1 MAWDWLKDNNDEPNE
16 FKPIDARGLLDGKEY
31 HDYWTTK
38 LHNGLANV
46 PKSLL
51 GAVESIPAMAARTRP
66 VVMQELENDLDGTGL
81 MDSDADKEALSDVEN
96 QIKGT
101 TAPIWEGARLGVKAA
116 KDALPDA
123 NWESNVDESQ
133 LSYPKKIGGMI
144 LENAPLMAAQLGAS
158 IINPALGVA
167 LMAGSI
173 AGDAYNDLTE
183 KGVDPLTAGQAGWL
197 DAAAQAP
204 LEGVGEMGW
213 LKAFRELGT
222 EGAAKLMGK
231 AFVKEGL
238 TEAVQEFPDETIPYI
253 AEHGSLDGFD
263 WGQLASNAV
272 DAGVVGGI
280 YGGGFA
286 GIGRAINGKAQ
297 APQQETGQD
306 SAGVDNGN
314 GDTPSSSP
322 AIHAM
327 NRLVNELGIDPKAAS
342 GIVGGLMLESGGN
355 TTDIS
360 TTAENPESGAY
371 GIGQWTGPRK
381 AELMAFAEETGGDPN
396 DLDTQISFLIHE
408 LKGSENG
415 ALQEILKAQSPDEAG
430 RLADQFYERSEGTD
444 KIRNQKATNA
454 QTIYDMFMN
463 GGANPNTVFNGGKTG
478 GSSVPNPKSAEDFL
492 KDLEE
497 TLPADTDEDVEKLNA
512 IRKTIQGKNKKAQ
525 EELAAQ
531 YGWGENASES
541 AQDASESV
549 AQENVQAGNSDA
561 SKPVN
566 SSSSAGNINKKPEQS
581 TVTATPTVE
590 GKSQAGNGEEN
601 KLSTVRTGSPRNE
614 GANLPVAPG
623 AQTSTGAKSPVAP
636 SMQSTPLPAS
646 PTLRLPPANAAAVKK
661 ENNAQVPQA
670 KIEKARSNQKLKE
683 LVKQAFVD
691 GDKDALAR
699 LGAMQINPDI
709 LEAVKNDVLSAHQSP
724 LTLPAAPAP
733 ARGTTL
739 GTAAPIAL
747 PPVKATAPTT
757 ATVAAGKPTPASTE
771 GESVPGTDS
780 NVKSNI
786 SGKENNHENTEKN
799 QPVHHPEENKN
810 DNAKPEQS
818 KPSES
823 KDRKTSEGKNPVK
836 KAPPKETPSSDKK
849 EAQPKSEQQK
859 QGNDVVAVNDAAD
872 QDARD
877 AAKTSKEIGA
887 IDAKVSGK
895 AKTYLRVINKC
906 LIQHRAGGSTSA
918 ETIDRIHEILRGKLF
933 AKLPEPVKA
942 KLNEYAEKKIEEL
955 KAFDKAHPFAEKEA
969 TRYEDS
975 RFDDAKDTIDH
986 IVDELNSGTI
996 TLDEAIEHANKI
1008 AGELEDMAFADT
1020 GTPVSHAADR
1030 VRDYFNQKIG
1040 NEPTEAPKTEQPKA
1054 EEEPKNGE
1062 PTKPEM
1068 QDTESATPKEEE
1080 PSVPKETVFG
1090 SVEDADKDLEA
1101 AFGLKPVSNTEQE
1114 AKKAKPSK
1122 EEIHRKHK
1130 LVDDSDEA
1138 IQGYID
1144 EFISKTRNL
1153 NAGFNPTIL
1162 VPVFKIC
1169 AAYTQ
1174 RGITKFA
1181 DFASKTIAAF
1191 KSKGVKQKD
1200 IEPWLAPAWEAV
1212 KSFPDTGKKFDAQKL
1227 VVALK
1232 AVGARYE
1239 SGLKTADAVKDDIR
1253 SKYGDKAVSTLNDYI
1268 DAAFRGVQ
1276 AYFNKGKV
1284 AEPAKKSEP
1293 SNTADRSGTD
1303 LIDYAFNQ
1311 GGIIRKDVIQ
1321 NMSPEDVD
1329 TVSKIFDGGDKSVN
1343 NPQENDTI
1351 EEGNSNVV
1359 STKEDK
1365 DVRGRKS
1372 GSGRPV
1378 EVGRSRK
1385 SGTGGKGE
1393 QRTTRGNSE
1402 TPDRDGGRERGP
1414 DVESAEPKN
1423 KGTGEG
1429 RELGRG
1435 QAEDGTRMERANGE
1449 GTSAGGTK
1457 KPVISPKADKVETD
1471 IAKGKVKDARDV
1483 PGNDYI
1489 AKPVPPDAKG
1499 ASKTQRV
1506 DNNIAAI
1513 KLLKKI
1519 ESENRMATPAEQE
1532 ILAGYSGWGGLG
1544 SEMKS
1549 DAKRMAQLKEL
1560 LTEEE
1565 YNAAERELLTAFYT
1579 PPFVISRMWELA
1591 EHLGFKGGRVL
1602 DPSCGVGSFFS
1613 LMPASL
1619 RERSTALQ
1627 GVELSP
1633 IPARIAKQ
1641 LYQSKKFKIDNQDYT
1656 KFDRGNGFYDLA
1668 ITNVPFSNNVKASV
1682 PAMRDSD
1689 GGVHKSLLIHDY
1701 YFAQTLDKVRPG
1713 GLIVFMTSS
1722 GTMDRKAGYDNAL
1735 LRHLSSRAKLVG
1747 IVRLPNTLFAPSANV
1762 GTDIVVFRKLNEGEN
1777 PDTVDA
1783 TNGWTNGLTTIE
1795 ANDDEGRHTYTR
1807 INGYYEDNPD
1817 NIIGDP
1823 VLVRDRYGSRN
1834 VEFHTSSN
1842 AETDKKLGEAIA
1854 RLPENVYVP
1863 REPVKINTPSHVKEL
1878 VDAEDGQNVGDII
1891 KGKDGQWG
1899 QVVIDDNGERKLKPF
1914 AKSAQAKVGTL
1925 KELSDSLNDVLAKQV
1940 DPDVSEAALSKARE
1954 KLNKQYDSF
1963 VRKYGYINDKTNVR
1977 QISGSPISGRLLAL
1991 EQKYKAGTK
2000 GKEST
2005 AEKAP
2010 ILTERTAY
2018 PATDD
2023 LNISTTSDALAS
2035 SLRKFG
2041 FADIKYMASVL
2052 GKSENAI
2059 IKELGGKLFK
2069 DPVSE
2074 QYVPRDE
2081 YLSGNVRQKLAF
2093 AEDAARSEPE
2103 YARNVEALKDVIPAD
2118 IEVEDIEIPL
2128 GSPILSVEDTQ
2139 AFIDDLLG
2147 EPSAVVVRYNPVTTY
2162 WEVTT
2167 TPGYGRI
2174 SAQAHEKY
2182 EIARA
2187 SYDDRD
2193 NIGINTVISKILN
2206 TGKIESSN
2214 FKVKDDDSETVR
2226 KARAAAEVKAQTI
2239 VKDINEKLKEWI
2251 LKTPEVKQRVG
2262 QSYNN
2267 KFNAVVPRHYDGSLL
2282 TFPWLNTAANMTPRV
2297 HQADAV
2303 WRTINE
2309 KSVLYAHCVG
2319 SGKTL
2324 TMQAAGLELR
2334 RMGLA
2339 NKIVYCVPKNVVR
2352 QFEREF
2358 YQVCPSAKILVLD
2371 SSTLPDN
2378 ITSIHYDVKPK
2389 MELREDRNGKKKLV
2403 AVKDADGVPIF
2414 EKVKVSD
2421 EEAKKREVRL
2431 AKRNAALNQILT
2443 HDWDAI
2449 IMSHETFQRLPMS
2462 DEYMM
2467 QFRTEELEKYKRAL
2481 AEEQAEERQAGKK
2494 SKSLK
2499 NIQEKI
2505 AKLEGKLN
2513 ALIAKKQAK
2522 DFESPSLEDLG
2533 IDQLFVD
2540 EADTFKNLEVMT
2552 KYGQVKG
2559 ISESAADRSFD
2570 MLMKTRYLLHSPNA
2584 HGVVFATGTPISNS
2598 VVELYTMCRY
2608 LNDDS
2613 LKRLGVDSFDQ
2624 FAKMFIDIGQTEVP
2638 AQDGSG
2644 YEYKTAVRG
2653 LRNAPECINLFKEFA
2668 DVKMVEDLPYIA
2680 AARPKAKRV
2689 AVAIEESAWNKRF
2702 KKDIRARV
2710 AAIKSSGRKDPPM
2723 INSKSKES
2731 KAHFAK
2737 TGEYLQVADSPLLVA
2752 NDLKKAS
2759 LTPFTVD
2766 DSLTGV
2772 EGYGKIWACADKIY
2786 KEWKDSSDRHG
2797 AQLVFCDQSIPD
2809 RSINDPNAYDALKSR
2824 LIELGIPESDI
2835 AFVQD
2840 AKTDKAQAALFE
2852 AVNEGRVR
2860 VLIGSTQKM
2869 GAGTNMQHKL
2879 VALHHLDC
2887 PWRPRDIEQREGR
2900 ILRQGNEN
2908 KEVRIYNYVTKGTYD
2923 ENLWDT
2929 VNTKKNVI
2937 NQLMIGDKSTRN
2949 ADTSD
2954 VDGDNFEA
2962 LIELANADPD
2972 TKRYRQVMSQLT
2984 ELESAKTTF
2993 EKSQELSKRVL
3004 VTAPDLID
3012 KFKTAI
3018 ESVKDDMATLEKTS
3032 SAKFSMKIGQAVYEN
3047 KIEANKAFSKE
3058 KEHVAK
3064 EFAKIAH
3071 KYGADNA
3078 KFKDVKIASAR
3089 GLDIYVSGNNPSF
3102 KAGFA
3107 SEALTV
3113 YAKGKDSYGAATP
3126 TAIGVWNAMQT
3137 QPAAKLKGYETELK
3151 KNESELA
3158 EAKESQGDTF
3168 KDDEKIKSLREE
3180 QEELRKKIEE
3190 KAKRQRELDSIEPT
3204 PITLY
3209 ESTSFG
3215 SYDLDVDDPDIYEI
3229 ENNIRDGLVLSM
3241 RENNT
3246 DTGTVS
3252 FDKPGSWDKF
3262 KKKFIDKTNWAV
3274 YSNENTIE
3282 ITASQKDLNDLY
3294 EAIESPNNG
3303 KSATVRTDDGKEL
3316 EVSYRIVP
3324 AETLIASNT
3333 ADFGK
3338 NENYPEKLQPRDRDR
3353 VSMKEQVDDMARNL
3367 RPEDLAESRSVNQGA
3382 PLVNQDNVVENGN
3395 GRTMAIT
3402 RAYTTDGD
3410 AYKAS
3415 SQKYKQYLVKHAEE
3429 YGYTREEVEAMQNP
3443 VLIRQRDA
3451 SSDSL
3456 QDSIIHSTEGGMK
3469 MSASQQAKVDAEK
3482 ISPKT
3487 LSLYDYDGTGDLT
3500 KRSNDDFVVS
3510 ALNEITDKSDRDV
3523 VFNKDGTPSKAG
3535 IERVKSALAAYA
3547 YGDNSLLEKIS
3558 ESTDTE
3564 DQNIVKAFSAAAP
3577 RVAAIKAKLDKG
3589 GTSKDYDLSSLLSD
3603 VLDFYF
3609 KCKNSG
3615 KSIKFALNET
3625 NLFGDDSWLAS
3636 VGGKNLARFIADN
3649 TRRPKA
3655 IADAIV
3661 RMTKYIDG
3669 ANEPSDALFSGTKMG
3684 IDEIVRTSIG
3694 LNASKFIPASKPSA
3708 QKYKHTIQPKENTW
3722 DSMPATQ
3729 QKACIKLM
3737 DANGGHYDSKTKSF
3751 GFTDEKAR
3759 DAALNVLEAYLSA
3772 DSKASAKIA
3781 IVPEMNEE
3789 VKLTNVGWNG
3799 SPGDFSKFDLA
3810 FVGSGEGSAAHG
3822 WGIYFAMDKPYR
3834 DNPDFGREVAERYK
3848 KQYGGENGHV
3858 YKAAIP
3864 SDEYLLDERAK
3875 ISDQPK
3881 RVQNAVLE
3889 VAETLQKKTS
3899 VWRFEDGIKK
3909 VVQYLKD
3916 ENYDLG
3922 NENGDAEQAKIDQ
3935 ALERVARDFYANSNS
3950 ASPQELKISSADLKI
3965 LRAALKEQ
3973 VRDQAE
3979 TSAFS
3984 SKNLS
3989 ERDMDQAAKEILY
4002 NFLSASRRNQFR
4014 TLDALAANIMAEDDS
4029 VFKNITSQDL
4039 LNKAGEIAGTALR
4052 EKQIDLGGARE
4063 ILNVM
4068 KQAAE
4073 HPIDANERDVAEG
4086 ITKAYTDYGIDRATA
4101 EKIARRQAAQFFS
4114 ALRESRAK
4122 PIKEILAPLTGYDV
4136 QQMFQTAIAKQQLE
4150 PSEPVDKAVSML
4162 LKGAGLKGYKYEGA
4176 TDGHCVVVFDNDAMK
4191 IINKFSVK
4199 TPYQK
4204 MVENI
4209 TPIASDDLTAREK
4222 AIVDFAK
4229 KMGLQV
4235 QFFEGDPNLHGFH
4248 ADGTNVAFLN
4258 RRSAMDL
4265 NQTFWHE
4272 AFHWMR
4278 ESNPD
4283 LYNQMVKEVFGGEV
4297 SEKQLADY
4305 AVSIGRTDM
4314 SKELAIEEMLA
4325 DAMWDAG
4332 KRGSFF
4338 EKLGIEHPSLCAKI
4352 IKWIKNLY
4360 EDFKAHFHNP
4370 QAGLTNTQIKRMSNT
4385 LSKIAEKLV
4394 DGDGNKLFSVDE
4406 KGNIKETAAGKR
4418 AVSDRAKVE
4427 AERDGSNQ
4435 KYRVTNKA
4443 LSGNDQMQV
4452 TELTGDIKDER
4463 LGERVARVCKM
4474 LEGCSFAV
4482 SKDGIQLYFKSN
4494 KDLDHFAAGNK
4505 GKRNKEAR
4513 LYTISSEE
4521 NVKNV
4526 IENSV
4531 YVEEERNIHNP
4542 NSKTHF
4548 VQFYSV
4554 VKSGNNFIRMKISA
4568 KKLVDGTFD
4577 VQKASLYNIA
4587 TAGSILHKKIKKLT
4601 QPAMNESMDNLR
4613 PRVSSLTVSVADM
4626 LDGVNDRG
4634 GNPYVVNGKLQHE
4647 NGVIATKNMLS
4658 SGPVTHRSAEDL
4670 KAQTLSVFPNAQNI
4684 ETHDNGVSFDLPNG
4698 SHVEVNFTDDT
4709 ISVDRAKAQ
4718 KDYGGTLK
4726 GNEKASGKI
4735 EMADK
4740 DALITLTMDSPDE
4753 TISHEAMHLA
4763 WNLLTDRERNALLRA
4778 YGSEEGAAEGM
4789 REWKI
4794 RRKMKQGTIAG
4805 KIMQKISDMAHKLLS
4820 LFHENDQHVFQKLES
4835 GEMWERGNEN
4845 NTAARNVKYKMN
4857 PLNEAEKYLKSHKD
4871 FGEKAGVYIDRTFR
4885 PDLAKA
4891 KANPNISVNKTAKKK
4906 GWGVANT
4913 ALNNTVRSPSRIKS
4927 PKTNYIWGLADTA
4940 QRELQEL
4947 RGRWTHNFAGA
4958 IKNLNKEEKARYT
4971 DILWEEDMKQHVF
4984 SDEELRDA
4992 GVSENVIKAH
5002 QKTRNLLG
5010 KIYNAVNA
5018 VYTSERVENFTYK
5031 TRKGAEKAQKEL
5043 AKRPHT
5049 FVMHDIRETTKD
5061 GETVFQVS
5069 IKTRGYK
5076 EIHSVMTSEELSA
5089 LSKDKD
5095 VYIKARNQMD
5105 DGSFKVSYLAYNKPL
5120 TNMEGYMP
5128 HIFHGVLIM
5137 KKYTDAD
5144 GNVKSKVVG
5153 SADTIE
5159 KAVVKAD
5166 AMQKEEGG
5174 EFIIAPKEFS
5184 SEGEIEN
5191 PLLLGDMDYFKLM
5204 ENLSKGASLTLD
5216 EAREMTHATMKGRHV
5231 YYGAKKH
5238 RKGAEGFEKNAIW
5251 AIQHHIDSS
5260 SRYVALDPF
5269 KQKAISF
5276 FERAFGDYNKDWTGE
5291 AAFCKGYIDSVL
5303 GKPSRLETLANDFL
5317 RLFPWFKNEAR
5328 PARRMAG
5335 NLTGLTGVLKLGASL
5350 SSGFVN
5356 TLQLF
5361 NCVGYVGARKTAV
5374 GLKRALHPNAADKKI
5389 LVASGVSE
5397 ESGLALDSIGHITA
5411 EGTALSKA
5419 GNVINSVN
5427 NFLMKP
5433 FTLAEKTIRKA
5444 TILAAYY
5451 KAIEDG
5457 LSKGEAIQYARDIN
5471 RKVNFD
5477 YSVADAPRIFRAL
5490 QGTVIGDMAL
5500 QFQKYGVKEME
5511 VISDFLP
5518 VLGNTTTKQ
5527 KLEFFI
5533 PYLLVSGIWNAF
5545 PFEDALLSLLKLLGF
5560 DDPEKEAKRAM
5571 MEWAGNNADRKA
5583 LVNVANYGAGA
5594 IVGVDISQRVGLKGV
5609 VPETSNIVT
5618 GGPLGSTTV
5627 QLAKAV
5633 LNGDAN
5639 GAMKAVSPA
5648 LGNVYGAV
5656 AGYNTDSKG
5665 RKTVDYD
5672 TKDRIVRG
5680 LGFRTVKEANAT
5692 DAQGIVYNYKE
5703 QKKNDRAKA
5712 KSEYLKDPSSSNR
5725 QKLKEMGYS
5734 DKEIKALKDDKK
5746 STRVERSQVGL
5757 SKEDKKKLKPV
5768 FDYVQ

>member
-101 TAPIWEGARLGVKAA
+101 TAPIWEGARLGIKAA

-360 TTAENPESGAY
+360 PTAKNPNSGSY
-371 GIGQWTGPRK
+371 GIGQWLGSRQDD
-381 AELMAFAEETGGDPN
+381 LMAFAEETGGDPS

-430 RLADQFYERSEGTD
+430 RLADKFYERSEGTD
-444 KIRNQKATNA
+444 EIRNQKAANA
-454 QTIYDMFMN
+454 QKIYDIFMN
-463 GGANPNTVFNGGKTG
+463 GGADSNVVYSGGKRG

-512 IRKTIQGKNKKAQ
+512 VRKAIQDKNKKAQ

-531 YGWGENASES
+531 YGWSASSPETAQGASEP
-541 AQDASESV
+541 ATQGNTQSV
-549 AQENVQAGNSDA
+549 ADNAATGQMAQSVTYPMAIPQGRGNSISGTKPIKSGGRMYQPSGRVEGGNKSVYTPKKPKGMQYTPQGNVQAGSNEGGMTAVRPNVSPVIPAPSSIKEPA
-561 SKPVN
+561 SNASTSLPSTEPQIYTPRKVN
-566 SSSSAGNINKKPEQS
+566 GIADRQRRDRQTRGNMASAATQDRINKALKNS
-581 TVTATPTVE
+581 
-590 GKSQAGNGEEN
+590 
-601 KLSTVRTGSPRNE
+601 R
-614 GANLPVAPG
+614 
-623 AQTSTGAKSPVAP
+623 
-636 SMQSTPLPAS
+636 
-646 PTLRLPPANAAAVKK
+646 LR
-661 ENNAQVPQA
+661 QV
-670 KIEKARSNQKLKE
+670 
-683 LVKQAFVD
+683 VKQAFVD
-691 GDKDALAR
+691 GDKDALNR
-699 LGAMQINPDI
+699 LGAMQINQDV
-709 LEAVKNDVLSAHQSP
+709 LQAVKNDVMNEYHKVKPVVPPKVVPAQEPYTPRYGSRDEAMRLPYERNNENTRGDIAIGGGDGVISSQRASTPREAVRLDNKARKNREANENRAYDIGEAPSP
-724 LTLPAAPAP
+724 KEQKKAAIARARQEKRDAKNTYFNKYEPAP
-733 ARGTTL
+733 YATRYANRDKVMQGFRNINENMSGNEARKDRVTGITSS
-739 GTAAPIAL
+739 GNNGDASNQNR
-747 PPVKATAPTT
+747 
-757 ATVAAGKPTPASTE
+757 AGSRDMSAYKNPNRLSVSMPSRDRQGIGEDMRNRQQNRNAYEPDTKSRLKKPTIFA
-771 GESVPGTDS
+771 
-780 NVKSNI
+780 
-786 SGKENNHENTEKN
+786 KENTNENYKEN
-799 QPVHHPEENKN
+799 QQVHRSEENKN
-810 DNAKPEQS
+810 DNAKPKQS

-823 KDRKTSEGKNPVK
+823 KDSKTPEGKNPVK
-836 KAPPKETPSSDKK
+836 KAPPKETPSSGKK
-849 EAQPKSEQQK
+849 EEPHNEKGSEQQPTLAN
-859 QGNDVVAVNDAAD
+859 GYTTESGRLLSES
-872 QDARD
+872 DARD
-877 AAKTSKEIGA
+877 FIVKPDGSKEFGHFGKEIEDATRGKVLAKGIRLQVGFSRVANGKETGFGIIHIKKRESQLKKLGYNNAEEYILDIINNFSIIYDLGGGRIKLASVGSKFNVMPLDLELKGDGNGYYTVVTAIPKNTKRMQKEAGKKIFDRSASPSSTTGNGAVQDGGNRKNAGSIPQSATEKSNLPASTNNIDETSKNVNNKP
-887 IDAKVSGK
+887 DLDLTTGK
-895 AKTYLRVINKC
+895 SV
-906 LIQHRAGGSTSA
+906 
-918 ETIDRIHEILRGKLF
+918 
-933 AKLPEPVKA
+933 
-942 KLNEYAEKKIEEL
+942 
-955 KAFDKAHPFAEKEA
+955 EA
-969 TRYEDS
+969 S
-975 RFDDAKDTIDH
+975 K
-986 IVDELNSGTI
+986 G
-996 TLDEAIEHANKI
+996 
-1008 AGELEDMAFADT
+1008 
-1020 GTPVSHAADR
+1020 
-1030 VRDYFNQKIG
+1030 
-1040 NEPTEAPKTEQPKA
+1040 
-1054 EEEPKNGE
+1054 
-1062 PTKPEM
+1062 
-1068 QDTESATPKEEE
+1068 EE
-1080 PSVPKETVFG
+1080 PSTPKETVFG
-1090 SVEDADKDLEA
+1090 SVEDADKDLEK
-1101 AFGLKPVSNTEQE
+1101 AFGLKPVANTEQTVKKAAQE
-1114 AKKAKPSK
+1114 ATGAKPSK
-1122 EEIHRKHK
+1122 DEIHRKHR

-1153 NAGFNPTIL
+1153 NAGFDPTIL

-1191 KSKGVKQKD
+1191 KAKGVKQKD

-1212 KSFPDTGKKFDAQKL
+1212 KSFPDTGKKFDAKKL

-1276 AYFNKGKV
+1276 AYFNKGKD

-1293 SNTADRSGTD
+1293 SNVADKSGTD

-1329 TVSKIFDGGDKSVN
+1329 TVAKIFDGGDKSVD

-1378 EVGRSRK
+1378 EVGGPGK
-1385 SGTGGKGE
+1385 SGTSGKGE

-1414 DVESAEPKN
+1414 DAESAEPKN
-1423 KGTGEG
+1423 KGTGG
-1429 RELGRG
+1429 SRKLGRG
-1435 QAEDGTRMERANGE
+1435 QTEDGTRMERANGE

-1457 KPVISPKADKVETD
+1457 KPVISTKADKVETD

-1579 PPFVISRMWELA
+1579 PPFVIGRMWELA

-1656 KFDRGNGFYDLA
+1656 KFDRGNDFYDLA
-1668 ITNVPFSNNVKASV
+1668 ITNVPFSNSVKASV

-1878 VDAEDGQNVGDII
+1878 ADAEDGQNVGDII

-1899 QVVIDDNGERKLKPF
+1899 QVVIDDNGEKKLKPF

-1940 DPDVSEAALSKARE
+1940 DPDISEAALSKARE

-1977 QISGSPISGRLLAL
+1977 QISGSPIAGRLLAL

-2052 GKSENAI
+2052 GKSEDAI
-2059 IKELGGKLFK
+2059 IKELGDRLFK

-2103 YARNVEALKDVIPAD
+2103 YARNVEALKAVIPAD

-2147 EPSAVVVRYNPVTTY
+2147 EPNAVVVRYNPVTTY

-2167 TPGYGRI
+2167 TPRYGRI

-2182 EIARA
+2182 EIARV

-2193 NIGINTVISKILN
+2193 NVGINTVISKILN

-2282 TFPWLNTAANMTPRV
+2282 TFPWLNTAADMTPRV

-2431 AKRNAALNQILT
+2431 SKRNAALNQILT

-2522 DFESPSLEDLG
+2522 DFESPSLEDLW

-2759 LTPFTVD
+2759 LAPFTVD

-2809 RSINDPNAYDALKSR
+2809 RSSNDPNVYDALKSR
-2824 LIELGIPESDI
+2824 LIELGIPESNI

-2869 GAGTNMQHKL
+2869 GAGTNMQQKL

-3004 VTAPDLID
+3004 ATAPELID

-3071 KYGADNA
+3071 KYGVDNA

-3215 SYDLDVDDPDIYEI
+3215 SYDLDADDPDIYEI

-3252 FDKPGSWDKF
+3252 FDKPSSWDKF

-3282 ITASQKDLNDLY
+3282 ITASKKDLNDLY
-3294 EAIESPNNG
+3294 EAIESQEETKYSLSQGG
-3303 KSATVRTDDGKEL
+3303 KR
-3316 EVSYRIVP
+3316 
-3324 AETLIASNT
+3324 
-3333 ADFGK
+3333 
-3338 NENYPEKLQPRDRDR
+3338 
-3353 VSMKEQVDDMARNL
+3353 
-3367 RPEDLAESRSVNQGA
+3367 
-3382 PLVNQDNVVENGN
+3382 
-3395 GRTMAIT
+3395 
-3402 RAYTTDGD
+3402 
-3410 AYKAS
+3410 
-3415 SQKYKQYLVKHAEE
+3415 
-3429 YGYTREEVEAMQNP
+3429 
-3443 VLIRQRDA
+3443 
-3451 SSDSL
+3451 
-3456 QDSIIHSTEGGMK
+3456 
-3469 MSASQQAKVDAEK
+3469 
-3482 ISPKT
+3482 ISP
-3487 LSLYDYDGTGDLT
+3487 
-3500 KRSNDDFVVS
+3500 
-3510 ALNEITDKSDRDV
+3510 E
-3523 VFNKDGTPSKAG
+3523 
-3535 IERVKSALAAYA
+3535 E
-3547 YGDNSLLEKIS
+3547 
-3558 ESTDTE
+3558 
-3564 DQNIVKAFSAAAP
+3564 
-3577 RVAAIKAKLDKG
+3577 
-3589 GTSKDYDLSSLLSD
+3589 
-3603 VLDFYF
+3603 
-3609 KCKNSG
+3609 
-3615 KSIKFALNET
+3615 
-3625 NLFGDDSWLAS
+3625 
-3636 VGGKNLARFIADN
+3636 
-3649 TRRPKA
+3649 
-3655 IADAIV
+3655 
-3661 RMTKYIDG
+3661 MTK
-3669 ANEPSDALFSGTKMG
+3669 
-3684 IDEIVRTSIG
+3684 
-3694 LNASKFIPASKPSA
+3694 
-3708 QKYKHTIQPKENTW
+3708 
-3722 DSMPATQ
+3722 
-3729 QKACIKLM
+3729 
-3737 DANGGHYDSKTKSF
+3737 
-3751 GFTDEKAR
+3751 
-3759 DAALNVLEAYLSA
+3759 
-3772 DSKASAKIA
+3772 
-3781 IVPEMNEE
+3781 
-3789 VKLTNVGWNG
+3789 
-3799 SPGDFSKFDLA
+3799 
-3810 FVGSGEGSAAHG
+3810 
-3822 WGIYFAMDKPYR
+3822 
-3834 DNPDFGREVAERYK
+3834 
-3848 KQYGGENGHV
+3848 
-3858 YKAAIP
+3858 
-3864 SDEYLLDERAK
+3864 
-3875 ISDQPK
+3875 
-3881 RVQNAVLE
+3881 
-3889 VAETLQKKTS
+3889 
-3899 VWRFEDGIKK
+3899 
-3909 VVQYLKD
+3909 
-3916 ENYDLG
+3916 
-3922 NENGDAEQAKIDQ
+3922 
-3935 ALERVARDFYANSNS
+3935 
-3950 ASPQELKISSADLKI
+3950 
-3965 LRAALKEQ
+3965 
-3973 VRDQAE
+3973 
-3979 TSAFS
+3979 
-3984 SKNLS
+3984 
-3989 ERDMDQAAKEILY
+3989 
-4002 NFLSASRRNQFR
+4002 
-4014 TLDALAANIMAEDDS
+4014 
-4029 VFKNITSQDL
+4029 
-4039 LNKAGEIAGTALR
+4039 
-4052 EKQIDLGGARE
+4052 
-4063 ILNVM
+4063 
-4068 KQAAE
+4068 
-4073 HPIDANERDVAEG
+4073 
-4086 ITKAYTDYGIDRATA
+4086 
-4101 EKIARRQAAQFFS
+4101 
-4114 ALRESRAK
+4114 
-4122 PIKEILAPLTGYDV
+4122 
-4136 QQMFQTAIAKQQLE
+4136 
-4150 PSEPVDKAVSML
+4150 
-4162 LKGAGLKGYKYEGA
+4162 
-4176 TDGHCVVVFDNDAMK
+4176 
-4191 IINKFSVK
+4191 
-4199 TPYQK
+4199 
-4204 MVENI
+4204 
-4209 TPIASDDLTAREK
+4209 
-4222 AIVDFAK
+4222 
-4229 KMGLQV
+4229 
-4235 QFFEGDPNLHGFH
+4235 
-4248 ADGTNVAFLN
+4248 
-4258 RRSAMDL
+4258 
-4265 NQTFWHE
+4265 
-4272 AFHWMR
+4272 
-4278 ESNPD
+4278 
-4283 LYNQMVKEVFGGEV
+4283 
-4297 SEKQLADY
+4297 
-4305 AVSIGRTDM
+4305 
-4314 SKELAIEEMLA
+4314 
-4325 DAMWDAG
+4325 
-4332 KRGSFF
+4332 
-4338 EKLGIEHPSLCAKI
+4338 
-4352 IKWIKNLY
+4352 
-4360 EDFKAHFHNP
+4360 
-4370 QAGLTNTQIKRMSNT
+4370 
-4385 LSKIAEKLV
+4385 
-4394 DGDGNKLFSVDE
+4394 
-4406 KGNIKETAAGKR
+4406 
-4418 AVSDRAKVE
+4418 
-4427 AERDGSNQ
+4427 
-4435 KYRVTNKA
+4435 
-4443 LSGNDQMQV
+4443 
-4452 TELTGDIKDER
+4452 
-4463 LGERVARVCKM
+4463 
-4474 LEGCSFAV
+4474 
-4482 SKDGIQLYFKSN
+4482 
-4494 KDLDHFAAGNK
+4494 
-4505 GKRNKEAR
+4505 
-4513 LYTISSEE
+4513 
-4521 NVKNV
+4521 
-4526 IENSV
+4526 
-4531 YVEEERNIHNP
+4531 
-4542 NSKTHF
+4542 
-4548 VQFYSV
+4548 
-4554 VKSGNNFIRMKISA
+4554 
-4568 KKLVDGTFD
+4568 
-4577 VQKASLYNIA
+4577 
-4587 TAGSILHKKIKKLT
+4587 
-4601 QPAMNESMDNLR
+4601 
-4613 PRVSSLTVSVADM
+4613 
-4626 LDGVNDRG
+4626 
-4634 GNPYVVNGKLQHE
+4634 
-4647 NGVIATKNMLS
+4647 
-4658 SGPVTHRSAEDL
+4658 
-4670 KAQTLSVFPNAQNI
+4670 QTLSVFPNAQNI

-4718 KDYGGTLK
+4718 KDYGGTLT

-4735 EMADK
+4735 EMVDK

-4835 GEMWERGNEN
+4835 GEMWERSNGN

-4984 SDEELRDA
+4984 SDEELREA

-5076 EIHSVMTSEELSA
+5076 EIHSVVTSEELSA

-5095 VYIKARNQMD
+5095 VYIKAREQMD

-5144 GNVKSKVVG
+5144 GNAKSKVVG

-5184 SEGEIEN
+5184 SEGEVEN

-5231 YYGAKKH
+5231 YYGAKRH

-5361 NCVGYVGARKTAV
+5361 NCVGYVGAKKTAV
-5374 GLKRALHPNAADKKI
+5374 GLKRALHPNATDKKI

-5451 KAIEDG
+5451 KAIGDG

-5500 QFQKYGVKEME
+5500 QFQKYGIKEME

-5518 VLGNTTTKQ
+5518 VLGNTTAKQ

-5571 MEWAGNNADRKA
+5571 MEWAGNNPDRKA

-5633 LNGDAN
+5633 LNGDTN
-5639 GAMKAVSPA
+5639 GAMKAISPA
-5648 LGNVYGAV
+5648 AGNIYGAV

-5672 TKDRIVRG
+5672 TGDRIARG
-5680 LGFRTVKEANAT
+5680 LGFRTVREANAT
-5692 DAQGIVYNYKE
+5692 DAQNIVYNYKE

-5712 KSEYLKDPSSSNR
+5712 KSEYLKNPSSSNR

-5746 STRVERSQVGL
+5746 STRVERSQSGL

>member
-133 LSYPKKIGGMI
+133 LSYPKRIGGMI
-144 LENAPLMAAQLGAS
+144 VENAPLMAAQLAAGLV
-158 IINPALGVA
+158 NPALGVG
-167 LMAGSI
+167 LVAGSI

-297 APQQETGQD
+297 LGEAQAD
-306 SAGVDNGN
+306 N
-314 GDTPSSSP
+314 GDTPSPSP

-360 TTAENPESGAY
+360 PTAKNPKSGSY
-371 GIGQWTGPRK
+371 GIGQWLGPRQD
-381 AELMAFAEETGGDPN
+381 ELMAFAEETGGDPS

-430 RLADQFYERSEGTD
+430 RLADKFYERSEGTD
-444 KIRNQKATNA
+444 EIRNQKAANA
-454 QTIYDMFMN
+454 QKIYDIFMN
-463 GGANPNTVFNGGKTG
+463 GGADSNVVYSGGKRG

-512 IRKTIQGKNKKAQ
+512 VRKAIQDKNKKAQ

-531 YGWGENASES
+531 YGWSASSPETAQGASEP
-541 AQDASESV
+541 ATQGNTQSV
-549 AQENVQAGNSDA
+549 ADNAATGQMAQSVTYPMAIPQGRGNSISGTKPIKSGGRMYQPSGRVEGGNKSVYTPKKPKGMQYTPQGNVQAGSNEGGMTAVRPNVSPVIPAPSSIKEPA
-561 SKPVN
+561 SNASTSLPSTEPQIYTPRKVN
-566 SSSSAGNINKKPEQS
+566 GIADRQRRDRQTRGNMASAATQDRINKALKNS
-581 TVTATPTVE
+581 
-590 GKSQAGNGEEN
+590 
-601 KLSTVRTGSPRNE
+601 R
-614 GANLPVAPG
+614 
-623 AQTSTGAKSPVAP
+623 
-636 SMQSTPLPAS
+636 
-646 PTLRLPPANAAAVKK
+646 LR
-661 ENNAQVPQA
+661 QV
-670 KIEKARSNQKLKE
+670 
-683 LVKQAFVD
+683 VKQAFVD
-691 GDKDALAR
+691 GDKDALNR
-699 LGAMQINPDI
+699 LGAMQINQDV
-709 LEAVKNDVLSAHQSP
+709 LQAVKNDVLNEYHKTELVVPPKVIPAQEPYTPRYGSRDEAMRLPYERNNENTRGDIAIGGGDGVISSQRASTPREAVRLDNKARKNRETNENRAYDIGEAPSP
-724 LTLPAAPAP
+724 KEQKKAAIARARQEKRDAKNTNFNKYEPAP
-733 ARGTTL
+733 YATRYANRDKVMQGFRNINENMSGNEAR
-739 GTAAPIAL
+739 
-747 PPVKATAPTT
+747 KDR
-757 ATVAAGKPTPASTE
+757 VAGITSSGNNGDASNQNRAGSRDMSAYKNQNRLSVSMPSRDRQGIGEDMRNRQQNRNAYEPDTKSRLEKPTIFA
-771 GESVPGTDS
+771 
-780 NVKSNI
+780 
-786 SGKENNHENTEKN
+786 KENTNENYKEN
-799 QPVHHPEENKN
+799 QQVHRSEENKN

-823 KDRKTSEGKNPVK
+823 KDRKTPEGKNPVK
-836 KAPPKETPSSDKK
+836 KAPPKETPSSGKK
-849 EAQPKSEQQK
+849 EEPHNEKGSEQQPTLAN
-859 QGNDVVAVNDAAD
+859 GYTTESGRLLSES
-872 QDARD
+872 DARD
-877 AAKTSKEIGA
+877 FIVKPDGSKEFGHFGKEIEDATGGKVLAKGIRLQVGFSRVANGKETGFGIIHIKKRESQLKKLGYNNAEEYILDIINNFSIIYDLGGGRIKLASVGSKFNVMPLDLELQGDGNGYYTVVTA
-887 IDAKVSGK
+887 IPKNTK
-895 AKTYLRVINKC
+895 RMQKE
-906 LIQHRAGGSTSA
+906 AG
-918 ETIDRIHEILRGKLF
+918 
-933 AKLPEPVKA
+933 
-942 KLNEYAEKKIEEL
+942 KKI
-955 KAFDKAHPFAEKEA
+955 FDRSASPSSTTGNGAVQDGGNRK
-969 TRYEDS
+969 
-975 RFDDAKDTIDH
+975 
-986 IVDELNSGTI
+986 N
-996 TLDEAIEHANKI
+996 
-1008 AGELEDMAFADT
+1008 AGSI
-1020 GTPVSHAADR
+1020 P
-1030 VRDYFNQKIG
+1030 Q
-1040 NEPTEAPKTEQPKA
+1040 
-1054 EEEPKNGE
+1054 
-1062 PTKPEM
+1062 
-1068 QDTESATPKEEE
+1068 SATEKSNLPASTNNIDETLKNVNNKPDLDLTTGKSIEASKGEE
-1080 PSVPKETVFG
+1080 PSTPKETVFG
-1090 SVEDADKDLEA
+1090 SVEDADKDLEK
-1101 AFGLKPVSNTEQE
+1101 AFGLKPVANTEQTVKKAAQE
-1114 AKKAKPSK
+1114 ATGAKPSK
-1122 EEIHRKHK
+1122 DEIHKKHR

-1138 IQGYID
+1138 IQGYIE

-1153 NAGFNPTIL
+1153 NAGFDPTIL

-1191 KSKGVKQKD
+1191 KAKGVKQKD

-1212 KSFPDTGKKFDAQKL
+1212 KSFPDTGKKFDAKKL

-1239 SGLKTADAVKDDIR
+1239 SGLETADAIKDDIR
-1253 SKYGDKAVSTLNDYI
+1253 SKYGDKAASTLNDYI
-1268 DAAFRGVQ
+1268 DAALRGVQ
-1276 AYFNKGKV
+1276 AYFNKGKD

-1293 SNTADRSGTD
+1293 SNVADKSGTD

-1329 TVSKIFDGGDKSVN
+1329 TVSKIFDGGDKFVDS
-1343 NPQENDTI
+1343 PQENDTI

-1359 STKEDK
+1359 STKEDQ

-1378 EVGRSRK
+1378 EVGGPGK

-1393 QRTTRGNSE
+1393 QRTTRENSE

-1414 DVESAEPKN
+1414 DAESAEPKN
-1423 KGTGEG
+1423 KGTGES

-1668 ITNVPFSNNVKASV
+1668 ITNVPFSNSVWAPV
-1682 PAMRDSD
+1682 PAMRDPD
-1689 GGVHKSLLIHDY
+1689 GHVHKSLLIHDY

-1722 GTMDRKAGYDNAL
+1722 GTMDRKTGYDNAL
-1735 LRHLSSRAKLVG
+1735 LRYLSSRAKLVG
-1747 IVRLPNTLFAPSANV
+1747 MVRLPNTLFAPSANV

-1783 TNGWTNGLTTIE
+1783 TNGWTDNLRFIE
-1795 ANDDEGRHTYTR
+1795 MKDEEGRNIWKT

-1823 VLVRDRYGSRN
+1823 VWVRDRYGNRN

-1878 VDAEDGQNVGDII
+1878 ADAEDGQNVGDII

-1977 QISGSPISGRLLAL
+1977 QISGSPIAGRLLAL

-2059 IKELGGKLFK
+2059 IKELGDKLFK

-2103 YARNVEALKDVIPAD
+2103 YARNVEALKAVIPAD

-2167 TPGYGRI
+2167 TPRYGRI

-2182 EIARA
+2182 EIARV

-2193 NIGINTVISKILN
+2193 NVGINTVISKILN

-2282 TFPWLNTAANMTPRV
+2282 TFPWLNAAANMMPRV

-2431 AKRNAALNQILT
+2431 SKRNAALNQILT

-3012 KFKTAI
+3012 KFKAAI

-3071 KYGADNA
+3071 KYGVDNA

-3215 SYDLDVDDPDIYEI
+3215 SYDLDVDDPDVYDI
-3229 ENNIRDGLVLSM
+3229 ENNIRDGLALNM
-3241 RENNT
+3241 RENHT

-3294 EAIESPNNG
+3294 EAIESQEETKYSLFQGG
-3303 KSATVRTDDGKEL
+3303 KR
-3316 EVSYRIVP
+3316 
-3324 AETLIASNT
+3324 
-3333 ADFGK
+3333 
-3338 NENYPEKLQPRDRDR
+3338 
-3353 VSMKEQVDDMARNL
+3353 
-3367 RPEDLAESRSVNQGA
+3367 
-3382 PLVNQDNVVENGN
+3382 
-3395 GRTMAIT
+3395 
-3402 RAYTTDGD
+3402 
-3410 AYKAS
+3410 
-3415 SQKYKQYLVKHAEE
+3415 
-3429 YGYTREEVEAMQNP
+3429 
-3443 VLIRQRDA
+3443 
-3451 SSDSL
+3451 
-3456 QDSIIHSTEGGMK
+3456 
-3469 MSASQQAKVDAEK
+3469 
-3482 ISPKT
+3482 ISP
-3487 LSLYDYDGTGDLT
+3487 
-3500 KRSNDDFVVS
+3500 
-3510 ALNEITDKSDRDV
+3510 E
-3523 VFNKDGTPSKAG
+3523 
-3535 IERVKSALAAYA
+3535 E
-3547 YGDNSLLEKIS
+3547 
-3558 ESTDTE
+3558 
-3564 DQNIVKAFSAAAP
+3564 
-3577 RVAAIKAKLDKG
+3577 
-3589 GTSKDYDLSSLLSD
+3589 
-3603 VLDFYF
+3603 
-3609 KCKNSG
+3609 
-3615 KSIKFALNET
+3615 
-3625 NLFGDDSWLAS
+3625 
-3636 VGGKNLARFIADN
+3636 
-3649 TRRPKA
+3649 
-3655 IADAIV
+3655 
-3661 RMTKYIDG
+3661 MTK
-3669 ANEPSDALFSGTKMG
+3669 
-3684 IDEIVRTSIG
+3684 
-3694 LNASKFIPASKPSA
+3694 
-3708 QKYKHTIQPKENTW
+3708 
-3722 DSMPATQ
+3722 
-3729 QKACIKLM
+3729 
-3737 DANGGHYDSKTKSF
+3737 
-3751 GFTDEKAR
+3751 
-3759 DAALNVLEAYLSA
+3759 
-3772 DSKASAKIA
+3772 
-3781 IVPEMNEE
+3781 
-3789 VKLTNVGWNG
+3789 
-3799 SPGDFSKFDLA
+3799 
-3810 FVGSGEGSAAHG
+3810 
-3822 WGIYFAMDKPYR
+3822 
-3834 DNPDFGREVAERYK
+3834 
-3848 KQYGGENGHV
+3848 
-3858 YKAAIP
+3858 
-3864 SDEYLLDERAK
+3864 
-3875 ISDQPK
+3875 
-3881 RVQNAVLE
+3881 
-3889 VAETLQKKTS
+3889 
-3899 VWRFEDGIKK
+3899 
-3909 VVQYLKD
+3909 
-3916 ENYDLG
+3916 
-3922 NENGDAEQAKIDQ
+3922 
-3935 ALERVARDFYANSNS
+3935 
-3950 ASPQELKISSADLKI
+3950 
-3965 LRAALKEQ
+3965 
-3973 VRDQAE
+3973 
-3979 TSAFS
+3979 
-3984 SKNLS
+3984 
-3989 ERDMDQAAKEILY
+3989 
-4002 NFLSASRRNQFR
+4002 
-4014 TLDALAANIMAEDDS
+4014 
-4029 VFKNITSQDL
+4029 
-4039 LNKAGEIAGTALR
+4039 
-4052 EKQIDLGGARE
+4052 
-4063 ILNVM
+4063 
-4068 KQAAE
+4068 
-4073 HPIDANERDVAEG
+4073 
-4086 ITKAYTDYGIDRATA
+4086 
-4101 EKIARRQAAQFFS
+4101 
-4114 ALRESRAK
+4114 
-4122 PIKEILAPLTGYDV
+4122 
-4136 QQMFQTAIAKQQLE
+4136 
-4150 PSEPVDKAVSML
+4150 
-4162 LKGAGLKGYKYEGA
+4162 
-4176 TDGHCVVVFDNDAMK
+4176 
-4191 IINKFSVK
+4191 
-4199 TPYQK
+4199 
-4204 MVENI
+4204 
-4209 TPIASDDLTAREK
+4209 
-4222 AIVDFAK
+4222 
-4229 KMGLQV
+4229 
-4235 QFFEGDPNLHGFH
+4235 
-4248 ADGTNVAFLN
+4248 
-4258 RRSAMDL
+4258 
-4265 NQTFWHE
+4265 
-4272 AFHWMR
+4272 
-4278 ESNPD
+4278 
-4283 LYNQMVKEVFGGEV
+4283 
-4297 SEKQLADY
+4297 
-4305 AVSIGRTDM
+4305 
-4314 SKELAIEEMLA
+4314 
-4325 DAMWDAG
+4325 
-4332 KRGSFF
+4332 
-4338 EKLGIEHPSLCAKI
+4338 
-4352 IKWIKNLY
+4352 
-4360 EDFKAHFHNP
+4360 
-4370 QAGLTNTQIKRMSNT
+4370 
-4385 LSKIAEKLV
+4385 
-4394 DGDGNKLFSVDE
+4394 
-4406 KGNIKETAAGKR
+4406 
-4418 AVSDRAKVE
+4418 
-4427 AERDGSNQ
+4427 
-4435 KYRVTNKA
+4435 
-4443 LSGNDQMQV
+4443 
-4452 TELTGDIKDER
+4452 
-4463 LGERVARVCKM
+4463 
-4474 LEGCSFAV
+4474 
-4482 SKDGIQLYFKSN
+4482 
-4494 KDLDHFAAGNK
+4494 
-4505 GKRNKEAR
+4505 
-4513 LYTISSEE
+4513 
-4521 NVKNV
+4521 
-4526 IENSV
+4526 
-4531 YVEEERNIHNP
+4531 
-4542 NSKTHF
+4542 
-4548 VQFYSV
+4548 
-4554 VKSGNNFIRMKISA
+4554 
-4568 KKLVDGTFD
+4568 
-4577 VQKASLYNIA
+4577 
-4587 TAGSILHKKIKKLT
+4587 
-4601 QPAMNESMDNLR
+4601 
-4613 PRVSSLTVSVADM
+4613 
-4626 LDGVNDRG
+4626 
-4634 GNPYVVNGKLQHE
+4634 
-4647 NGVIATKNMLS
+4647 
-4658 SGPVTHRSAEDL
+4658 
-4670 KAQTLSVFPNAQNI
+4670 QTLSVFPNAQNI

-4735 EMADK
+4735 EMVDK

-4763 WNLLTDRERNALLRA
+4763 WNLLTDRERNALLRT

-4835 GEMWERGNEN
+4835 GEMWERSNEN

-5095 VYIKARNQMD
+5095 VYIKAREQMD

-5204 ENLSKGASLTLD
+5204 ENLSKGASITLD

-5276 FERAFGDYNKDWTGE
+5276 FERAFGDYDKDWTGE

-5317 RLFPWFKNEAR
+5317 HLFPWFKNEAR

-5374 GLKRALHPNAADKKI
+5374 GLKRALHPNATDKKI

-5411 EGTALSKA
+5411 EGTALSKV

-5451 KAIEDG
+5451 KAIGDG

-5518 VLGNTTTKQ
+5518 ILGNTTTKQ

-5639 GAMKAVSPA
+5639 GAMKAISPA
-5648 LGNVYGAV
+5648 AGNIYGAV

-5672 TKDRIVRG
+5672 TRDRIVRG
-5680 LGFRTVKEANAT
+5680 LGFRTIKEANAT

-5746 STRVERSQVGL
+5746 STRVERSQSGL

>member
-81 MDSDADKEALSDVEN
+81 MDSDADKEALSTIES
-96 QIKGT
+96 QT
-101 TAPIWEGARLGVKAA
+101 TAPIWEGARLGIKAA

-144 LENAPLMAAQLGAS
+144 VENAPLMALQLAAS
-158 IINPALGVA
+158 AANPALGVA
-167 LMAGSI
+167 LVAGST
-173 AGDAYNDLTE
+173 AGDTYNDLTE
-183 KGVDPLTAGQAGWL
+183 KGVDPLAAGQAAWL
-197 DAAAQAP
+197 NAAAQAP

-306 SAGVDNGN
+306 SADVDNGN
-314 GDTPSSSP
+314 GDTPSPSP

-430 RLADQFYERSEGTD
+430 RLADKFYERSEGTD
-444 KIRNQKATNA
+444 KIRNQKATNS

-463 GGANPNTVFNGGKTG
+463 GGADPSAVFNGGKAG

-512 IRKTIQGKNKKAQ
+512 IRKAIQDKNKKAQ

-531 YGWGENASES
+531 YGWSANSPET
-541 AQDASESV
+541 AQDVSEGA
-549 AQENVQAGNSDA
+549 AQENMQAATGNPATKQIAQSTTRQMNIPQGDGNVI
-561 SKPVN
+561 SGTKPIRTGGGIMSQPTGRVEGGNKSVYTPKKPVGTLYTAQGN
-566 SSSSAGNINKKPEQS
+566 VQGKDNEGGMTAVQPNARPVLPTPSSIKEPANNASTSLPSAESQAYESRKVNGIADRQRRDRQVSGNKVSAATQGRINKALK
-581 TVTATPTVE
+581 
-590 GKSQAGNGEEN
+590 NN
-601 KLSTVRTGSPRNE
+601 H
-614 GANLPVAPG
+614 
-623 AQTSTGAKSPVAP
+623 
-636 SMQSTPLPAS
+636 
-646 PTLRLPPANAAAVKK
+646 LR
-661 ENNAQVPQA
+661 QV
-670 KIEKARSNQKLKE
+670 
-683 LVKQAFVD
+683 VKQAFVD
-691 GDKDALAR
+691 GDKDALNR
-699 LGAMQINPDI
+699 LGAMQINQDV
-709 LEAVKNDVLSAHQSP
+709 LQAVKNDVMNEYHKVEPVVPPKVVPAQEPYTPRYSNRKDAMN
-724 LTLPAAPAP
+724 LPHERDAEN
-733 ARGTTL
+733 ARGDVAIGGGDGVL
-739 GTAAPIAL
+739 APRA
-747 PPVKATAPTT
+747 
-757 ATVAAGKPTPASTE
+757 ASTPSE
-771 GESVPGTDS
+771 AMRLDNTAREQREANANKDYDIGKAPNRAEQRKAAMAQKKQEQRDAKNANFRKYEPKPYTSRYDNREDLNRGMRDTYENKSGDEAHKDQTSGVSSTGKNERAGSQNRVDSRDMSEYADPNAPNVVATPKDRKSIEADMRNRQQNRNKYETGTKNGFEKPS
-780 NVKSNI
+780 I
-786 SGKENNHENTEKN
+786 SKKENDHENPKKN
-799 QPVHHPEENKN
+799 QQVHRSEENKN

-823 KDRKTSEGKNPVK
+823 KDRKTPEGKNPVK

-887 IDAKVSGK
+887 IDAKASGK
-895 AKTYLRVINKC
+895 AKTYLRAINKC

-918 ETIDRIHEILRGKLF
+918 ETIDRIHEILRSKLF
-933 AKLPEPVKA
+933 AKLPEAVKT

-986 IVDELNSGTI
+986 IVDELDSGTI

-1030 VRDYFNQKIG
+1030 VRDYFNKKIARD
-1040 NEPTEAPKTEQPKA
+1040 PVEAPKAEQPKGDKDSEPHNGKGSEQQPTLADGYTTESGRLLSESDARDFIVKPDGSKEFGHFGKEIEDATGGKVLAKGIRLQVGFSRVANGKETGFGIIHIKKRESQLKKLGYNNA
-1054 EEEPKNGE
+1054 EEYILDIINNFSIIYDLGGGRIKLASVGSKFNVMPLDLELQGDGNGYYTVVTAIPKN
-1062 PTKPEM
+1062 TKRM
-1068 QDTESATPKEEE
+1068 QKEAGKKIFDRSASPSSTTGNGAVQDGGNRKNAGSIPQSATEKSNLPASTNNIDETLKNVNNKHDLDLTTGKSIEASKGEE
-1080 PSVPKETVFG
+1080 PSTPKETVFG
-1090 SVEDADKDLEA
+1090 SVEDADKDLEK
-1101 AFGLKPVSNTEQE
+1101 AFGLKPVANTEQTVKKVAQE
-1114 AKKAKPSK
+1114 ATGAKPSK
-1122 EEIHRKHK
+1122 DEIHKKHR

-1144 EFISKTRNL
+1144 EFIRKTRNL
-1153 NAGFNPTIL
+1153 NAGFDPTIL

-1174 RGITKFA
+1174 RGVAKFA

-1191 KSKGVKQKD
+1191 KAKGVKQKD

-1212 KSFPDTGKKFDAQKL
+1212 KSFPDTGKKFDAKKL

-1239 SGLKTADAVKDDIR
+1239 SGLETADAVKDDIR

-1276 AYFNKGKV
+1276 AYFNKGKD

-1293 SNTADRSGTD
+1293 SNAADKSGTD

-1329 TVSKIFDGGDKSVN
+1329 TVAKIFDGGDNAVD
-1343 NPQENDTI
+1343 NPRKNDTI
-1351 EEGNSNVV
+1351 EESNSNVV

-1378 EVGRSRK
+1378 EVGGPGK
-1385 SGTGGKGE
+1385 SSTGGKGE

-1414 DVESAEPKN
+1414 DAESAEPKN
-1423 KGTGEG
+1423 KGTGG
-1429 RELGRG
+1429 SRELGRG

-1656 KFDRGNGFYDLA
+1656 KFDRGNDFYDLA
-1668 ITNVPFSNNVKASV
+1668 ITNVPFSNSVKASV

-1807 INGYYEDNPD
+1807 INGYYENNPD

-1899 QVVIDDNGERKLKPF
+1899 QVVIDDNGERKMKPF

-1977 QISGSPISGRLLAL
+1977 QISGSPIAGRLLAL

-2059 IKELGGKLFK
+2059 IKELGDKLFK

-2103 YARNVEALKDVIPAD
+2103 YARNVEALKTVIPAD

-2214 FKVKDDDSETVR
+2214 FKVKDDDSEAVR

-2431 AKRNAALNQILT
+2431 SKRNAALNQILT

-2759 LTPFTVD
+2759 LAPFTVD

-2786 KEWKDSSDRHG
+2786 EEWKDSSDRHG

-2809 RSINDPNAYDALKSR
+2809 RSSNDPNAYDALKSR

-3004 VTAPDLID
+3004 VTAPELID

-3071 KYGADNA
+3071 KYGVDNA

-3190 KAKRQRELDSIEPT
+3190 KARRQRELDSIEPT

-3215 SYDLDVDDPDIYEI
+3215 SYDLDADDPDIYEI

-3241 RENNT
+3241 RENHT

-3274 YSNENTIE
+3274 YSNENVIE
-3282 ITASQKDLNDLY
+3282 VTASQKDLNDLY
-3294 EAIESPNNG
+3294 EAIESQEETKYSLFQGG
-3303 KSATVRTDDGKEL
+3303 KR
-3316 EVSYRIVP
+3316 
-3324 AETLIASNT
+3324 
-3333 ADFGK
+3333 
-3338 NENYPEKLQPRDRDR
+3338 
-3353 VSMKEQVDDMARNL
+3353 
-3367 RPEDLAESRSVNQGA
+3367 
-3382 PLVNQDNVVENGN
+3382 
-3395 GRTMAIT
+3395 
-3402 RAYTTDGD
+3402 
-3410 AYKAS
+3410 
-3415 SQKYKQYLVKHAEE
+3415 
-3429 YGYTREEVEAMQNP
+3429 
-3443 VLIRQRDA
+3443 
-3451 SSDSL
+3451 
-3456 QDSIIHSTEGGMK
+3456 
-3469 MSASQQAKVDAEK
+3469 
-3482 ISPKT
+3482 ISP
-3487 LSLYDYDGTGDLT
+3487 
-3500 KRSNDDFVVS
+3500 
-3510 ALNEITDKSDRDV
+3510 E
-3523 VFNKDGTPSKAG
+3523 
-3535 IERVKSALAAYA
+3535 E
-3547 YGDNSLLEKIS
+3547 
-3558 ESTDTE
+3558 
-3564 DQNIVKAFSAAAP
+3564 
-3577 RVAAIKAKLDKG
+3577 
-3589 GTSKDYDLSSLLSD
+3589 
-3603 VLDFYF
+3603 
-3609 KCKNSG
+3609 
-3615 KSIKFALNET
+3615 
-3625 NLFGDDSWLAS
+3625 
-3636 VGGKNLARFIADN
+3636 
-3649 TRRPKA
+3649 
-3655 IADAIV
+3655 
-3661 RMTKYIDG
+3661 MTK
-3669 ANEPSDALFSGTKMG
+3669 
-3684 IDEIVRTSIG
+3684 
-3694 LNASKFIPASKPSA
+3694 
-3708 QKYKHTIQPKENTW
+3708 
-3722 DSMPATQ
+3722 
-3729 QKACIKLM
+3729 
-3737 DANGGHYDSKTKSF
+3737 
-3751 GFTDEKAR
+3751 
-3759 DAALNVLEAYLSA
+3759 
-3772 DSKASAKIA
+3772 
-3781 IVPEMNEE
+3781 
-3789 VKLTNVGWNG
+3789 
-3799 SPGDFSKFDLA
+3799 
-3810 FVGSGEGSAAHG
+3810 
-3822 WGIYFAMDKPYR
+3822 
-3834 DNPDFGREVAERYK
+3834 
-3848 KQYGGENGHV
+3848 
-3858 YKAAIP
+3858 
-3864 SDEYLLDERAK
+3864 
-3875 ISDQPK
+3875 
-3881 RVQNAVLE
+3881 
-3889 VAETLQKKTS
+3889 
-3899 VWRFEDGIKK
+3899 
-3909 VVQYLKD
+3909 
-3916 ENYDLG
+3916 
-3922 NENGDAEQAKIDQ
+3922 
-3935 ALERVARDFYANSNS
+3935 
-3950 ASPQELKISSADLKI
+3950 
-3965 LRAALKEQ
+3965 
-3973 VRDQAE
+3973 
-3979 TSAFS
+3979 
-3984 SKNLS
+3984 
-3989 ERDMDQAAKEILY
+3989 
-4002 NFLSASRRNQFR
+4002 
-4014 TLDALAANIMAEDDS
+4014 
-4029 VFKNITSQDL
+4029 
-4039 LNKAGEIAGTALR
+4039 
-4052 EKQIDLGGARE
+4052 
-4063 ILNVM
+4063 
-4068 KQAAE
+4068 
-4073 HPIDANERDVAEG
+4073 
-4086 ITKAYTDYGIDRATA
+4086 
-4101 EKIARRQAAQFFS
+4101 
-4114 ALRESRAK
+4114 
-4122 PIKEILAPLTGYDV
+4122 
-4136 QQMFQTAIAKQQLE
+4136 
-4150 PSEPVDKAVSML
+4150 
-4162 LKGAGLKGYKYEGA
+4162 
-4176 TDGHCVVVFDNDAMK
+4176 
-4191 IINKFSVK
+4191 
-4199 TPYQK
+4199 
-4204 MVENI
+4204 
-4209 TPIASDDLTAREK
+4209 
-4222 AIVDFAK
+4222 
-4229 KMGLQV
+4229 
-4235 QFFEGDPNLHGFH
+4235 
-4248 ADGTNVAFLN
+4248 
-4258 RRSAMDL
+4258 
-4265 NQTFWHE
+4265 
-4272 AFHWMR
+4272 
-4278 ESNPD
+4278 
-4283 LYNQMVKEVFGGEV
+4283 
-4297 SEKQLADY
+4297 
-4305 AVSIGRTDM
+4305 
-4314 SKELAIEEMLA
+4314 
-4325 DAMWDAG
+4325 
-4332 KRGSFF
+4332 
-4338 EKLGIEHPSLCAKI
+4338 
-4352 IKWIKNLY
+4352 
-4360 EDFKAHFHNP
+4360 
-4370 QAGLTNTQIKRMSNT
+4370 
-4385 LSKIAEKLV
+4385 
-4394 DGDGNKLFSVDE
+4394 
-4406 KGNIKETAAGKR
+4406 
-4418 AVSDRAKVE
+4418 
-4427 AERDGSNQ
+4427 
-4435 KYRVTNKA
+4435 
-4443 LSGNDQMQV
+4443 
-4452 TELTGDIKDER
+4452 
-4463 LGERVARVCKM
+4463 
-4474 LEGCSFAV
+4474 
-4482 SKDGIQLYFKSN
+4482 
-4494 KDLDHFAAGNK
+4494 
-4505 GKRNKEAR
+4505 
-4513 LYTISSEE
+4513 
-4521 NVKNV
+4521 
-4526 IENSV
+4526 
-4531 YVEEERNIHNP
+4531 
-4542 NSKTHF
+4542 
-4548 VQFYSV
+4548 
-4554 VKSGNNFIRMKISA
+4554 
-4568 KKLVDGTFD
+4568 
-4577 VQKASLYNIA
+4577 
-4587 TAGSILHKKIKKLT
+4587 
-4601 QPAMNESMDNLR
+4601 
-4613 PRVSSLTVSVADM
+4613 
-4626 LDGVNDRG
+4626 
-4634 GNPYVVNGKLQHE
+4634 
-4647 NGVIATKNMLS
+4647 
-4658 SGPVTHRSAEDL
+4658 
-4670 KAQTLSVFPNAQNI
+4670 QTLSVFPNAQNI

-4735 EMADK
+4735 EMVDK

-4753 TISHEAMHLA
+4753 TVSHEAMHLA
-4763 WNLLTDRERNALLRA
+4763 WNLLTDRERNALLRT

-4820 LFHENDQHVFQKLES
+4820 LFRENDQHVFQKLES

-4857 PLNEAEKYLKSHKD
+4857 PLNEAEKYFKSHKD

-4984 SDEELRDA
+4984 SDEELREA

-5061 GETVFQVS
+5061 SETVFQVS

-5095 VYIKARNQMD
+5095 VYIKARKQMD

-5184 SEGEIEN
+5184 SEGEVEN

-5216 EAREMTHATMKGRHV
+5216 EAREMTHATVKGRHV

-5356 TLQLF
+5356 TLQLL

-5397 ESGLALDSIGHITA
+5397 ESGLALDSIGHVTA

-5419 GNVINSVN
+5419 GNIINSVN

-5433 FTLAEKTIRKA
+5433 FTFAEKTIRKA

-5451 KAIEDG
+5451 KAIGDG

-5500 QFQKYGVKEME
+5500 QFQKYGIKEME

-5518 VLGNTTTKQ
+5518 VLGNTTAKQ

-5633 LNGDAN
+5633 LNGDTN
-5639 GAMKAVSPA
+5639 GAMKAISPA
-5648 LGNVYGAV
+5648 AGNIYGAV

-5672 TKDRIVRG
+5672 TGDRIARG

-5692 DAQGIVYNYKE
+5692 DAQSIVYNYKE

-5746 STRVERSQVGL
+5746 STRVERSQSGL

>member
-101 TAPIWEGARLGVKAA
+101 TAPIWEGARLGIKAA

-360 TTAENPESGAY
+360 PTAKNPNSGSY
-371 GIGQWTGPRK
+371 GIGQWLGSRQDD
-381 AELMAFAEETGGDPN
+381 LMAFAEETGGDPS

-430 RLADQFYERSEGTD
+430 RLADKFYERSEGTD
-444 KIRNQKATNA
+444 EIRNQKAANA
-454 QTIYDMFMN
+454 QKIYDIFMN
-463 GGANPNTVFNGGKTG
+463 GGADSNVVYSGGKRG

-497 TLPADTDEDVEKLNA
+497 TLPADADEDVEKLNA
-512 IRKTIQGKNKKAQ
+512 VRKAIQDKNKKAQ

-531 YGWGENASES
+531 YGWSASSPETAQGASEP
-541 AQDASESV
+541 ATQGNTQSV
-549 AQENVQAGNSDA
+549 ADNAATGQMAQSVTYPMAIPQGRGNSISGTKPIKSGGRMYQPSGRVEGGNKSVYTPKKPKGMQYTPQGNVQAGSNEGGMTAVRPNVSPVIPAPSSIKEPA
-561 SKPVN
+561 SNASTSLPSTEPQIYTPRKVN
-566 SSSSAGNINKKPEQS
+566 GIADRQRRDRQTRGNMASAATQDRINKALKNS
-581 TVTATPTVE
+581 
-590 GKSQAGNGEEN
+590 
-601 KLSTVRTGSPRNE
+601 R
-614 GANLPVAPG
+614 
-623 AQTSTGAKSPVAP
+623 
-636 SMQSTPLPAS
+636 
-646 PTLRLPPANAAAVKK
+646 LR
-661 ENNAQVPQA
+661 QV
-670 KIEKARSNQKLKE
+670 
-683 LVKQAFVD
+683 VKQAFVD
-691 GDKDALAR
+691 GDKDALNR
-699 LGAMQINPDI
+699 LGAMQINQDV
-709 LEAVKNDVLSAHQSP
+709 LQAVKNDVMNEYHKVKPVVPPKVVPAQEPYTPRYGSRDEAMRLPYERNNENTRGDIAIGGGDGVISSQRASTPREAVRLDNKARKNREANENRAYDIGEAPSP
-724 LTLPAAPAP
+724 KEQKKAAIARARQEKRDAKNTYFNKYEPAP
-733 ARGTTL
+733 YATRYANRDKVMQGFRNINENMSGNEARKDRVTGITSS
-739 GTAAPIAL
+739 GNNGDASNQNR
-747 PPVKATAPTT
+747 
-757 ATVAAGKPTPASTE
+757 AGSRDMSAYKNPNRLSVSMPSRDRQGIGEDMRNRQQNRNAYEPDTKSRLKKPTIFA
-771 GESVPGTDS
+771 
-780 NVKSNI
+780 
-786 SGKENNHENTEKN
+786 KENTNENYKEN
-799 QPVHHPEENKN
+799 QQVHRSEENKN
-810 DNAKPEQS
+810 DNAKPKQS

-823 KDRKTSEGKNPVK
+823 KDSKTPEGKNPVK
-836 KAPPKETPSSDKK
+836 KAPPKETPSSGKK
-849 EAQPKSEQQK
+849 EEPHNEKGSEQQPTLAN
-859 QGNDVVAVNDAAD
+859 GYTTESGRLLSES
-872 QDARD
+872 DARD
-877 AAKTSKEIGA
+877 FIVKPDGSKEFGHFGKEIEDATRGKVLAKGIRLQVGFSRVANGKETGFGIIHIKKRESQLKKLGYNNAEEYILDIINNFSIIYDLGGGRIKLASVGSKFNVMPLDLELKGDGNGYYTVVTAIPKNTKRMQKEAGKKIFDRSASPSSTTGNGAVQDGGNRKNAGSIPQSATEKSNLPASTNNIDETSKNVNNKP
-887 IDAKVSGK
+887 DLDLTTGK
-895 AKTYLRVINKC
+895 SV
-906 LIQHRAGGSTSA
+906 
-918 ETIDRIHEILRGKLF
+918 
-933 AKLPEPVKA
+933 
-942 KLNEYAEKKIEEL
+942 
-955 KAFDKAHPFAEKEA
+955 EA
-969 TRYEDS
+969 S
-975 RFDDAKDTIDH
+975 K
-986 IVDELNSGTI
+986 G
-996 TLDEAIEHANKI
+996 
-1008 AGELEDMAFADT
+1008 
-1020 GTPVSHAADR
+1020 
-1030 VRDYFNQKIG
+1030 
-1040 NEPTEAPKTEQPKA
+1040 
-1054 EEEPKNGE
+1054 
-1062 PTKPEM
+1062 
-1068 QDTESATPKEEE
+1068 EE
-1080 PSVPKETVFG
+1080 PSTPKETVFG
-1090 SVEDADKDLEA
+1090 SVEDADKDLEK
-1101 AFGLKPVSNTEQE
+1101 AFGLKPVANTEQTVKKAAQE
-1114 AKKAKPSK
+1114 ATGAKPSK
-1122 EEIHRKHK
+1122 DEIHRKHR

-1153 NAGFNPTIL
+1153 NAGFDPTIL

-1191 KSKGVKQKD
+1191 KAKGVKQKD

-1212 KSFPDTGKKFDAQKL
+1212 KSFPDTGKKFDAKKL

-1276 AYFNKGKV
+1276 AYFNKGKD

-1293 SNTADRSGTD
+1293 SNVADKSGTD

-1329 TVSKIFDGGDKSVN
+1329 TVAKIFDGGDKSVD

-1378 EVGRSRK
+1378 EVGGPGK
-1385 SGTGGKGE
+1385 SGTSGKGE

-1414 DVESAEPKN
+1414 DAESAEPKN
-1423 KGTGEG
+1423 KGTGG
-1429 RELGRG
+1429 SRKLGRG
-1435 QAEDGTRMERANGE
+1435 QTEDGTRMERANGE

-1457 KPVISPKADKVETD
+1457 KPVISTKADKVETD

-1579 PPFVISRMWELA
+1579 PPFVIGRMWELA

-1656 KFDRGNGFYDLA
+1656 KFDRGNDFYDLA
-1668 ITNVPFSNNVKASV
+1668 ITNVPFSNSVKASV

-1878 VDAEDGQNVGDII
+1878 ADAEDGQNVGDII

-1899 QVVIDDNGERKLKPF
+1899 QVVIDDNGEKKLKPF

-1940 DPDVSEAALSKARE
+1940 DPDISEAALSKARE

-1977 QISGSPISGRLLAL
+1977 QISGSPIAGRLLAL

-2052 GKSENAI
+2052 GKSEDAI
-2059 IKELGGKLFK
+2059 IKELGDRLFK

-2103 YARNVEALKDVIPAD
+2103 YARNVEALKAVIPAD

-2147 EPSAVVVRYNPVTTY
+2147 EPNAVVVRYNPVTTY

-2167 TPGYGRI
+2167 TPRYGRI

-2182 EIARA
+2182 EIARV

-2193 NIGINTVISKILN
+2193 NVGINTVISKILN

-2282 TFPWLNTAANMTPRV
+2282 TFPWLNTAADMTPRV

-2431 AKRNAALNQILT
+2431 SKRNAALNQILT

-2522 DFESPSLEDLG
+2522 DFESPSLEDLW

-2759 LTPFTVD
+2759 LAPFTVD

-2809 RSINDPNAYDALKSR
+2809 RSSNDPNVYDALKSR
-2824 LIELGIPESDI
+2824 LIELGIPESNI

-2869 GAGTNMQHKL
+2869 GAGTNMQQKL

-3004 VTAPDLID
+3004 ATAPELID

-3071 KYGADNA
+3071 KYGVDNA

-3215 SYDLDVDDPDIYEI
+3215 SYDLDADDPDIYEI

-3252 FDKPGSWDKF
+3252 FDKPSSWDKF

-3282 ITASQKDLNDLY
+3282 ITASKKDLNDLY
-3294 EAIESPNNG
+3294 EAIESQEETKYSLSQGG
-3303 KSATVRTDDGKEL
+3303 KR
-3316 EVSYRIVP
+3316 
-3324 AETLIASNT
+3324 
-3333 ADFGK
+3333 
-3338 NENYPEKLQPRDRDR
+3338 
-3353 VSMKEQVDDMARNL
+3353 
-3367 RPEDLAESRSVNQGA
+3367 
-3382 PLVNQDNVVENGN
+3382 
-3395 GRTMAIT
+3395 
-3402 RAYTTDGD
+3402 
-3410 AYKAS
+3410 
-3415 SQKYKQYLVKHAEE
+3415 
-3429 YGYTREEVEAMQNP
+3429 
-3443 VLIRQRDA
+3443 
-3451 SSDSL
+3451 
-3456 QDSIIHSTEGGMK
+3456 
-3469 MSASQQAKVDAEK
+3469 
-3482 ISPKT
+3482 ISP
-3487 LSLYDYDGTGDLT
+3487 
-3500 KRSNDDFVVS
+3500 
-3510 ALNEITDKSDRDV
+3510 E
-3523 VFNKDGTPSKAG
+3523 
-3535 IERVKSALAAYA
+3535 E
-3547 YGDNSLLEKIS
+3547 
-3558 ESTDTE
+3558 
-3564 DQNIVKAFSAAAP
+3564 
-3577 RVAAIKAKLDKG
+3577 
-3589 GTSKDYDLSSLLSD
+3589 
-3603 VLDFYF
+3603 
-3609 KCKNSG
+3609 
-3615 KSIKFALNET
+3615 
-3625 NLFGDDSWLAS
+3625 
-3636 VGGKNLARFIADN
+3636 
-3649 TRRPKA
+3649 
-3655 IADAIV
+3655 
-3661 RMTKYIDG
+3661 MTK
-3669 ANEPSDALFSGTKMG
+3669 
-3684 IDEIVRTSIG
+3684 
-3694 LNASKFIPASKPSA
+3694 
-3708 QKYKHTIQPKENTW
+3708 
-3722 DSMPATQ
+3722 
-3729 QKACIKLM
+3729 
-3737 DANGGHYDSKTKSF
+3737 
-3751 GFTDEKAR
+3751 
-3759 DAALNVLEAYLSA
+3759 
-3772 DSKASAKIA
+3772 
-3781 IVPEMNEE
+3781 
-3789 VKLTNVGWNG
+3789 
-3799 SPGDFSKFDLA
+3799 
-3810 FVGSGEGSAAHG
+3810 
-3822 WGIYFAMDKPYR
+3822 
-3834 DNPDFGREVAERYK
+3834 
-3848 KQYGGENGHV
+3848 
-3858 YKAAIP
+3858 
-3864 SDEYLLDERAK
+3864 
-3875 ISDQPK
+3875 
-3881 RVQNAVLE
+3881 
-3889 VAETLQKKTS
+3889 
-3899 VWRFEDGIKK
+3899 
-3909 VVQYLKD
+3909 
-3916 ENYDLG
+3916 
-3922 NENGDAEQAKIDQ
+3922 
-3935 ALERVARDFYANSNS
+3935 
-3950 ASPQELKISSADLKI
+3950 
-3965 LRAALKEQ
+3965 
-3973 VRDQAE
+3973 
-3979 TSAFS
+3979 
-3984 SKNLS
+3984 
-3989 ERDMDQAAKEILY
+3989 
-4002 NFLSASRRNQFR
+4002 
-4014 TLDALAANIMAEDDS
+4014 
-4029 VFKNITSQDL
+4029 
-4039 LNKAGEIAGTALR
+4039 
-4052 EKQIDLGGARE
+4052 
-4063 ILNVM
+4063 
-4068 KQAAE
+4068 
-4073 HPIDANERDVAEG
+4073 
-4086 ITKAYTDYGIDRATA
+4086 
-4101 EKIARRQAAQFFS
+4101 
-4114 ALRESRAK
+4114 
-4122 PIKEILAPLTGYDV
+4122 
-4136 QQMFQTAIAKQQLE
+4136 
-4150 PSEPVDKAVSML
+4150 
-4162 LKGAGLKGYKYEGA
+4162 
-4176 TDGHCVVVFDNDAMK
+4176 
-4191 IINKFSVK
+4191 
-4199 TPYQK
+4199 
-4204 MVENI
+4204 
-4209 TPIASDDLTAREK
+4209 
-4222 AIVDFAK
+4222 
-4229 KMGLQV
+4229 
-4235 QFFEGDPNLHGFH
+4235 
-4248 ADGTNVAFLN
+4248 
-4258 RRSAMDL
+4258 
-4265 NQTFWHE
+4265 
-4272 AFHWMR
+4272 
-4278 ESNPD
+4278 
-4283 LYNQMVKEVFGGEV
+4283 
-4297 SEKQLADY
+4297 
-4305 AVSIGRTDM
+4305 
-4314 SKELAIEEMLA
+4314 
-4325 DAMWDAG
+4325 
-4332 KRGSFF
+4332 
-4338 EKLGIEHPSLCAKI
+4338 
-4352 IKWIKNLY
+4352 
-4360 EDFKAHFHNP
+4360 
-4370 QAGLTNTQIKRMSNT
+4370 
-4385 LSKIAEKLV
+4385 
-4394 DGDGNKLFSVDE
+4394 
-4406 KGNIKETAAGKR
+4406 
-4418 AVSDRAKVE
+4418 
-4427 AERDGSNQ
+4427 
-4435 KYRVTNKA
+4435 
-4443 LSGNDQMQV
+4443 
-4452 TELTGDIKDER
+4452 
-4463 LGERVARVCKM
+4463 
-4474 LEGCSFAV
+4474 
-4482 SKDGIQLYFKSN
+4482 
-4494 KDLDHFAAGNK
+4494 
-4505 GKRNKEAR
+4505 
-4513 LYTISSEE
+4513 
-4521 NVKNV
+4521 
-4526 IENSV
+4526 
-4531 YVEEERNIHNP
+4531 
-4542 NSKTHF
+4542 
-4548 VQFYSV
+4548 
-4554 VKSGNNFIRMKISA
+4554 
-4568 KKLVDGTFD
+4568 
-4577 VQKASLYNIA
+4577 
-4587 TAGSILHKKIKKLT
+4587 
-4601 QPAMNESMDNLR
+4601 
-4613 PRVSSLTVSVADM
+4613 
-4626 LDGVNDRG
+4626 
-4634 GNPYVVNGKLQHE
+4634 
-4647 NGVIATKNMLS
+4647 
-4658 SGPVTHRSAEDL
+4658 
-4670 KAQTLSVFPNAQNI
+4670 QTLSVFPNAQNI

-4718 KDYGGTLK
+4718 KDYGGTLT

-4735 EMADK
+4735 EMVDK

-4835 GEMWERGNEN
+4835 GEMWERSNGN

-5076 EIHSVMTSEELSA
+5076 EIHSVVTSEELSA

-5095 VYIKARNQMD
+5095 VYIKAREQMD

-5144 GNVKSKVVG
+5144 GNAKSKVVG

-5184 SEGEIEN
+5184 SEGEVEN

-5231 YYGAKKH
+5231 YYGAKRH

-5374 GLKRALHPNAADKKI
+5374 GLKRALHPNATDKKI

-5411 EGTALSKA
+5411 EGTALSKV

-5451 KAIEDG
+5451 KAIGDG

-5633 LNGDAN
+5633 LNGDTN
-5639 GAMKAVSPA
+5639 GAMKAISPA
-5648 LGNVYGAV
+5648 AGNIYGAV

-5665 RKTVDYD
+5665 RKTADYD
-5672 TKDRIVRG
+5672 TGDRIARG
-5680 LGFRTVKEANAT
+5680 LGFRTVREANAT
-5692 DAQGIVYNYKE
+5692 DAQNIVYNYKE

-5712 KSEYLKDPSSSNR
+5712 KSEYLKNPSSSNR

-5746 STRVERSQVGL
+5746 STRVERSQSGL

>member
-66 VVMQELENDLDGTGL
+66 AVMQELENDLDGTGL
-81 MDSDADKEALSDVEN
+81 MDSDADKEALGDVEN

-101 TAPIWEGARLGVKAA
+101 TAPIWEGARLGIKAA

-123 NWESNVDESQ
+123 NWKSNVDESQ
-133 LSYPKKIGGMI
+133 LSYPKRIGGMI
-144 LENAPLMAAQLGAS
+144 VENAPLMAAQLAAGIA
-158 IINPALGVA
+158 NPTLGVG

-297 APQQETGQD
+297 APQQEMGQD

-314 GDTPSSSP
+314 GDAPSSSP

-327 NRLVNELGIDPKAAS
+327 NRIVNELGIDPKAAS
-342 GIVGGLMLESGGN
+342 GIVGGLMMESGGN
-355 TTDIS
+355 STDIS
-360 TTAENPESGAY
+360 PTAKNPDSGAY
-371 GIGQWTGPRK
+371 GIAQWLGSRYDD
-381 AELMAFAEETGGDPN
+381 LVAFAEETGGDPN
-396 DLDTQISFLIHE
+396 DLDTQISFVIHE
-408 LKGSENG
+408 LKGKESG

-430 RLADQFYERSEGTD
+430 RLADKFYERSEGTD
-444 KIRNQKATNA
+444 EIRNQKAVNA
-454 QTIYDMFMN
+454 QKIYDMFMN
-463 GGANPNTVFNGGKTG
+463 GGADPNTVFNGGKTD

-512 IRKTIQGKNKKAQ
+512 IRKAIQGKNKKAQ

-531 YGWGENASES
+531 YGWSANSPETAQGASEPATQGNTQSAADNAATGQMTQSVTYPMTIPQGRGNSIGGTKSIKSGGRMYQPSGRVEGGNKSVYTPKKPKGMQYTPQGNVQVGSNEGGMTAVRPNVSPVIPAPSSIREPASNASTSLPS
-541 AQDASESV
+541 AEPQIYTPRKVNGIADRQRRDRQTRGNMASAATQDR
-549 AQENVQAGNSDA
+549 
-561 SKPVN
+561 
-566 SSSSAGNINKKPEQS
+566 INKALKNS
-581 TVTATPTVE
+581 
-590 GKSQAGNGEEN
+590 
-601 KLSTVRTGSPRNE
+601 R
-614 GANLPVAPG
+614 
-623 AQTSTGAKSPVAP
+623 
-636 SMQSTPLPAS
+636 
-646 PTLRLPPANAAAVKK
+646 LR
-661 ENNAQVPQA
+661 QV
-670 KIEKARSNQKLKE
+670 
-683 LVKQAFVD
+683 VKQAFVD
-691 GDKDALAR
+691 GDKDALNR
-699 LGAMQINPDI
+699 LGAMQINQDV
-709 LEAVKNDVLSAHQSP
+709 LQAVKNDVLNEYHKTEPVVPPKVILAQEPYTPRYGSRDEAMRLPYERNNENTRGDIAIGGGAGVISSQRASTPREAVRLDNKARKKRETNENRAYDIGEAPSP
-724 LTLPAAPAP
+724 KEQKKAAIAW
-733 ARGTTL
+733 ARQEKRDDKNTYFNKYEPDTKSR
-739 GTAAPIAL
+739 IE
-747 PPVKATAPTT
+747 
-757 ATVAAGKPTPASTE
+757 KPTIFA
-771 GESVPGTDS
+771 
-780 NVKSNI
+780 
-786 SGKENNHENTEKN
+786 KENTNENYKEN
-799 QPVHHPEENKN
+799 QQVHRSEENKN

-823 KDRKTSEGKNPVK
+823 KDRKTPEGKNPVK
-836 KAPPKETPSSDKK
+836 NAPPKETPSSGKDSEPHNGKG
-849 EAQPKSEQQK
+849 SEQQPTL
-859 QGNDVVAVNDAAD
+859 AD
-872 QDARD
+872 GYTTESGRLLSESDARD
-877 AAKTSKEIGA
+877 FIVKPDGSKEFGHFGKEIEDATGGKVLAKGIRLQVGFSRVANGKETGFGIIHIKKRESQLKKLGYNNAEEYILDIINNFSIIYDLGGGRIKLASVGSKFNVMPLDLELKGDGNGYYTVVTAIPKNTKRMQKEAGKKIFDRSASPSSTTGNGA
-887 IDAKVSGK
+887 VQDGGNRKNAGSIPQSATEKSNLPASTNNIDEASKNVNNKLDLDLTSGK
-895 AKTYLRVINKC
+895 SV
-906 LIQHRAGGSTSA
+906 
-918 ETIDRIHEILRGKLF
+918 
-933 AKLPEPVKA
+933 
-942 KLNEYAEKKIEEL
+942 
-955 KAFDKAHPFAEKEA
+955 EA
-969 TRYEDS
+969 S
-975 RFDDAKDTIDH
+975 K
-986 IVDELNSGTI
+986 G
-996 TLDEAIEHANKI
+996 
-1008 AGELEDMAFADT
+1008 
-1020 GTPVSHAADR
+1020 
-1030 VRDYFNQKIG
+1030 
-1040 NEPTEAPKTEQPKA
+1040 
-1054 EEEPKNGE
+1054 
-1062 PTKPEM
+1062 
-1068 QDTESATPKEEE
+1068 EE
-1080 PSVPKETVFG
+1080 PSTPKETVFG
-1090 SVEDADKDLEA
+1090 SVEDADKDLEK
-1101 AFGLKPVSNTEQE
+1101 AFGLKPVANTEQTVKKAAQE
-1114 AKKAKPSK
+1114 ATRAKPSK
-1122 EEIHRKHK
+1122 EEIHKNHK

-1138 IQGYID
+1138 IQGYIE

-1153 NAGFNPTIL
+1153 NAGFDPTIL

-1191 KSKGVKQKD
+1191 KAKGVKQKD
-1200 IEPWLAPAWEAV
+1200 IEPWLAPSWEAV
-1212 KSFPDTGKKFDAQKL
+1212 KSFPDTGKKFDAKKL

-1239 SGLKTADAVKDDIR
+1239 SGLETADAIKDDIR
-1253 SKYGDKAVSTLNDYI
+1253 SKYGDKAASTLNDYI
-1268 DAAFRGVQ
+1268 DAALRGVQ
-1276 AYFNKGKV
+1276 AYFNKGKD

-1293 SNTADRSGTD
+1293 SNAADKSGTD

-1329 TVSKIFDGGDKSVN
+1329 MVSKIFDGGDKSVDS
-1343 NPQENDTI
+1343 PQENDTI

-1378 EVGRSRK
+1378 EVGGSGK
-1385 SGTGGKGE
+1385 SSTGGKGE

-1414 DVESAEPKN
+1414 DAESTEPKN
-1423 KGTGEG
+1423 EGTGRS

-1549 DAKRMAQLKEL
+1549 GAKRMAQLKEL

-1668 ITNVPFSNNVKASV
+1668 ITNVPFSNSVKAPV

-1795 ANDDEGRHTYTR
+1795 AKDNEGRHTYTR
-1807 INGYYEDNPD
+1807 INGYYEDNPN

-1842 AETDKKLGEAIA
+1842 AETDKKLGEAIV

-1940 DPDVSEAALSKARE
+1940 DPDVSEVALSKARE

-1977 QISGSPISGRLLAL
+1977 QISGSPIAGRLLAL
-1991 EQKYKAGTK
+1991 EQKYKAGAK
-2000 GKEST
+2000 GKKST

-2052 GKSENAI
+2052 GKSEDAI
-2059 IKELGGKLFK
+2059 IKELGDRLFK

-2103 YARNVEALKDVIPAD
+2103 YARNVEALKAVIPAD

-2282 TFPWLNTAANMTPRV
+2282 TFPWLNTAADMTPRV

-2309 KSVLYAHCVG
+2309 KAVLYAHCVG

-2737 TGEYLQVADSPLLVA
+2737 TGEYLQVPDSPLLVA
-2752 NDLKKAS
+2752 DNLRKAS
-2759 LTPFTVD
+2759 LAPFLID

-2809 RSINDPNAYDALKSR
+2809 RSSNDPNVYDALKSR

-2869 GAGTNMQHKL
+2869 GAGTNMQQKL

-2937 NQLMIGDKSTRN
+2937 NQLMICDKSTRN

-3004 VTAPDLID
+3004 VTAPELID

-3071 KYGADNA
+3071 KYGVDNA

-3137 QPAAKLKGYETELK
+3137 QPAAKLKGYETKLK

-3168 KDDEKIKSLREE
+3168 KDDDKIKSLRAE

-3215 SYDLDVDDPDIYEI
+3215 SYDLDVDDPDVYDI

-3274 YSNENTIE
+3274 YSNENVIE
-3282 ITASQKDLNDLY
+3282 ITASKKDLNDLY
-3294 EAIESPNNG
+3294 EAIENQEETKYSLFQGG
-3303 KSATVRTDDGKEL
+3303 KR
-3316 EVSYRIVP
+3316 
-3324 AETLIASNT
+3324 
-3333 ADFGK
+3333 
-3338 NENYPEKLQPRDRDR
+3338 
-3353 VSMKEQVDDMARNL
+3353 
-3367 RPEDLAESRSVNQGA
+3367 
-3382 PLVNQDNVVENGN
+3382 
-3395 GRTMAIT
+3395 
-3402 RAYTTDGD
+3402 
-3410 AYKAS
+3410 
-3415 SQKYKQYLVKHAEE
+3415 
-3429 YGYTREEVEAMQNP
+3429 
-3443 VLIRQRDA
+3443 
-3451 SSDSL
+3451 
-3456 QDSIIHSTEGGMK
+3456 
-3469 MSASQQAKVDAEK
+3469 
-3482 ISPKT
+3482 ISP
-3487 LSLYDYDGTGDLT
+3487 
-3500 KRSNDDFVVS
+3500 
-3510 ALNEITDKSDRDV
+3510 E
-3523 VFNKDGTPSKAG
+3523 
-3535 IERVKSALAAYA
+3535 E
-3547 YGDNSLLEKIS
+3547 
-3558 ESTDTE
+3558 
-3564 DQNIVKAFSAAAP
+3564 
-3577 RVAAIKAKLDKG
+3577 
-3589 GTSKDYDLSSLLSD
+3589 
-3603 VLDFYF
+3603 
-3609 KCKNSG
+3609 
-3615 KSIKFALNET
+3615 
-3625 NLFGDDSWLAS
+3625 
-3636 VGGKNLARFIADN
+3636 
-3649 TRRPKA
+3649 
-3655 IADAIV
+3655 
-3661 RMTKYIDG
+3661 MTK
-3669 ANEPSDALFSGTKMG
+3669 
-3684 IDEIVRTSIG
+3684 
-3694 LNASKFIPASKPSA
+3694 
-3708 QKYKHTIQPKENTW
+3708 
-3722 DSMPATQ
+3722 
-3729 QKACIKLM
+3729 
-3737 DANGGHYDSKTKSF
+3737 
-3751 GFTDEKAR
+3751 
-3759 DAALNVLEAYLSA
+3759 
-3772 DSKASAKIA
+3772 
-3781 IVPEMNEE
+3781 
-3789 VKLTNVGWNG
+3789 
-3799 SPGDFSKFDLA
+3799 
-3810 FVGSGEGSAAHG
+3810 
-3822 WGIYFAMDKPYR
+3822 
-3834 DNPDFGREVAERYK
+3834 
-3848 KQYGGENGHV
+3848 
-3858 YKAAIP
+3858 
-3864 SDEYLLDERAK
+3864 
-3875 ISDQPK
+3875 
-3881 RVQNAVLE
+3881 
-3889 VAETLQKKTS
+3889 
-3899 VWRFEDGIKK
+3899 
-3909 VVQYLKD
+3909 
-3916 ENYDLG
+3916 
-3922 NENGDAEQAKIDQ
+3922 
-3935 ALERVARDFYANSNS
+3935 
-3950 ASPQELKISSADLKI
+3950 
-3965 LRAALKEQ
+3965 
-3973 VRDQAE
+3973 
-3979 TSAFS
+3979 
-3984 SKNLS
+3984 
-3989 ERDMDQAAKEILY
+3989 
-4002 NFLSASRRNQFR
+4002 
-4014 TLDALAANIMAEDDS
+4014 
-4029 VFKNITSQDL
+4029 
-4039 LNKAGEIAGTALR
+4039 
-4052 EKQIDLGGARE
+4052 
-4063 ILNVM
+4063 
-4068 KQAAE
+4068 
-4073 HPIDANERDVAEG
+4073 
-4086 ITKAYTDYGIDRATA
+4086 
-4101 EKIARRQAAQFFS
+4101 
-4114 ALRESRAK
+4114 
-4122 PIKEILAPLTGYDV
+4122 
-4136 QQMFQTAIAKQQLE
+4136 
-4150 PSEPVDKAVSML
+4150 
-4162 LKGAGLKGYKYEGA
+4162 
-4176 TDGHCVVVFDNDAMK
+4176 
-4191 IINKFSVK
+4191 
-4199 TPYQK
+4199 
-4204 MVENI
+4204 
-4209 TPIASDDLTAREK
+4209 
-4222 AIVDFAK
+4222 
-4229 KMGLQV
+4229 
-4235 QFFEGDPNLHGFH
+4235 
-4248 ADGTNVAFLN
+4248 
-4258 RRSAMDL
+4258 
-4265 NQTFWHE
+4265 
-4272 AFHWMR
+4272 
-4278 ESNPD
+4278 
-4283 LYNQMVKEVFGGEV
+4283 
-4297 SEKQLADY
+4297 
-4305 AVSIGRTDM
+4305 
-4314 SKELAIEEMLA
+4314 
-4325 DAMWDAG
+4325 
-4332 KRGSFF
+4332 
-4338 EKLGIEHPSLCAKI
+4338 
-4352 IKWIKNLY
+4352 
-4360 EDFKAHFHNP
+4360 
-4370 QAGLTNTQIKRMSNT
+4370 
-4385 LSKIAEKLV
+4385 
-4394 DGDGNKLFSVDE
+4394 
-4406 KGNIKETAAGKR
+4406 
-4418 AVSDRAKVE
+4418 
-4427 AERDGSNQ
+4427 
-4435 KYRVTNKA
+4435 
-4443 LSGNDQMQV
+4443 
-4452 TELTGDIKDER
+4452 
-4463 LGERVARVCKM
+4463 
-4474 LEGCSFAV
+4474 
-4482 SKDGIQLYFKSN
+4482 
-4494 KDLDHFAAGNK
+4494 
-4505 GKRNKEAR
+4505 
-4513 LYTISSEE
+4513 
-4521 NVKNV
+4521 
-4526 IENSV
+4526 
-4531 YVEEERNIHNP
+4531 
-4542 NSKTHF
+4542 
-4548 VQFYSV
+4548 
-4554 VKSGNNFIRMKISA
+4554 
-4568 KKLVDGTFD
+4568 
-4577 VQKASLYNIA
+4577 
-4587 TAGSILHKKIKKLT
+4587 
-4601 QPAMNESMDNLR
+4601 
-4613 PRVSSLTVSVADM
+4613 
-4626 LDGVNDRG
+4626 
-4634 GNPYVVNGKLQHE
+4634 
-4647 NGVIATKNMLS
+4647 
-4658 SGPVTHRSAEDL
+4658 
-4670 KAQTLSVFPNAQNI
+4670 QTLSVFPNAQNI
-4684 ETHDNGVSFDLPNG
+4684 ETHNNGVSFDLPNG

-4718 KDYGGTLK
+4718 KDYGGTLT
-4726 GNEKASGKI
+4726 GNEKASGKV
-4735 EMADK
+4735 ETVGK

-4763 WNLLTDRERNALLRA
+4763 WNLLTEKERNALLRT

-4835 GEMWERGNEN
+4835 GEMWERSNEN

-4871 FGEKAGVYIDRTFR
+4871 LGEKAGVYIDRTFR

-4984 SDEELRDA
+4984 SDKELREA
-4992 GVSENVIKAH
+4992 GVSEKVIKAH
-5002 QKTRNLLG
+5002 QKTRSLLG
-5010 KIYNAVNA
+5010 RIYTAVNA
-5018 VYTSERVENFTYK
+5018 VYTRERIENFTYK
-5031 TRKGAEKAQKEL
+5031 TRKEAEEAKKEL

-5049 FVMHDIRETTKD
+5049 FVMHDIRETVKD
-5061 GETVFQVS
+5061 GKPAFQVS
-5069 IKTRGYK
+5069 IKTGGYR
-5076 EIHSVMTSEELSA
+5076 EVHSVVTAEEMKKLDA
-5089 LSKDKD
+5089 DKD
-5095 VYIKARNQMD
+5095 VYIKNRKQLD

-5128 HIFHGVLIM
+5128 HIFHGVLIV
-5137 KKYTDAD
+5137 KKYAD
-5144 GNVKSKVVG
+5144 EGGNVKSKVVG

-5184 SEGEIEN
+5184 SEGEVEN

-5231 YYGAKKH
+5231 YYGAKRH

-5374 GLKRALHPNAADKKI
+5374 GLKRALHPNATDKKI

-5500 QFQKYGVKEME
+5500 QFQKYGIKEME
-5511 VISDFLP
+5511 VISNFLP
-5518 VLGNTTTKQ
+5518 ILGNTTTKQ

-5545 PFEDALLSLLKLLGF
+5545 PFEDALLSLLKLFGF

-5571 MEWAGNNADRKA
+5571 MEWAGNNPDRKA

-5633 LNGDAN
+5633 LNGDTN
-5639 GAMKAVSPA
+5639 GAMKAISPA
-5648 LGNVYGAV
+5648 LGNIYGAV

-5680 LGFRTVKEANAT
+5680 VLGFRTIREANAT
-5692 DAQGIVYNYKE
+5692 DAQSIVYNYKE

>member
-81 MDSDADKEALSDVEN
+81 MDSDADREALSDVES

-101 TAPIWEGARLGVKAA
+101 TAPIWEGARLGVKSV

-144 LENAPLMAAQLGAS
+144 VENAPLMAAQLAAS
-158 IINPALGVA
+158 IINPALGVG

-238 TEAVQEFPDETIPYI
+238 TEAIQEFPDETIPYI

-263 WGQLASNAV
+263 WSQLASNAV

-286 GIGRAINGKAQ
+286 GIGRAINGKADE
-297 APQQETGQD
+297 QEGTGD
-306 SAGVDNGN
+306 DNASTALALVDANTTSDNAGENNAAASDVGN
-314 GDTPSSSP
+314 SGVASDADGTVTIDAANIASP
-322 AIHAM
+322 AMHAM
-327 NRLVNELGIDPKAAS
+327 NRIVNELGISPTAAS
-342 GIVGGLMLESGGN
+342 GIVGGLMHESGGD

-360 TTAENPESGAY
+360 TTAKNPTSGAY
-371 GIGQWTGPRK
+371 GIAQWLGSRYDD
-381 AELMAFAEETGGDPN
+381 LVAFAEENNADPN
-396 DLDTQISFLIHE
+396 DLDTQISFIIHE
-408 LKGSENG
+408 LKGKESG
-415 ALQEILKAQSPDEAG
+415 ALQEILKAQTPDEAG

-444 KIRNQKATNA
+444 KIRNQKASNA
-454 QTIYDMFMN
+454 QKIYDMFMN
-463 GGANPNTVFNGGKTG
+463 GGADPSATHNGSKNNG
-478 GSSVPNPKSAEDFL
+478 VPNPKSAEDFL

-512 IRKTIQGKNKKAQ
+512 IRKAIQGKNKKAQ

-531 YGWGENASES
+531 YGWGENAPET
-541 AQDASESV
+541 AQDASEGA
-549 AQENVQAGNSDA
+549 AQENAQVGTVKPINNTPRAETI
-561 SKPVN
+561 SKNP
-566 SSSSAGNINKKPEQS
+566 KQT
-581 TVTATPTVE
+581 TVTATPTIE
-590 GKSQAGNGEEN
+590 TKPQAGNSEAN
-601 KLSTVRTGSPRNE
+601 TLSTVRTGSPRN
-614 GANLPVAPG
+614 GGTNLPTAPR
-623 AQTSTGAKSPVAP
+623 AQAPINGTSPVAP
-636 SMQSTPLPAS
+636 SAQGASLPAAPTPLQ
-646 PTLRLPPANAAAVKK
+646 LPSANTTDKSGSH
-661 ENNAQVPQA
+661 AQVPQA
-670 KIEKARSNQKLKE
+670 KIEKARSNQRLKE

-691 GDKDALAR
+691 GDKDALTR
-699 LGAMQINPDI
+699 LGAMQINPDV
-709 LEAVKNDVLSAHQSP
+709 LEAVKNDVLGAHQSP
-724 LTLPAAPAP
+724 LALPASPVPAK
-733 ARGTTL
+733 GTAL

-747 PPVKATAPTT
+747 PPAKAPNT
-757 ATVAAGKPTPASTE
+757 ATVSAGKPTSTNVE
-771 GESVPGTDS
+771 GESAPSTDS
-780 NVKSNI
+780 NAKSDI
-786 SGKENNHENTEKN
+786 SEKENNHENTKKN

-818 KPSES
+818 KPSEG
-823 KDRKTSEGKNPVK
+823 KDGKTPEIKNPVK
-836 KAPPKETPSSDKK
+836 KAPSKETPSSGKK
-849 EAQPKSEQQK
+849 EEPQKAEQK
-859 QGNDVVAVNDAAD
+859 QDDKVVVRNNAAD
-872 QDARD
+872 NDARD
-877 AAKTSKEIGA
+877 AAQTSKEIGN
-887 IDAKVSGK
+887 IDAKASNK
-895 AKTYLRVINKC
+895 AKTFLRKINKC
-906 LIQHRAGGSTSA
+906 LVQHRAGSSTGA
-918 ETIDRIHEILRGKLF
+918 ETIDRIRESLRGKSF
-933 AKLPEPVKA
+933 ANLPEAVKA

-955 KAFDKAHPFAEKEA
+955 KAFDKEHPWAEKEA
-969 TRYEDS
+969 TDYEDS
-975 RFDDAKDTIDH
+975 QFDDTKDMIDR
-986 IVDELNSGTI
+986 IVKMLDSGVM
-996 TLDEAIEHANKI
+996 TLDEAIERANKV
-1008 AGELEDMAFADT
+1008 AGELKDMAFADT
-1020 GTPVSHAADR
+1020 GASISHAADR
-1030 VRDYFNQKIG
+1030 AMEYFNQKIAG
-1040 NEPTEAPKTEQPKA
+1040 EPAIFNVGDHVIIAGRENDNLDYTVDDNTPREINGKTYIGVVGADEHGQKLVSAIIPVEDVRVRTEPMKWSNEDEQNKSVDTGAADESASSERAGRRGGRGIPIENARTGEVTWTSPGEGSKGTKASKAEQPKA
-1054 EEEPKNGE
+1054 VEPKQEVTQESLKRHDELTLKYYKERARETFLLGKRIKNEFPKYGAKAKRFIERISKLLSEHETGTLTKADTISNINGLFTDKSFKGLPPE
-1062 PTKPEM
+1062 LLKKLREYADEKIASIDAYDKEDPLAEKLAVTSYDKWVKEGKAKIDTLVKMIGKSITKDEAAKKAREIAEERNLILTANTRVA
-1068 QDTESATPKEEE
+1068 TELQNYFQSLTSKLNETSKEKQSPANTADAKEGNRSTPKEA
-1080 PSVPKETVFG
+1080 VFG
-1090 SVEDADKDLEA
+1090 SVEDADKDLEK
-1101 AFGLKPVSNTEQE
+1101 AFGLKPVANTEQTVKKAAQE
-1114 AKKAKPSK
+1114 ATGAKPSK

-1153 NAGFNPTIL
+1153 NAGFDPTIL

-1174 RGITKFA
+1174 RGVAKFA
-1181 DFASKTIAAF
+1181 DFASKTIASF
-1191 KSKGVKQKD
+1191 KSKGVKKEE

-1212 KSFPDTGKKFDAQKL
+1212 KSFPDTGKKFDAKKL

-1253 SKYGDKAVSTLNDYI
+1253 SKYGDKAASTLNDYI
-1268 DAAFRGVQ
+1268 DASFRGVQ
-1276 AYFNKGKV
+1276 AYFGDGEN
-1284 AEPAKKSEP
+1284 ANPEP
-1293 SNTADRSGTD
+1293 SKAGDKTGAD

-1311 GGIIRKDVIQ
+1311 GGII
-1321 NMSPEDVD
+1321 NEDAVKNLTPSQTD
-1329 TVSKIFDGGDKSVN
+1329 AVLKIFNKSDDSAVDNADGNGTMKKDDSKGV
-1343 NPQENDTI
+1343 PA
-1351 EEGNSNVV
+1351 
-1359 STKEDK
+1359 KEKD
-1365 DVRGRKS
+1365 DVRGREQ
-1372 GSGRPV
+1372 GSSRPV
-1378 EVGRSRK
+1378 EVGKPGK
-1385 SGTGGKGE
+1385 SGTGGEGE
-1393 QRTTRGNSE
+1393 QRATRGNSE
-1402 TPDRDGGRERGP
+1402 TPDRDGGRERGS
-1414 DVESAEPKN
+1414 DAESDEPKN
-1423 KGTGEG
+1423 EGTGG
-1429 RELGRG
+1429 SRELGRG
-1435 QAEDGTRMERANGE
+1435 QTEDGTRMERTNGE

-1457 KPVISPKADKVETD
+1457 KPVISPKADKVEAD

-1489 AKPVPPDAKG
+1489 AKPISPDAKG

-1668 ITNVPFSNNVKASV
+1668 ITNVPFSNHVWAPV
-1682 PAMRDSD
+1682 PAMRDPD
-1689 GGVHKSLLIHDY
+1689 GHVHKSLLIHDY

-1722 GTMDRKAGYDNAL
+1722 GTMDRGTGYNNAL
-1735 LRHLSSRAKLVG
+1735 LRYLSSRAKLVG

-1783 TNGWTNGLTTIE
+1783 TNGWTDNVRFIE
-1795 ANDDEGRHTYTR
+1795 MKDEEGRNIWKP

-1817 NIIGDP
+1817 NIIGNP
-1823 VLVRDRYGSRN
+1823 VLVRDRYGHRN
-1834 VEFHTSSN
+1834 IEFHTSSN

-1878 VDAEDGQNVGDII
+1878 ADAEDGQNVGDII

-1899 QVVIDDNGERKLKPF
+1899 QVVIDDNGEKKLKPF

-1977 QISGSPISGRLLAL
+1977 QISGSPIAGRLLAL

-2059 IKELGGKLFK
+2059 IKELGDRLFK

-2074 QYVPRDE
+2074 KYVPRDE

-2103 YARNVEALKDVIPAD
+2103 YARNVEALKAVIPAD

-2147 EPSAVVVRYNPVTTY
+2147 EPNAVVVRYNPVTTY

-2167 TPGYGRI
+2167 TPRYGRI

-2182 EIARA
+2182 EIARV

-2282 TFPWLNTAANMTPRV
+2282 TFPWLNAAANMTPRV

-2403 AVKDADGVPIF
+2403 ALKDADGVPIF

-2431 AKRNAALNQILT
+2431 SKRNAALNQILT

-2710 AAIKSSGRKDPPM
+2710 AAIKSSRKDPPM

-2759 LTPFTVD
+2759 LAPFTVD
-2766 DSLTGV
+2766 DTLTGV

-2786 KEWKDSSDRHG
+2786 EEWKDSSDRHG

-2937 NQLMIGDKSTRN
+2937 NQLMVGDKSTRN

-2954 VDGDNFEA
+2954 VDGDNYEA

-3004 VTAPDLID
+3004 VTAPELID

-3032 SAKFSMKIGQAVYEN
+3032 SAKFSMTIGQAVYEN

-3071 KYGADNA
+3071 KYGVDNA

-3168 KDDEKIKSLREE
+3168 KDDDKIKSLRAE

-3215 SYDLDVDDPDIYEI
+3215 SYDLDVDDPDVYDI
-3229 ENNIRDGLVLSM
+3229 ENNIRDGLALSM

-3294 EAIESPNNG
+3294 EAIESQEETKYSLFQGG
-3303 KSATVRTDDGKEL
+3303 KR
-3316 EVSYRIVP
+3316 
-3324 AETLIASNT
+3324 
-3333 ADFGK
+3333 
-3338 NENYPEKLQPRDRDR
+3338 
-3353 VSMKEQVDDMARNL
+3353 
-3367 RPEDLAESRSVNQGA
+3367 
-3382 PLVNQDNVVENGN
+3382 
-3395 GRTMAIT
+3395 
-3402 RAYTTDGD
+3402 
-3410 AYKAS
+3410 
-3415 SQKYKQYLVKHAEE
+3415 
-3429 YGYTREEVEAMQNP
+3429 
-3443 VLIRQRDA
+3443 
-3451 SSDSL
+3451 
-3456 QDSIIHSTEGGMK
+3456 
-3469 MSASQQAKVDAEK
+3469 
-3482 ISPKT
+3482 ISP
-3487 LSLYDYDGTGDLT
+3487 
-3500 KRSNDDFVVS
+3500 
-3510 ALNEITDKSDRDV
+3510 E
-3523 VFNKDGTPSKAG
+3523 
-3535 IERVKSALAAYA
+3535 E
-3547 YGDNSLLEKIS
+3547 
-3558 ESTDTE
+3558 
-3564 DQNIVKAFSAAAP
+3564 
-3577 RVAAIKAKLDKG
+3577 
-3589 GTSKDYDLSSLLSD
+3589 
-3603 VLDFYF
+3603 
-3609 KCKNSG
+3609 
-3615 KSIKFALNET
+3615 
-3625 NLFGDDSWLAS
+3625 
-3636 VGGKNLARFIADN
+3636 
-3649 TRRPKA
+3649 
-3655 IADAIV
+3655 
-3661 RMTKYIDG
+3661 MTK
-3669 ANEPSDALFSGTKMG
+3669 
-3684 IDEIVRTSIG
+3684 
-3694 LNASKFIPASKPSA
+3694 
-3708 QKYKHTIQPKENTW
+3708 
-3722 DSMPATQ
+3722 
-3729 QKACIKLM
+3729 
-3737 DANGGHYDSKTKSF
+3737 
-3751 GFTDEKAR
+3751 
-3759 DAALNVLEAYLSA
+3759 
-3772 DSKASAKIA
+3772 
-3781 IVPEMNEE
+3781 
-3789 VKLTNVGWNG
+3789 
-3799 SPGDFSKFDLA
+3799 
-3810 FVGSGEGSAAHG
+3810 
-3822 WGIYFAMDKPYR
+3822 
-3834 DNPDFGREVAERYK
+3834 
-3848 KQYGGENGHV
+3848 
-3858 YKAAIP
+3858 
-3864 SDEYLLDERAK
+3864 
-3875 ISDQPK
+3875 
-3881 RVQNAVLE
+3881 
-3889 VAETLQKKTS
+3889 
-3899 VWRFEDGIKK
+3899 
-3909 VVQYLKD
+3909 
-3916 ENYDLG
+3916 
-3922 NENGDAEQAKIDQ
+3922 
-3935 ALERVARDFYANSNS
+3935 
-3950 ASPQELKISSADLKI
+3950 
-3965 LRAALKEQ
+3965 
-3973 VRDQAE
+3973 
-3979 TSAFS
+3979 
-3984 SKNLS
+3984 
-3989 ERDMDQAAKEILY
+3989 
-4002 NFLSASRRNQFR
+4002 
-4014 TLDALAANIMAEDDS
+4014 
-4029 VFKNITSQDL
+4029 
-4039 LNKAGEIAGTALR
+4039 
-4052 EKQIDLGGARE
+4052 
-4063 ILNVM
+4063 
-4068 KQAAE
+4068 
-4073 HPIDANERDVAEG
+4073 
-4086 ITKAYTDYGIDRATA
+4086 
-4101 EKIARRQAAQFFS
+4101 
-4114 ALRESRAK
+4114 
-4122 PIKEILAPLTGYDV
+4122 
-4136 QQMFQTAIAKQQLE
+4136 
-4150 PSEPVDKAVSML
+4150 
-4162 LKGAGLKGYKYEGA
+4162 
-4176 TDGHCVVVFDNDAMK
+4176 
-4191 IINKFSVK
+4191 
-4199 TPYQK
+4199 
-4204 MVENI
+4204 
-4209 TPIASDDLTAREK
+4209 
-4222 AIVDFAK
+4222 
-4229 KMGLQV
+4229 
-4235 QFFEGDPNLHGFH
+4235 
-4248 ADGTNVAFLN
+4248 
-4258 RRSAMDL
+4258 
-4265 NQTFWHE
+4265 
-4272 AFHWMR
+4272 
-4278 ESNPD
+4278 
-4283 LYNQMVKEVFGGEV
+4283 
-4297 SEKQLADY
+4297 
-4305 AVSIGRTDM
+4305 
-4314 SKELAIEEMLA
+4314 
-4325 DAMWDAG
+4325 
-4332 KRGSFF
+4332 
-4338 EKLGIEHPSLCAKI
+4338 
-4352 IKWIKNLY
+4352 
-4360 EDFKAHFHNP
+4360 
-4370 QAGLTNTQIKRMSNT
+4370 
-4385 LSKIAEKLV
+4385 
-4394 DGDGNKLFSVDE
+4394 
-4406 KGNIKETAAGKR
+4406 
-4418 AVSDRAKVE
+4418 
-4427 AERDGSNQ
+4427 
-4435 KYRVTNKA
+4435 
-4443 LSGNDQMQV
+4443 
-4452 TELTGDIKDER
+4452 
-4463 LGERVARVCKM
+4463 
-4474 LEGCSFAV
+4474 
-4482 SKDGIQLYFKSN
+4482 
-4494 KDLDHFAAGNK
+4494 
-4505 GKRNKEAR
+4505 
-4513 LYTISSEE
+4513 
-4521 NVKNV
+4521 
-4526 IENSV
+4526 
-4531 YVEEERNIHNP
+4531 
-4542 NSKTHF
+4542 
-4548 VQFYSV
+4548 
-4554 VKSGNNFIRMKISA
+4554 
-4568 KKLVDGTFD
+4568 
-4577 VQKASLYNIA
+4577 
-4587 TAGSILHKKIKKLT
+4587 
-4601 QPAMNESMDNLR
+4601 
-4613 PRVSSLTVSVADM
+4613 
-4626 LDGVNDRG
+4626 
-4634 GNPYVVNGKLQHE
+4634 
-4647 NGVIATKNMLS
+4647 
-4658 SGPVTHRSAEDL
+4658 
-4670 KAQTLSVFPNAQNI
+4670 QTLSAFPNAQNI
-4684 ETHDNGVSFDLPNG
+4684 EPHDNGVSFDLPNG

-4718 KDYGGTLK
+4718 KDYGGTLT
-4726 GNEKASGKI
+4726 GDEKASGKI
-4735 EMADK
+4735 EMVGK

-4753 TISHEAMHLA
+4753 TVSHEAMHLA
-4763 WNLLTDRERNALLRA
+4763 WNLLTDRERNALLRT

-4805 KIMQKISDMAHKLLS
+4805 KIMQKISDIAHKLLS
-4820 LFHENDQHVFQKLES
+4820 LFRENDQHVFRKLES
-4835 GEMWERGNEN
+4835 GEIWERGNEN

-4857 PLNEAEKYLKSHKD
+4857 PINEAEKYLKSHKN
-4871 FGEKAGVYIDRTFR
+4871 FGEKAGSYIDRTFR

-4891 KANPNISVNKTAKKK
+4891 KANANISVNEPKKKK
-4906 GWGVANT
+4906 GWGAVDT

-4927 PKTNYIWGLADTA
+4927 AKTNYIWGLADTA

-4947 RGRWTHNFAGA
+4947 RGKWTHSFAGA
-4958 IKNLNKEEKARYT
+4958 IKNLNSKEKERYT

-4984 SDEELRDA
+4984 SDKELRDA
-4992 GVSENVIKAH
+4992 GVSEKVIKAH
-5002 QKTRNLLG
+5002 QKTRSLLSR
-5010 KIYNAVNA
+5010 IYNAVNA
-5018 VYTSERVENFTYK
+5018 VYTRERIENFTYK
-5031 TRKGAEKAQKEL
+5031 TRKEAEEAKKEL

-5049 FVMHDIRETTKD
+5049 FVMHDIRETVKD
-5061 GETVFQVS
+5061 GKPAFQVS
-5069 IKTRGYK
+5069 IKTGGYR
-5076 EIHSVMTSEELSA
+5076 EVHSVVTAEEMKKLDA
-5089 LSKDKD
+5089 DKD
-5095 VYIKARNQMD
+5095 VYIKARKQLD

-5120 TNMEGYMP
+5120 ANMEGYMP
-5128 HIFHGVLIM
+5128 HIFHGVLIV
-5137 KKYTDAD
+5137 KKYVDED
-5144 GNVKSKVVG
+5144 GNTQSKVVG
-5153 SADTIE
+5153 SAESID

-5204 ENLSKGASLTLD
+5204 ENLRKGASLTLD

-5251 AIQHHIDSS
+5251 VIQHHIDSS

-5276 FERAFGDYNKDWTGE
+5276 FERAFGDYDKDWTGE

-5374 GLKRALHPNAADKKI
+5374 GLKRALHPNATDKKI

-5397 ESGLALDSIGHITA
+5397 ESGLALDSVGHINA

-5419 GNVINSVN
+5419 GNIVN
-5427 NFLMKP
+5427 RVNDFLMKP
-5433 FTLAEKTIRKA
+5433 FTFAEKTIRKA

-5451 KAIEDG
+5451 KAIGDG
-5457 LSKGEAIQYARDIN
+5457 LSKREAIQYARDIN

-5518 VLGNTTTKQ
+5518 VLGNTTAKQ
-5527 KLEFFI
+5527 KLEFFL

-5545 PFEDALLSLLKLLGF
+5545 PFEDALLSLLKLFGF

-5571 MEWAGNNADRKA
+5571 MEWAGNNPDRKA

-5633 LNGDAN
+5633 LNGDTN

-5672 TKDRIVRG
+5672 TRDRIARG
-5680 LGFRTVKEANAT
+5680 LGFRTIKEANAT
-5692 DAQGIVYNYKE
+5692 DAQGIIYNYKE
-5703 QKKNDRAKA
+5703 RKKNDRAKA
-5712 KSEYLKDPSSSNR
+5712 KAEYLKDPSSGNR

-5734 DKEIKALKDDKK
+5734 AKEIKALRDDKK
-5746 STRVERSQVGL
+5746 STRVERSQTGL

>member
-360 TTAENPESGAY
+360 TTAENPESGTY

-444 KIRNQKATNA
+444 KIRNQKAANA

-463 GGANPNTVFNGGKTG
+463 GGANPNAVFNGGKTG

-512 IRKTIQGKNKKAQ
+512 IRKAIQGKNKKAQ

-531 YGWGENASES
+531 YGWGGNAPET

-549 AQENVQAGNSDA
+549 AQENVQAGNSGA

-581 TVTATPTVE
+581 TVTATSTIEEKP
-590 GKSQAGNGEEN
+590 QAGNGEEN

-614 GANLPVAPG
+614 DANLPVAPG

-646 PTLRLPPANAAAVKK
+646 PALRLPPANAAAVKK

-709 LEAVKNDVLSAHQSP
+709 LEAVKNDVLRAHQSP

-733 ARGTTL
+733 AKGTTL

-757 ATVAAGKPTPASTE
+757 ATVAAGKTTPTNTE

-780 NVKSNI
+780 NAKSNI
-786 SGKENNHENTEKN
+786 SEKENNHENTKKN
-799 QPVHHPEENKN
+799 QPVHRSEENKN

-823 KDRKTSEGKNPVK
+823 KDRKTPEGKNPVK
-836 KAPPKETPSSDKK
+836 NAPSKETPFSSKK
-849 EAQPKSEQQK
+849 EEPQKTKQK
-859 QGNDVVAVNDAAD
+859 QDDKVVVRNNAAD
-872 QDARD
+872 NDARD
-877 AAKTSKEIGA
+877 VSKSSKAIGA
-887 IDAKVSGK
+887 IDPKASNKAKVILK
-895 AKTYLRVINKC
+895 QINKC
-906 LIQHRAGGSTSA
+906 LIQHRAGNSTSA
-918 ETIDRIHEILRGKLF
+918 ETIARIQFALRGKNF
-933 AKLPEPVKA
+933 AKLPEAVKV
-942 KLNEYAEKKIEEL
+942 KLNEYAERKIKEMQ
-955 KAFDKAHPFAEKEA
+955 AFDKEHPWAEKEA
-969 TRYEDS
+969 AENEDAAFGEA
-975 RFDDAKDTIDH
+975 RDAIDR
-986 IVDELNSGTI
+986 IVKMLDNGVM
-996 TLDEAIEHANKI
+996 TLDEAIERANKV
-1008 AGELEDMAFADT
+1008 AGELEDAGFSDV
-1020 GTPVSHAADR
+1020 GSPISHAADR
-1030 VRDYFNQKIG
+1030 IRNYSNQKIG
-1040 NEPTEAPKTEQPKA
+1040 NEPTEAPKAEQPKV
-1054 EEEPKNGE
+1054 E
-1062 PTKPEM
+1062 PTKGGTQGAEN
-1068 QDTESATPKEEE
+1068 ATPKVENKE
-1080 PSVPKETVFG
+1080 PDKKEDG
-1090 SVEDADKDLEA
+1090 AEQD
-1101 AFGLKPVSNTEQE
+1101 KPV
-1114 AKKAKPSK
+1114 
-1122 EEIHRKHK
+1122 
-1130 LVDDSDEA
+1130 
-1138 IQGYID
+1138 G
-1144 EFISKTRNL
+1144 
-1153 NAGFNPTIL
+1153 
-1162 VPVFKIC
+1162 
-1169 AAYTQ
+1169 
-1174 RGITKFA
+1174 
-1181 DFASKTIAAF
+1181 
-1191 KSKGVKQKD
+1191 
-1200 IEPWLAPAWEAV
+1200 
-1212 KSFPDTGKKFDAQKL
+1212 
-1227 VVALK
+1227 
-1232 AVGARYE
+1232 
-1239 SGLKTADAVKDDIR
+1239 
-1253 SKYGDKAVSTLNDYI
+1253 
-1268 DAAFRGVQ
+1268 
-1276 AYFNKGKV
+1276 V
-1284 AEPAKKSEP
+1284 AEPPKKSEDAKSKDEIDEP
-1293 SNTADRSGTD
+1293 SKN
-1303 LIDYAFNQ
+1303 
-1311 GGIIRKDVIQ
+1311 
-1321 NMSPEDVD
+1321 
-1329 TVSKIFDGGDKSVN
+1329 VN
-1343 NPQENDTI
+1343 
-1351 EEGNSNVV
+1351 
-1359 STKEDK
+1359 
-1365 DVRGRKS
+1365 
-1372 GSGRPV
+1372 
-1378 EVGRSRK
+1378 
-1385 SGTGGKGE
+1385 
-1393 QRTTRGNSE
+1393 
-1402 TPDRDGGRERGP
+1402 
-1414 DVESAEPKN
+1414 
-1423 KGTGEG
+1423 
-1429 RELGRG
+1429 
-1435 QAEDGTRMERANGE
+1435 
-1449 GTSAGGTK
+1449 
-1457 KPVISPKADKVETD
+1457 
-1471 IAKGKVKDARDV
+1471 
-1483 PGNDYI
+1483 
-1489 AKPVPPDAKG
+1489 AKPVLSLPPDKANEASKILTDGKKEIDAVFDRFAKG
-1499 ASKTQRV
+1499 NTNGSRNRIRARKEIQAIVNKIVEDYANKLGADEAERTLSQIGNKEIEEFVSYAKT
-1506 DNNIAAI
+1506 
-1513 KLLKKI
+1513 KI
-1519 ESENRMATPAEQE
+1519 DE
-1532 ILAGYSGWGGLG
+1532 ILNYKAEAKEEPPSSVDDIPWLPSQSNPEVKSWENVLYGLVKRVEKG
-1544 SEMKS
+1544 IVPLRSIFSQFSLFEGEV
-1549 DAKRMAQLKEL
+1549 AKITNKEL
-1560 LTEEE
+1560 KSAIADIVNNYKYKAIQTFFANHSELT
-1565 YNAAERELLTAFYT
+1565 R
-1579 PPFVISRMWELA
+1579 SRSAKE
-1591 EHLGFKGGRVL
+1591 
-1602 DPSCGVGSFFS
+1602 
-1613 LMPASL
+1613 
-1619 RERSTALQ
+1619 
-1627 GVELSP
+1627 VELSP
-1633 IPARIAKQ
+1633 TEIAERARQKETKRTIEEDEKALDLLGKDLYETAYKPIVDYLRIIGRKPRSHAFESAVLYSKLIDSFQKNYGIRIENPALIIRAGKWRETGS
-1641 LYQSKKFKIDNQDYT
+1641 Y
-1656 KFDRGNGFYDLA
+1656 G
-1668 ITNVPFSNNVKASV
+1668 VKVTIGGAYNSGSHAFFLV
-1682 PAMRDSD
+1682 TSSD
-1689 GGVHKSLLIHDY
+1689 GLTFMHEATHMYVAMLKRFSSLTDNEVKL
-1701 YFAQTLDKVRPG
+1701 YFGEDVA
-1713 GLIVFMTSS
+1713 
-1722 GTMDRKAGYDNAL
+1722 
-1735 LRHLSSRAKLVG
+1735 RAKKAIEQIRKDLKH
-1747 IVRLPNTLFAPSANV
+1747 IEEWAKYSKEHLAEYD
-1762 GTDIVVFRKLNEGEN
+1762 GTDIQLEFKLHALAVEDGTDFGEN
-1777 PDTVDA
+1777 V
-1783 TNGWTNGLTTIE
+1783 WRE
-1795 ANDDEGRHTYTR
+1795 ER
-1807 INGYYEDNPD
+1807 IARGMEQY
-1817 NIIGDP
+1817 
-1823 VLVRDRYGSRN
+1823 
-1834 VEFHTSSN
+1834 
-1842 AETDKKLGEAIA
+1842 LGEGIA
-1854 RLPENVYVP
+1854 
-1863 REPVKINTPSHVKEL
+1863 PSKEL
-1878 VDAEDGQNVGDII
+1878 E
-1891 KGKDGQWG
+1891 
-1899 QVVIDDNGERKLKPF
+1899 
-1914 AKSAQAKVGTL
+1914 
-1925 KELSDSLNDVLAKQV
+1925 
-1940 DPDVSEAALSKARE
+1940 
-1954 KLNKQYDSF
+1954 
-1963 VRKYGYINDKTNVR
+1963 
-1977 QISGSPISGRLLAL
+1977 
-1991 EQKYKAGTK
+1991 
-2000 GKEST
+2000 
-2005 AEKAP
+2005 
-2010 ILTERTAY
+2010 
-2018 PATDD
+2018 
-2023 LNISTTSDALAS
+2023 
-2035 SLRKFG
+2035 
-2041 FADIKYMASVL
+2041 
-2052 GKSENAI
+2052 
-2059 IKELGGKLFK
+2059 
-2069 DPVSE
+2069 
-2074 QYVPRDE
+2074 
-2081 YLSGNVRQKLAF
+2081 
-2093 AEDAARSEPE
+2093 
-2103 YARNVEALKDVIPAD
+2103 
-2118 IEVEDIEIPL
+2118 
-2128 GSPILSVEDTQ
+2128 
-2139 AFIDDLLG
+2139 
-2147 EPSAVVVRYNPVTTY
+2147 
-2162 WEVTT
+2162 
-2167 TPGYGRI
+2167 
-2174 SAQAHEKY
+2174 
-2182 EIARA
+2182 
-2187 SYDDRD
+2187 
-2193 NIGINTVISKILN
+2193 GI
-2206 TGKIESSN
+2206 
-2214 FKVKDDDSETVR
+2214 F
-2226 KARAAAEVKAQTI
+2226 
-2239 VKDINEKLKEWI
+2239 
-2251 LKTPEVKQRVG
+2251 
-2262 QSYNN
+2262 
-2267 KFNAVVPRHYDGSLL
+2267 
-2282 TFPWLNTAANMTPRV
+2282 
-2297 HQADAV
+2297 
-2303 WRTINE
+2303 
-2309 KSVLYAHCVG
+2309 
-2319 SGKTL
+2319 
-2324 TMQAAGLELR
+2324 
-2334 RMGLA
+2334 
-2339 NKIVYCVPKNVVR
+2339 
-2352 QFEREF
+2352 
-2358 YQVCPSAKILVLD
+2358 
-2371 SSTLPDN
+2371 
-2378 ITSIHYDVKPK
+2378 
-2389 MELREDRNGKKKLV
+2389 
-2403 AVKDADGVPIF
+2403 
-2414 EKVKVSD
+2414 
-2421 EEAKKREVRL
+2421 
-2431 AKRNAALNQILT
+2431 
-2443 HDWDAI
+2443 
-2449 IMSHETFQRLPMS
+2449 
-2462 DEYMM
+2462 
-2467 QFRTEELEKYKRAL
+2467 
-2481 AEEQAEERQAGKK
+2481 
-2494 SKSLK
+2494 
-2499 NIQEKI
+2499 
-2505 AKLEGKLN
+2505 
-2513 ALIAKKQAK
+2513 
-2522 DFESPSLEDLG
+2522 
-2533 IDQLFVD
+2533 
-2540 EADTFKNLEVMT
+2540 
-2552 KYGQVKG
+2552 
-2559 ISESAADRSFD
+2559 
-2570 MLMKTRYLLHSPNA
+2570 
-2584 HGVVFATGTPISNS
+2584 
-2598 VVELYTMCRY
+2598 
-2608 LNDDS
+2608 
-2613 LKRLGVDSFDQ
+2613 
-2624 FAKMFIDIGQTEVP
+2624 
-2638 AQDGSG
+2638 
-2644 YEYKTAVRG
+2644 
-2653 LRNAPECINLFKEFA
+2653 
-2668 DVKMVEDLPYIA
+2668 
-2680 AARPKAKRV
+2680 
-2689 AVAIEESAWNKRF
+2689 
-2702 KKDIRARV
+2702 
-2710 AAIKSSGRKDPPM
+2710 
-2723 INSKSKES
+2723 
-2731 KAHFAK
+2731 
-2737 TGEYLQVADSPLLVA
+2737 
-2752 NDLKKAS
+2752 
-2759 LTPFTVD
+2759 
-2766 DSLTGV
+2766 
-2772 EGYGKIWACADKIY
+2772 
-2786 KEWKDSSDRHG
+2786 
-2797 AQLVFCDQSIPD
+2797 
-2809 RSINDPNAYDALKSR
+2809 
-2824 LIELGIPESDI
+2824 
-2835 AFVQD
+2835 
-2840 AKTDKAQAALFE
+2840 
-2852 AVNEGRVR
+2852 
-2860 VLIGSTQKM
+2860 
-2869 GAGTNMQHKL
+2869 
-2879 VALHHLDC
+2879 
-2887 PWRPRDIEQREGR
+2887 
-2900 ILRQGNEN
+2900 
-2908 KEVRIYNYVTKGTYD
+2908 
-2923 ENLWDT
+2923 
-2929 VNTKKNVI
+2929 
-2937 NQLMIGDKSTRN
+2937 
-2949 ADTSD
+2949 
-2954 VDGDNFEA
+2954 
-2962 LIELANADPD
+2962 
-2972 TKRYRQVMSQLT
+2972 
-2984 ELESAKTTF
+2984 
-2993 EKSQELSKRVL
+2993 
-3004 VTAPDLID
+3004 
-3012 KFKTAI
+3012 
-3018 ESVKDDMATLEKTS
+3018 
-3032 SAKFSMKIGQAVYEN
+3032 
-3047 KIEANKAFSKE
+3047 
-3058 KEHVAK
+3058 
-3064 EFAKIAH
+3064 
-3071 KYGADNA
+3071 A
-3078 KFKDVKIASAR
+3078 KFKQ
-3089 GLDIYVSGNNPSF
+3089 
-3102 KAGFA
+3102 
-3107 SEALTV
+3107 
-3113 YAKGKDSYGAATP
+3113 
-3126 TAIGVWNAMQT
+3126 W
-3137 QPAAKLKGYETELK
+3137 
-3151 KNESELA
+3151 
-3158 EAKESQGDTF
+3158 
-3168 KDDEKIKSLREE
+3168 
-3180 QEELRKKIEE
+3180 
-3190 KAKRQRELDSIEPT
+3190 
-3204 PITLY
+3204 
-3209 ESTSFG
+3209 
-3215 SYDLDVDDPDIYEI
+3215 
-3229 ENNIRDGLVLSM
+3229 
-3241 RENNT
+3241 
-3246 DTGTVS
+3246 
-3252 FDKPGSWDKF
+3252 
-3262 KKKFIDKTNWAV
+3262 FIDV
-3274 YSNENTIE
+3274 YQSLTKISRKPLPEDVRKFYDSMIVGDRDYFENM
-3282 ITASQKDLNDLY
+3282 AKK
-3294 EAIESPNNG
+3294 PKNG

-3316 EVSYRIVP
+3316 KVSYRIVP

-3367 RPEDLAESRSVNQGA
+3367 RPEDLTESRSVNQGA

-3415 SQKYKQYLVKHAEE
+3415 SQKYKQYLVEHAEE
-3429 YGYTREEVEAMQNP
+3429 YGYTREEVETMQNP

-3451 SSDSL
+3451 SSDYL

-3482 ISPKT
+3482 ISLKT
-3487 LSLYDYDGTGDLT
+3487 LSLYDYDGSGDLT
-3500 KRSNDDFVVS
+3500 KRSNEDFVVS

-3547 YGDNSLLEKIS
+3547 YGDNALLERIS

-3564 DQNIVKAFSAAAP
+3564 DQNILKAFSAAAP

-3589 GTSKDYDLSSLLSD
+3589 GASKDYDLSSLLSD

-3625 NLFGDDSWLAS
+3625 SLFGDDSWLAS
-3636 VGGKNLARFIADN
+3636 VGGKDLARFIADN

-3655 IADAIV
+3655 ISDAIV

-3669 ANEPSDALFSGTKMG
+3669 ANEPSDALFSGTKMRL
-3684 IDEIVRTSIG
+3684 DEIVRTSIG
-3694 LNASKFIPASKPSA
+3694 LNASKFIPASKPNA
-3708 QKYKHTIQPKENTW
+3708 RKYKHTIQPKENTW

-3737 DANGGHYDSKTKSF
+3737 DANGGHYDAKTKSF

-3772 DSKASAKIA
+3772 DSKASVKIA
-3781 IVPEMNEE
+3781 IIPTANAE
-3789 VKLTNVGWNG
+3789 VIPNSRMKSMRLARRKPDRISIHGKTDTLLTGRGWNG
-3799 SPGDFSKFDLA
+3799 SPADFDHFDLA
-3810 FVGSGEGSAAHG
+3810 FIGTGEGHAAHG
-3822 WGIYFAMDKPYR
+3822 WGIYFAR
-3834 DNPDFGREVAERYK
+3834 DVTYKGDADWGRKVSEGYK
-3848 KQYGGENGHV
+3848 KRYGGADGKL
-3858 YKAAIP
+3858 YYAAIP
-3864 SDEYLLDERAK
+3864 SDNYLLDEQIPLK
-3875 ISDQPK
+3875 DQPK
-3881 RVQNAVLE
+3881 HVQE
-3889 VAETLQKKTS
+3889 S
-3899 VWRFEDGIKK
+3899 VRRALSYMENLPEDSITEKSMRTIVGREL
-3909 VVQYLKD
+3909 Y
-3916 ENYDLG
+3916 G
-3922 NENGDAEQAKIDQ
+3922 NHAAQASVYKLMHEFLAD
-3935 ALERVARDFYANSNS
+3935 RPKSSGKWNP
-3950 ASPQELKISSADLKI
+3950 SPADLKSAREA
-3965 LRAALKEQ
+3965 LDRYSVYTRATDIENGGTPPLNTLEDVEQYIDKLDKEPSQ
-3973 VRDQAE
+3973 ESYEIATRDVLFDMFEAAIDQIK
-3979 TSAFS
+3979 AFS
-3984 SKNLS
+3984 AIPHPEKAKAYNKLLAIQAGADARPLVKHMLDTIDLSDGTDRANLERAFYRYIFDPSTQNISAVEKIISSVLFKDASKN
-3989 ERDMDQAAKEILY
+3989 R
-4002 NFLSASRRNQFR
+4002 
-4014 TLDALAANIMAEDDS
+4014 ALTKGDIDELN
-4029 VFKNITSQDL
+4029 NITNDLVSEFEYGANKLSTIAQD
-4039 LNKAGEIAGTALR
+4039 G
-4052 EKQIDLGGARE
+4052 
-4063 ILNVM
+4063 
-4068 KQAAE
+4068 
-4073 HPIDANERDVAEG
+4073 
-4086 ITKAYTDYGIDRATA
+4086 
-4101 EKIARRQAAQFFS
+4101 
-4114 ALRESRAK
+4114 
-4122 PIKEILAPLTGYDV
+4122 ILALTGHDV
-4136 QQMFQTAIAKQQLE
+4136 QQLLYEAVAGSGNRQKDVAKI
-4150 PSEPVDKAVSML
+4150 
-4162 LKGAGLKGYKYEGA
+4162 LKEAGLKGYKY
-4176 TDGHCVVVFDNDAMK
+4176 DGGMDGPCAVVFDNDAMK

-4406 KGNIKETAAGKR
+4406 KDNIKETAAGKR
-4418 AVSDRAKVE
+4418 AASDRAKVE
-4427 AERDGSNQ
+4427 AEWDGSNQ
-4435 KYRVTNKA
+4435 KYRVTNRNIVASDPVRIVDITDAKRIRVKDGKNTKQADALVDSLLGKTFRFIGGEGFVAERDDNAVKGIENPNIRGQIIHSHATFAKIFNDKVRGKA
-4443 LSGNDQMQV
+4443 LGKLEELLRNGVYIDKHPDSAHGTKTKYIEIFVPVRDSDGLHVFRISARERGNSASIYEIGNALFYNVKKEGD
-4452 TELTGDIKDER
+4452 LTMLPSEGYEKTASNKSPSTITIAEMLNGIKD
-4463 LGERVARVCKM
+4463 
-4474 LEGCSFAV
+4474 
-4482 SKDGIQLYFKSN
+4482 
-4494 KDLDHFAAGNK
+4494 
-4505 GKRNKEAR
+4505 RN
-4513 LYTISSEE
+4513 
-4521 NVKNV
+4521 
-4526 IENSV
+4526 
-4531 YVEEERNIHNP
+4531 NI
-4542 NSKTHF
+4542 
-4548 VQFYSV
+4548 
-4554 VKSGNNFIRMKISA
+4554 
-4568 KKLVDGTFD
+4568 
-4577 VQKASLYNIA
+4577 
-4587 TAGSILHKKIKKLT
+4587 
-4601 QPAMNESMDNLR
+4601 
-4613 PRVSSLTVSVADM
+4613 
-4626 LDGVNDRG
+4626 
-4634 GNPYVVNGKLQHE
+4634 PYVINGKL
-4647 NGVIATKNMLS
+4647 NYDDNIFLTKNMLS
-4658 SGPVTHRSAEDL
+4658 GEPNTRHSVEDL
-4670 KAQTLSVFPNAQNI
+4670 KTQTLSVFPNAQNI
-4684 ETHDNGVSFDLPNG
+4684 EVHDSGVSFDLPNG
-4698 SHVEVNFTDDT
+4698 SHIEVNFTDET

-4718 KDYGGTLK
+4718 KDYGGTLQ
-4726 GNEKASGKI
+4726 GSEKASGKV
-4735 EMADK
+4735 EMVDK

-4763 WNLLTDRERNALLRA
+4763 WNLLTDRERNALLRT
-4778 YGSEEGAAEGM
+4778 YGNEEGAAEGM

-4835 GEMWERGNEN
+4835 GEIWERGNEN

-4857 PLNEAEKYLKSHKD
+4857 PLDEAEKYLKSHKNL
-4871 FGEKAGVYIDRTFR
+4871 GEKAGVYIDRTFR

-4891 KANPNISVNKTAKKK
+4891 KANPNISVNEPKKKK
-4906 GWGVANT
+4906 GWGAVDT

-4927 PKTNYIWGLADTA
+4927 AKTNYIWGLADAA

-4947 RGRWTHNFAGA
+4947 RGKWTHSFAGA
-4958 IKNLNKEEKARYT
+4958 IKDLNSKEKEHYT

-4984 SDEELRDA
+4984 SDKELRDA
-4992 GVSENVIKAH
+4992 GVSEKVIKAH
-5002 QKTRNLLG
+5002 QKTRSLLG
-5010 KIYNAVNA
+5010 RIYTAVNA
-5018 VYTSERVENFTYK
+5018 VYTRERIENFTYK
-5031 TRKGAEKAQKEL
+5031 TRKEAEKARKEL

-5049 FVMHDIRETTKD
+5049 FVMHDIRETVKD
-5061 GETVFQVS
+5061 GKPAFQVS
-5069 IKTRGYK
+5069 IKTGGYR
-5076 EIHSVMTSEELSA
+5076 EVHSVVTAEEMKKLDD
-5089 LSKDKD
+5089 DKD
-5095 VYIKARNQMD
+5095 VYIKNRKQLD

-5128 HIFHGVLIM
+5128 HIFHGVLIV

-5204 ENLSKGASLTLD
+5204 DNLRKGASLTLD

-5251 AIQHHIDSS
+5251 VIQHHIDSS

-5276 FERAFGDYNKDWTGE
+5276 FERAFGDYDKDWTGE

-5317 RLFPWFKNEAR
+5317 HLFPWFKNEAR

-5374 GLKRALHPNAADKKI
+5374 GLKRALHPNATDKKI

-5451 KAIEDG
+5451 KAIGDG
-5457 LSKGEAIQYARDIN
+5457 LSKGEAIQYAKDIN

-5500 QFQKYGVKEME
+5500 QFQKYGIKEME

-5533 PYLLVSGIWNAF
+5533 PYLLLSGIWNAF

-5639 GAMKAVSPA
+5639 GAMKAISPA
-5648 LGNVYGAV
+5648 AGNIYGAV

-5665 RKTVDYD
+5665 KKTVDYD
-5672 TKDRIVRG
+5672 TRDRIVRG

-5692 DAQGIVYNYKE
+5692 DAQSIVYNYKE

>member
-101 TAPIWEGARLGVKAA
+101 TAPIWEGARLGIKAA

-314 GDTPSSSP
+314 GDTPSPSP

-381 AELMAFAEETGGDPN
+381 DELMAFAEETGGDPN

-444 KIRNQKATNA
+444 KIRNQKAANA

-463 GGANPNTVFNGGKTG
+463 GGANLNAVFNGGKTG

-512 IRKTIQGKNKKAQ
+512 IRKAIQGKNKKAQ

-531 YGWGENASES
+531 YGWGGNAPET

-549 AQENVQAGNSDA
+549 AQENVQAGNSGA

-581 TVTATPTVE
+581 TVTATSTIEEKP
-590 GKSQAGNGEEN
+590 QAGNGEEN

-614 GANLPVAPG
+614 DANLPVAPG

-709 LEAVKNDVLSAHQSP
+709 LEAVKNDVLRAHQSP

-733 ARGTTL
+733 AKGTTL

-757 ATVAAGKPTPASTE
+757 ATVAAGKTTPTNTE

-780 NVKSNI
+780 NAKSNI
-786 SGKENNHENTEKN
+786 SEKENNHENTKKN
-799 QPVHHPEENKN
+799 QPVHRSEENKN

-823 KDRKTSEGKNPVK
+823 KDRKTPEGKNPVK
-836 KAPPKETPSSDKK
+836 KAPPKETPSSGKK
-849 EAQPKSEQQK
+849 EEPHNEKGSEQQPTLAN
-859 QGNDVVAVNDAAD
+859 GYTTESGRLLSES
-872 QDARD
+872 DARD
-877 AAKTSKEIGA
+877 FIVKPDGSKEFGHFGKEIEDATGGKVLAKGIRLQVGFSRVANGKETGFGIIHIKKRESQLKKLGYNNAEEYILDIINNFSIIYDLGGGRIKLASVGSKFNVMPLDLELKGDGNGYYTVVTA
-887 IDAKVSGK
+887 IPKNTK
-895 AKTYLRVINKC
+895 RMQKE
-906 LIQHRAGGSTSA
+906 AG
-918 ETIDRIHEILRGKLF
+918 
-933 AKLPEPVKA
+933 
-942 KLNEYAEKKIEEL
+942 KKI
-955 KAFDKAHPFAEKEA
+955 FDRSASPSSTTGNGAVQDGGNRK
-969 TRYEDS
+969 
-975 RFDDAKDTIDH
+975 
-986 IVDELNSGTI
+986 N
-996 TLDEAIEHANKI
+996 
-1008 AGELEDMAFADT
+1008 AGSI
-1020 GTPVSHAADR
+1020 P
-1030 VRDYFNQKIG
+1030 Q
-1040 NEPTEAPKTEQPKA
+1040 
-1054 EEEPKNGE
+1054 
-1062 PTKPEM
+1062 
-1068 QDTESATPKEEE
+1068 SATEKSNLPTSTNNIDETLKNVNNKPDLDLTTGKSIEASKGEE
-1080 PSVPKETVFG
+1080 PSTPKETVFG
-1090 SVEDADKDLEA
+1090 SVEDADKDLEK
-1101 AFGLKPVSNTEQE
+1101 AFGLKPVANTEQTVKKAAQE
-1114 AKKAKPSK
+1114 ATGAKPSK
-1122 EEIHRKHK
+1122 DEIHKKHR

-1138 IQGYID
+1138 IQGYIE

-1153 NAGFNPTIL
+1153 NAGFDPTIL

-1191 KSKGVKQKD
+1191 KAKGVKQKD

-1212 KSFPDTGKKFDAQKL
+1212 KSFPDTGKKFDAKKL

-1239 SGLKTADAVKDDIR
+1239 SGLETADAIKDDIR
-1253 SKYGDKAVSTLNDYI
+1253 SKYGDKAASTLNDYI
-1268 DAAFRGVQ
+1268 DASFRGVQ
-1276 AYFNKGKV
+1276 AYFNKGKD

-1293 SNTADRSGTD
+1293 SNAADKSGTD

-1329 TVSKIFDGGDKSVN
+1329 TVSKIFDGGDKSVDS
-1343 NPQENDTI
+1343 PQENDTI

-1378 EVGRSRK
+1378 EVGGPGK
-1385 SGTGGKGE
+1385 SGTGRKGE

-1402 TPDRDGGRERGP
+1402 TPDRDGGRERGS
-1414 DVESAEPKN
+1414 DAESAEPKN
-1423 KGTGEG
+1423 KGTGES

-1471 IAKGKVKDARDV
+1471 IIAKGKVKDARDV

-1668 ITNVPFSNNVKASV
+1668 ITNVPFSNSVWAPV
-1682 PAMRDSD
+1682 PAMRDPD
-1689 GGVHKSLLIHDY
+1689 GHVHKSLLIHDY

-1722 GTMDRKAGYDNAL
+1722 GTMDRKTGYDNAL
-1735 LRHLSSRAKLVG
+1735 LRYLSSRAKLVG
-1747 IVRLPNTLFAPSANV
+1747 MVRLPNTLFAPSANV

-1783 TNGWTNGLTTIE
+1783 TNGWTDNVRFIE
-1795 ANDDEGRHTYTR
+1795 MKDEEGRNIWKA

-1823 VLVRDRYGSRN
+1823 VWVRDRYGNRN

-1878 VDAEDGQNVGDII
+1878 SDAEDGQNVGDII

-1977 QISGSPISGRLLAL
+1977 QISGSPIAGRLLAL

-2059 IKELGGKLFK
+2059 IKELGDKLFK

-2103 YARNVEALKDVIPAD
+2103 YARNVEALKAVIPAD

-2167 TPGYGRI
+2167 TPGYRRI

-2182 EIARA
+2182 EIARI

-2193 NIGINTVISKILN
+2193 NVGINTVISKILN

-2282 TFPWLNTAANMTPRV
+2282 TFPWLNTAADMTPRV

-2389 MELREDRNGKKKLV
+2389 MELREGRNGKKKLV

-2462 DEYMM
+2462 DEYMT

-2481 AEEQAEERQAGKK
+2481 AEEQTEERQAGKK

-2737 TGEYLQVADSPLLVA
+2737 TGEYLQVPDSPLLVA

-3004 VTAPDLID
+3004 VTAPELID

-3032 SAKFSMKIGQAVYEN
+3032 SAKFSMTIGQAVYEN

-3071 KYGADNA
+3071 KYGVDNA

-3168 KDDEKIKSLREE
+3168 KDDDKIKSLRAE

-3215 SYDLDVDDPDIYEI
+3215 SYDLDVDDPDAYDI
-3229 ENNIRDGLVLSM
+3229 ENNIRDGLALNM

-3294 EAIESPNNG
+3294 EAIESQEETKYSLSQGG
-3303 KSATVRTDDGKEL
+3303 KR
-3316 EVSYRIVP
+3316 
-3324 AETLIASNT
+3324 
-3333 ADFGK
+3333 
-3338 NENYPEKLQPRDRDR
+3338 
-3353 VSMKEQVDDMARNL
+3353 
-3367 RPEDLAESRSVNQGA
+3367 
-3382 PLVNQDNVVENGN
+3382 
-3395 GRTMAIT
+3395 
-3402 RAYTTDGD
+3402 
-3410 AYKAS
+3410 
-3415 SQKYKQYLVKHAEE
+3415 
-3429 YGYTREEVEAMQNP
+3429 
-3443 VLIRQRDA
+3443 
-3451 SSDSL
+3451 
-3456 QDSIIHSTEGGMK
+3456 
-3469 MSASQQAKVDAEK
+3469 
-3482 ISPKT
+3482 ISPEE
-3487 LSLYDYDGTGDLT
+3487 LT
-3500 KRSNDDFVVS
+3500 K
-3510 ALNEITDKSDRDV
+3510 
-3523 VFNKDGTPSKAG
+3523 
-3535 IERVKSALAAYA
+3535 
-3547 YGDNSLLEKIS
+3547 
-3558 ESTDTE
+3558 
-3564 DQNIVKAFSAAAP
+3564 
-3577 RVAAIKAKLDKG
+3577 
-3589 GTSKDYDLSSLLSD
+3589 
-3603 VLDFYF
+3603 
-3609 KCKNSG
+3609 
-3615 KSIKFALNET
+3615 
-3625 NLFGDDSWLAS
+3625 
-3636 VGGKNLARFIADN
+3636 
-3649 TRRPKA
+3649 
-3655 IADAIV
+3655 
-3661 RMTKYIDG
+3661 
-3669 ANEPSDALFSGTKMG
+3669 
-3684 IDEIVRTSIG
+3684 
-3694 LNASKFIPASKPSA
+3694 
-3708 QKYKHTIQPKENTW
+3708 
-3722 DSMPATQ
+3722 
-3729 QKACIKLM
+3729 
-3737 DANGGHYDSKTKSF
+3737 
-3751 GFTDEKAR
+3751 
-3759 DAALNVLEAYLSA
+3759 
-3772 DSKASAKIA
+3772 
-3781 IVPEMNEE
+3781 
-3789 VKLTNVGWNG
+3789 
-3799 SPGDFSKFDLA
+3799 
-3810 FVGSGEGSAAHG
+3810 
-3822 WGIYFAMDKPYR
+3822 
-3834 DNPDFGREVAERYK
+3834 
-3848 KQYGGENGHV
+3848 
-3858 YKAAIP
+3858 
-3864 SDEYLLDERAK
+3864 
-3875 ISDQPK
+3875 
-3881 RVQNAVLE
+3881 
-3889 VAETLQKKTS
+3889 
-3899 VWRFEDGIKK
+3899 
-3909 VVQYLKD
+3909 
-3916 ENYDLG
+3916 
-3922 NENGDAEQAKIDQ
+3922 
-3935 ALERVARDFYANSNS
+3935 
-3950 ASPQELKISSADLKI
+3950 
-3965 LRAALKEQ
+3965 
-3973 VRDQAE
+3973 
-3979 TSAFS
+3979 
-3984 SKNLS
+3984 
-3989 ERDMDQAAKEILY
+3989 
-4002 NFLSASRRNQFR
+4002 
-4014 TLDALAANIMAEDDS
+4014 
-4029 VFKNITSQDL
+4029 
-4039 LNKAGEIAGTALR
+4039 
-4052 EKQIDLGGARE
+4052 
-4063 ILNVM
+4063 
-4068 KQAAE
+4068 
-4073 HPIDANERDVAEG
+4073 
-4086 ITKAYTDYGIDRATA
+4086 
-4101 EKIARRQAAQFFS
+4101 
-4114 ALRESRAK
+4114 
-4122 PIKEILAPLTGYDV
+4122 
-4136 QQMFQTAIAKQQLE
+4136 
-4150 PSEPVDKAVSML
+4150 
-4162 LKGAGLKGYKYEGA
+4162 
-4176 TDGHCVVVFDNDAMK
+4176 
-4191 IINKFSVK
+4191 
-4199 TPYQK
+4199 
-4204 MVENI
+4204 
-4209 TPIASDDLTAREK
+4209 
-4222 AIVDFAK
+4222 
-4229 KMGLQV
+4229 
-4235 QFFEGDPNLHGFH
+4235 
-4248 ADGTNVAFLN
+4248 
-4258 RRSAMDL
+4258 
-4265 NQTFWHE
+4265 
-4272 AFHWMR
+4272 
-4278 ESNPD
+4278 
-4283 LYNQMVKEVFGGEV
+4283 
-4297 SEKQLADY
+4297 
-4305 AVSIGRTDM
+4305 
-4314 SKELAIEEMLA
+4314 
-4325 DAMWDAG
+4325 
-4332 KRGSFF
+4332 
-4338 EKLGIEHPSLCAKI
+4338 
-4352 IKWIKNLY
+4352 
-4360 EDFKAHFHNP
+4360 
-4370 QAGLTNTQIKRMSNT
+4370 
-4385 LSKIAEKLV
+4385 
-4394 DGDGNKLFSVDE
+4394 
-4406 KGNIKETAAGKR
+4406 
-4418 AVSDRAKVE
+4418 
-4427 AERDGSNQ
+4427 
-4435 KYRVTNKA
+4435 
-4443 LSGNDQMQV
+4443 
-4452 TELTGDIKDER
+4452 
-4463 LGERVARVCKM
+4463 
-4474 LEGCSFAV
+4474 
-4482 SKDGIQLYFKSN
+4482 
-4494 KDLDHFAAGNK
+4494 
-4505 GKRNKEAR
+4505 
-4513 LYTISSEE
+4513 
-4521 NVKNV
+4521 
-4526 IENSV
+4526 
-4531 YVEEERNIHNP
+4531 
-4542 NSKTHF
+4542 
-4548 VQFYSV
+4548 
-4554 VKSGNNFIRMKISA
+4554 
-4568 KKLVDGTFD
+4568 
-4577 VQKASLYNIA
+4577 
-4587 TAGSILHKKIKKLT
+4587 
-4601 QPAMNESMDNLR
+4601 
-4613 PRVSSLTVSVADM
+4613 
-4626 LDGVNDRG
+4626 
-4634 GNPYVVNGKLQHE
+4634 
-4647 NGVIATKNMLS
+4647 
-4658 SGPVTHRSAEDL
+4658 
-4670 KAQTLSVFPNAQNI
+4670 QTLSVFPNAQNI
-4684 ETHDNGVSFDLPNG
+4684 EAHDNGISFDLPNG

-4718 KDYGGTLK
+4718 KDYGGTLT

-4735 EMADK
+4735 EMVDK

-4753 TISHEAMHLA
+4753 TVSHEAMHLA
-4763 WNLLTDRERNALLRA
+4763 WNLLTDRERNALLRT

-4835 GEMWERGNEN
+4835 GEMWERSNEN

-4947 RGRWTHNFAGA
+4947 RGKWTHNFAGA

-5076 EIHSVMTSEELSA
+5076 EIHSVVTSKELSA

-5095 VYIKARNQMD
+5095 VYIKAREQMD

-5251 AIQHHIDSS
+5251 VIQHHIDSS

-5276 FERAFGDYNKDWTGE
+5276 FERAFGDYDKDWTGE

-5317 RLFPWFKNEAR
+5317 HLFPWFKNEAR

-5374 GLKRALHPNAADKKI
+5374 GLKRALHPNATDKKI

-5451 KAIEDG
+5451 KAIGDG
-5457 LSKGEAIQYARDIN
+5457 LSKGEAIQYAKDIN

-5500 QFQKYGVKEME
+5500 QFQKYGIKEME

-5533 PYLLVSGIWNAF
+5533 PYLLLSGIWNAF

-5633 LNGDAN
+5633 LNGDTN
-5639 GAMKAVSPA
+5639 GAMKAISPA
-5648 LGNVYGAV
+5648 AGNIYGAV

-5672 TKDRIVRG
+5672 TRDRIVRG
-5680 LGFRTVKEANAT
+5680 LGFRTIKEANAT
-5692 DAQGIVYNYKE
+5692 DAQSIVYNYKE

-5712 KSEYLKDPSSSNR
+5712 KSEYLKDPSSGNR

-5746 STRVERSQVGL
+5746 STRVERSQTGL

>member
-444 KIRNQKATNA
+444 KIRNQKAANA

-463 GGANPNTVFNGGKTG
+463 GGANPNAVFNGGKTG

-512 IRKTIQGKNKKAQ
+512 IRKAIQGKNKKAQ

-531 YGWGENASES
+531 YGWGGNAPET

-549 AQENVQAGNSDA
+549 AQENVQAGNSGA

-581 TVTATPTVE
+581 TVTATSTIEEKP
-590 GKSQAGNGEEN
+590 QAGNGEEN

-614 GANLPVAPG
+614 DANLPVAPG

-646 PTLRLPPANAAAVKK
+646 PALRLPPANAAAVKK

-709 LEAVKNDVLSAHQSP
+709 LEAVKNDVLRAHQSP

-733 ARGTTL
+733 AKGTTL

-757 ATVAAGKPTPASTE
+757 ATVAAGKTTPTNTE

-780 NVKSNI
+780 NAKSNI
-786 SGKENNHENTEKN
+786 SEKENNHENTKKN
-799 QPVHHPEENKN
+799 QPVHRSEENKN

-823 KDRKTSEGKNPVK
+823 KDRKTPEGKNPVK
-836 KAPPKETPSSDKK
+836 NAPSKETPFSSKK
-849 EAQPKSEQQK
+849 EEPQKTKQK
-859 QGNDVVAVNDAAD
+859 QDDKVVVRNNAAD
-872 QDARD
+872 NDARD
-877 AAKTSKEIGA
+877 VSKSSKAIGA
-887 IDAKVSGK
+887 IDPKASNKAKVILK
-895 AKTYLRVINKC
+895 QINKC
-906 LIQHRAGGSTSA
+906 LIQHRAGNSTSA
-918 ETIDRIHEILRGKLF
+918 ETIARIQFALRGKNF
-933 AKLPEPVKA
+933 AKLPEAVKV
-942 KLNEYAEKKIEEL
+942 KLNEYAERKIKEMQ
-955 KAFDKAHPFAEKEA
+955 AFDKEHPWAEKEA
-969 TRYEDS
+969 AENEDAAFGEA
-975 RFDDAKDTIDH
+975 RDAIDR
-986 IVDELNSGTI
+986 IVKMLDNGVM
-996 TLDEAIEHANKI
+996 TLDEAIERANKV
-1008 AGELEDMAFADT
+1008 AGELEDAGFSDV
-1020 GTPVSHAADR
+1020 GSPISHAADR
-1030 VRDYFNQKIG
+1030 IRNYSNQKIG
-1040 NEPTEAPKTEQPKA
+1040 NEPTEAPKAEQPKV
-1054 EEEPKNGE
+1054 E
-1062 PTKPEM
+1062 PTKGGTQGAEN
-1068 QDTESATPKEEE
+1068 ATPKVENKE
-1080 PSVPKETVFG
+1080 PDKKEDG
-1090 SVEDADKDLEA
+1090 AEQD
-1101 AFGLKPVSNTEQE
+1101 KPV
-1114 AKKAKPSK
+1114 
-1122 EEIHRKHK
+1122 
-1130 LVDDSDEA
+1130 
-1138 IQGYID
+1138 G
-1144 EFISKTRNL
+1144 
-1153 NAGFNPTIL
+1153 
-1162 VPVFKIC
+1162 
-1169 AAYTQ
+1169 
-1174 RGITKFA
+1174 
-1181 DFASKTIAAF
+1181 
-1191 KSKGVKQKD
+1191 
-1200 IEPWLAPAWEAV
+1200 
-1212 KSFPDTGKKFDAQKL
+1212 
-1227 VVALK
+1227 
-1232 AVGARYE
+1232 
-1239 SGLKTADAVKDDIR
+1239 
-1253 SKYGDKAVSTLNDYI
+1253 
-1268 DAAFRGVQ
+1268 
-1276 AYFNKGKV
+1276 V
-1284 AEPAKKSEP
+1284 AEPPKKSEDAKSKDEIDEP
-1293 SNTADRSGTD
+1293 SKN
-1303 LIDYAFNQ
+1303 
-1311 GGIIRKDVIQ
+1311 
-1321 NMSPEDVD
+1321 
-1329 TVSKIFDGGDKSVN
+1329 VN
-1343 NPQENDTI
+1343 
-1351 EEGNSNVV
+1351 
-1359 STKEDK
+1359 
-1365 DVRGRKS
+1365 
-1372 GSGRPV
+1372 
-1378 EVGRSRK
+1378 
-1385 SGTGGKGE
+1385 
-1393 QRTTRGNSE
+1393 
-1402 TPDRDGGRERGP
+1402 
-1414 DVESAEPKN
+1414 
-1423 KGTGEG
+1423 
-1429 RELGRG
+1429 
-1435 QAEDGTRMERANGE
+1435 
-1449 GTSAGGTK
+1449 
-1457 KPVISPKADKVETD
+1457 
-1471 IAKGKVKDARDV
+1471 
-1483 PGNDYI
+1483 
-1489 AKPVPPDAKG
+1489 AKPVLSLPPDKANEASKILTDGKKEIDAVFDRFAKG
-1499 ASKTQRV
+1499 NTNGSRNRIRARKEIQAIVNKIVEDYANKLGADEAERTLSQIGNKEIEEFVSYAKT
-1506 DNNIAAI
+1506 
-1513 KLLKKI
+1513 KI
-1519 ESENRMATPAEQE
+1519 DE
-1532 ILAGYSGWGGLG
+1532 ILNYKAEAKEEPPSSVDDIPWLPSQSNPEVKSWENVLYGLVKRVEKG
-1544 SEMKS
+1544 IVPLRSIFSQFSLFEGEV
-1549 DAKRMAQLKEL
+1549 AKITNKEL
-1560 LTEEE
+1560 KSAIADIVNNYKYKAIQTFFANHSELT
-1565 YNAAERELLTAFYT
+1565 R
-1579 PPFVISRMWELA
+1579 SRSAKE
-1591 EHLGFKGGRVL
+1591 
-1602 DPSCGVGSFFS
+1602 
-1613 LMPASL
+1613 
-1619 RERSTALQ
+1619 
-1627 GVELSP
+1627 VELSP
-1633 IPARIAKQ
+1633 TEIAERARQKETKRTIEEDEKALDLLGKDLYETAYKPIVDYLRIIGRKPRSHAFESAVLYSKLIDSFQKNYGIRIENPALIIRAGKWRETGS
-1641 LYQSKKFKIDNQDYT
+1641 Y
-1656 KFDRGNGFYDLA
+1656 G
-1668 ITNVPFSNNVKASV
+1668 VKVTIGGAYNSGSHAFFLV
-1682 PAMRDSD
+1682 TSSD
-1689 GGVHKSLLIHDY
+1689 GLTFMHEATHMYVAMLKRFSSLTDNEAKL
-1701 YFAQTLDKVRPG
+1701 YFGEDVA
-1713 GLIVFMTSS
+1713 
-1722 GTMDRKAGYDNAL
+1722 
-1735 LRHLSSRAKLVG
+1735 RAKKAIEQIRKDLKH
-1747 IVRLPNTLFAPSANV
+1747 IEEWAKYSKEHLAEYD
-1762 GTDIVVFRKLNEGEN
+1762 GTDIQLEFKLHALAVEDGTDFGEN
-1777 PDTVDA
+1777 V
-1783 TNGWTNGLTTIE
+1783 WRE
-1795 ANDDEGRHTYTR
+1795 ER
-1807 INGYYEDNPD
+1807 IARGMEQY
-1817 NIIGDP
+1817 
-1823 VLVRDRYGSRN
+1823 
-1834 VEFHTSSN
+1834 
-1842 AETDKKLGEAIA
+1842 LGEGIA
-1854 RLPENVYVP
+1854 
-1863 REPVKINTPSHVKEL
+1863 PSKEL
-1878 VDAEDGQNVGDII
+1878 E
-1891 KGKDGQWG
+1891 
-1899 QVVIDDNGERKLKPF
+1899 
-1914 AKSAQAKVGTL
+1914 
-1925 KELSDSLNDVLAKQV
+1925 
-1940 DPDVSEAALSKARE
+1940 
-1954 KLNKQYDSF
+1954 
-1963 VRKYGYINDKTNVR
+1963 
-1977 QISGSPISGRLLAL
+1977 
-1991 EQKYKAGTK
+1991 
-2000 GKEST
+2000 
-2005 AEKAP
+2005 
-2010 ILTERTAY
+2010 
-2018 PATDD
+2018 
-2023 LNISTTSDALAS
+2023 
-2035 SLRKFG
+2035 
-2041 FADIKYMASVL
+2041 
-2052 GKSENAI
+2052 
-2059 IKELGGKLFK
+2059 
-2069 DPVSE
+2069 
-2074 QYVPRDE
+2074 
-2081 YLSGNVRQKLAF
+2081 
-2093 AEDAARSEPE
+2093 
-2103 YARNVEALKDVIPAD
+2103 
-2118 IEVEDIEIPL
+2118 
-2128 GSPILSVEDTQ
+2128 
-2139 AFIDDLLG
+2139 
-2147 EPSAVVVRYNPVTTY
+2147 
-2162 WEVTT
+2162 
-2167 TPGYGRI
+2167 
-2174 SAQAHEKY
+2174 
-2182 EIARA
+2182 
-2187 SYDDRD
+2187 
-2193 NIGINTVISKILN
+2193 GI
-2206 TGKIESSN
+2206 
-2214 FKVKDDDSETVR
+2214 F
-2226 KARAAAEVKAQTI
+2226 
-2239 VKDINEKLKEWI
+2239 
-2251 LKTPEVKQRVG
+2251 
-2262 QSYNN
+2262 
-2267 KFNAVVPRHYDGSLL
+2267 
-2282 TFPWLNTAANMTPRV
+2282 
-2297 HQADAV
+2297 
-2303 WRTINE
+2303 
-2309 KSVLYAHCVG
+2309 
-2319 SGKTL
+2319 
-2324 TMQAAGLELR
+2324 
-2334 RMGLA
+2334 
-2339 NKIVYCVPKNVVR
+2339 
-2352 QFEREF
+2352 
-2358 YQVCPSAKILVLD
+2358 
-2371 SSTLPDN
+2371 
-2378 ITSIHYDVKPK
+2378 
-2389 MELREDRNGKKKLV
+2389 
-2403 AVKDADGVPIF
+2403 
-2414 EKVKVSD
+2414 
-2421 EEAKKREVRL
+2421 
-2431 AKRNAALNQILT
+2431 
-2443 HDWDAI
+2443 
-2449 IMSHETFQRLPMS
+2449 
-2462 DEYMM
+2462 
-2467 QFRTEELEKYKRAL
+2467 
-2481 AEEQAEERQAGKK
+2481 
-2494 SKSLK
+2494 
-2499 NIQEKI
+2499 
-2505 AKLEGKLN
+2505 
-2513 ALIAKKQAK
+2513 
-2522 DFESPSLEDLG
+2522 
-2533 IDQLFVD
+2533 
-2540 EADTFKNLEVMT
+2540 
-2552 KYGQVKG
+2552 
-2559 ISESAADRSFD
+2559 
-2570 MLMKTRYLLHSPNA
+2570 
-2584 HGVVFATGTPISNS
+2584 
-2598 VVELYTMCRY
+2598 
-2608 LNDDS
+2608 
-2613 LKRLGVDSFDQ
+2613 
-2624 FAKMFIDIGQTEVP
+2624 
-2638 AQDGSG
+2638 
-2644 YEYKTAVRG
+2644 
-2653 LRNAPECINLFKEFA
+2653 
-2668 DVKMVEDLPYIA
+2668 
-2680 AARPKAKRV
+2680 
-2689 AVAIEESAWNKRF
+2689 
-2702 KKDIRARV
+2702 
-2710 AAIKSSGRKDPPM
+2710 
-2723 INSKSKES
+2723 
-2731 KAHFAK
+2731 
-2737 TGEYLQVADSPLLVA
+2737 
-2752 NDLKKAS
+2752 
-2759 LTPFTVD
+2759 
-2766 DSLTGV
+2766 
-2772 EGYGKIWACADKIY
+2772 
-2786 KEWKDSSDRHG
+2786 
-2797 AQLVFCDQSIPD
+2797 
-2809 RSINDPNAYDALKSR
+2809 
-2824 LIELGIPESDI
+2824 
-2835 AFVQD
+2835 
-2840 AKTDKAQAALFE
+2840 
-2852 AVNEGRVR
+2852 
-2860 VLIGSTQKM
+2860 
-2869 GAGTNMQHKL
+2869 
-2879 VALHHLDC
+2879 
-2887 PWRPRDIEQREGR
+2887 
-2900 ILRQGNEN
+2900 
-2908 KEVRIYNYVTKGTYD
+2908 
-2923 ENLWDT
+2923 
-2929 VNTKKNVI
+2929 
-2937 NQLMIGDKSTRN
+2937 
-2949 ADTSD
+2949 
-2954 VDGDNFEA
+2954 
-2962 LIELANADPD
+2962 
-2972 TKRYRQVMSQLT
+2972 
-2984 ELESAKTTF
+2984 
-2993 EKSQELSKRVL
+2993 
-3004 VTAPDLID
+3004 
-3012 KFKTAI
+3012 
-3018 ESVKDDMATLEKTS
+3018 
-3032 SAKFSMKIGQAVYEN
+3032 
-3047 KIEANKAFSKE
+3047 
-3058 KEHVAK
+3058 
-3064 EFAKIAH
+3064 
-3071 KYGADNA
+3071 A
-3078 KFKDVKIASAR
+3078 KFKQ
-3089 GLDIYVSGNNPSF
+3089 
-3102 KAGFA
+3102 
-3107 SEALTV
+3107 
-3113 YAKGKDSYGAATP
+3113 
-3126 TAIGVWNAMQT
+3126 W
-3137 QPAAKLKGYETELK
+3137 
-3151 KNESELA
+3151 
-3158 EAKESQGDTF
+3158 
-3168 KDDEKIKSLREE
+3168 
-3180 QEELRKKIEE
+3180 
-3190 KAKRQRELDSIEPT
+3190 
-3204 PITLY
+3204 
-3209 ESTSFG
+3209 
-3215 SYDLDVDDPDIYEI
+3215 
-3229 ENNIRDGLVLSM
+3229 
-3241 RENNT
+3241 
-3246 DTGTVS
+3246 
-3252 FDKPGSWDKF
+3252 
-3262 KKKFIDKTNWAV
+3262 FIDV
-3274 YSNENTIE
+3274 YQSLTKISRKPLPEDVRKFYDSMIVGDRDYFENM
-3282 ITASQKDLNDLY
+3282 AKK
-3294 EAIESPNNG
+3294 PKNG

-3316 EVSYRIVP
+3316 KVSYRIVP

-3367 RPEDLAESRSVNQGA
+3367 RPEDLTESRSVNQGA

-3415 SQKYKQYLVKHAEE
+3415 SQKYKQYLVEHAEE
-3429 YGYTREEVEAMQNP
+3429 YGYTREEVETMQNP

-3451 SSDSL
+3451 SSDYL

-3482 ISPKT
+3482 ISLKT
-3487 LSLYDYDGTGDLT
+3487 LSLYDYDGSGDLT
-3500 KRSNDDFVVS
+3500 KRSNENFVVS

-3547 YGDNSLLEKIS
+3547 YGDNALLERIS

-3564 DQNIVKAFSAAAP
+3564 DQNILKAFSAAAP

-3589 GTSKDYDLSSLLSD
+3589 GASKDYDLSSLLSD

-3625 NLFGDDSWLAS
+3625 SLFGDDSWLAS
-3636 VGGKNLARFIADN
+3636 VGGKDLSRFIADN

-3655 IADAIV
+3655 ISDAIV

-3669 ANEPSDALFSGTKMG
+3669 ANEPSDALFSGTKMRL
-3684 IDEIVRTSIG
+3684 DEIVRTSIG
-3694 LNASKFIPASKPSA
+3694 LNASKFIPASKPNA
-3708 QKYKHTIQPKENTW
+3708 RKYKHTIQPKENTW

-3737 DANGGHYDSKTKSF
+3737 DANGGHYDAKTKSF

-3772 DSKASAKIA
+3772 DSKASVKIA
-3781 IVPEMNEE
+3781 IIPTANAE
-3789 VKLTNVGWNG
+3789 VIPNSRMKSMRLARRKPDRISIHGKTDTLLTGRGWNG
-3799 SPGDFSKFDLA
+3799 SPADFDHFDLA
-3810 FVGSGEGSAAHG
+3810 FIGTGEGHAAHG
-3822 WGIYFAMDKPYR
+3822 WGIYFAR
-3834 DNPDFGREVAERYK
+3834 DVTYKGDADWGRKVSEGYK
-3848 KQYGGENGHV
+3848 KRYGGADGKL
-3858 YKAAIP
+3858 YYAAIP
-3864 SDEYLLDERAK
+3864 SDNYLLDEQIPLK
-3875 ISDQPK
+3875 DQPK
-3881 RVQNAVLE
+3881 HVQE
-3889 VAETLQKKTS
+3889 S
-3899 VWRFEDGIKK
+3899 VRRALSYMENLPEDSITEKSMRTIVGREL
-3909 VVQYLKD
+3909 Y
-3916 ENYDLG
+3916 G
-3922 NENGDAEQAKIDQ
+3922 NHAAQASVYKLMHEFLAD
-3935 ALERVARDFYANSNS
+3935 RPKSSGKWNP
-3950 ASPQELKISSADLKI
+3950 SPADLKSAREA
-3965 LRAALKEQ
+3965 LDRYSVYTRATDIENGGTPPLNTLEDVEQYIDKLDKEPSQ
-3973 VRDQAE
+3973 ESYEIATRDVLFDMFEAAIDQIK
-3979 TSAFS
+3979 AFS
-3984 SKNLS
+3984 AIPHPEKAKAYNKLLAIQAGADARPLVKHMLDTIDLSDGTDRANLERAFYRYIFDPSTQNISAVEKIISSVLFKDASKN
-3989 ERDMDQAAKEILY
+3989 R
-4002 NFLSASRRNQFR
+4002 
-4014 TLDALAANIMAEDDS
+4014 ALTKGDIDELN
-4029 VFKNITSQDL
+4029 NITNDLVSEFEYGANKLSTIAQD
-4039 LNKAGEIAGTALR
+4039 G
-4052 EKQIDLGGARE
+4052 
-4063 ILNVM
+4063 
-4068 KQAAE
+4068 
-4073 HPIDANERDVAEG
+4073 
-4086 ITKAYTDYGIDRATA
+4086 
-4101 EKIARRQAAQFFS
+4101 
-4114 ALRESRAK
+4114 
-4122 PIKEILAPLTGYDV
+4122 ILALTGHDV
-4136 QQMFQTAIAKQQLE
+4136 QQLLYEAVAGSGNRQKDVAKI
-4150 PSEPVDKAVSML
+4150 
-4162 LKGAGLKGYKYEGA
+4162 LKEAGLKGYKY
-4176 TDGHCVVVFDNDAMK
+4176 DGGMDGPCAVVFDNDAMK

-4406 KGNIKETAAGKR
+4406 KDNIKETAAGKR
-4418 AVSDRAKVE
+4418 AASDRAKVE
-4427 AERDGSNQ
+4427 AEWDGSNQ
-4435 KYRVTNKA
+4435 KYRVTNRNIVASDPVRIVDITDAKRIRVKDGKNTKQADALVDSLLGKTFRFIGGEGFVAERDDNAVKGIENPNIRGQIIHSHATFAKIFNDKVRGKA
-4443 LSGNDQMQV
+4443 LGKLEELLRNGVYIDKHPDSAHGTKTKYIEIFVPVRDSDGLHVFRISARERGNSASIYEIGNALFYNVKKEGD
-4452 TELTGDIKDER
+4452 LTMLPSEGYEKTASNKSPSTITIAEMLNGIKD
-4463 LGERVARVCKM
+4463 
-4474 LEGCSFAV
+4474 
-4482 SKDGIQLYFKSN
+4482 
-4494 KDLDHFAAGNK
+4494 
-4505 GKRNKEAR
+4505 RN
-4513 LYTISSEE
+4513 
-4521 NVKNV
+4521 
-4526 IENSV
+4526 
-4531 YVEEERNIHNP
+4531 NI
-4542 NSKTHF
+4542 
-4548 VQFYSV
+4548 
-4554 VKSGNNFIRMKISA
+4554 
-4568 KKLVDGTFD
+4568 
-4577 VQKASLYNIA
+4577 
-4587 TAGSILHKKIKKLT
+4587 
-4601 QPAMNESMDNLR
+4601 
-4613 PRVSSLTVSVADM
+4613 
-4626 LDGVNDRG
+4626 
-4634 GNPYVVNGKLQHE
+4634 PYVINGKL
-4647 NGVIATKNMLS
+4647 NYDDNIFLTKNMLS
-4658 SGPVTHRSAEDL
+4658 GEPNTRHSVEDL
-4670 KAQTLSVFPNAQNI
+4670 KTQTLSVFPNAQNI
-4684 ETHDNGVSFDLPNG
+4684 EVHDSGVSFDLPNG
-4698 SHVEVNFTDDT
+4698 SHIEVNFTDET

-4718 KDYGGTLK
+4718 KDYGGTLQ
-4726 GNEKASGKI
+4726 GSEKASGKV
-4735 EMADK
+4735 EMVDK

-4763 WNLLTDRERNALLRA
+4763 WNLLTDRERNALLRT
-4778 YGSEEGAAEGM
+4778 YGNEEGAAEGM

-4835 GEMWERGNEN
+4835 GEIWERGNEN

-4857 PLNEAEKYLKSHKD
+4857 PLDEAEKYLKSHKNL
-4871 FGEKAGVYIDRTFR
+4871 GEKAGVYIDRTFR

-4891 KANPNISVNKTAKKK
+4891 KANPNISVNEPKKKK
-4906 GWGVANT
+4906 GWGAVDT

-4927 PKTNYIWGLADTA
+4927 AKTNYIWGLADAA

-4947 RGRWTHNFAGA
+4947 RGKWTHSFAGA
-4958 IKNLNKEEKARYT
+4958 IKDLNSKEKEHYT

-4984 SDEELRDA
+4984 SDKELRDA
-4992 GVSENVIKAH
+4992 GVSEKVIKAH
-5002 QKTRNLLG
+5002 QKTRSLLG
-5010 KIYNAVNA
+5010 RIYTAVNA
-5018 VYTSERVENFTYK
+5018 VYTRERIENFTYK
-5031 TRKGAEKAQKEL
+5031 TRKEAEKARKEL

-5049 FVMHDIRETTKD
+5049 FVMHDIRETVKD
-5061 GETVFQVS
+5061 GKPAFQVS
-5069 IKTRGYK
+5069 IKTGGYR
-5076 EIHSVMTSEELSA
+5076 EVHSVVTAEEMKKLDD
-5089 LSKDKD
+5089 DKD
-5095 VYIKARNQMD
+5095 VYIKNRKQLD

-5128 HIFHGVLIM
+5128 HIFHGVLIV

-5204 ENLSKGASLTLD
+5204 DNLRKGASLTLD

-5251 AIQHHIDSS
+5251 VIQHHIDSS

-5276 FERAFGDYNKDWTGE
+5276 FERAFGDYDKDWTGE

-5317 RLFPWFKNEAR
+5317 HLFPWFKNEAR

-5374 GLKRALHPNAADKKI
+5374 GLKRALHPNATDKKI

-5451 KAIEDG
+5451 KAIGDG
-5457 LSKGEAIQYARDIN
+5457 LSKGEAIQYAKDIN

-5500 QFQKYGVKEME
+5500 QFQKYGIKEME

-5533 PYLLVSGIWNAF
+5533 PYLLLSGIWNAF
-5545 PFEDALLSLLKLLGF
+5545 PLEDALLSLLKLLGF

-5639 GAMKAVSPA
+5639 GAMKAISPA
-5648 LGNVYGAV
+5648 AGNIYGAV

-5665 RKTVDYD
+5665 KKTVDYD
-5672 TKDRIVRG
+5672 TRDRIVRG

-5692 DAQGIVYNYKE
+5692 DAQSIVYNYKE

>member
-66 VVMQELENDLDGTGL
+66 AVMQELENDLDGTGL

-144 LENAPLMAAQLGAS
+144 VENAPLMAAQLGAS

-263 WGQLASNAV
+263 WRQLASNAV

-297 APQQETGQD
+297 PDEAQ
-306 SAGVDNGN
+306 ADNG
-314 GDTPSSSP
+314 DAPSPSP

-360 TTAENPESGAY
+360 PTAKNPTSGSY
-371 GIGQWTGPRK
+371 GIGQWLGSRQDD
-381 AELMAFAEETGGDPN
+381 LMAFAEETGGDPN

-415 ALQEILKAQSPDEAG
+415 ALQEIIKAQSPDEAG
-430 RLADQFYERSEGTD
+430 RLADKFYERSEGTD
-444 KIRNQKATNA
+444 EIRNQKAANA
-454 QTIYDMFMN
+454 QKIYDIFMN
-463 GGANPNTVFNGGKTG
+463 GGADPNVVYNGGKRG

-531 YGWGENASES
+531 YGWGENASET

-549 AQENVQAGNSDA
+549 TQENVQASNSDA

-566 SSSSAGNINKKPEQS
+566 SSSSVGDISKKPEQS

-590 GKSQAGNGEEN
+590 EKPQAGNGEEN

-614 GANLPVAPG
+614 DANLPVAPG
-623 AQTSTGAKSPVAP
+623 TQTSTGAKSPVAP

-646 PTLRLPPANAAAVKK
+646 PTLRLPPANATAVKK

-691 GDKDALAR
+691 GDKDALSR
-699 LGAMQINPDI
+699 LDAMQINPDI

-724 LTLPAAPAP
+724 LTLPSATVPTK
-733 ARGTTL
+733 GTAL
-739 GTAAPIAL
+739 GTAAPIAP
-747 PPVKATAPTT
+747 PPVKETAPTI

-780 NVKSNI
+780 NAKSNI
-786 SGKENNHENTEKN
+786 SEKENNHENTEKN
-799 QPVHHPEENKN
+799 QPVHRSEENKN

-823 KDRKTSEGKNPVK
+823 KDRKTPESKNPVK
-836 KAPPKETPSSDKK
+836 NAPSKETQSGRKK
-849 EAQPKSEQQK
+849 EALP
-859 QGNDVVAVNDAAD
+859 
-872 QDARD
+872 
-877 AAKTSKEIGA
+877 
-887 IDAKVSGK
+887 K
-895 AKTYLRVINKC
+895 AK
-906 LIQHRAGGSTSA
+906 
-918 ETIDRIHEILRGKLF
+918 
-933 AKLPEPVKA
+933 
-942 KLNEYAEKKIEEL
+942 
-955 KAFDKAHPFAEKEA
+955 
-969 TRYEDS
+969 
-975 RFDDAKDTIDH
+975 
-986 IVDELNSGTI
+986 
-996 TLDEAIEHANKI
+996 
-1008 AGELEDMAFADT
+1008 
-1020 GTPVSHAADR
+1020 
-1030 VRDYFNQKIG
+1030 
-1040 NEPTEAPKTEQPKA
+1040 
-1054 EEEPKNGE
+1054 EEPKKGE
-1062 PTKPEM
+1062 PTKPEA
-1068 QDTESATPKEEE
+1068 QDTESATPKEKE
-1080 PSVPKETVFG
+1080 PSAPKETVFG

-1101 AFGLKPVSNTEQE
+1101 TFGLKPVADTEQE
-1114 AKKAKPSK
+1114 AKKAEEAKPPK

-1144 EFISKTRNL
+1144 EFISKTRRL
-1153 NAGFNPTIL
+1153 NAGFDPTIL

-1191 KSKGVKQKD
+1191 KAKGVKQKD

-1212 KSFPDTGKKFDAQKL
+1212 KSFPDTGKKFDAKKL

-1268 DAAFRGVQ
+1268 DASFRGVQ
-1276 AYFNKGKV
+1276 AYFGDGEN
-1284 AEPAKKSEP
+1284 ANPEPPKAGDK
-1293 SNTADRSGTD
+1293 TGAD

-1311 GGIIRKDVIQ
+1311 GGIINEEAVKNLTPSQADAVL
-1321 NMSPEDVD
+1321 
-1329 TVSKIFDGGDKSVN
+1329 KIFNKPDDSAVDNSDGNGTMKKD
-1343 NPQENDTI
+1343 
-1351 EEGNSNVV
+1351 NSKGVPA
-1359 STKEDK
+1359 KEKD
-1365 DVRGRKS
+1365 DVRGREQ
-1372 GSGRPV
+1372 GSSRPV
-1378 EVGRSRK
+1378 EVGGPGK
-1385 SGTGGKGE
+1385 SGTSGKGE
-1393 QRTTRGNSE
+1393 QRTARGNSE
-1402 TPDRDGGRERGP
+1402 TPDRDGGRKRGP
-1414 DVESAEPKN
+1414 DAESAEPKN
-1423 KGTGEG
+1423 KGTGG
-1429 RELGRG
+1429 SRELGRG
-1435 QAEDGTRMERANGE
+1435 QAEDGTRMERTNGE

-1668 ITNVPFSNNVKASV
+1668 ITNVPFSNSVKAPV

-1777 PDTVDA
+1777 PDTVDT

-1795 ANDDEGRHTYTR
+1795 AKDDEGRHTYTR
-1807 INGYYEDNPD
+1807 INGYYEDNPE

-1823 VLVRDRYGSRN
+1823 VLVRDRYGSKN

-1977 QISGSPISGRLLAL
+1977 QISGSPIAGRLLAL

-2059 IKELGGKLFK
+2059 IKELGDKLFK

-2103 YARNVEALKDVIPAD
+2103 YARNVEALKAVIPAD

-2147 EPSAVVVRYNPVTTY
+2147 EPNAVVVRYNPVTTY

-2167 TPGYGRI
+2167 TPRYGSI

-2282 TFPWLNTAANMTPRV
+2282 TFPWLNAAANMTPRV

-2421 EEAKKREVRL
+2421 EEVKKREVRL

-2752 NDLKKAS
+2752 DNLRKAS
-2759 LTPFTVD
+2759 LAPFIVD
-2766 DSLTGV
+2766 YSLTGV
-2772 EGYGKIWACADKIY
+2772 EGYGKVWACADKIY
-2786 KEWKDSSDRHG
+2786 EEWKDSSDRHG

-2809 RSINDPNAYDALKSR
+2809 RSSNDPNVYDALKSR

-3004 VTAPDLID
+3004 VTAPELID

-3071 KYGADNA
+3071 KYGVDNA

-3190 KAKRQRELDSIEPT
+3190 KAKRQRELDSIKPT

-3429 YGYTREEVEAMQNP
+3429 YGYTREEVEAMQSP

-3451 SSDSL
+3451 SSDPL

-3547 YGDNSLLEKIS
+3547 YGDNALLEKIS

-3589 GTSKDYDLSSLLSD
+3589 GASKDYDLSSLLSN

-3609 KCKNSG
+3609 KCKTSG

-3625 NLFGDDSWLAS
+3625 SLFGDDSWLAS

-3655 IADAIV
+3655 ISDAIV

-3694 LNASKFIPASKPSA
+3694 LNASKFIPVSKPSA

-3889 VAETLQKKTS
+3889 VAEALQKKTS

-4014 TLDALAANIMAEDDS
+4014 TLDALAANIRAEDDS

-4073 HPIDANERDVAEG
+4073 HPTDANEGDVAEG
-4086 ITKAYTDYGIDRATA
+4086 IIKAYTDYGIDRATA

-4136 QQMFQTAIAKQQLE
+4136 QQMFQTAIAQQQLE
-4150 PSEPVDKAVSML
+4150 QSEPVDKAVSML

-4325 DAMWDAG
+4325 DAMWGAG

-4352 IKWIKNLY
+4352 IKWVKNLY

-4394 DGDGNKLFSVDE
+4394 DGDGNKLFSADE

-4418 AVSDRAKVE
+4418 AVFDRAKVE

-4718 KDYGGTLK
+4718 KDYGGTLQ

-4735 EMADK
+4735 EMVDK

-4753 TISHEAMHLA
+4753 TVSHEAMHLA
-4763 WNLLTDRERNALLRA
+4763 WNLLTEKERNALLRT

-5061 GETVFQVS
+5061 GEPVFQVS

-5076 EIHSVMTSEELSA
+5076 EIHSVVTSEELSA

-5095 VYIKARNQMD
+5095 VYIKAREQMD

-5184 SEGEIEN
+5184 SEGEVEN

-5451 KAIEDG
+5451 KAIGDG

-5500 QFQKYGVKEME
+5500 QFQKYGIKEME

-5680 LGFRTVKEANAT
+5680 VLGFRTIREANAT
-5692 DAQGIVYNYKE
+5692 DAQNIVYNYKE

-5712 KSEYLKDPSSSNR
+5712 KSEYLKDPSSGNR

>member
-66 VVMQELENDLDGTGL
+66 AVMQELENDLDGTGL
-81 MDSDADKEALSDVEN
+81 MDSDADKEALGDVEN

-101 TAPIWEGARLGVKAA
+101 TAPIWEGARLGIKAA

-144 LENAPLMAAQLGAS
+144 VENAPLMAAQLGAS
-158 IINPALGVA
+158 IINPALGVG

-263 WGQLASNAV
+263 WGQLASNTV

-306 SAGVDNGN
+306 SADVDNGN
-314 GDTPSSSP
+314 GDAPSSSP

-327 NRLVNELGIDPKAAS
+327 NRIVNELGIDPKAAS
-342 GIVGGLMLESGGN
+342 GIVGGLMMESGDN
-355 TTDIS
+355 STDIS
-360 TTAENPESGAY
+360 PTAKNPDSGAY
-371 GIGQWTGPRK
+371 GIAQWLGSRYDD
-381 AELMAFAEETGGDPN
+381 LVAFAEKTGGDPN
-396 DLDTQISFLIHE
+396 DLDTQISFVIHE
-408 LKGSENG
+408 LKGKESG

-430 RLADQFYERSEGTD
+430 RLADKFYERSEGTD
-444 KIRNQKATNA
+444 EIRNQKAVNA
-454 QTIYDMFMN
+454 QKIYDIFMN
-463 GGANPNTVFNGGKTG
+463 GGAGSNVVYSGGKRG
-478 GSSVPNPKSAEDFL
+478 GSSVPSPKSAEDFL

-497 TLPADTDEDVEKLNA
+497 TLPADTDDDVEKLNA
-512 IRKTIQGKNKKAQ
+512 IRKSIQGKNKKAQ

-531 YGWGENASES
+531 YGWGENAPET

-549 AQENVQAGNSDA
+549 VQGNVQAGNSGA
-561 SKPVN
+561 SESVN
-566 SSSSAGNINKKPEQS
+566 SSSSVGNISKKPEQS
-581 TVTATPTVE
+581 TVTETPTVE
-590 GKSQAGNGEEN
+590 GKPQAGNDEEN

-614 GANLPVAPG
+614 NANLPAAPG
-623 AQTSTGAKSPVAP
+623 TQTSTGAKSPVAP

-646 PTLRLPPANAAAVKK
+646 PTLRLPPANATAAKK

-691 GDKDALAR
+691 GDKDALSR

-724 LTLPAAPAP
+724 LTLPPATVP
-733 ARGTTL
+733 AKGTTL

-747 PPVKATAPTT
+747 PPIKATAPTT
-757 ATVAAGKPTPASTE
+757 ATVAAGKPTTINTE
-771 GESVPGTDS
+771 GESAPGTDS

-786 SGKENNHENTEKN
+786 SEKENTNENYKEN
-799 QPVHHPEENKN
+799 QQVHHSEENKN

-823 KDRKTSEGKNPVK
+823 KDRKTPEGKNPVK
-836 KAPPKETPSSDKK
+836 KAPPKETPSSGKK
-849 EAQPKSEQQK
+849 EEPQKTNQK
-859 QGNDVVAVNDAAD
+859 QDDKVVVRNNAAD
-872 QDARD
+872 NDARD
-877 AAKTSKEIGA
+877 AAKSSKEIGA
-887 IDAKVSGK
+887 IDPKASNK
-895 AKTYLRVINKC
+895 AKAILKRINKC
-906 LIQHRAGGSTSA
+906 LIHHRSGNSTSA
-918 ETIDRIHEILRGKLF
+918 ETIARIRFYLRGKNF
-933 AKLPEPVKA
+933 AKLPAAVKA
-942 KLNEYAEKKIEEL
+942 KLNEYAERKIKEMQ
-955 KAFDKAHPFAEKEA
+955 AFDKEHPWAEKEA
-969 TRYEDS
+969 IENEDAA
-975 RFDDAKDTIDH
+975 FDEAKDAIDR
-986 IVDELNSGTI
+986 IAKMLDNGVM
-996 TLDEAIEHANKI
+996 TLDEAIERANKV
-1008 AGELEDMAFADT
+1008 ADELEDAGFSDT

-1030 VRDYFNQKIG
+1030 VRDYFESMMVKEEKNIKSATVRTDDGKELEVSYRIVPAETLIASNTADFGKNENYPDKLQPRDRDRVSMKEQVDDMARNLRPEDLAESRSVNQGAPLVNQDNVVENGNGRTMAITRAYTTDGDAYKTSSQKYKQYLVEHAEEYGYTREEVEAMQNPVLIRQRDASSDSLQDSIIHSTEGGMKMSASQQAKVDAEKISIKTLSLYDYDG
-1040 NEPTEAPKTEQPKA
+1040 SGDLTKRSNDDFVVSALNEIVDKSERDVVFNKDGTPSKAGIERVKSALAAYAYGDNALLERISESTDTEDQNIVKAFSAAAPQVAAIKAKLNKGDVSKDYDLPKLLSDVLDFYFKSKNDGKSIKFALDETSLFGDNSTIASVSGKNLARFIADNIRRPKAISDALVRMTKYIDGANEPGAALFSGSKMGFDEIVRTSVGLNASELSPASNPKSKNTTQPK
-1054 EEEPKNGE
+1054 
-1062 PTKPEM
+1062 
-1068 QDTESATPKEEE
+1068 ESKE
-1080 PSVPKETVFG
+1080 SVFG
-1090 SVEDADKDLEA
+1090 SAEDADRDLEE
-1101 AFGLKPVSNTEQE
+1101 AFGLTPKAGRTQEKTVPKSKE
-1114 AKKAKPSK
+1114 AKD
-1122 EEIHRKHK
+1122 EIHQKHR

-1153 NAGFNPTIL
+1153 NAGFDPTIL
-1162 VPVFKIC
+1162 APVFKIC

-1191 KSKGVKQKD
+1191 KAKGVKQKD

-1212 KSFPDTGKKFDAQKL
+1212 KSFPDTGKKFDAKKL

-1239 SGLKTADAVKDDIR
+1239 SGLETADAIKDDIR
-1253 SKYGDKAVSTLNDYI
+1253 SKYGDKAASALNDYI
-1268 DAAFRGVQ
+1268 DAALRGVQ
-1276 AYFNKGKV
+1276 AYFNKGKD

-1293 SNTADRSGTD
+1293 SNAADKSGTD

-1329 TVSKIFDGGDKSVN
+1329 MVSKIFDGGDKSVDS
-1343 NPQENDTI
+1343 PQENDTI

-1378 EVGRSRK
+1378 EVGGSGK
-1385 SGTGGKGE
+1385 SSTGGKGK

-1414 DVESAEPKN
+1414 DAESAEPKN
-1423 KGTGEG
+1423 KGTGG
-1429 RELGRG
+1429 SRELGRG
-1435 QAEDGTRMERANGE
+1435 QAENGTRMERANGE

-1489 AKPVPPDAKG
+1489 AKPVPPEAKG

-1668 ITNVPFSNNVKASV
+1668 ITNVPFSNSVKAPV

-1713 GLIVFMTSS
+1713 GIIVFMTSS

-1795 ANDDEGRHTYTR
+1795 AKDDEGRHTYTR

-1863 REPVKINTPSHVKEL
+1863 REPVKINTPSHVKDL

-1940 DPDVSEAALSKARE
+1940 DPDVSEVALSKARE

-1977 QISGSPISGRLLAL
+1977 QISGSPIAGRLLAL

-2041 FADIKYMASVL
+2041 FADIKYMASIL
-2052 GKSENAI
+2052 GKSEDTI
-2059 IKELGGKLFK
+2059 IKELGDRLFK

-2103 YARNVEALKDVIPAD
+2103 YARNVEALKAVIPAD

-2167 TPGYGRI
+2167 TPGYRRI

-2193 NIGINTVISKILN
+2193 DIGINTVISKILN

-2262 QSYNN
+2262 QSYN

-2282 TFPWLNTAANMTPRV
+2282 TFPWLNTAADMTPRV

-2309 KSVLYAHCVG
+2309 KAVLYAHCVG

-2752 NDLKKAS
+2752 DNLRKAS
-2759 LTPFTVD
+2759 LAPFLID

-2809 RSINDPNAYDALKSR
+2809 RSSNDPNVYDALKSR

-2840 AKTDKAQAALFE
+2840 AKADKAQAALFE

-2869 GAGTNMQHKL
+2869 GAGTNMQQKL

-2937 NQLMIGDKSTRN
+2937 NQLMIGDKSTRS

-3004 VTAPDLID
+3004 VTAPELID

-3032 SAKFSMKIGQAVYEN
+3032 SAKFSMTIGQAVYEN

-3071 KYGADNA
+3071 KYGVDNA

-3215 SYDLDVDDPDIYEI
+3215 SYDLDVDDPDVYDI
-3229 ENNIRDGLVLSM
+3229 ENNIRDGLALSM

-3294 EAIESPNNG
+3294 EAIENQEETKYSLFQGG
-3303 KSATVRTDDGKEL
+3303 KR
-3316 EVSYRIVP
+3316 
-3324 AETLIASNT
+3324 
-3333 ADFGK
+3333 
-3338 NENYPEKLQPRDRDR
+3338 
-3353 VSMKEQVDDMARNL
+3353 
-3367 RPEDLAESRSVNQGA
+3367 
-3382 PLVNQDNVVENGN
+3382 
-3395 GRTMAIT
+3395 
-3402 RAYTTDGD
+3402 
-3410 AYKAS
+3410 
-3415 SQKYKQYLVKHAEE
+3415 
-3429 YGYTREEVEAMQNP
+3429 
-3443 VLIRQRDA
+3443 
-3451 SSDSL
+3451 
-3456 QDSIIHSTEGGMK
+3456 
-3469 MSASQQAKVDAEK
+3469 
-3482 ISPKT
+3482 ISP
-3487 LSLYDYDGTGDLT
+3487 
-3500 KRSNDDFVVS
+3500 
-3510 ALNEITDKSDRDV
+3510 E
-3523 VFNKDGTPSKAG
+3523 
-3535 IERVKSALAAYA
+3535 E
-3547 YGDNSLLEKIS
+3547 
-3558 ESTDTE
+3558 
-3564 DQNIVKAFSAAAP
+3564 
-3577 RVAAIKAKLDKG
+3577 
-3589 GTSKDYDLSSLLSD
+3589 
-3603 VLDFYF
+3603 
-3609 KCKNSG
+3609 
-3615 KSIKFALNET
+3615 
-3625 NLFGDDSWLAS
+3625 
-3636 VGGKNLARFIADN
+3636 
-3649 TRRPKA
+3649 
-3655 IADAIV
+3655 
-3661 RMTKYIDG
+3661 MTK
-3669 ANEPSDALFSGTKMG
+3669 
-3684 IDEIVRTSIG
+3684 
-3694 LNASKFIPASKPSA
+3694 
-3708 QKYKHTIQPKENTW
+3708 
-3722 DSMPATQ
+3722 
-3729 QKACIKLM
+3729 
-3737 DANGGHYDSKTKSF
+3737 
-3751 GFTDEKAR
+3751 
-3759 DAALNVLEAYLSA
+3759 
-3772 DSKASAKIA
+3772 
-3781 IVPEMNEE
+3781 
-3789 VKLTNVGWNG
+3789 
-3799 SPGDFSKFDLA
+3799 
-3810 FVGSGEGSAAHG
+3810 
-3822 WGIYFAMDKPYR
+3822 
-3834 DNPDFGREVAERYK
+3834 
-3848 KQYGGENGHV
+3848 
-3858 YKAAIP
+3858 
-3864 SDEYLLDERAK
+3864 
-3875 ISDQPK
+3875 
-3881 RVQNAVLE
+3881 
-3889 VAETLQKKTS
+3889 
-3899 VWRFEDGIKK
+3899 
-3909 VVQYLKD
+3909 
-3916 ENYDLG
+3916 
-3922 NENGDAEQAKIDQ
+3922 
-3935 ALERVARDFYANSNS
+3935 
-3950 ASPQELKISSADLKI
+3950 
-3965 LRAALKEQ
+3965 
-3973 VRDQAE
+3973 
-3979 TSAFS
+3979 
-3984 SKNLS
+3984 
-3989 ERDMDQAAKEILY
+3989 
-4002 NFLSASRRNQFR
+4002 
-4014 TLDALAANIMAEDDS
+4014 
-4029 VFKNITSQDL
+4029 
-4039 LNKAGEIAGTALR
+4039 
-4052 EKQIDLGGARE
+4052 
-4063 ILNVM
+4063 
-4068 KQAAE
+4068 
-4073 HPIDANERDVAEG
+4073 
-4086 ITKAYTDYGIDRATA
+4086 
-4101 EKIARRQAAQFFS
+4101 
-4114 ALRESRAK
+4114 
-4122 PIKEILAPLTGYDV
+4122 
-4136 QQMFQTAIAKQQLE
+4136 
-4150 PSEPVDKAVSML
+4150 
-4162 LKGAGLKGYKYEGA
+4162 
-4176 TDGHCVVVFDNDAMK
+4176 
-4191 IINKFSVK
+4191 
-4199 TPYQK
+4199 
-4204 MVENI
+4204 
-4209 TPIASDDLTAREK
+4209 
-4222 AIVDFAK
+4222 
-4229 KMGLQV
+4229 
-4235 QFFEGDPNLHGFH
+4235 
-4248 ADGTNVAFLN
+4248 
-4258 RRSAMDL
+4258 
-4265 NQTFWHE
+4265 
-4272 AFHWMR
+4272 
-4278 ESNPD
+4278 
-4283 LYNQMVKEVFGGEV
+4283 
-4297 SEKQLADY
+4297 
-4305 AVSIGRTDM
+4305 
-4314 SKELAIEEMLA
+4314 
-4325 DAMWDAG
+4325 
-4332 KRGSFF
+4332 
-4338 EKLGIEHPSLCAKI
+4338 
-4352 IKWIKNLY
+4352 
-4360 EDFKAHFHNP
+4360 
-4370 QAGLTNTQIKRMSNT
+4370 
-4385 LSKIAEKLV
+4385 
-4394 DGDGNKLFSVDE
+4394 
-4406 KGNIKETAAGKR
+4406 
-4418 AVSDRAKVE
+4418 
-4427 AERDGSNQ
+4427 
-4435 KYRVTNKA
+4435 
-4443 LSGNDQMQV
+4443 
-4452 TELTGDIKDER
+4452 
-4463 LGERVARVCKM
+4463 
-4474 LEGCSFAV
+4474 
-4482 SKDGIQLYFKSN
+4482 
-4494 KDLDHFAAGNK
+4494 
-4505 GKRNKEAR
+4505 
-4513 LYTISSEE
+4513 
-4521 NVKNV
+4521 
-4526 IENSV
+4526 
-4531 YVEEERNIHNP
+4531 
-4542 NSKTHF
+4542 
-4548 VQFYSV
+4548 
-4554 VKSGNNFIRMKISA
+4554 
-4568 KKLVDGTFD
+4568 
-4577 VQKASLYNIA
+4577 
-4587 TAGSILHKKIKKLT
+4587 
-4601 QPAMNESMDNLR
+4601 
-4613 PRVSSLTVSVADM
+4613 
-4626 LDGVNDRG
+4626 
-4634 GNPYVVNGKLQHE
+4634 
-4647 NGVIATKNMLS
+4647 
-4658 SGPVTHRSAEDL
+4658 
-4670 KAQTLSVFPNAQNI
+4670 QTLSVFPNAQNI
-4684 ETHDNGVSFDLPNG
+4684 ETRDSGVSFDLPNG
-4698 SHVEVNFTDDT
+4698 SHVEANFTDDT

-4735 EMADK
+4735 EMVDK
-4740 DALITLTMDSPDE
+4740 DALITLTVDSPDE

-4763 WNLLTDRERNALLRA
+4763 WNLLTEKERNALLRT

-4820 LFHENDQHVFQKLES
+4820 LFRENDQHVFQKLES
-4835 GEMWERGNEN
+4835 GEIWERGNEN

-4857 PLNEAEKYLKSHKD
+4857 PLDEAEKYLKSHKNL
-4871 FGEKAGVYIDRTFR
+4871 GEKAGSYIDRTFR

-4891 KANPNISVNKTAKKK
+4891 KANPNISVNETAKKK
-4906 GWGVANT
+4906 GWGAVDT

-4984 SDEELRDA
+4984 SDKELREA
-4992 GVSENVIKAH
+4992 GVSEKVIKAH
-5002 QKTRNLLG
+5002 RKTRSLLG
-5010 KIYNAVNA
+5010 RIYTAVNA
-5018 VYTSERVENFTYK
+5018 VYTRERIENFTYK
-5031 TRKGAEKAQKEL
+5031 TRKEAEEAKKEL

-5049 FVMHDIRETTKD
+5049 FVMHDIRETVKD
-5061 GETVFQVS
+5061 GKPAFQVS
-5069 IKTRGYK
+5069 IKTGGYR
-5076 EIHSVMTSEELSA
+5076 EVHSVVTAEEMKKLDA
-5089 LSKDKD
+5089 DKD
-5095 VYIKARNQMD
+5095 VYIKNRKQLD

-5128 HIFHGVLIM
+5128 HIFHGVLIV

-5184 SEGEIEN
+5184 SEGEVEN

-5231 YYGAKKH
+5231 YYGAKRH

-5361 NCVGYVGARKTAV
+5361 NCVGYVGAMKTAV
-5374 GLKRALHPNAADKKI
+5374 GLKRALHPNATDKKI

-5433 FTLAEKTIRKA
+5433 FTLAEKTVRKA

-5477 YSVADAPRIFRAL
+5477 YSVADAPRIFRIL

-5500 QFQKYGVKEME
+5500 QFQKYGIKEME
-5511 VISDFLP
+5511 VISNFLP
-5518 VLGNTTTKQ
+5518 ILGNTTTKQ

-5545 PFEDALLSLLKLLGF
+5545 PFEDALLSLLKLFGF

-5571 MEWAGNNADRKA
+5571 MEWAGNNPDRKA

-5609 VPETSNIVT
+5609 VPETSNVVT

-5633 LNGDAN
+5633 LNGDTN
-5639 GAMKAVSPA
+5639 GAMKAISPA
-5648 LGNVYGAV
+5648 LGNIYGAV
-5656 AGYNTDSKG
+5656 AGYNTDSNG

-5680 LGFRTVKEANAT
+5680 VLGFRTVKEANAT
-5692 DAQGIVYNYKE
+5692 DAQSIVYNYKE

>member
-66 VVMQELENDLDGTGL
+66 AVMQELENDLDGTGL

-297 APQQETGQD
+297 PDEAQAD
-306 SAGVDNGN
+306 N
-314 GDTPSSSP
+314 GDTPSPSP

-360 TTAENPESGAY
+360 PTAKNPNSGSY
-371 GIGQWTGPRK
+371 GIGQWLGSRQDD
-381 AELMAFAEETGGDPN
+381 LMAFAEETGGDPS

-444 KIRNQKATNA
+444 EIRNQKAANA
-454 QTIYDMFMN
+454 QKIYDIFMN
-463 GGANPNTVFNGGKTG
+463 GGADPNVVYNGGKRG

-512 IRKTIQGKNKKAQ
+512 VRKAIQDKNKKAQ

-531 YGWGENASES
+531 YGWSANSPETAQGASEHAAQGNTQS
-541 AQDASESV
+541 AADNAATGQMTQSV
-549 AQENVQAGNSDA
+549 TYPMAIPQGRGNSISGTKPIKSGGRMYQPSGRVEGDNKSVYTPKKPKGMQYTPQGNVQAGS
-561 SKPVN
+561 
-566 SSSSAGNINKKPEQS
+566 
-581 TVTATPTVE
+581 
-590 GKSQAGNGEEN
+590 
-601 KLSTVRTGSPRNE
+601 NE
-614 GANLPVAPG
+614 GGMTAVQPNVAPVI
-623 AQTSTGAKSPVAP
+623 PAP
-636 SMQSTPLPAS
+636 SSIKEPAS
-646 PTLRLPPANAAAVKK
+646 NASTSLPPAEPQIYTPRKVNGIADRQRRDRQARGNTVSAAAQDRINKALK
-661 ENNAQVPQA
+661 NSRLRQV
-670 KIEKARSNQKLKE
+670 
-683 LVKQAFVD
+683 VKQAFVD
-691 GDKDALAR
+691 GDKDALNR
-699 LGAMQINPDI
+699 LGAMQINQDV
-709 LEAVKNDVLSAHQSP
+709 LQAVKNDVMNEYHKVKPVVPPKVVPAQEPYTPRYGSRDEAMRLPYERNNENTRGDIAIGGGDGVISSQRASTPREAVRLDNKARKNRETNENRAYDIGEAPSP
-724 LTLPAAPAP
+724 KEQKKAAIARARQEKRDAKNTNFNKYEPAP
-733 ARGTTL
+733 YATRYANRDKVMQGFRNINENMSGNEARKDRVTGITSS
-739 GTAAPIAL
+739 GNNGEASNQNR
-747 PPVKATAPTT
+747 
-757 ATVAAGKPTPASTE
+757 AGSRDMSAYKNPNRLSVSMPSRDRQGIGEDMRNRQQNRNAYEPDTKSRLEKPTIFA
-771 GESVPGTDS
+771 
-780 NVKSNI
+780 
-786 SGKENNHENTEKN
+786 KENTNENYKEN
-799 QPVHHPEENKN
+799 QQVHRSEENKN

-823 KDRKTSEGKNPVK
+823 KDRKTPESKNPVK
-836 KAPPKETPSSDKK
+836 KAPPKETPSSGKK
-849 EAQPKSEQQK
+849 EEPHNEKGSEQQPTLAN
-859 QGNDVVAVNDAAD
+859 GYTTESGRLLSES
-872 QDARD
+872 DARD
-877 AAKTSKEIGA
+877 FIVKPDGSKEFGHFGKEIEDATGGKVLAKGIRLQVGFSRVANGKETGFGIIHIKKRESQLKKLGYNNAEEYILDIINNFSIIYDLGGGRIKLASVGSKFNVMPLDLELKGDGNGYYTVVTA
-887 IDAKVSGK
+887 IPKNTK
-895 AKTYLRVINKC
+895 RMQKE
-906 LIQHRAGGSTSA
+906 AG
-918 ETIDRIHEILRGKLF
+918 
-933 AKLPEPVKA
+933 
-942 KLNEYAEKKIEEL
+942 KKI
-955 KAFDKAHPFAEKEA
+955 FDRSASPSSTTGNGAVQDGGNRK
-969 TRYEDS
+969 
-975 RFDDAKDTIDH
+975 
-986 IVDELNSGTI
+986 N
-996 TLDEAIEHANKI
+996 
-1008 AGELEDMAFADT
+1008 AGSI
-1020 GTPVSHAADR
+1020 P
-1030 VRDYFNQKIG
+1030 Q
-1040 NEPTEAPKTEQPKA
+1040 
-1054 EEEPKNGE
+1054 
-1062 PTKPEM
+1062 
-1068 QDTESATPKEEE
+1068 SATEKSNLPASTNNIDETLKNVNNKPDLDLTTGKSIEASKGEE
-1080 PSVPKETVFG
+1080 PSTPKETVFG
-1090 SVEDADKDLEA
+1090 SVEDADKDLEK
-1101 AFGLKPVSNTEQE
+1101 AFGLKPVANTEQTVKKAAQE
-1114 AKKAKPSK
+1114 ATGAKPSK
-1122 EEIHRKHK
+1122 DEIHKKHR

-1138 IQGYID
+1138 IQGYIE

-1153 NAGFNPTIL
+1153 NAGFDPTIL

-1191 KSKGVKQKD
+1191 KAKGVKQKD

-1212 KSFPDTGKKFDAQKL
+1212 KSFPDTGKKFDAKKL

-1239 SGLKTADAVKDDIR
+1239 SGLETADAIKDDIR
-1253 SKYGDKAVSTLNDYI
+1253 SKYGDKAASTLNDYI
-1268 DAAFRGVQ
+1268 DAALRGVQ
-1276 AYFNKGKV
+1276 AYFNKGKD

-1293 SNTADRSGTD
+1293 SNAADKSGTD

-1329 TVSKIFDGGDKSVN
+1329 TVSKIFDGGDKSVDS
-1343 NPQENDTI
+1343 PQENDRI

-1378 EVGRSRK
+1378 EVGGPGK

-1414 DVESAEPKN
+1414 DAESAEPKN
-1423 KGTGEG
+1423 KGTGG
-1429 RELGRG
+1429 SRELGRG

-1579 PPFVISRMWELA
+1579 PPFVIGRMWELA

-1668 ITNVPFSNNVKASV
+1668 ITNVPFSNSVKASV

-1823 VLVRDRYGSRN
+1823 VLVRDRYGSKN

-1878 VDAEDGQNVGDII
+1878 ADAEDGQNVGDII

-1977 QISGSPISGRLLAL
+1977 QISGSPIAGRLLAL

-2041 FADIKYMASVL
+2041 FADTKYMASVL

-2059 IKELGGKLFK
+2059 IKELGDKLFK

-2103 YARNVEALKDVIPAD
+2103 YARNVEALKAVIPAD

-2167 TPGYGRI
+2167 TPRYGRI

-2282 TFPWLNTAANMTPRV
+2282 TFPWLNTAADMTPRV

-2309 KSVLYAHCVG
+2309 KAVLYAHCVG

-2431 AKRNAALNQILT
+2431 SKRNAALNQILT

-2702 KKDIRARV
+2702 KKDIRARI

-2752 NDLKKAS
+2752 KDLKKAS
-2759 LTPFTVD
+2759 LAPFTVD

-2786 KEWKDSSDRHG
+2786 EEWKDSSDRHG

-2809 RSINDPNAYDALKSR
+2809 RSSNDPNAYDALKSR

-2869 GAGTNMQHKL
+2869 GAGTNMQQKL

-2937 NQLMIGDKSTRN
+2937 NQLMIGDKGTRN

-2954 VDGDNFEA
+2954 VDGDNYEA

-3004 VTAPDLID
+3004 VTAPELID

-3071 KYGADNA
+3071 KYGVDNA

-3215 SYDLDVDDPDIYEI
+3215 SYDLDVDDPDVYDI

-3246 DTGTVS
+3246 DTGTVA

-3294 EAIESPNNG
+3294 EAIESQEETKYSLSQGG
-3303 KSATVRTDDGKEL
+3303 KR
-3316 EVSYRIVP
+3316 
-3324 AETLIASNT
+3324 
-3333 ADFGK
+3333 
-3338 NENYPEKLQPRDRDR
+3338 
-3353 VSMKEQVDDMARNL
+3353 
-3367 RPEDLAESRSVNQGA
+3367 
-3382 PLVNQDNVVENGN
+3382 
-3395 GRTMAIT
+3395 
-3402 RAYTTDGD
+3402 
-3410 AYKAS
+3410 
-3415 SQKYKQYLVKHAEE
+3415 
-3429 YGYTREEVEAMQNP
+3429 
-3443 VLIRQRDA
+3443 
-3451 SSDSL
+3451 
-3456 QDSIIHSTEGGMK
+3456 
-3469 MSASQQAKVDAEK
+3469 
-3482 ISPKT
+3482 ISP
-3487 LSLYDYDGTGDLT
+3487 
-3500 KRSNDDFVVS
+3500 
-3510 ALNEITDKSDRDV
+3510 E
-3523 VFNKDGTPSKAG
+3523 
-3535 IERVKSALAAYA
+3535 E
-3547 YGDNSLLEKIS
+3547 
-3558 ESTDTE
+3558 
-3564 DQNIVKAFSAAAP
+3564 
-3577 RVAAIKAKLDKG
+3577 
-3589 GTSKDYDLSSLLSD
+3589 
-3603 VLDFYF
+3603 
-3609 KCKNSG
+3609 
-3615 KSIKFALNET
+3615 
-3625 NLFGDDSWLAS
+3625 
-3636 VGGKNLARFIADN
+3636 
-3649 TRRPKA
+3649 
-3655 IADAIV
+3655 
-3661 RMTKYIDG
+3661 MTK
-3669 ANEPSDALFSGTKMG
+3669 
-3684 IDEIVRTSIG
+3684 
-3694 LNASKFIPASKPSA
+3694 
-3708 QKYKHTIQPKENTW
+3708 
-3722 DSMPATQ
+3722 
-3729 QKACIKLM
+3729 
-3737 DANGGHYDSKTKSF
+3737 
-3751 GFTDEKAR
+3751 
-3759 DAALNVLEAYLSA
+3759 
-3772 DSKASAKIA
+3772 
-3781 IVPEMNEE
+3781 
-3789 VKLTNVGWNG
+3789 
-3799 SPGDFSKFDLA
+3799 
-3810 FVGSGEGSAAHG
+3810 
-3822 WGIYFAMDKPYR
+3822 
-3834 DNPDFGREVAERYK
+3834 
-3848 KQYGGENGHV
+3848 
-3858 YKAAIP
+3858 
-3864 SDEYLLDERAK
+3864 
-3875 ISDQPK
+3875 
-3881 RVQNAVLE
+3881 
-3889 VAETLQKKTS
+3889 
-3899 VWRFEDGIKK
+3899 
-3909 VVQYLKD
+3909 
-3916 ENYDLG
+3916 
-3922 NENGDAEQAKIDQ
+3922 
-3935 ALERVARDFYANSNS
+3935 
-3950 ASPQELKISSADLKI
+3950 
-3965 LRAALKEQ
+3965 
-3973 VRDQAE
+3973 
-3979 TSAFS
+3979 
-3984 SKNLS
+3984 
-3989 ERDMDQAAKEILY
+3989 
-4002 NFLSASRRNQFR
+4002 
-4014 TLDALAANIMAEDDS
+4014 
-4029 VFKNITSQDL
+4029 
-4039 LNKAGEIAGTALR
+4039 
-4052 EKQIDLGGARE
+4052 
-4063 ILNVM
+4063 
-4068 KQAAE
+4068 
-4073 HPIDANERDVAEG
+4073 
-4086 ITKAYTDYGIDRATA
+4086 
-4101 EKIARRQAAQFFS
+4101 
-4114 ALRESRAK
+4114 
-4122 PIKEILAPLTGYDV
+4122 
-4136 QQMFQTAIAKQQLE
+4136 
-4150 PSEPVDKAVSML
+4150 
-4162 LKGAGLKGYKYEGA
+4162 
-4176 TDGHCVVVFDNDAMK
+4176 
-4191 IINKFSVK
+4191 
-4199 TPYQK
+4199 
-4204 MVENI
+4204 
-4209 TPIASDDLTAREK
+4209 
-4222 AIVDFAK
+4222 
-4229 KMGLQV
+4229 
-4235 QFFEGDPNLHGFH
+4235 
-4248 ADGTNVAFLN
+4248 
-4258 RRSAMDL
+4258 
-4265 NQTFWHE
+4265 
-4272 AFHWMR
+4272 
-4278 ESNPD
+4278 
-4283 LYNQMVKEVFGGEV
+4283 
-4297 SEKQLADY
+4297 
-4305 AVSIGRTDM
+4305 
-4314 SKELAIEEMLA
+4314 
-4325 DAMWDAG
+4325 
-4332 KRGSFF
+4332 
-4338 EKLGIEHPSLCAKI
+4338 
-4352 IKWIKNLY
+4352 
-4360 EDFKAHFHNP
+4360 
-4370 QAGLTNTQIKRMSNT
+4370 
-4385 LSKIAEKLV
+4385 
-4394 DGDGNKLFSVDE
+4394 
-4406 KGNIKETAAGKR
+4406 
-4418 AVSDRAKVE
+4418 
-4427 AERDGSNQ
+4427 
-4435 KYRVTNKA
+4435 
-4443 LSGNDQMQV
+4443 
-4452 TELTGDIKDER
+4452 
-4463 LGERVARVCKM
+4463 
-4474 LEGCSFAV
+4474 
-4482 SKDGIQLYFKSN
+4482 
-4494 KDLDHFAAGNK
+4494 
-4505 GKRNKEAR
+4505 
-4513 LYTISSEE
+4513 
-4521 NVKNV
+4521 
-4526 IENSV
+4526 
-4531 YVEEERNIHNP
+4531 
-4542 NSKTHF
+4542 
-4548 VQFYSV
+4548 
-4554 VKSGNNFIRMKISA
+4554 
-4568 KKLVDGTFD
+4568 
-4577 VQKASLYNIA
+4577 
-4587 TAGSILHKKIKKLT
+4587 
-4601 QPAMNESMDNLR
+4601 
-4613 PRVSSLTVSVADM
+4613 
-4626 LDGVNDRG
+4626 
-4634 GNPYVVNGKLQHE
+4634 
-4647 NGVIATKNMLS
+4647 
-4658 SGPVTHRSAEDL
+4658 
-4670 KAQTLSVFPNAQNI
+4670 QTLSVFPNAQNI

-4698 SHVEVNFTDDT
+4698 SHVEVNFTDGT

-4735 EMADK
+4735 EMVDK

-4763 WNLLTDRERNALLRA
+4763 WNLLTDRERNALLRT
-4778 YGSEEGAAEGM
+4778 YGSEEVAAEGM

-4835 GEMWERGNEN
+4835 GEMWERSNEN

-4871 FGEKAGVYIDRTFR
+4871 FGERAGVYIDRTFR

-4891 KANPNISVNKTAKKK
+4891 KANPNISVSKTAKKK

-5031 TRKGAEKAQKEL
+5031 TRKGAGKAQKEL

-5069 IKTRGYK
+5069 VKTRGYK

-5095 VYIKARNQMD
+5095 VYIKAREQMD

-5184 SEGEIEN
+5184 SEGEVEN

-5518 VLGNTTTKQ
+5518 ILGNTTTKQ

-5571 MEWAGNNADRKA
+5571 MEWAGNNPDRKA

-5633 LNGDAN
+5633 LNGDTN
-5639 GAMKAVSPA
+5639 GAMKAISPA
-5648 LGNVYGAV
+5648 AGNIYGAV

-5672 TKDRIVRG
+5672 TGDRIARG
-5680 LGFRTVKEANAT
+5680 LGFRTVREANAT
-5692 DAQGIVYNYKE
+5692 DAQNIVYNYKE

-5712 KSEYLKDPSSSNR
+5712 KSEYLKNPSSSNR

-5746 STRVERSQVGL
+5746 STRVERSQSGL

>member
-81 MDSDADKEALSDVEN
+81 MDSDADKEALSNVEN

-444 KIRNQKATNA
+444 KIRNQKAANA

-463 GGANPNTVFNGGKTG
+463 GGANPNAVFNGGKTG

-512 IRKTIQGKNKKAQ
+512 IRKAIQGKNKKAQ

-531 YGWGENASES
+531 YGWGGNAPET

-549 AQENVQAGNSDA
+549 AQENVQAGNSSA

-581 TVTATPTVE
+581 TVTATSTIEEKP
-590 GKSQAGNGEEN
+590 QAGNGEEN

-614 GANLPVAPG
+614 DANLPVAPG

-709 LEAVKNDVLSAHQSP
+709 LEAVKNDVLRAHQSP

-733 ARGTTL
+733 AKGTTL

-757 ATVAAGKPTPASTE
+757 ATVAAGKTTPTNTE

-780 NVKSNI
+780 NAKSNI
-786 SGKENNHENTEKN
+786 SEKENNHENTKKN
-799 QPVHHPEENKN
+799 QPVHRSEENKN

-823 KDRKTSEGKNPVK
+823 KDRKTPEGKNPVK
-836 KAPPKETPSSDKK
+836 NAPSKETPFSSKK
-849 EAQPKSEQQK
+849 EEPQKTKQK
-859 QGNDVVAVNDAAD
+859 QDDKVVVRNNAAD
-872 QDARD
+872 NDARD
-877 AAKTSKEIGA
+877 ASKSSKAIGA
-887 IDAKVSGK
+887 IDPKASNKAKVILK
-895 AKTYLRVINKC
+895 QINKC
-906 LIQHRAGGSTSA
+906 LIQHRAGNSTSA
-918 ETIDRIHEILRGKLF
+918 ETIARIQFALRGKNF
-933 AKLPEPVKA
+933 AKLPEAVKV
-942 KLNEYAEKKIEEL
+942 KLNEYAERKIKEMQ
-955 KAFDKAHPFAEKEA
+955 AFDKEHPWAEKEA
-969 TRYEDS
+969 AENEDAAFGEA
-975 RFDDAKDTIDH
+975 RDAIDR
-986 IVDELNSGTI
+986 IVKMLDNGVM
-996 TLDEAIEHANKI
+996 TLDEAIERANKV
-1008 AGELEDMAFADT
+1008 AGELEDAGFSDV
-1020 GTPVSHAADR
+1020 GSPISHAADR
-1030 VRDYFNQKIG
+1030 IRNYSNQKIG
-1040 NEPTEAPKTEQPKA
+1040 NEPTEAPKAEQPKV
-1054 EEEPKNGE
+1054 E
-1062 PTKPEM
+1062 PTKGGTQGAEN
-1068 QDTESATPKEEE
+1068 ATPKVENKE
-1080 PSVPKETVFG
+1080 PDKKEDG
-1090 SVEDADKDLEA
+1090 AEQD
-1101 AFGLKPVSNTEQE
+1101 KPV
-1114 AKKAKPSK
+1114 
-1122 EEIHRKHK
+1122 
-1130 LVDDSDEA
+1130 
-1138 IQGYID
+1138 G
-1144 EFISKTRNL
+1144 
-1153 NAGFNPTIL
+1153 
-1162 VPVFKIC
+1162 
-1169 AAYTQ
+1169 
-1174 RGITKFA
+1174 
-1181 DFASKTIAAF
+1181 
-1191 KSKGVKQKD
+1191 
-1200 IEPWLAPAWEAV
+1200 
-1212 KSFPDTGKKFDAQKL
+1212 
-1227 VVALK
+1227 
-1232 AVGARYE
+1232 
-1239 SGLKTADAVKDDIR
+1239 
-1253 SKYGDKAVSTLNDYI
+1253 
-1268 DAAFRGVQ
+1268 
-1276 AYFNKGKV
+1276 V
-1284 AEPAKKSEP
+1284 AEPPKKSEDAKSKDEIDEP
-1293 SNTADRSGTD
+1293 SKN
-1303 LIDYAFNQ
+1303 
-1311 GGIIRKDVIQ
+1311 
-1321 NMSPEDVD
+1321 
-1329 TVSKIFDGGDKSVN
+1329 VN
-1343 NPQENDTI
+1343 
-1351 EEGNSNVV
+1351 
-1359 STKEDK
+1359 
-1365 DVRGRKS
+1365 
-1372 GSGRPV
+1372 
-1378 EVGRSRK
+1378 
-1385 SGTGGKGE
+1385 
-1393 QRTTRGNSE
+1393 
-1402 TPDRDGGRERGP
+1402 
-1414 DVESAEPKN
+1414 
-1423 KGTGEG
+1423 
-1429 RELGRG
+1429 
-1435 QAEDGTRMERANGE
+1435 
-1449 GTSAGGTK
+1449 
-1457 KPVISPKADKVETD
+1457 
-1471 IAKGKVKDARDV
+1471 
-1483 PGNDYI
+1483 
-1489 AKPVPPDAKG
+1489 AKPVLSLPPDKANEASKILTDGKKEIDAVFDRFAKG
-1499 ASKTQRV
+1499 NTNGSRNRIRARKEIQAIVNKIVEDYANKLGADEAERTLSQIGNKEIEEFVSYAKT
-1506 DNNIAAI
+1506 
-1513 KLLKKI
+1513 KI
-1519 ESENRMATPAEQE
+1519 DE
-1532 ILAGYSGWGGLG
+1532 ILNYKAEAKEEPPSSVDDIPWLPSQSNPEVKSWENVLYGLVKRVEKG
-1544 SEMKS
+1544 IVPLRSIFSQFSLFEGEV
-1549 DAKRMAQLKEL
+1549 AKITNKEL
-1560 LTEEE
+1560 KSAIADIVNNYKYKAIQTFFANHSELT
-1565 YNAAERELLTAFYT
+1565 R
-1579 PPFVISRMWELA
+1579 SRSAKE
-1591 EHLGFKGGRVL
+1591 
-1602 DPSCGVGSFFS
+1602 
-1613 LMPASL
+1613 
-1619 RERSTALQ
+1619 
-1627 GVELSP
+1627 VELSP
-1633 IPARIAKQ
+1633 TEIAERARQKETKRTIEEDEKALDLLGKDLYETAYKPIVDYLRIIGRKPRSHAFESAVLYSKLIDSFQKNYGIRIENPALIIRAGKWRETG
-1641 LYQSKKFKIDNQDYT
+1641 SH
-1656 KFDRGNGFYDLA
+1656 G
-1668 ITNVPFSNNVKASV
+1668 VKVTIGGAYNSGSHAFFLV
-1682 PAMRDSD
+1682 TSSD
-1689 GGVHKSLLIHDY
+1689 GLTFMHEATHMYVAMLKRFSSLTDNEVKL
-1701 YFAQTLDKVRPG
+1701 YFGEDVA
-1713 GLIVFMTSS
+1713 
-1722 GTMDRKAGYDNAL
+1722 
-1735 LRHLSSRAKLVG
+1735 RAKKAIEQIRKDLKH
-1747 IVRLPNTLFAPSANV
+1747 IEEWAKYSKEHLAEYD
-1762 GTDIVVFRKLNEGEN
+1762 GTDIQLEFKLHALAVEDGTDFGEN
-1777 PDTVDA
+1777 V
-1783 TNGWTNGLTTIE
+1783 WRE
-1795 ANDDEGRHTYTR
+1795 ER
-1807 INGYYEDNPD
+1807 IARGMEQY
-1817 NIIGDP
+1817 
-1823 VLVRDRYGSRN
+1823 
-1834 VEFHTSSN
+1834 
-1842 AETDKKLGEAIA
+1842 LGEGIA
-1854 RLPENVYVP
+1854 
-1863 REPVKINTPSHVKEL
+1863 PSKEL
-1878 VDAEDGQNVGDII
+1878 E
-1891 KGKDGQWG
+1891 
-1899 QVVIDDNGERKLKPF
+1899 
-1914 AKSAQAKVGTL
+1914 
-1925 KELSDSLNDVLAKQV
+1925 
-1940 DPDVSEAALSKARE
+1940 
-1954 KLNKQYDSF
+1954 
-1963 VRKYGYINDKTNVR
+1963 
-1977 QISGSPISGRLLAL
+1977 
-1991 EQKYKAGTK
+1991 
-2000 GKEST
+2000 
-2005 AEKAP
+2005 
-2010 ILTERTAY
+2010 
-2018 PATDD
+2018 
-2023 LNISTTSDALAS
+2023 
-2035 SLRKFG
+2035 
-2041 FADIKYMASVL
+2041 
-2052 GKSENAI
+2052 
-2059 IKELGGKLFK
+2059 
-2069 DPVSE
+2069 
-2074 QYVPRDE
+2074 
-2081 YLSGNVRQKLAF
+2081 
-2093 AEDAARSEPE
+2093 
-2103 YARNVEALKDVIPAD
+2103 
-2118 IEVEDIEIPL
+2118 
-2128 GSPILSVEDTQ
+2128 
-2139 AFIDDLLG
+2139 
-2147 EPSAVVVRYNPVTTY
+2147 
-2162 WEVTT
+2162 
-2167 TPGYGRI
+2167 
-2174 SAQAHEKY
+2174 
-2182 EIARA
+2182 
-2187 SYDDRD
+2187 
-2193 NIGINTVISKILN
+2193 GI
-2206 TGKIESSN
+2206 
-2214 FKVKDDDSETVR
+2214 F
-2226 KARAAAEVKAQTI
+2226 
-2239 VKDINEKLKEWI
+2239 
-2251 LKTPEVKQRVG
+2251 
-2262 QSYNN
+2262 
-2267 KFNAVVPRHYDGSLL
+2267 
-2282 TFPWLNTAANMTPRV
+2282 
-2297 HQADAV
+2297 
-2303 WRTINE
+2303 
-2309 KSVLYAHCVG
+2309 
-2319 SGKTL
+2319 
-2324 TMQAAGLELR
+2324 
-2334 RMGLA
+2334 
-2339 NKIVYCVPKNVVR
+2339 
-2352 QFEREF
+2352 
-2358 YQVCPSAKILVLD
+2358 
-2371 SSTLPDN
+2371 
-2378 ITSIHYDVKPK
+2378 
-2389 MELREDRNGKKKLV
+2389 
-2403 AVKDADGVPIF
+2403 
-2414 EKVKVSD
+2414 
-2421 EEAKKREVRL
+2421 
-2431 AKRNAALNQILT
+2431 
-2443 HDWDAI
+2443 
-2449 IMSHETFQRLPMS
+2449 
-2462 DEYMM
+2462 
-2467 QFRTEELEKYKRAL
+2467 
-2481 AEEQAEERQAGKK
+2481 
-2494 SKSLK
+2494 
-2499 NIQEKI
+2499 
-2505 AKLEGKLN
+2505 
-2513 ALIAKKQAK
+2513 
-2522 DFESPSLEDLG
+2522 
-2533 IDQLFVD
+2533 
-2540 EADTFKNLEVMT
+2540 
-2552 KYGQVKG
+2552 
-2559 ISESAADRSFD
+2559 
-2570 MLMKTRYLLHSPNA
+2570 
-2584 HGVVFATGTPISNS
+2584 
-2598 VVELYTMCRY
+2598 
-2608 LNDDS
+2608 
-2613 LKRLGVDSFDQ
+2613 
-2624 FAKMFIDIGQTEVP
+2624 
-2638 AQDGSG
+2638 
-2644 YEYKTAVRG
+2644 
-2653 LRNAPECINLFKEFA
+2653 
-2668 DVKMVEDLPYIA
+2668 
-2680 AARPKAKRV
+2680 
-2689 AVAIEESAWNKRF
+2689 
-2702 KKDIRARV
+2702 
-2710 AAIKSSGRKDPPM
+2710 
-2723 INSKSKES
+2723 
-2731 KAHFAK
+2731 
-2737 TGEYLQVADSPLLVA
+2737 
-2752 NDLKKAS
+2752 
-2759 LTPFTVD
+2759 
-2766 DSLTGV
+2766 
-2772 EGYGKIWACADKIY
+2772 
-2786 KEWKDSSDRHG
+2786 
-2797 AQLVFCDQSIPD
+2797 
-2809 RSINDPNAYDALKSR
+2809 
-2824 LIELGIPESDI
+2824 
-2835 AFVQD
+2835 
-2840 AKTDKAQAALFE
+2840 
-2852 AVNEGRVR
+2852 
-2860 VLIGSTQKM
+2860 
-2869 GAGTNMQHKL
+2869 
-2879 VALHHLDC
+2879 
-2887 PWRPRDIEQREGR
+2887 
-2900 ILRQGNEN
+2900 
-2908 KEVRIYNYVTKGTYD
+2908 
-2923 ENLWDT
+2923 
-2929 VNTKKNVI
+2929 
-2937 NQLMIGDKSTRN
+2937 
-2949 ADTSD
+2949 
-2954 VDGDNFEA
+2954 
-2962 LIELANADPD
+2962 
-2972 TKRYRQVMSQLT
+2972 
-2984 ELESAKTTF
+2984 
-2993 EKSQELSKRVL
+2993 
-3004 VTAPDLID
+3004 
-3012 KFKTAI
+3012 
-3018 ESVKDDMATLEKTS
+3018 
-3032 SAKFSMKIGQAVYEN
+3032 
-3047 KIEANKAFSKE
+3047 
-3058 KEHVAK
+3058 
-3064 EFAKIAH
+3064 
-3071 KYGADNA
+3071 A
-3078 KFKDVKIASAR
+3078 KFKQ
-3089 GLDIYVSGNNPSF
+3089 
-3102 KAGFA
+3102 
-3107 SEALTV
+3107 
-3113 YAKGKDSYGAATP
+3113 
-3126 TAIGVWNAMQT
+3126 W
-3137 QPAAKLKGYETELK
+3137 
-3151 KNESELA
+3151 
-3158 EAKESQGDTF
+3158 
-3168 KDDEKIKSLREE
+3168 
-3180 QEELRKKIEE
+3180 
-3190 KAKRQRELDSIEPT
+3190 
-3204 PITLY
+3204 
-3209 ESTSFG
+3209 
-3215 SYDLDVDDPDIYEI
+3215 
-3229 ENNIRDGLVLSM
+3229 
-3241 RENNT
+3241 
-3246 DTGTVS
+3246 
-3252 FDKPGSWDKF
+3252 
-3262 KKKFIDKTNWAV
+3262 FIDV
-3274 YSNENTIE
+3274 YQSLTKISRKPLPEDVRKFYDSMIVGDRDYFENM
-3282 ITASQKDLNDLY
+3282 AKK
-3294 EAIESPNNG
+3294 PKNG

-3316 EVSYRIVP
+3316 KVSYRIVP

-3367 RPEDLAESRSVNQGA
+3367 RPEDLTESRSVNQGA

-3415 SQKYKQYLVKHAEE
+3415 SQKYKQYLVEHAEE
-3429 YGYTREEVEAMQNP
+3429 YGYTREEVETMQNP

-3451 SSDSL
+3451 SSDYL

-3482 ISPKT
+3482 ISLKT
-3487 LSLYDYDGTGDLT
+3487 LSLYDYDGSGDLT
-3500 KRSNDDFVVS
+3500 KRSNEDFVVS

-3547 YGDNSLLEKIS
+3547 YGDNALLERIS

-3564 DQNIVKAFSAAAP
+3564 DQNILKAFSAAAP

-3589 GTSKDYDLSSLLSD
+3589 GASKDYDLSSLLSD

-3625 NLFGDDSWLAS
+3625 SLFGDDSWLAS
-3636 VGGKNLARFIADN
+3636 VGGKDLARFIADN

-3655 IADAIV
+3655 ISDAIV

-3669 ANEPSDALFSGTKMG
+3669 ANEPSDALFSGTKMRL
-3684 IDEIVRTSIG
+3684 DEIVRTSIG
-3694 LNASKFIPASKPSA
+3694 LNASKFIPASKPNA
-3708 QKYKHTIQPKENTW
+3708 RKYKHTIQPKENTW

-3737 DANGGHYDSKTKSF
+3737 DANGGHYDAKTKSF

-3772 DSKASAKIA
+3772 DSKASVKIA
-3781 IVPEMNEE
+3781 IIPTANAE
-3789 VKLTNVGWNG
+3789 VIPNSRMKSMRLARRKPDRISIHGKTDTLLTGRGWNG
-3799 SPGDFSKFDLA
+3799 SPADFDHFDLA
-3810 FVGSGEGSAAHG
+3810 FIGTGEGHAAHG
-3822 WGIYFAMDKPYR
+3822 WGIYFAR
-3834 DNPDFGREVAERYK
+3834 DVTYKGDADWGRKVSEGYK
-3848 KQYGGENGHV
+3848 KRYGGADGKL
-3858 YKAAIP
+3858 YYAAIP
-3864 SDEYLLDERAK
+3864 SDNYLLDEQIPLK
-3875 ISDQPK
+3875 DQPK
-3881 RVQNAVLE
+3881 HVQE
-3889 VAETLQKKTS
+3889 S
-3899 VWRFEDGIKK
+3899 VRRALSYMENLPEDSITEKSMRTIVGREL
-3909 VVQYLKD
+3909 Y
-3916 ENYDLG
+3916 G
-3922 NENGDAEQAKIDQ
+3922 NHAAQASVYKLMHEFLAD
-3935 ALERVARDFYANSNS
+3935 RPKSSGKWNP
-3950 ASPQELKISSADLKI
+3950 SPADLKSAREA
-3965 LRAALKEQ
+3965 LDRYSVYTRATDIENGGTLPLNTLEDVEQYIDKLDKEPSQ
-3973 VRDQAE
+3973 ESYEIATRDVLFDMFEAAIDQIK
-3979 TSAFS
+3979 AFS
-3984 SKNLS
+3984 AIPHPEKAKAYNKLLAIQAGADARPLVKHMLDTIDLSDGTDRANLERAFYRYIFDPSTQNISAVEKIISSVLFKDASKN
-3989 ERDMDQAAKEILY
+3989 R
-4002 NFLSASRRNQFR
+4002 
-4014 TLDALAANIMAEDDS
+4014 ALTKGDIDELN
-4029 VFKNITSQDL
+4029 NITNDLVSEFEYGANKLSTIAQD
-4039 LNKAGEIAGTALR
+4039 G
-4052 EKQIDLGGARE
+4052 
-4063 ILNVM
+4063 
-4068 KQAAE
+4068 
-4073 HPIDANERDVAEG
+4073 
-4086 ITKAYTDYGIDRATA
+4086 
-4101 EKIARRQAAQFFS
+4101 
-4114 ALRESRAK
+4114 
-4122 PIKEILAPLTGYDV
+4122 ILALTGHDV
-4136 QQMFQTAIAKQQLE
+4136 QQLLYEAVAGSGNRQKDVAKI
-4150 PSEPVDKAVSML
+4150 
-4162 LKGAGLKGYKYEGA
+4162 LKEAGLKGYKY
-4176 TDGHCVVVFDNDAMK
+4176 DGGMDGPCAVVFDNDAMK

-4406 KGNIKETAAGKR
+4406 KDNIKETAAGKR
-4418 AVSDRAKVE
+4418 AASDRAKVE
-4427 AERDGSNQ
+4427 AEWDGSNQ
-4435 KYRVTNKA
+4435 KYRVTNRNIVASDPVRIVDITDAKRIRVKDGKNTKQADALVDSLLGKTFRFIGGKGFVAERDDNAVKGIENPNIRGQIIHSHATFAKIFNDKVRGKA
-4443 LSGNDQMQV
+4443 LGKLEELLRNGVYIDKHPDSAHGTKTKYIEIFVPVRDSDGLHVFRISARERGNSASIYEIGNALFYNVKKEGD
-4452 TELTGDIKDER
+4452 LTMLPSEGYEKTASNKSPSTITIAEMLNGIKD
-4463 LGERVARVCKM
+4463 
-4474 LEGCSFAV
+4474 
-4482 SKDGIQLYFKSN
+4482 
-4494 KDLDHFAAGNK
+4494 
-4505 GKRNKEAR
+4505 RN
-4513 LYTISSEE
+4513 
-4521 NVKNV
+4521 
-4526 IENSV
+4526 
-4531 YVEEERNIHNP
+4531 NI
-4542 NSKTHF
+4542 
-4548 VQFYSV
+4548 
-4554 VKSGNNFIRMKISA
+4554 
-4568 KKLVDGTFD
+4568 
-4577 VQKASLYNIA
+4577 
-4587 TAGSILHKKIKKLT
+4587 
-4601 QPAMNESMDNLR
+4601 
-4613 PRVSSLTVSVADM
+4613 
-4626 LDGVNDRG
+4626 
-4634 GNPYVVNGKLQHE
+4634 PYVINGKL
-4647 NGVIATKNMLS
+4647 NYDDNIFLTKNMLS
-4658 SGPVTHRSAEDL
+4658 GEPNTRHSVEDL
-4670 KAQTLSVFPNAQNI
+4670 KTQTLSVFPNAQNI
-4684 ETHDNGVSFDLPNG
+4684 EVHDSGVSFDLPNG
-4698 SHVEVNFTDDT
+4698 SHIEVNFTDET

-4718 KDYGGTLK
+4718 KDYGGTLQ
-4726 GNEKASGKI
+4726 GSEKASGKV
-4735 EMADK
+4735 EMVDK

-4763 WNLLTDRERNALLRA
+4763 WNLLTDRERNALLRT
-4778 YGSEEGAAEGM
+4778 YGNEEGAAEGM

-4835 GEMWERGNEN
+4835 GEIWERGNEN

-4857 PLNEAEKYLKSHKD
+4857 PLDEAEKYLKSHKNL
-4871 FGEKAGVYIDRTFR
+4871 GEKAGVYIDRTFR

-4891 KANPNISVNKTAKKK
+4891 KANPNISVNEPKKKK
-4906 GWGVANT
+4906 GWGAVDT

-4927 PKTNYIWGLADTA
+4927 AKTNYIWGLADAA

-4947 RGRWTHNFAGA
+4947 RGKWTHSFAGA
-4958 IKNLNKEEKARYT
+4958 IKDLNSKEKEHYT

-4984 SDEELRDA
+4984 SDKELRDA
-4992 GVSENVIKAH
+4992 GVSEKVIKAH
-5002 QKTRNLLG
+5002 QKTRSLLG
-5010 KIYNAVNA
+5010 RIYTAVNA
-5018 VYTSERVENFTYK
+5018 VYTRERIENFTYK
-5031 TRKGAEKAQKEL
+5031 TRKEAEKARKEL

-5049 FVMHDIRETTKD
+5049 FVMHDIRETVKD
-5061 GETVFQVS
+5061 GKPAFQVS
-5069 IKTRGYK
+5069 IKTGGYR
-5076 EIHSVMTSEELSA
+5076 EVHSVVTAEEMKKLDD
-5089 LSKDKD
+5089 DKD
-5095 VYIKARNQMD
+5095 VYIKNRKQLD

-5128 HIFHGVLIM
+5128 HIFHGVLIV

-5204 ENLSKGASLTLD
+5204 DNLRKGASLTLD

-5251 AIQHHIDSS
+5251 VIQHHIDSS

-5276 FERAFGDYNKDWTGE
+5276 FERAFGDYDKDWTGE

-5317 RLFPWFKNEAR
+5317 HLFPWFKNEAR

-5374 GLKRALHPNAADKKI
+5374 GLKRALHPNATDKKI

-5451 KAIEDG
+5451 KAIGDG
-5457 LSKGEAIQYARDIN
+5457 LSKGEAIQYAKDIN

-5500 QFQKYGVKEME
+5500 QFQKYGIKEME

-5533 PYLLVSGIWNAF
+5533 PYLLLSGIWNAF

-5639 GAMKAVSPA
+5639 GAMKAISPA
-5648 LGNVYGAV
+5648 AGNIYGAV

-5665 RKTVDYD
+5665 KKTVDYD
-5672 TKDRIVRG
+5672 TRDRIVRG

-5692 DAQGIVYNYKE
+5692 DAQSIVYNYKE

>member
-66 VVMQELENDLDGTGL
+66 AVMQELENDLDGTGL

-101 TAPIWEGARLGVKAA
+101 TAPIWEGARLGIKAA

-144 LENAPLMAAQLGAS
+144 VENAPLMAAQLAAG
-158 IINPALGVA
+158 IVNPALGVG

-286 GIGRAINGKAQ
+286 GIGRAINGKADE
-297 APQQETGQD
+297 QESTGD
-306 SAGVDNGN
+306 DNTSTALALVGENTTSDNAGE
-314 GDTPSSSP
+314 SSDAASGVVRDADGTVTIDASNIASP
-322 AIHAM
+322 AMHAM
-327 NRLVNELGIDPKAAS
+327 NRIVNELGIDPKAAS
-342 GIVGGLMLESGGN
+342 GIVGGLMMESGDN
-355 TTDIS
+355 STDIS
-360 TTAENPESGAY
+360 PTAKNPDSGAY
-371 GIGQWTGPRK
+371 GIAQWLGSRYDD
-381 AELMAFAEETGGDPN
+381 LVAFAEETGGDPN
-396 DLDTQISFLIHE
+396 DLDTQISFVIHE
-408 LKGSENG
+408 LKGKESG

-444 KIRNQKATNA
+444 KIRNQKAANA
-454 QTIYDMFMN
+454 QKIYDMFMN
-463 GGANPNTVFNGGKTG
+463 GGADPNTAFNGGKTG
-478 GSSVPNPKSAEDFL
+478 GSSVANPKSAEDFL

-512 IRKTIQGKNKKAQ
+512 IRKSIQGKNKKAQ

-531 YGWGENASES
+531 YGWS
-541 AQDASESV
+541 ANVPETVQDASESV
-549 AQENVQAGNSDA
+549 AQENVQAGNSGA
-561 SKPVN
+561 SKPIN

-590 GKSQAGNGEEN
+590 GKPQAGNGEEN

-614 GANLPVAPG
+614 GANLPVALG
-623 AQTSTGAKSPVAP
+623 TQTSTEAKSPVAP
-636 SMQSTPLPAS
+636 SAQSTPLPAS
-646 PTLRLPPANAAAVKK
+646 PTLRLPPANATEVKK

-699 LGAMQINPDI
+699 LSAMQINPDI

-724 LTLPAAPAP
+724 LTLPAAPVP
-733 ARGTTL
+733 AKGTTL
-739 GTAAPIAL
+739 GTATPIAL
-747 PPVKATAPTT
+747 PPVKATVPTT
-757 ATVAAGKPTPASTE
+757 ATVAAGKPTPTNTE
-771 GESVPGTDS
+771 GESVSGTDS
-780 NVKSNI
+780 NAKSNI
-786 SGKENNHENTEKN
+786 SEKENNHENTEKN
-799 QPVHHPEENKN
+799 QSVHRSEENKN

-823 KDRKTSEGKNPVK
+823 KDRKTSEGKNLVK
-836 KAPPKETPSSDKK
+836 KAPPKETPSSGKK
-849 EAQPKSEQQK
+849 EEPPKSEQQK

-895 AKTYLRVINKC
+895 AKTYLRAINKC

-933 AKLPEPVKA
+933 AKLPEAVKS

-986 IVDELNSGTI
+986 IVEKLNSGTI
-996 TLDEAIEHANKI
+996 TLDGAIEHANKI
-1008 AGELEDMAFADT
+1008 AGELEDMAFSDV

-1030 VRDYFNQKIG
+1030 VRGYFNKKIARD
-1040 NEPTEAPKTEQPKA
+1040 PVEAPKTEQPKGDKDSEPHNGKGSEQQPALADGYTTESGRLLSESDARDFIVKPDGSKEFGHFGKEIEDATGGKVLAKGIRLQVGFSRVANGKETGFGIIHIKKRESQLKKLGYNNA
-1054 EEEPKNGE
+1054 EEYILDIINNFSIIYDLGGGRIKLASVGSKFNVMPLDLELKGDGNGYYTVVTAIPKN
-1062 PTKPEM
+1062 TKRM
-1068 QDTESATPKEEE
+1068 QKEAGKKIFDRSASPSSTTGNGAVQDGGNRKNAGSIPQSATEKSNLPASTNNIDETSKNVNSKPDLDLTTGKSVEASKGEE
-1080 PSVPKETVFG
+1080 PSTPKETVFG
-1090 SVEDADKDLEA
+1090 SVEDADKDLEK
-1101 AFGLKPVSNTEQE
+1101 AFGLKPVANTEQAVKKAAQE
-1114 AKKAKPSK
+1114 ATGAKPSK
-1122 EEIHRKHK
+1122 DEIHRKHR

-1153 NAGFNPTIL
+1153 NAGFDPTIL

-1191 KSKGVKQKD
+1191 KAKGVKQKD

-1212 KSFPDTGKKFDAQKL
+1212 KSFPDTGKKFDAKKL

-1239 SGLKTADAVKDDIR
+1239 SGLETADAVKDDIR
-1253 SKYGDKAVSTLNDYI
+1253 SKYGDKAVSNLNDYI

-1276 AYFNKGKV
+1276 AYFNKGKD

-1293 SNTADRSGTD
+1293 SNAADKSGTD

-1329 TVSKIFDGGDKSVN
+1329 TVAKIFDGGDKSVD
-1343 NPQENDTI
+1343 NPRENDTI
-1351 EEGNSNVV
+1351 EESNSNVV

-1378 EVGRSRK
+1378 EVGGPGK
-1385 SGTGGKGE
+1385 SSTGGKGE

-1414 DVESAEPKN
+1414 DAESAEPKN
-1423 KGTGEG
+1423 KGTGG
-1429 RELGRG
+1429 SRELGRG
-1435 QAEDGTRMERANGE
+1435 QAENGTRMERANGE

-1471 IAKGKVKDARDV
+1471 IAKGEVKDARDV

-1613 LMPASL
+1613 LMPAPL

-1668 ITNVPFSNNVKASV
+1668 ITNVPFSNSVWAPV
-1682 PAMRDSD
+1682 PAMRDPD
-1689 GGVHKSLLIHDY
+1689 GHVHKSLLIHDY

-1722 GTMDRKAGYDNAL
+1722 GTMDRSTGYYNAL
-1735 LRHLSSRAKLVG
+1735 LRYLSSRAKLVG
-1747 IVRLPNTLFAPSANV
+1747 MVRLPNTLFAPSANV

-1783 TNGWTNGLTTIE
+1783 TNGWTDNARFIE
-1795 ANDDEGRHTYTR
+1795 MKDEEGRNIWKP

-1817 NIIGDP
+1817 NIIGNP
-1823 VLVRDRYGSRN
+1823 VLVRDRYGHRKI
-1834 VEFHTSSN
+1834 EFHTSSN

-1899 QVVIDDNGERKLKPF
+1899 QVVIDDNGERKMKPF
-1914 AKSAQAKVGTL
+1914 PKSAQAKVGTL

-1977 QISGSPISGRLLAL
+1977 QISGSPIAGRLLAL

-2059 IKELGGKLFK
+2059 IKELGDKLFK

-2103 YARNVEALKDVIPAD
+2103 YARNVEALKAVIPAD

-2167 TPGYGRI
+2167 TPGYRRI

-2182 EIARA
+2182 EIAKA

-2193 NIGINTVISKILN
+2193 DIGINTVISKILN

-2752 NDLKKAS
+2752 DNLRKAS
-2759 LTPFTVD
+2759 LAPFLID

-2772 EGYGKIWACADKIY
+2772 EGYGKVWACADKIY
-2786 KEWKDSSDRHG
+2786 EEWKDSSDRHG

-2809 RSINDPNAYDALKSR
+2809 RSSNDPNVYDALKSR

-2937 NQLMIGDKSTRN
+2937 NQLMIGDKGTRN

-2954 VDGDNFEA
+2954 VDGDNYEA

-3004 VTAPDLID
+3004 VTAPELID

-3071 KYGADNA
+3071 KYGVDNA

-3168 KDDEKIKSLREE
+3168 KDDEKIKSLRAE

-3215 SYDLDVDDPDIYEI
+3215 SYDLDVDDPDVYDI

-3241 RENNT
+3241 RENHT

-3274 YSNENTIE
+3274 YSNENVIE
-3282 ITASQKDLNDLY
+3282 VTASQKDLNDLY
-3294 EAIESPNNG
+3294 EAIESQGETKYSLSQGG
-3303 KSATVRTDDGKEL
+3303 KR
-3316 EVSYRIVP
+3316 
-3324 AETLIASNT
+3324 
-3333 ADFGK
+3333 
-3338 NENYPEKLQPRDRDR
+3338 
-3353 VSMKEQVDDMARNL
+3353 
-3367 RPEDLAESRSVNQGA
+3367 
-3382 PLVNQDNVVENGN
+3382 
-3395 GRTMAIT
+3395 
-3402 RAYTTDGD
+3402 
-3410 AYKAS
+3410 
-3415 SQKYKQYLVKHAEE
+3415 
-3429 YGYTREEVEAMQNP
+3429 
-3443 VLIRQRDA
+3443 
-3451 SSDSL
+3451 
-3456 QDSIIHSTEGGMK
+3456 
-3469 MSASQQAKVDAEK
+3469 
-3482 ISPKT
+3482 ISP
-3487 LSLYDYDGTGDLT
+3487 
-3500 KRSNDDFVVS
+3500 
-3510 ALNEITDKSDRDV
+3510 E
-3523 VFNKDGTPSKAG
+3523 
-3535 IERVKSALAAYA
+3535 E
-3547 YGDNSLLEKIS
+3547 
-3558 ESTDTE
+3558 
-3564 DQNIVKAFSAAAP
+3564 
-3577 RVAAIKAKLDKG
+3577 
-3589 GTSKDYDLSSLLSD
+3589 
-3603 VLDFYF
+3603 
-3609 KCKNSG
+3609 
-3615 KSIKFALNET
+3615 
-3625 NLFGDDSWLAS
+3625 
-3636 VGGKNLARFIADN
+3636 
-3649 TRRPKA
+3649 
-3655 IADAIV
+3655 
-3661 RMTKYIDG
+3661 MTK
-3669 ANEPSDALFSGTKMG
+3669 
-3684 IDEIVRTSIG
+3684 
-3694 LNASKFIPASKPSA
+3694 
-3708 QKYKHTIQPKENTW
+3708 
-3722 DSMPATQ
+3722 
-3729 QKACIKLM
+3729 
-3737 DANGGHYDSKTKSF
+3737 
-3751 GFTDEKAR
+3751 
-3759 DAALNVLEAYLSA
+3759 
-3772 DSKASAKIA
+3772 
-3781 IVPEMNEE
+3781 
-3789 VKLTNVGWNG
+3789 
-3799 SPGDFSKFDLA
+3799 
-3810 FVGSGEGSAAHG
+3810 
-3822 WGIYFAMDKPYR
+3822 
-3834 DNPDFGREVAERYK
+3834 
-3848 KQYGGENGHV
+3848 
-3858 YKAAIP
+3858 
-3864 SDEYLLDERAK
+3864 
-3875 ISDQPK
+3875 
-3881 RVQNAVLE
+3881 
-3889 VAETLQKKTS
+3889 
-3899 VWRFEDGIKK
+3899 
-3909 VVQYLKD
+3909 
-3916 ENYDLG
+3916 
-3922 NENGDAEQAKIDQ
+3922 QA
-3935 ALERVARDFYANSNS
+3935 
-3950 ASPQELKISSADLKI
+3950 
-3965 LRAALKEQ
+3965 
-3973 VRDQAE
+3973 
-3979 TSAFS
+3979 
-3984 SKNLS
+3984 
-3989 ERDMDQAAKEILY
+3989 
-4002 NFLSASRRNQFR
+4002 
-4014 TLDALAANIMAEDDS
+4014 
-4029 VFKNITSQDL
+4029 
-4039 LNKAGEIAGTALR
+4039 
-4052 EKQIDLGGARE
+4052 
-4063 ILNVM
+4063 
-4068 KQAAE
+4068 
-4073 HPIDANERDVAEG
+4073 
-4086 ITKAYTDYGIDRATA
+4086 
-4101 EKIARRQAAQFFS
+4101 
-4114 ALRESRAK
+4114 
-4122 PIKEILAPLTGYDV
+4122 
-4136 QQMFQTAIAKQQLE
+4136 
-4150 PSEPVDKAVSML
+4150 
-4162 LKGAGLKGYKYEGA
+4162 
-4176 TDGHCVVVFDNDAMK
+4176 
-4191 IINKFSVK
+4191 
-4199 TPYQK
+4199 
-4204 MVENI
+4204 
-4209 TPIASDDLTAREK
+4209 
-4222 AIVDFAK
+4222 
-4229 KMGLQV
+4229 
-4235 QFFEGDPNLHGFH
+4235 
-4248 ADGTNVAFLN
+4248 
-4258 RRSAMDL
+4258 
-4265 NQTFWHE
+4265 
-4272 AFHWMR
+4272 
-4278 ESNPD
+4278 
-4283 LYNQMVKEVFGGEV
+4283 
-4297 SEKQLADY
+4297 
-4305 AVSIGRTDM
+4305 
-4314 SKELAIEEMLA
+4314 
-4325 DAMWDAG
+4325 
-4332 KRGSFF
+4332 
-4338 EKLGIEHPSLCAKI
+4338 
-4352 IKWIKNLY
+4352 
-4360 EDFKAHFHNP
+4360 
-4370 QAGLTNTQIKRMSNT
+4370 
-4385 LSKIAEKLV
+4385 
-4394 DGDGNKLFSVDE
+4394 
-4406 KGNIKETAAGKR
+4406 
-4418 AVSDRAKVE
+4418 
-4427 AERDGSNQ
+4427 
-4435 KYRVTNKA
+4435 
-4443 LSGNDQMQV
+4443 
-4452 TELTGDIKDER
+4452 
-4463 LGERVARVCKM
+4463 
-4474 LEGCSFAV
+4474 
-4482 SKDGIQLYFKSN
+4482 
-4494 KDLDHFAAGNK
+4494 
-4505 GKRNKEAR
+4505 
-4513 LYTISSEE
+4513 
-4521 NVKNV
+4521 
-4526 IENSV
+4526 
-4531 YVEEERNIHNP
+4531 
-4542 NSKTHF
+4542 
-4548 VQFYSV
+4548 
-4554 VKSGNNFIRMKISA
+4554 
-4568 KKLVDGTFD
+4568 
-4577 VQKASLYNIA
+4577 
-4587 TAGSILHKKIKKLT
+4587 
-4601 QPAMNESMDNLR
+4601 
-4613 PRVSSLTVSVADM
+4613 
-4626 LDGVNDRG
+4626 
-4634 GNPYVVNGKLQHE
+4634 
-4647 NGVIATKNMLS
+4647 
-4658 SGPVTHRSAEDL
+4658 
-4670 KAQTLSVFPNAQNI
+4670 LSVFPNAQNI
-4684 ETHDNGVSFDLPNG
+4684 EVHNSGVSFDLPNG
-4698 SHVEVNFTDDT
+4698 SHIEVNFTDDT

-4735 EMADK
+4735 EMVDK

-4753 TISHEAMHLA
+4753 TVSHEAMHLA
-4763 WNLLTDRERNALLRA
+4763 WNLLTDRERNALLRT

-4857 PLNEAEKYLKSHKD
+4857 PLNEAEKYLKSHKG

-5049 FVMHDIRETTKD
+5049 FVMHDIRETKKD
-5061 GETVFQVS
+5061 GEIVFQVS

-5076 EIHSVMTSEELSA
+5076 EIHSVVTSEELSA

-5095 VYIKARNQMD
+5095 VYIKAREQMD

-5184 SEGEIEN
+5184 SEGEVEN

-5335 NLTGLTGVLKLGASL
+5335 NITGLTGVLKLGASL

-5361 NCVGYVGARKTAV
+5361 NCIGYVGARKTAV
-5374 GLKRALHPNAADKKI
+5374 GLKRALHPNVADKKI

-5457 LSKGEAIQYARDIN
+5457 LSKGEAIQYTRDIN

-5500 QFQKYGVKEME
+5500 QFQKYGIKEME

-5633 LNGDAN
+5633 LNGDTN

-5648 LGNVYGAV
+5648 AGNIYGAV

-5680 LGFRTVKEANAT
+5680 VLGFRTIREANAT

-5746 STRVERSQVGL
+5746 SARVERSQSGL

>member
-1 MAWDWLKDNNDEPNE
+1 MLKIFN
-16 FKPIDARGLLDGKEY
+16 KPD
-31 HDYWTTK
+31 
-38 LHNGLANV
+38 
-46 PKSLL
+46 
-51 GAVESIPAMAARTRP
+51 
-66 VVMQELENDLDGTGL
+66 
-81 MDSDADKEALSDVEN
+81 DS
-96 QIKGT
+96 
-101 TAPIWEGARLGVKAA
+101 
-116 KDALPDA
+116 
-123 NWESNVDESQ
+123 
-133 LSYPKKIGGMI
+133 
-144 LENAPLMAAQLGAS
+144 
-158 IINPALGVA
+158 
-167 LMAGSI
+167 
-173 AGDAYNDLTE
+173 
-183 KGVDPLTAGQAGWL
+183 
-197 DAAAQAP
+197 
-204 LEGVGEMGW
+204 
-213 LKAFRELGT
+213 
-222 EGAAKLMGK
+222 
-231 AFVKEGL
+231 
-238 TEAVQEFPDETIPYI
+238 
-253 AEHGSLDGFD
+253 
-263 WGQLASNAV
+263 AV
-272 DAGVVGGI
+272 D
-280 YGGGFA
+280 
-286 GIGRAINGKAQ
+286 N
-297 APQQETGQD
+297 
-306 SAGVDNGN
+306 
-314 GDTPSSSP
+314 
-322 AIHAM
+322 
-327 NRLVNELGIDPKAAS
+327 
-342 GIVGGLMLESGGN
+342 
-355 TTDIS
+355 
-360 TTAENPESGAY
+360 
-371 GIGQWTGPRK
+371 
-381 AELMAFAEETGGDPN
+381 
-396 DLDTQISFLIHE
+396 
-408 LKGSENG
+408 
-415 ALQEILKAQSPDEAG
+415 
-430 RLADQFYERSEGTD
+430 ADG
-444 KIRNQKATNA
+444 
-454 QTIYDMFMN
+454 
-463 GGANPNTVFNGGKTG
+463 
-478 GSSVPNPKSAEDFL
+478 
-492 KDLEE
+492 
-497 TLPADTDEDVEKLNA
+497 
-512 IRKTIQGKNKKAQ
+512 
-525 EELAAQ
+525 
-531 YGWGENASES
+531 
-541 AQDASESV
+541 
-549 AQENVQAGNSDA
+549 
-561 SKPVN
+561 
-566 SSSSAGNINKKPEQS
+566 
-581 TVTATPTVE
+581 
-590 GKSQAGNGEEN
+590 
-601 KLSTVRTGSPRNE
+601 
-614 GANLPVAPG
+614 
-623 AQTSTGAKSPVAP
+623 
-636 SMQSTPLPAS
+636 
-646 PTLRLPPANAAAVKK
+646 
-661 ENNAQVPQA
+661 
-670 KIEKARSNQKLKE
+670 
-683 LVKQAFVD
+683 
-691 GDKDALAR
+691 
-699 LGAMQINPDI
+699 
-709 LEAVKNDVLSAHQSP
+709 
-724 LTLPAAPAP
+724 
-733 ARGTTL
+733 
-739 GTAAPIAL
+739 
-747 PPVKATAPTT
+747 
-757 ATVAAGKPTPASTE
+757 
-771 GESVPGTDS
+771 
-780 NVKSNI
+780 
-786 SGKENNHENTEKN
+786 
-799 QPVHHPEENKN
+799 
-810 DNAKPEQS
+810 
-818 KPSES
+818 
-823 KDRKTSEGKNPVK
+823 
-836 KAPPKETPSSDKK
+836 
-849 EAQPKSEQQK
+849 
-859 QGNDVVAVNDAAD
+859 
-872 QDARD
+872 
-877 AAKTSKEIGA
+877 
-887 IDAKVSGK
+887 
-895 AKTYLRVINKC
+895 
-906 LIQHRAGGSTSA
+906 
-918 ETIDRIHEILRGKLF
+918 
-933 AKLPEPVKA
+933 
-942 KLNEYAEKKIEEL
+942 
-955 KAFDKAHPFAEKEA
+955 
-969 TRYEDS
+969 
-975 RFDDAKDTIDH
+975 
-986 IVDELNSGTI
+986 
-996 TLDEAIEHANKI
+996 
-1008 AGELEDMAFADT
+1008 
-1020 GTPVSHAADR
+1020 
-1030 VRDYFNQKIG
+1030 
-1040 NEPTEAPKTEQPKA
+1040 
-1054 EEEPKNGE
+1054 
-1062 PTKPEM
+1062 
-1068 QDTESATPKEEE
+1068 
-1080 PSVPKETVFG
+1080 
-1090 SVEDADKDLEA
+1090 
-1101 AFGLKPVSNTEQE
+1101 
-1114 AKKAKPSK
+1114 
-1122 EEIHRKHK
+1122 
-1130 LVDDSDEA
+1130 
-1138 IQGYID
+1138 
-1144 EFISKTRNL
+1144 
-1153 NAGFNPTIL
+1153 
-1162 VPVFKIC
+1162 
-1169 AAYTQ
+1169 
-1174 RGITKFA
+1174 
-1181 DFASKTIAAF
+1181 
-1191 KSKGVKQKD
+1191 
-1200 IEPWLAPAWEAV
+1200 
-1212 KSFPDTGKKFDAQKL
+1212 
-1227 VVALK
+1227 
-1232 AVGARYE
+1232 
-1239 SGLKTADAVKDDIR
+1239 
-1253 SKYGDKAVSTLNDYI
+1253 
-1268 DAAFRGVQ
+1268 
-1276 AYFNKGKV
+1276 
-1284 AEPAKKSEP
+1284 
-1293 SNTADRSGTD
+1293 
-1303 LIDYAFNQ
+1303 
-1311 GGIIRKDVIQ
+1311 
-1321 NMSPEDVD
+1321 
-1329 TVSKIFDGGDKSVN
+1329 
-1343 NPQENDTI
+1343 NDTI

-1372 GSGRPV
+1372 GSSRPV
-1378 EVGRSRK
+1378 EVGGSGK

-1402 TPDRDGGRERGP
+1402 TSDRDGGRERGP
-1414 DVESAEPKN
+1414 DAESAEPKN
-1423 KGTGEG
+1423 KGTGG
-1429 RELGRG
+1429 SRELGRG
-1435 QAEDGTRMERANGE
+1435 QTEDGTRMERANGE
-1449 GTSAGGTK
+1449 GTSAGRTK

-1641 LYQSKKFKIDNQDYT
+1641 LYQSKKFRIDNQDYT

-1668 ITNVPFSNNVKASV
+1668 ITNVPFSNSVKAPV

-1777 PDTVDA
+1777 PDAVDT

-1807 INGYYEDNPD
+1807 INGYYEDNPE

-1823 VLVRDRYGSRN
+1823 VLVRDRYGSKN

-1878 VDAEDGQNVGDII
+1878 SDAEDGQNVGDII

-1899 QVVIDDNGERKLKPF
+1899 QVVIDDNGEKKLKPF
-1914 AKSAQAKVGTL
+1914 AKSAQAKVGAL

-1977 QISGSPISGRLLAL
+1977 QISGSPIAGRLLAL

-2052 GKSENAI
+2052 GKSEDAI
-2059 IKELGGKLFK
+2059 IKELGDKLFK

-2103 YARNVEALKDVIPAD
+2103 YARNVEALKAVIPAD

-2128 GSPILSVEDTQ
+2128 GSPILSAEDTQ

-2147 EPSAVVVRYNPVTTY
+2147 EPNAVVVRYNPVTTY

-2167 TPGYGRI
+2167 TPGYRRI

-2193 NIGINTVISKILN
+2193 DIGINTVISKILN

-2389 MELREDRNGKKKLV
+2389 MELREDRNVKKKLV

-2759 LTPFTVD
+2759 LAPFTVD

-2786 KEWKDSSDRHG
+2786 EEWKDSSDRHG

-2937 NQLMIGDKSTRN
+2937 NQLMIGDKGTRN

-2954 VDGDNFEA
+2954 VDGDNYEA

-3004 VTAPDLID
+3004 VTAPELID

-3071 KYGADNA
+3071 KYGVDNA

-3168 KDDEKIKSLREE
+3168 KDDEKIKSLRAE

-3215 SYDLDVDDPDIYEI
+3215 SYDLDVDDPDVYDI

-3262 KKKFIDKTNWAV
+3262 KKKFIDKTNWSV

-3282 ITASQKDLNDLY
+3282 ITASKKDLNDLY
-3294 EAIESPNNG
+3294 EAIENQEETKYSLFQGG
-3303 KSATVRTDDGKEL
+3303 K
-3316 EVSYRIVP
+3316 
-3324 AETLIASNT
+3324 
-3333 ADFGK
+3333 
-3338 NENYPEKLQPRDRDR
+3338 R
-3353 VSMKEQVDDMARNL
+3353 VS
-3367 RPEDLAESRSVNQGA
+3367 PED
-3382 PLVNQDNVVENGN
+3382 
-3395 GRTMAIT
+3395 
-3402 RAYTTDGD
+3402 
-3410 AYKAS
+3410 
-3415 SQKYKQYLVKHAEE
+3415 
-3429 YGYTREEVEAMQNP
+3429 
-3443 VLIRQRDA
+3443 
-3451 SSDSL
+3451 
-3456 QDSIIHSTEGGMK
+3456 
-3469 MSASQQAKVDAEK
+3469 
-3482 ISPKT
+3482 
-3487 LSLYDYDGTGDLT
+3487 
-3500 KRSNDDFVVS
+3500 
-3510 ALNEITDKSDRDV
+3510 
-3523 VFNKDGTPSKAG
+3523 
-3535 IERVKSALAAYA
+3535 
-3547 YGDNSLLEKIS
+3547 
-3558 ESTDTE
+3558 
-3564 DQNIVKAFSAAAP
+3564 
-3577 RVAAIKAKLDKG
+3577 
-3589 GTSKDYDLSSLLSD
+3589 
-3603 VLDFYF
+3603 
-3609 KCKNSG
+3609 
-3615 KSIKFALNET
+3615 
-3625 NLFGDDSWLAS
+3625 
-3636 VGGKNLARFIADN
+3636 
-3649 TRRPKA
+3649 
-3655 IADAIV
+3655 
-3661 RMTKYIDG
+3661 MTK
-3669 ANEPSDALFSGTKMG
+3669 
-3684 IDEIVRTSIG
+3684 
-3694 LNASKFIPASKPSA
+3694 
-3708 QKYKHTIQPKENTW
+3708 
-3722 DSMPATQ
+3722 
-3729 QKACIKLM
+3729 
-3737 DANGGHYDSKTKSF
+3737 
-3751 GFTDEKAR
+3751 
-3759 DAALNVLEAYLSA
+3759 
-3772 DSKASAKIA
+3772 
-3781 IVPEMNEE
+3781 
-3789 VKLTNVGWNG
+3789 
-3799 SPGDFSKFDLA
+3799 
-3810 FVGSGEGSAAHG
+3810 
-3822 WGIYFAMDKPYR
+3822 
-3834 DNPDFGREVAERYK
+3834 
-3848 KQYGGENGHV
+3848 
-3858 YKAAIP
+3858 
-3864 SDEYLLDERAK
+3864 
-3875 ISDQPK
+3875 
-3881 RVQNAVLE
+3881 
-3889 VAETLQKKTS
+3889 
-3899 VWRFEDGIKK
+3899 
-3909 VVQYLKD
+3909 
-3916 ENYDLG
+3916 
-3922 NENGDAEQAKIDQ
+3922 
-3935 ALERVARDFYANSNS
+3935 
-3950 ASPQELKISSADLKI
+3950 
-3965 LRAALKEQ
+3965 
-3973 VRDQAE
+3973 
-3979 TSAFS
+3979 
-3984 SKNLS
+3984 
-3989 ERDMDQAAKEILY
+3989 
-4002 NFLSASRRNQFR
+4002 
-4014 TLDALAANIMAEDDS
+4014 
-4029 VFKNITSQDL
+4029 
-4039 LNKAGEIAGTALR
+4039 
-4052 EKQIDLGGARE
+4052 
-4063 ILNVM
+4063 
-4068 KQAAE
+4068 
-4073 HPIDANERDVAEG
+4073 
-4086 ITKAYTDYGIDRATA
+4086 
-4101 EKIARRQAAQFFS
+4101 
-4114 ALRESRAK
+4114 
-4122 PIKEILAPLTGYDV
+4122 
-4136 QQMFQTAIAKQQLE
+4136 
-4150 PSEPVDKAVSML
+4150 
-4162 LKGAGLKGYKYEGA
+4162 
-4176 TDGHCVVVFDNDAMK
+4176 
-4191 IINKFSVK
+4191 
-4199 TPYQK
+4199 
-4204 MVENI
+4204 
-4209 TPIASDDLTAREK
+4209 
-4222 AIVDFAK
+4222 
-4229 KMGLQV
+4229 
-4235 QFFEGDPNLHGFH
+4235 
-4248 ADGTNVAFLN
+4248 
-4258 RRSAMDL
+4258 
-4265 NQTFWHE
+4265 
-4272 AFHWMR
+4272 
-4278 ESNPD
+4278 
-4283 LYNQMVKEVFGGEV
+4283 
-4297 SEKQLADY
+4297 
-4305 AVSIGRTDM
+4305 
-4314 SKELAIEEMLA
+4314 
-4325 DAMWDAG
+4325 
-4332 KRGSFF
+4332 
-4338 EKLGIEHPSLCAKI
+4338 
-4352 IKWIKNLY
+4352 
-4360 EDFKAHFHNP
+4360 
-4370 QAGLTNTQIKRMSNT
+4370 
-4385 LSKIAEKLV
+4385 
-4394 DGDGNKLFSVDE
+4394 
-4406 KGNIKETAAGKR
+4406 
-4418 AVSDRAKVE
+4418 
-4427 AERDGSNQ
+4427 
-4435 KYRVTNKA
+4435 
-4443 LSGNDQMQV
+4443 
-4452 TELTGDIKDER
+4452 
-4463 LGERVARVCKM
+4463 
-4474 LEGCSFAV
+4474 
-4482 SKDGIQLYFKSN
+4482 
-4494 KDLDHFAAGNK
+4494 
-4505 GKRNKEAR
+4505 
-4513 LYTISSEE
+4513 
-4521 NVKNV
+4521 
-4526 IENSV
+4526 
-4531 YVEEERNIHNP
+4531 
-4542 NSKTHF
+4542 
-4548 VQFYSV
+4548 
-4554 VKSGNNFIRMKISA
+4554 
-4568 KKLVDGTFD
+4568 
-4577 VQKASLYNIA
+4577 
-4587 TAGSILHKKIKKLT
+4587 
-4601 QPAMNESMDNLR
+4601 
-4613 PRVSSLTVSVADM
+4613 
-4626 LDGVNDRG
+4626 
-4634 GNPYVVNGKLQHE
+4634 
-4647 NGVIATKNMLS
+4647 
-4658 SGPVTHRSAEDL
+4658 
-4670 KAQTLSVFPNAQNI
+4670 QTLSAFPNAQNI

-4735 EMADK
+4735 EMVDK

-4753 TISHEAMHLA
+4753 TVSHEAMHLA
-4763 WNLLTDRERNALLRA
+4763 WNLLTDKERSALLRT
-4778 YGSEEGAAEGM
+4778 YGSEEGAADGM

-4794 RRKMKQGTIAG
+4794 RRKMNQGTIAG

-4820 LFHENDQHVFQKLES
+4820 LFHENGQHVFQKLES

-4857 PLNEAEKYLKSHKD
+4857 PLSEAEKYLKSHKD
-4871 FGEKAGVYIDRTFR
+4871 LGEKAGVYIDRTFR

-4906 GWGVANT
+4906 GWGVTDT

-4984 SDEELRDA
+4984 SNEELRDA

-5095 VYIKARNQMD
+5095 VYIKARKQMD
-5105 DGSFKVSYLAYNKPL
+5105 DGSFKVSYLSYNKPL

-5174 EFIIAPKEFS
+5174 EFIISPKEFS

-5374 GLKRALHPNAADKKI
+5374 GLKRALHPNAMDKKI

-5411 EGTALSKA
+5411 EGTALSKV

-5457 LSKGEAIQYARDIN
+5457 LSKGEAIQYAKDIN

-5518 VLGNTTTKQ
+5518 ILGNTTTKQ

-5633 LNGDAN
+5633 LNGDTN
-5639 GAMKAVSPA
+5639 GAMKAISPA
-5648 LGNVYGAV
+5648 AGNIYGAV

-5672 TKDRIVRG
+5672 TRDRIARG

-5692 DAQGIVYNYKE
+5692 DAQNIVYNYKE

-5746 STRVERSQVGL
+5746 STRVERSQSGL

>member
-133 LSYPKKIGGMI
+133 LSYPKRIGGMI
-144 LENAPLMAAQLGAS
+144 VENAPLMAAQLAAGLV
-158 IINPALGVA
+158 NPALGVG
-167 LMAGSI
+167 LVAGSI

-297 APQQETGQD
+297 LGEAQAD
-306 SAGVDNGN
+306 N
-314 GDTPSSSP
+314 GDTPSPSP

-360 TTAENPESGAY
+360 PTAKNPKSGSY
-371 GIGQWTGPRK
+371 GIGQWLGPRQD
-381 AELMAFAEETGGDPN
+381 ELMAFAEETGGDPS

-430 RLADQFYERSEGTD
+430 RLADKFYERSEGTD
-444 KIRNQKATNA
+444 EIRNQKAANA
-454 QTIYDMFMN
+454 QKIYDIFMN
-463 GGANPNTVFNGGKTG
+463 GGADSNVVYSGGKRG

-512 IRKTIQGKNKKAQ
+512 VRKAIQDKNKKAQ

-531 YGWGENASES
+531 YGWSASSPETAQGASEP
-541 AQDASESV
+541 ATQGNTQSV
-549 AQENVQAGNSDA
+549 ADNAATGQMAQSVTYPMAIPQGRGNSISGTKPIKSGGRMYQPSGRVEGGNKSVYTPKKPKGMQYTPQGNVQAGSNEGGMTAVRPNVSPVIPAPSSIKEPA
-561 SKPVN
+561 SNASTSLPSTEPQIYTPRKVN
-566 SSSSAGNINKKPEQS
+566 GIADRQRRDRQTRGNMASAATQDRINKALKNS
-581 TVTATPTVE
+581 
-590 GKSQAGNGEEN
+590 
-601 KLSTVRTGSPRNE
+601 R
-614 GANLPVAPG
+614 
-623 AQTSTGAKSPVAP
+623 
-636 SMQSTPLPAS
+636 
-646 PTLRLPPANAAAVKK
+646 LR
-661 ENNAQVPQA
+661 QV
-670 KIEKARSNQKLKE
+670 
-683 LVKQAFVD
+683 VKQAFVD
-691 GDKDALAR
+691 GDKDALNR
-699 LGAMQINPDI
+699 LGAMQINQDV
-709 LEAVKNDVLSAHQSP
+709 LQAVKNDVLNEYHKTELVVPPKVIPAQEPYTPRYGSRDEAMRLPYERNNENTRGDIAIGGGDGVISSQRASTPREAVRLDNKARKNRETNENRAYDIGEAPSP
-724 LTLPAAPAP
+724 KEQKKAAIARARQEKRDAKNTNFNKYEPAP
-733 ARGTTL
+733 YATRYANRDKVMQGFRNINENMSGNEAR
-739 GTAAPIAL
+739 
-747 PPVKATAPTT
+747 KDR
-757 ATVAAGKPTPASTE
+757 VAGITSSGNNGDASNQNRAGSRDMSAYKNQNRLSVSMPSRDRQGIGEDMRNRQQNRNAYEPDTKSRLEKPTIFA
-771 GESVPGTDS
+771 
-780 NVKSNI
+780 
-786 SGKENNHENTEKN
+786 KENTNENYKEN
-799 QPVHHPEENKN
+799 QQVHRSEENKN

-823 KDRKTSEGKNPVK
+823 KDRKTPEGKNPVK
-836 KAPPKETPSSDKK
+836 KAPPKETPSSGKK
-849 EAQPKSEQQK
+849 EEPHNEKGSEQQPTLAN
-859 QGNDVVAVNDAAD
+859 GYTTESGRLLSES
-872 QDARD
+872 DARD
-877 AAKTSKEIGA
+877 FIVKPDGSKEFGHFGKEIEDATGGKVLAKGIRLQVGFSRVANGKETGFGIIHIKKRESQLKKLGYNNAEEYILDIINNFSIIYDLGGGRIKLASVGSKFNVMPLDLELQGDGNGYYTVVTA
-887 IDAKVSGK
+887 IPKNTK
-895 AKTYLRVINKC
+895 RMQKE
-906 LIQHRAGGSTSA
+906 AG
-918 ETIDRIHEILRGKLF
+918 
-933 AKLPEPVKA
+933 
-942 KLNEYAEKKIEEL
+942 KKI
-955 KAFDKAHPFAEKEA
+955 FDRSASPSSTTGNGAVQDGGNRK
-969 TRYEDS
+969 
-975 RFDDAKDTIDH
+975 
-986 IVDELNSGTI
+986 N
-996 TLDEAIEHANKI
+996 
-1008 AGELEDMAFADT
+1008 AGSI
-1020 GTPVSHAADR
+1020 P
-1030 VRDYFNQKIG
+1030 Q
-1040 NEPTEAPKTEQPKA
+1040 
-1054 EEEPKNGE
+1054 
-1062 PTKPEM
+1062 
-1068 QDTESATPKEEE
+1068 SATEKSNLPASTNNIDETLKNVNNKPDLDLTTGKSIEASKGEE
-1080 PSVPKETVFG
+1080 PSTPKETVFG
-1090 SVEDADKDLEA
+1090 SVEDADKDLEK
-1101 AFGLKPVSNTEQE
+1101 AFGLKPVANTEQTVKKAAQE
-1114 AKKAKPSK
+1114 ATGAKPSK
-1122 EEIHRKHK
+1122 DEIHKKHR

-1138 IQGYID
+1138 IQGYIE

-1153 NAGFNPTIL
+1153 NAGFDPTIL

-1191 KSKGVKQKD
+1191 KAKGVKQKD

-1212 KSFPDTGKKFDAQKL
+1212 KSFPDTGKKFDAKKL

-1239 SGLKTADAVKDDIR
+1239 SGLETADAIKDDIR
-1253 SKYGDKAVSTLNDYI
+1253 SKYGDKAASTLNDYI
-1268 DAAFRGVQ
+1268 DAALRGVQ
-1276 AYFNKGKV
+1276 AYFNKGKD

-1293 SNTADRSGTD
+1293 SNVADKSGTD

-1329 TVSKIFDGGDKSVN
+1329 TVSKIFDGGDKFVDS
-1343 NPQENDTI
+1343 PQENDTI

-1359 STKEDK
+1359 STKEDQ

-1378 EVGRSRK
+1378 EVGGPGK

-1393 QRTTRGNSE
+1393 QRTTRENSE

-1414 DVESAEPKN
+1414 DAESAEPKN
-1423 KGTGEG
+1423 KGTGES

-1656 KFDRGNGFYDLA
+1656 KFDRGNDFYDLA
-1668 ITNVPFSNNVKASV
+1668 ITNVPFSNSVKASV

-1823 VLVRDRYGSRN
+1823 ILVRDRYGSKN

-1899 QVVIDDNGERKLKPF
+1899 QVVIDDNGERKMKPF

-1977 QISGSPISGRLLAL
+1977 QISGSPIAGRLLAL

-2059 IKELGGKLFK
+2059 IKELGDKLFK

-2103 YARNVEALKDVIPAD
+2103 YARNVEALEAVIPAD

-2167 TPGYGRI
+2167 TPRYGRI

-2282 TFPWLNTAANMTPRV
+2282 TFPWLNAAANMTPRV

-2309 KSVLYAHCVG
+2309 KAVLYAHCVG

-2324 TMQAAGLELR
+2324 TMQAAGLEVR

-2403 AVKDADGVPIF
+2403 AAKDADGVPIF

-2431 AKRNAALNQILT
+2431 AKRNATLNQILT

-2702 KKDIRARV
+2702 KKDTRARV
-2710 AAIKSSGRKDPPM
+2710 AAIKSSGREDPPM

-2759 LTPFTVD
+2759 LTPFAVD
-2766 DSLTGV
+2766 GSLTGV

-2900 ILRQGNEN
+2900 ILRQGNKN

-2929 VNTKKNVI
+2929 VNTKKNII

-3004 VTAPDLID
+3004 VTAPELID

-3071 KYGADNA
+3071 KYGVDNA

-3190 KAKRQRELDSIEPT
+3190 KARRQRELDSIEPT

-3215 SYDLDVDDPDIYEI
+3215 SYDLDADDPDIYEI

-3241 RENNT
+3241 RENHT

-3274 YSNENTIE
+3274 YSNENVIE
-3282 ITASQKDLNDLY
+3282 VTASQKDLNDLY
-3294 EAIESPNNG
+3294 EAIESQEETKYSLFQGG
-3303 KSATVRTDDGKEL
+3303 KR
-3316 EVSYRIVP
+3316 
-3324 AETLIASNT
+3324 
-3333 ADFGK
+3333 
-3338 NENYPEKLQPRDRDR
+3338 
-3353 VSMKEQVDDMARNL
+3353 
-3367 RPEDLAESRSVNQGA
+3367 
-3382 PLVNQDNVVENGN
+3382 
-3395 GRTMAIT
+3395 
-3402 RAYTTDGD
+3402 
-3410 AYKAS
+3410 
-3415 SQKYKQYLVKHAEE
+3415 
-3429 YGYTREEVEAMQNP
+3429 
-3443 VLIRQRDA
+3443 
-3451 SSDSL
+3451 
-3456 QDSIIHSTEGGMK
+3456 
-3469 MSASQQAKVDAEK
+3469 
-3482 ISPKT
+3482 ISP
-3487 LSLYDYDGTGDLT
+3487 
-3500 KRSNDDFVVS
+3500 
-3510 ALNEITDKSDRDV
+3510 E
-3523 VFNKDGTPSKAG
+3523 
-3535 IERVKSALAAYA
+3535 E
-3547 YGDNSLLEKIS
+3547 
-3558 ESTDTE
+3558 
-3564 DQNIVKAFSAAAP
+3564 
-3577 RVAAIKAKLDKG
+3577 
-3589 GTSKDYDLSSLLSD
+3589 
-3603 VLDFYF
+3603 
-3609 KCKNSG
+3609 
-3615 KSIKFALNET
+3615 
-3625 NLFGDDSWLAS
+3625 
-3636 VGGKNLARFIADN
+3636 
-3649 TRRPKA
+3649 
-3655 IADAIV
+3655 
-3661 RMTKYIDG
+3661 MTK
-3669 ANEPSDALFSGTKMG
+3669 
-3684 IDEIVRTSIG
+3684 
-3694 LNASKFIPASKPSA
+3694 
-3708 QKYKHTIQPKENTW
+3708 
-3722 DSMPATQ
+3722 
-3729 QKACIKLM
+3729 
-3737 DANGGHYDSKTKSF
+3737 
-3751 GFTDEKAR
+3751 
-3759 DAALNVLEAYLSA
+3759 
-3772 DSKASAKIA
+3772 
-3781 IVPEMNEE
+3781 
-3789 VKLTNVGWNG
+3789 
-3799 SPGDFSKFDLA
+3799 
-3810 FVGSGEGSAAHG
+3810 
-3822 WGIYFAMDKPYR
+3822 
-3834 DNPDFGREVAERYK
+3834 
-3848 KQYGGENGHV
+3848 
-3858 YKAAIP
+3858 
-3864 SDEYLLDERAK
+3864 
-3875 ISDQPK
+3875 
-3881 RVQNAVLE
+3881 
-3889 VAETLQKKTS
+3889 
-3899 VWRFEDGIKK
+3899 
-3909 VVQYLKD
+3909 
-3916 ENYDLG
+3916 
-3922 NENGDAEQAKIDQ
+3922 
-3935 ALERVARDFYANSNS
+3935 
-3950 ASPQELKISSADLKI
+3950 
-3965 LRAALKEQ
+3965 
-3973 VRDQAE
+3973 
-3979 TSAFS
+3979 
-3984 SKNLS
+3984 
-3989 ERDMDQAAKEILY
+3989 
-4002 NFLSASRRNQFR
+4002 
-4014 TLDALAANIMAEDDS
+4014 
-4029 VFKNITSQDL
+4029 
-4039 LNKAGEIAGTALR
+4039 
-4052 EKQIDLGGARE
+4052 
-4063 ILNVM
+4063 
-4068 KQAAE
+4068 
-4073 HPIDANERDVAEG
+4073 
-4086 ITKAYTDYGIDRATA
+4086 
-4101 EKIARRQAAQFFS
+4101 
-4114 ALRESRAK
+4114 
-4122 PIKEILAPLTGYDV
+4122 
-4136 QQMFQTAIAKQQLE
+4136 
-4150 PSEPVDKAVSML
+4150 
-4162 LKGAGLKGYKYEGA
+4162 
-4176 TDGHCVVVFDNDAMK
+4176 
-4191 IINKFSVK
+4191 
-4199 TPYQK
+4199 
-4204 MVENI
+4204 
-4209 TPIASDDLTAREK
+4209 
-4222 AIVDFAK
+4222 
-4229 KMGLQV
+4229 
-4235 QFFEGDPNLHGFH
+4235 
-4248 ADGTNVAFLN
+4248 
-4258 RRSAMDL
+4258 
-4265 NQTFWHE
+4265 
-4272 AFHWMR
+4272 
-4278 ESNPD
+4278 
-4283 LYNQMVKEVFGGEV
+4283 
-4297 SEKQLADY
+4297 
-4305 AVSIGRTDM
+4305 
-4314 SKELAIEEMLA
+4314 
-4325 DAMWDAG
+4325 
-4332 KRGSFF
+4332 
-4338 EKLGIEHPSLCAKI
+4338 
-4352 IKWIKNLY
+4352 
-4360 EDFKAHFHNP
+4360 
-4370 QAGLTNTQIKRMSNT
+4370 
-4385 LSKIAEKLV
+4385 
-4394 DGDGNKLFSVDE
+4394 
-4406 KGNIKETAAGKR
+4406 
-4418 AVSDRAKVE
+4418 
-4427 AERDGSNQ
+4427 
-4435 KYRVTNKA
+4435 
-4443 LSGNDQMQV
+4443 
-4452 TELTGDIKDER
+4452 
-4463 LGERVARVCKM
+4463 
-4474 LEGCSFAV
+4474 
-4482 SKDGIQLYFKSN
+4482 
-4494 KDLDHFAAGNK
+4494 
-4505 GKRNKEAR
+4505 
-4513 LYTISSEE
+4513 
-4521 NVKNV
+4521 
-4526 IENSV
+4526 
-4531 YVEEERNIHNP
+4531 
-4542 NSKTHF
+4542 
-4548 VQFYSV
+4548 
-4554 VKSGNNFIRMKISA
+4554 
-4568 KKLVDGTFD
+4568 
-4577 VQKASLYNIA
+4577 
-4587 TAGSILHKKIKKLT
+4587 
-4601 QPAMNESMDNLR
+4601 
-4613 PRVSSLTVSVADM
+4613 
-4626 LDGVNDRG
+4626 
-4634 GNPYVVNGKLQHE
+4634 
-4647 NGVIATKNMLS
+4647 
-4658 SGPVTHRSAEDL
+4658 
-4670 KAQTLSVFPNAQNI
+4670 QTLSVFPNAQNI

-4735 EMADK
+4735 EMVDK

-4753 TISHEAMHLA
+4753 TVSHEAMHLA
-4763 WNLLTDRERNALLRA
+4763 WNLLTDRERNALLRT

-4820 LFHENDQHVFQKLES
+4820 LFRENDQHVFQKLES

-4857 PLNEAEKYLKSHKD
+4857 PLNEAEKYFKSHKD

-4984 SDEELRDA
+4984 SDEELREA

-5061 GETVFQVS
+5061 SETVFQVS

-5095 VYIKARNQMD
+5095 VYIKARKQMD

-5184 SEGEIEN
+5184 SEGEVEN

-5216 EAREMTHATMKGRHV
+5216 EAREMTHATVKGRHV

-5356 TLQLF
+5356 TLQLL

-5397 ESGLALDSIGHITA
+5397 ESGLALDSIGHVTA

-5419 GNVINSVN
+5419 GNIINSVN

-5433 FTLAEKTIRKA
+5433 FTFAEKTIRKA

-5451 KAIEDG
+5451 KAIGDG

-5500 QFQKYGVKEME
+5500 QFQKYGIKEME

-5518 VLGNTTTKQ
+5518 VLGNTTAKQ

-5633 LNGDAN
+5633 LNGDTN
-5639 GAMKAVSPA
+5639 GAMKAISPA
-5648 LGNVYGAV
+5648 AGNIYGAV

-5672 TKDRIVRG
+5672 TGDRIARG

-5692 DAQGIVYNYKE
+5692 DAQSIVYNYKE

-5746 STRVERSQVGL
+5746 STRVERSQSGL

>member
-101 TAPIWEGARLGVKAA
+101 TAPIWEGARLGIKAA
-116 KDALPDA
+116 KDTLPDA

-144 LENAPLMAAQLGAS
+144 VENAPLMAAQLAAG
-158 IINPALGVA
+158 IVNPALGVG

-297 APQQETGQD
+297 PDEA
-306 SAGVDNGN
+306 N
-314 GDTPSSSP
+314 GDTPSPSP

-360 TTAENPESGAY
+360 PTVKNPKSGSY
-371 GIGQWTGPRK
+371 GIGQWLGSRQDD
-381 AELMAFAEETGGDPN
+381 LMAFAEETGGDPN

-415 ALQEILKAQSPDEAG
+415 ALQEIIKAQSPDEAG
-430 RLADQFYERSEGTD
+430 RLADKFYERSEGTD
-444 KIRNQKATNA
+444 EIRNQKAANA
-454 QTIYDMFMN
+454 QKIYDIFMN
-463 GGANPNTVFNGGKTG
+463 GGADPSVVYNGGKTG

-512 IRKTIQGKNKKAQ
+512 IRKAIQDKNKKAQ
-525 EELAAQ
+525 EELATQ
-531 YGWGENASES
+531 YGWSANSPETAQSASEP
-541 AQDASESV
+541 ATQGNTQSV
-549 AQENVQAGNSDA
+549 AGNAVTGQMAQSVTYPMTIPQGRGNSISGAKPIKSGGGMYQPSGRVEGGNKSVYTPKKPKGMQYTPQGNVQAGSNEGGMTAVQPNVSPVIPVPSSIKEPA
-561 SKPVN
+561 SNASTSLPSAEPQIYTPRKVN
-566 SSSSAGNINKKPEQS
+566 GIADRQRRDRQIRGNMASAATQGRINKALKNS
-581 TVTATPTVE
+581 
-590 GKSQAGNGEEN
+590 
-601 KLSTVRTGSPRNE
+601 R
-614 GANLPVAPG
+614 
-623 AQTSTGAKSPVAP
+623 
-636 SMQSTPLPAS
+636 
-646 PTLRLPPANAAAVKK
+646 LR
-661 ENNAQVPQA
+661 QV
-670 KIEKARSNQKLKE
+670 
-683 LVKQAFVD
+683 VKQAFVD
-691 GDKDALAR
+691 GDKDALNR
-699 LGAMQINPDI
+699 LGAMQINQDV
-709 LEAVKNDVLSAHQSP
+709 LQAVKNDVLNEYHKTEPVVPPKVIPAQEPYTPRYGSRDEAMRLPYERNNENTRGDIAIGGGDGVISSQRASTPREAVRLDNKARKNREANENRAYDIGEAPSP
-724 LTLPAAPAP
+724 KEQKKAAIARARQEKRDAKNTYFNKYEPAP
-733 ARGTTL
+733 YATRYANRDKVMQGFRNINENMSGNEARKDRVTGITSS
-739 GTAAPIAL
+739 GNNGDASNQNR
-747 PPVKATAPTT
+747 
-757 ATVAAGKPTPASTE
+757 AGSRDMSAYKNPNRLSVSMPSRDRQGIGEDMRNRQQNRNAYEPDTKSRLKKPTIFA
-771 GESVPGTDS
+771 
-780 NVKSNI
+780 
-786 SGKENNHENTEKN
+786 KENTNENYKEN
-799 QPVHHPEENKN
+799 QQVHRSEENKN
-810 DNAKPEQS
+810 DNAKPKQS

-823 KDRKTSEGKNPVK
+823 KDSKTPEGKNPVK
-836 KAPPKETPSSDKK
+836 KAPPKETPSSGKK
-849 EAQPKSEQQK
+849 EEPHNEKGSEQQPTLAN
-859 QGNDVVAVNDAAD
+859 GYTTESGRLLSES
-872 QDARD
+872 DARD
-877 AAKTSKEIGA
+877 FIVKPDGSKEFGHFGKEIEDATRGKVLAKGIRLQVGFSRVANGKETGFGIIHIKKRESQLKKLGYNNAEEYILDIINNFSIIYDLGGGRIKLASVGSKFNVMPLDLELKGDGNGYYTVVTAIPKNTKRMQKEAGKKIFDRSASPSSTTGNGAVQDGGNRKNAGSIPQSATEKSNLPASTNNIDETSKNVNNKP
-887 IDAKVSGK
+887 DLDLTTGK
-895 AKTYLRVINKC
+895 SV
-906 LIQHRAGGSTSA
+906 
-918 ETIDRIHEILRGKLF
+918 
-933 AKLPEPVKA
+933 
-942 KLNEYAEKKIEEL
+942 
-955 KAFDKAHPFAEKEA
+955 EA
-969 TRYEDS
+969 S
-975 RFDDAKDTIDH
+975 K
-986 IVDELNSGTI
+986 G
-996 TLDEAIEHANKI
+996 
-1008 AGELEDMAFADT
+1008 
-1020 GTPVSHAADR
+1020 
-1030 VRDYFNQKIG
+1030 
-1040 NEPTEAPKTEQPKA
+1040 
-1054 EEEPKNGE
+1054 
-1062 PTKPEM
+1062 
-1068 QDTESATPKEEE
+1068 EE
-1080 PSVPKETVFG
+1080 PSTPKETVFG
-1090 SVEDADKDLEA
+1090 SVEDADKDLEK
-1101 AFGLKPVSNTEQE
+1101 AFGLKPVANTEQTVKKAAQE
-1114 AKKAKPSK
+1114 ATGAKPSK
-1122 EEIHRKHK
+1122 DEIHRKHR

-1153 NAGFNPTIL
+1153 NAGFDPTIL

-1191 KSKGVKQKD
+1191 KAKGVKQKD

-1276 AYFNKGKV
+1276 AYFNKGKD

-1293 SNTADRSGTD
+1293 SNVADKSGTD

-1329 TVSKIFDGGDKSVN
+1329 TVAKIFDGGDKSVD

-1378 EVGRSRK
+1378 EVGGPGK
-1385 SGTGGKGE
+1385 SGTSGKGE

-1414 DVESAEPKN
+1414 DAESAEPKN
-1423 KGTGEG
+1423 KGTGG
-1429 RELGRG
+1429 SRKLGRG
-1435 QAEDGTRMERANGE
+1435 QTEDGTRMERANGE

-1457 KPVISPKADKVETD
+1457 KPVISTKADKVETD

-1579 PPFVISRMWELA
+1579 PPFVIGRMWELA

-1656 KFDRGNGFYDLA
+1656 KFDRGNDFYDLA
-1668 ITNVPFSNNVKASV
+1668 ITNVPFSNSVKASV

-1878 VDAEDGQNVGDII
+1878 ADAEDGQNVGDII

-1899 QVVIDDNGERKLKPF
+1899 QVVIDDNGEKKLKPF

-1940 DPDVSEAALSKARE
+1940 DPDISEAALSKARE

-1977 QISGSPISGRLLAL
+1977 QISGSPIAGRLLAL

-2052 GKSENAI
+2052 GKSEDAI
-2059 IKELGGKLFK
+2059 IKELGDRLFK

-2103 YARNVEALKDVIPAD
+2103 YARNVEALKAVIPAD

-2147 EPSAVVVRYNPVTTY
+2147 EPNAVVVRYNPVTTY

-2167 TPGYGRI
+2167 TPRYGRI

-2182 EIARA
+2182 EIARV

-2193 NIGINTVISKILN
+2193 NVGINTVISKILN

-2282 TFPWLNTAANMTPRV
+2282 TFPWLNTAADMTPRV

-2431 AKRNAALNQILT
+2431 SKRNAALNQILT

-2522 DFESPSLEDLG
+2522 DFESPSLEDLW

-2759 LTPFTVD
+2759 LAPFTVD

-2809 RSINDPNAYDALKSR
+2809 RSSNDPNVYDALKSR
-2824 LIELGIPESDI
+2824 LIELGIPESNI

-2869 GAGTNMQHKL
+2869 GAGTNMQQKL

-3004 VTAPDLID
+3004 ATAPELID

-3071 KYGADNA
+3071 KYGVDNA

-3215 SYDLDVDDPDIYEI
+3215 SYDLDADDPDIYEI

-3252 FDKPGSWDKF
+3252 FDKPSSWDKF

-3282 ITASQKDLNDLY
+3282 ITASKKDLNDLY
-3294 EAIESPNNG
+3294 EAIESQEETKYSLSQGG
-3303 KSATVRTDDGKEL
+3303 KR
-3316 EVSYRIVP
+3316 
-3324 AETLIASNT
+3324 
-3333 ADFGK
+3333 
-3338 NENYPEKLQPRDRDR
+3338 
-3353 VSMKEQVDDMARNL
+3353 
-3367 RPEDLAESRSVNQGA
+3367 
-3382 PLVNQDNVVENGN
+3382 
-3395 GRTMAIT
+3395 
-3402 RAYTTDGD
+3402 
-3410 AYKAS
+3410 
-3415 SQKYKQYLVKHAEE
+3415 
-3429 YGYTREEVEAMQNP
+3429 
-3443 VLIRQRDA
+3443 
-3451 SSDSL
+3451 
-3456 QDSIIHSTEGGMK
+3456 
-3469 MSASQQAKVDAEK
+3469 
-3482 ISPKT
+3482 ISP
-3487 LSLYDYDGTGDLT
+3487 
-3500 KRSNDDFVVS
+3500 
-3510 ALNEITDKSDRDV
+3510 E
-3523 VFNKDGTPSKAG
+3523 
-3535 IERVKSALAAYA
+3535 E
-3547 YGDNSLLEKIS
+3547 
-3558 ESTDTE
+3558 
-3564 DQNIVKAFSAAAP
+3564 
-3577 RVAAIKAKLDKG
+3577 
-3589 GTSKDYDLSSLLSD
+3589 
-3603 VLDFYF
+3603 
-3609 KCKNSG
+3609 
-3615 KSIKFALNET
+3615 
-3625 NLFGDDSWLAS
+3625 
-3636 VGGKNLARFIADN
+3636 
-3649 TRRPKA
+3649 
-3655 IADAIV
+3655 
-3661 RMTKYIDG
+3661 MTK
-3669 ANEPSDALFSGTKMG
+3669 
-3684 IDEIVRTSIG
+3684 
-3694 LNASKFIPASKPSA
+3694 
-3708 QKYKHTIQPKENTW
+3708 
-3722 DSMPATQ
+3722 
-3729 QKACIKLM
+3729 
-3737 DANGGHYDSKTKSF
+3737 
-3751 GFTDEKAR
+3751 
-3759 DAALNVLEAYLSA
+3759 
-3772 DSKASAKIA
+3772 
-3781 IVPEMNEE
+3781 
-3789 VKLTNVGWNG
+3789 
-3799 SPGDFSKFDLA
+3799 
-3810 FVGSGEGSAAHG
+3810 
-3822 WGIYFAMDKPYR
+3822 
-3834 DNPDFGREVAERYK
+3834 
-3848 KQYGGENGHV
+3848 
-3858 YKAAIP
+3858 
-3864 SDEYLLDERAK
+3864 
-3875 ISDQPK
+3875 
-3881 RVQNAVLE
+3881 
-3889 VAETLQKKTS
+3889 
-3899 VWRFEDGIKK
+3899 
-3909 VVQYLKD
+3909 
-3916 ENYDLG
+3916 
-3922 NENGDAEQAKIDQ
+3922 
-3935 ALERVARDFYANSNS
+3935 
-3950 ASPQELKISSADLKI
+3950 
-3965 LRAALKEQ
+3965 
-3973 VRDQAE
+3973 
-3979 TSAFS
+3979 
-3984 SKNLS
+3984 
-3989 ERDMDQAAKEILY
+3989 
-4002 NFLSASRRNQFR
+4002 
-4014 TLDALAANIMAEDDS
+4014 
-4029 VFKNITSQDL
+4029 
-4039 LNKAGEIAGTALR
+4039 
-4052 EKQIDLGGARE
+4052 
-4063 ILNVM
+4063 
-4068 KQAAE
+4068 
-4073 HPIDANERDVAEG
+4073 
-4086 ITKAYTDYGIDRATA
+4086 
-4101 EKIARRQAAQFFS
+4101 
-4114 ALRESRAK
+4114 
-4122 PIKEILAPLTGYDV
+4122 
-4136 QQMFQTAIAKQQLE
+4136 
-4150 PSEPVDKAVSML
+4150 
-4162 LKGAGLKGYKYEGA
+4162 
-4176 TDGHCVVVFDNDAMK
+4176 
-4191 IINKFSVK
+4191 
-4199 TPYQK
+4199 
-4204 MVENI
+4204 
-4209 TPIASDDLTAREK
+4209 
-4222 AIVDFAK
+4222 
-4229 KMGLQV
+4229 
-4235 QFFEGDPNLHGFH
+4235 
-4248 ADGTNVAFLN
+4248 
-4258 RRSAMDL
+4258 
-4265 NQTFWHE
+4265 
-4272 AFHWMR
+4272 
-4278 ESNPD
+4278 
-4283 LYNQMVKEVFGGEV
+4283 
-4297 SEKQLADY
+4297 
-4305 AVSIGRTDM
+4305 
-4314 SKELAIEEMLA
+4314 
-4325 DAMWDAG
+4325 
-4332 KRGSFF
+4332 
-4338 EKLGIEHPSLCAKI
+4338 
-4352 IKWIKNLY
+4352 
-4360 EDFKAHFHNP
+4360 
-4370 QAGLTNTQIKRMSNT
+4370 
-4385 LSKIAEKLV
+4385 
-4394 DGDGNKLFSVDE
+4394 
-4406 KGNIKETAAGKR
+4406 
-4418 AVSDRAKVE
+4418 
-4427 AERDGSNQ
+4427 
-4435 KYRVTNKA
+4435 
-4443 LSGNDQMQV
+4443 
-4452 TELTGDIKDER
+4452 
-4463 LGERVARVCKM
+4463 
-4474 LEGCSFAV
+4474 
-4482 SKDGIQLYFKSN
+4482 
-4494 KDLDHFAAGNK
+4494 
-4505 GKRNKEAR
+4505 
-4513 LYTISSEE
+4513 
-4521 NVKNV
+4521 
-4526 IENSV
+4526 
-4531 YVEEERNIHNP
+4531 
-4542 NSKTHF
+4542 
-4548 VQFYSV
+4548 
-4554 VKSGNNFIRMKISA
+4554 
-4568 KKLVDGTFD
+4568 
-4577 VQKASLYNIA
+4577 
-4587 TAGSILHKKIKKLT
+4587 
-4601 QPAMNESMDNLR
+4601 
-4613 PRVSSLTVSVADM
+4613 
-4626 LDGVNDRG
+4626 
-4634 GNPYVVNGKLQHE
+4634 
-4647 NGVIATKNMLS
+4647 
-4658 SGPVTHRSAEDL
+4658 
-4670 KAQTLSVFPNAQNI
+4670 QTLSVFPNAQNI

-4718 KDYGGTLK
+4718 KDYGGTLT

-4735 EMADK
+4735 EMVDK

-4835 GEMWERGNEN
+4835 GEMWERSNGN

-5076 EIHSVMTSEELSA
+5076 EIHSVVTSEELSA

-5095 VYIKARNQMD
+5095 VYIKAREQMD

-5144 GNVKSKVVG
+5144 GNAKSKVVG

-5184 SEGEIEN
+5184 SEGEVEN

-5231 YYGAKKH
+5231 YYGAKRH

-5374 GLKRALHPNAADKKI
+5374 GLKRALHPNATDKKI

-5397 ESGLALDSIGHITA
+5397 ESGLALDSIGHVTA

-5419 GNVINSVN
+5419 GNIINSVN

-5433 FTLAEKTIRKA
+5433 FTFAEKTIRKA

-5451 KAIEDG
+5451 KAIGDG

-5500 QFQKYGVKEME
+5500 QFQKYGIKEME

-5518 VLGNTTTKQ
+5518 VLGNTTAKQ

-5560 DDPEKEAKRAM
+5560 GDPEKEAKRAM
-5571 MEWAGNNADRKA
+5571 MEWAGKNPDRKA

-5609 VPETSNIVT
+5609 VPETSNVMT

-5633 LNGDAN
+5633 LNGDTN
-5639 GAMKAVSPA
+5639 GAMKAISPA
-5648 LGNVYGAV
+5648 AGNIYGAV

-5672 TKDRIVRG
+5672 TGDRIARG
-5680 LGFRTVKEANAT
+5680 LGFRTIREANAT
-5692 DAQGIVYNYKE
+5692 DAQNIVYNYKE

-5712 KSEYLKDPSSSNR
+5712 KSEYLENPSSSNR

-5746 STRVERSQVGL
+5746 STRVERSQSGL

>member
-31 HDYWTTK
+31 HDYWATK

-66 VVMQELENDLDGTGL
+66 VVMQELENDLDGTDL
-81 MDSDADKEALSDVEN
+81 MDSDADKEALSTIES
-96 QIKGT
+96 QT
-101 TAPIWEGARLGVKAA
+101 TAPIWEGARLGIKAA

-123 NWESNVDESQ
+123 NWESNIDESQ

-144 LENAPLMAAQLGAS
+144 VENAPLMALQLAAS
-158 IINPALGVA
+158 AANPALGVA
-167 LMAGSI
+167 LVAGST
-173 AGDAYNDLTE
+173 AGDTYNDLTE
-183 KGVDPLTAGQAGWL
+183 KGVDPLAAGQAAWL
-197 DAAAQAP
+197 NAAVQAP

-213 LKAFRELGT
+213 MKAFRELGT
-222 EGAAKLMGK
+222 EGTAKLMGK
-231 AFVKEGL
+231 AFAKEGP
-238 TEAVQEFPDETIPYI
+238 TEFVQEIPDEIIPYI
-253 AEHGSLDGFD
+253 TEHGNLDGFD

-297 APQQETGQD
+297 PDEAQAD
-306 SAGVDNGN
+306 N
-314 GDTPSSSP
+314 GDTPSPSP

-342 GIVGGLMLESGGN
+342 GIVGGLMLESGGD

-360 TTAENPESGAY
+360 PTAKNPKSGAY
-371 GIGQWTGPRK
+371 GIGQWLGSRQDD
-381 AELMAFAEETGGDPN
+381 LMAFAEETGGDPN

-415 ALQEILKAQSPDEAG
+415 ALQEIIKAQSPDEAG

-444 KIRNQKATNA
+444 EIRNQKAANA
-454 QTIYDMFMN
+454 QKIYDIFMN
-463 GGANPNTVFNGGKTG
+463 GGADPNVVYNGGKTG

-512 IRKTIQGKNKKAQ
+512 IRKAIQGKNKKAQ

-531 YGWGENASES
+531 YGWGENAPET

-566 SSSSAGNINKKPEQS
+566 SSSSAGSINKKPEQS
-581 TVTATPTVE
+581 IVTATPTVE
-590 GKSQAGNGEEN
+590 EKPQAGNGEEN
-601 KLSTVRTGSPRNE
+601 KLSTVRSGSPRNE
-614 GANLPVAPG
+614 DASLPVAPM
-623 AQTSTGAKSPVAP
+623 AQTSTEAKSPVAP

-646 PTLRLPPANAAAVKK
+646 PTLRLPPSNATEVKK

-699 LGAMQINPDI
+699 LDAMQINPDI
-709 LEAVKNDVLSAHQSP
+709 LEAVKDDVLSAHQSP
-724 LTLPAAPAP
+724 LTLPATPATTK
-733 ARGTTL
+733 GTTL

-747 PPVKATAPTT
+747 PPVKATVPTT
-757 ATVAAGKPTPASTE
+757 ATVTAGKPTPASTE

-780 NVKSNI
+780 NAKSNI
-786 SGKENNHENTEKN
+786 SEKENNHENTEKN
-799 QPVHHPEENKN
+799 QSVHHPEENKN
-810 DNAKPEQS
+810 DNTKPEQS

-823 KDRKTSEGKNPVK
+823 KDRKTPEGKNPVK
-836 KAPPKETPSSDKK
+836 NAPSKETPSSGKK
-849 EAQPKSEQQK
+849 EEPQKTNQK
-859 QGNDVVAVNDAAD
+859 QDDKVVVRNNAAD
-872 QDARD
+872 NDARD
-877 AAKTSKEIGA
+877 AAKSSKEIGA
-887 IDAKVSGK
+887 IDPKASNK
-895 AKTYLRVINKC
+895 AKAILKRINKC
-906 LIQHRAGGSTSA
+906 LIHHRAGNSTSA
-918 ETIDRIHEILRGKLF
+918 ETIARIRFSLRGKNF
-933 AKLPEPVKA
+933 AKLPEAVKA
-942 KLNEYAEKKIEEL
+942 KLNEYAERKIKEMQ
-955 KAFDKAHPFAEKEA
+955 AFDKEHPWAEKEA
-969 TRYEDS
+969 IENEDAA
-975 RFDDAKDTIDH
+975 FDEAKDAIDR
-986 IVDELNSGTI
+986 IAKMLDNGVM
-996 TLDEAIEHANKI
+996 TLDEAIERANKV
-1008 AGELEDMAFADT
+1008 ADELEDAGASDT
-1020 GTPVSHAADR
+1020 STPVSHAADR
-1030 VRDYFNQKIG
+1030 VRDYFESMMAKEEKNVKSATVRTDDGKELKVSYRIVPAETLIASNTADFGKNENYPEKLQPRDRDRVSMKEQVDDMARNLHPEDLAESRSVNQGAPLVNQDNVVENGNGRTMAITRAYTTDGAAYKSSSQKYKQYLVEHAEEYGYTREEVEAMQNPVLIRQRDASSDSLQDSIIHSTEGGMKMSASQQAKVDAEKISLKTLSLYDYDG
-1040 NEPTEAPKTEQPKA
+1040 SGDLTKRSNDDFVVSALNEIVGKSERDVVFNKDGTPSKAGIERVKSALAAYAYGDNALLERISESTDTEDQNIVKAFSAAAPQVAAIKAKLNKGDVSKDYDLPKLLSDVLDFYFKSKNDGKSIKFALNETSLFEDGSTIASASGKNLARFIADNIRRPKAISDALVRMTKYIDGANEPGAALFSGSKMGFDEIVRTSVGLNASELSSASNPKGKNTTQPK
-1054 EEEPKNGE
+1054 EGK
-1062 PTKPEM
+1062 
-1068 QDTESATPKEEE
+1068 ES
-1080 PSVPKETVFG
+1080 VFG
-1090 SVEDADKDLEA
+1090 SVEDADRDLEE
-1101 AFGLKPVSNTEQE
+1101 AFGLTPKAGRTQEKTATKPKE
-1114 AKKAKPSK
+1114 AKG
-1122 EEIHRKHK
+1122 EIHKKHK

-1153 NAGFNPTIL
+1153 NAGFDPTIL

-1181 DFASKTIAAF
+1181 DFANKTIAAF
-1191 KSKGVKQKD
+1191 KAKGVKQKD

-1212 KSFPDTGKKFDAQKL
+1212 KSFPDTGKKFDAKKL

-1239 SGLKTADAVKDDIR
+1239 SGLETADAVKDDIR
-1253 SKYGDKAVSTLNDYI
+1253 SKYGDKAVSNLNDYI

-1276 AYFNKGKV
+1276 AYFNKGKD

-1293 SNTADRSGTD
+1293 SNAADKSGTD

-1329 TVSKIFDGGDKSVN
+1329 TVAKIFDGGDKSVD
-1343 NPQENDTI
+1343 NPRENDTI
-1351 EEGNSNVV
+1351 EESNSNVV

-1378 EVGRSRK
+1378 EVGGSGK

-1414 DVESAEPKN
+1414 DTESAEPKN
-1423 KGTGEG
+1423 KGTGG
-1429 RELGRG
+1429 SRELGRG
-1435 QAEDGTRMERANGE
+1435 QTEDGTRMERANGE

-1489 AKPVPPDAKG
+1489 AKPVPPNAKG

-1656 KFDRGNGFYDLA
+1656 KFDRGNDFYDLA
-1668 ITNVPFSNNVKASV
+1668 ITNVPFSNSVKASV

-1701 YFAQTLDKVRPG
+1701 YFAQTLDKVRLG

-1823 VLVRDRYGSRN
+1823 ILVRDRYGSRN

-1854 RLPENVYVP
+1854 RLPENVYVQ

-1899 QVVIDDNGERKLKPF
+1899 QVVIDDNGERKMKPF

-1940 DPDVSEAALSKARE
+1940 DPDVSEVALSKARE

-1977 QISGSPISGRLLAL
+1977 QISGSPIAGRLLAL

-2000 GKEST
+2000 GKGST

-2041 FADIKYMASVL
+2041 FADTKYMASVL

-2059 IKELGGKLFK
+2059 IKELGDKLFK

-2103 YARNVEALKDVIPAD
+2103 YARNVEALKAVIPAD

-2167 TPGYGRI
+2167 TPGYRRI

-2182 EIARA
+2182 EIART

-2193 NIGINTVISKILN
+2193 DIGINTVISKILN

-2282 TFPWLNTAANMTPRV
+2282 TFPWLNTAADMTPRV

-2759 LTPFTVD
+2759 LAPFTVD

-2786 KEWKDSSDRHG
+2786 EEWKDSSDRHG

-2937 NQLMIGDKSTRN
+2937 NQLMIGDKGTRN

-2954 VDGDNFEA
+2954 VDGDNYET

-3004 VTAPDLID
+3004 VTAPELID

-3071 KYGADNA
+3071 KYGVDNA

-3168 KDDEKIKSLREE
+3168 KDDNKIKSLRAE

-3215 SYDLDVDDPDIYEI
+3215 SYDLDVDDPDVYDI

-3262 KKKFIDKTNWAV
+3262 KKKFIDRTNWSV
-3274 YSNENTIE
+3274 YSNENVIE
-3282 ITASQKDLNDLY
+3282 ITASKKDLNDLY
-3294 EAIESPNNG
+3294 EAIESQ
-3303 KSATVRTDDGKEL
+3303 E
-3316 EVSYRIVP
+3316 
-3324 AETLIASNT
+3324 ETKYSL
-3333 ADFGK
+3333 
-3338 NENYPEKLQPRDRDR
+3338 
-3353 VSMKEQVDDMARNL
+3353 
-3367 RPEDLAESRSVNQGA
+3367 
-3382 PLVNQDNVVENGN
+3382 
-3395 GRTMAIT
+3395 
-3402 RAYTTDGD
+3402 
-3410 AYKAS
+3410 
-3415 SQKYKQYLVKHAEE
+3415 SQ
-3429 YGYTREEVEAMQNP
+3429 
-3443 VLIRQRDA
+3443 
-3451 SSDSL
+3451 
-3456 QDSIIHSTEGGMK
+3456 
-3469 MSASQQAKVDAEK
+3469 
-3482 ISPKT
+3482 
-3487 LSLYDYDGTGDLT
+3487 
-3500 KRSNDDFVVS
+3500 
-3510 ALNEITDKSDRDV
+3510 
-3523 VFNKDGTPSKAG
+3523 
-3535 IERVKSALAAYA
+3535 
-3547 YGDNSLLEKIS
+3547 
-3558 ESTDTE
+3558 
-3564 DQNIVKAFSAAAP
+3564 
-3577 RVAAIKAKLDKG
+3577 
-3589 GTSKDYDLSSLLSD
+3589 
-3603 VLDFYF
+3603 
-3609 KCKNSG
+3609 
-3615 KSIKFALNET
+3615 
-3625 NLFGDDSWLAS
+3625 
-3636 VGGKNLARFIADN
+3636 GGKR
-3649 TRRPKA
+3649 
-3655 IADAIV
+3655 
-3661 RMTKYIDG
+3661 
-3669 ANEPSDALFSGTKMG
+3669 
-3684 IDEIVRTSIG
+3684 
-3694 LNASKFIPASKPSA
+3694 
-3708 QKYKHTIQPKENTW
+3708 
-3722 DSMPATQ
+3722 
-3729 QKACIKLM
+3729 
-3737 DANGGHYDSKTKSF
+3737 
-3751 GFTDEKAR
+3751 
-3759 DAALNVLEAYLSA
+3759 
-3772 DSKASAKIA
+3772 
-3781 IVPEMNEE
+3781 
-3789 VKLTNVGWNG
+3789 
-3799 SPGDFSKFDLA
+3799 
-3810 FVGSGEGSAAHG
+3810 
-3822 WGIYFAMDKPYR
+3822 
-3834 DNPDFGREVAERYK
+3834 
-3848 KQYGGENGHV
+3848 
-3858 YKAAIP
+3858 
-3864 SDEYLLDERAK
+3864 
-3875 ISDQPK
+3875 
-3881 RVQNAVLE
+3881 
-3889 VAETLQKKTS
+3889 
-3899 VWRFEDGIKK
+3899 
-3909 VVQYLKD
+3909 
-3916 ENYDLG
+3916 
-3922 NENGDAEQAKIDQ
+3922 
-3935 ALERVARDFYANSNS
+3935 
-3950 ASPQELKISSADLKI
+3950 
-3965 LRAALKEQ
+3965 
-3973 VRDQAE
+3973 
-3979 TSAFS
+3979 
-3984 SKNLS
+3984 
-3989 ERDMDQAAKEILY
+3989 
-4002 NFLSASRRNQFR
+4002 
-4014 TLDALAANIMAEDDS
+4014 
-4029 VFKNITSQDL
+4029 
-4039 LNKAGEIAGTALR
+4039 
-4052 EKQIDLGGARE
+4052 
-4063 ILNVM
+4063 
-4068 KQAAE
+4068 
-4073 HPIDANERDVAEG
+4073 
-4086 ITKAYTDYGIDRATA
+4086 
-4101 EKIARRQAAQFFS
+4101 
-4114 ALRESRAK
+4114 
-4122 PIKEILAPLTGYDV
+4122 
-4136 QQMFQTAIAKQQLE
+4136 
-4150 PSEPVDKAVSML
+4150 
-4162 LKGAGLKGYKYEGA
+4162 
-4176 TDGHCVVVFDNDAMK
+4176 
-4191 IINKFSVK
+4191 
-4199 TPYQK
+4199 
-4204 MVENI
+4204 
-4209 TPIASDDLTAREK
+4209 
-4222 AIVDFAK
+4222 
-4229 KMGLQV
+4229 
-4235 QFFEGDPNLHGFH
+4235 
-4248 ADGTNVAFLN
+4248 
-4258 RRSAMDL
+4258 
-4265 NQTFWHE
+4265 
-4272 AFHWMR
+4272 
-4278 ESNPD
+4278 
-4283 LYNQMVKEVFGGEV
+4283 
-4297 SEKQLADY
+4297 
-4305 AVSIGRTDM
+4305 
-4314 SKELAIEEMLA
+4314 
-4325 DAMWDAG
+4325 
-4332 KRGSFF
+4332 
-4338 EKLGIEHPSLCAKI
+4338 
-4352 IKWIKNLY
+4352 
-4360 EDFKAHFHNP
+4360 
-4370 QAGLTNTQIKRMSNT
+4370 
-4385 LSKIAEKLV
+4385 
-4394 DGDGNKLFSVDE
+4394 
-4406 KGNIKETAAGKR
+4406 
-4418 AVSDRAKVE
+4418 
-4427 AERDGSNQ
+4427 
-4435 KYRVTNKA
+4435 
-4443 LSGNDQMQV
+4443 
-4452 TELTGDIKDER
+4452 
-4463 LGERVARVCKM
+4463 
-4474 LEGCSFAV
+4474 
-4482 SKDGIQLYFKSN
+4482 
-4494 KDLDHFAAGNK
+4494 
-4505 GKRNKEAR
+4505 
-4513 LYTISSEE
+4513 ISSEE
-4521 NVKNV
+4521 
-4526 IENSV
+4526 
-4531 YVEEERNIHNP
+4531 
-4542 NSKTHF
+4542 
-4548 VQFYSV
+4548 
-4554 VKSGNNFIRMKISA
+4554 M
-4568 KKLVDGTFD
+4568 
-4577 VQKASLYNIA
+4577 
-4587 TAGSILHKKIKKLT
+4587 
-4601 QPAMNESMDNLR
+4601 
-4613 PRVSSLTVSVADM
+4613 
-4626 LDGVNDRG
+4626 
-4634 GNPYVVNGKLQHE
+4634 
-4647 NGVIATKNMLS
+4647 TK
-4658 SGPVTHRSAEDL
+4658 
-4670 KAQTLSVFPNAQNI
+4670 QTLSVFPNAQNI

-4735 EMADK
+4735 EMVDK

-4753 TISHEAMHLA
+4753 TVSHEAMHLA
-4763 WNLLTDRERNALLRA
+4763 WNLLTDRERNALLRT

-4835 GEMWERGNEN
+4835 GEMWERSNEN

-4871 FGEKAGVYIDRTFR
+4871 LGEKAGAYIDRTFR

-4984 SDEELRDA
+4984 SDEELREA

-5076 EIHSVMTSEELSA
+5076 EIHSVVTSEELSA

-5095 VYIKARNQMD
+5095 VYIKARKQMD

-5184 SEGEIEN
+5184 SEGEVEN

-5204 ENLSKGASLTLD
+5204 ENLSKGASITLD

-5260 SRYVALDPF
+5260 ARYVALDPF

-5356 TLQLF
+5356 TLQLL

-5397 ESGLALDSIGHITA
+5397 ESGLALDSIGHVTA

-5419 GNVINSVN
+5419 GNIINSVN

-5500 QFQKYGVKEME
+5500 QFQKYGIKEME

-5560 DDPEKEAKRAM
+5560 GDPEKEAKRAM
-5571 MEWAGNNADRKA
+5571 MEWAGKNPDRKA

-5633 LNGDAN
+5633 LNGDTN
-5639 GAMKAVSPA
+5639 GAMKAISPA
-5648 LGNVYGAV
+5648 AGNIYGAV

-5680 LGFRTVKEANAT
+5680 VLGFITIREANAT
-5692 DAQGIVYNYKE
+5692 DAQSIVYNYKE

-5746 STRVERSQVGL
+5746 STRVERSQSGL

>member
-66 VVMQELENDLDGTGL
+66 AVMQELENDLDGTGL

-144 LENAPLMAAQLGAS
+144 VENAPLMALQLAAS
-158 IINPALGVA
+158 AANPALGVA
-167 LMAGSI
+167 LVAGST
-173 AGDAYNDLTE
+173 AGDTYNDLTE
-183 KGVDPLTAGQAGWL
+183 KGVDPLAAGQAAWL
-197 DAAAQAP
+197 NAAAQAP

-297 APQQETGQD
+297 PDEAQ
-306 SAGVDNGN
+306 ADNG
-314 GDTPSSSP
+314 DAPSPSP

-360 TTAENPESGAY
+360 PTAKNPKSGSY
-371 GIGQWTGPRK
+371 GIGQWLGSRQDD
-381 AELMAFAEETGGDPN
+381 LMAFAEETGGDPS

-444 KIRNQKATNA
+444 EIRNQKAANA
-454 QTIYDMFMN
+454 QKIYDIFMN
-463 GGANPNTVFNGGKTG
+463 GGADPNVVYNGGKRG

-512 IRKTIQGKNKKAQ
+512 VRKAIQDKNKKAQ

-531 YGWGENASES
+531 YGWSANSPEMAQGASEPATQGNTQS
-541 AQDASESV
+541 TADNAAIGQMTQSV
-549 AQENVQAGNSDA
+549 TYPMAIPQGRGNSIGGTKSIKSGGGMYQPSGRVEGGNKSVYTPKKPKGMQYTPQGNVQAGSNEGGMAAVRPNVSPVIPAPSSIKEPA
-561 SKPVN
+561 SNASTSLPSAEPQIYTPRKVN
-566 SSSSAGNINKKPEQS
+566 GIADRQRRDRQTRGNMASAATQDRINKALKNS
-581 TVTATPTVE
+581 
-590 GKSQAGNGEEN
+590 
-601 KLSTVRTGSPRNE
+601 R
-614 GANLPVAPG
+614 
-623 AQTSTGAKSPVAP
+623 
-636 SMQSTPLPAS
+636 
-646 PTLRLPPANAAAVKK
+646 LR
-661 ENNAQVPQA
+661 QV
-670 KIEKARSNQKLKE
+670 
-683 LVKQAFVD
+683 VKQAFVD
-691 GDKDALAR
+691 GDKDALNR
-699 LGAMQINPDI
+699 LGAMQINQDV
-709 LEAVKNDVLSAHQSP
+709 LQAVKNDVLNEYHKTEPVVPPKVIPAQEPYTPRYSNRDEAMRLPYERNNENTRGDIAIGGGDGVISP
-724 LTLPAAPAP
+724 QRASTPREAVRLDNKARKNRETNENRAYDIGEAPSPKEQKKAAIARARQEKRDAKNTNFSKYEPAP
-733 ARGTTL
+733 YATRYANRDKVMQGFRNINENTSGNEAR
-739 GTAAPIAL
+739 
-747 PPVKATAPTT
+747 KDR
-757 ATVAAGKPTPASTE
+757 VAGITSSGNNGDASNQNRAGSRDMSAYKNPNRLSVSMPSRDRQGIGEDMRNRQQNRNAYEPDTKSRLEKPTIFA
-771 GESVPGTDS
+771 
-780 NVKSNI
+780 
-786 SGKENNHENTEKN
+786 KENTNENYKEN
-799 QPVHHPEENKN
+799 QQVHRSEENKN

-823 KDRKTSEGKNPVK
+823 KDRKTPEGKNPVK
-836 KAPPKETPSSDKK
+836 NAPSKETPSSEKK
-849 EAQPKSEQQK
+849 EAQPKGEQQK
-859 QGNDVVAVNDAAD
+859 QGDNVVAVNDAAD

-895 AKTYLRVINKC
+895 AKTYLRAINKC

-918 ETIDRIHEILRGKLF
+918 ETIDRIHEILRSKLF
-933 AKLPEPVKA
+933 AKLPEAVKT

-986 IVDELNSGTI
+986 IVDELDSGTI

-1020 GTPVSHAADR
+1020 GTPVSHAANR
-1030 VRDYFNQKIG
+1030 VRDYFESMMAKEEKNVKSATVRTDDGKELKVSYRIVPAETLIASNTADFGKNENYPEKLQPRDRDRVSMKEQVDDMARNLRPEDLAESRSVNQGAPLVNQDNVVENGNGRTMAITRAYTTDGDAYKESSQKYKQYLVEHAEEYGYTREEVEAMQNPVLIRQRDASSDSLQDSIIHSTEGGMKMSASQQAKVDAEKISLKTLSLYDYDG
-1040 NEPTEAPKTEQPKA
+1040 SGDLTKRSNDDFVVSALNEIVDKSERDVVFNKDGTPSKAGIERVKSALAAYAYGDNALLERISESTDTEDQNIVKAFSAAAPQVAAIKAKLNKGDVSKDYDLPKLLSDVLDFYFKSKNDGKSIKFALDETSLFGDNSTIASVSGKNLARFIADNIRRPKAISDALVRMTKYIDGANEPGAALFSGSKMGFDEIVRTSVGLNASELSSASNPKSKNTTQPK
-1054 EEEPKNGE
+1054 
-1062 PTKPEM
+1062 
-1068 QDTESATPKEEE
+1068 ESKE
-1080 PSVPKETVFG
+1080 SVFG
-1090 SVEDADKDLEA
+1090 SVEDADRDLEE
-1101 AFGLKPVSNTEQE
+1101 AFGLTPKAGRTQEKTAPKPKE
-1114 AKKAKPSK
+1114 AKD
-1122 EEIHRKHK
+1122 EIHKNHK

-1144 EFISKTRNL
+1144 EFIRKTRNL
-1153 NAGFNPTIL
+1153 NAGFDPTIL

-1174 RGITKFA
+1174 RGVAKFA

-1191 KSKGVKQKD
+1191 KAKGVKQKD

-1212 KSFPDTGKKFDAQKL
+1212 KSFPDTGKKFDAKKL

-1253 SKYGDKAVSTLNDYI
+1253 SKYGDKAASTLNDYI
-1268 DAAFRGVQ
+1268 DASFRGVQ
-1276 AYFNKGKV
+1276 AYFGDDEN
-1284 AEPAKKSEP
+1284 ANPEP
-1293 SNTADRSGTD
+1293 SKAGDKTGAD

-1311 GGIIRKDVIQ
+1311 GGIINEEAVKNLTPSQADAVL
-1321 NMSPEDVD
+1321 
-1329 TVSKIFDGGDKSVN
+1329 KIFNKPDDSAVDNSDGNGTMKKDDSKGV
-1343 NPQENDTI
+1343 PA
-1351 EEGNSNVV
+1351 
-1359 STKEDK
+1359 KEKD
-1365 DVRGRKS
+1365 DVRGREQ
-1372 GSGRPV
+1372 GSSRPV
-1378 EVGRSRK
+1378 EVGGSGK
-1385 SGTGGKGE
+1385 SDTGRKGE

-1402 TPDRDGGRERGP
+1402 TPDRDGGRKRGP
-1414 DVESAEPKN
+1414 DTESAEPKN
-1423 KGTGEG
+1423 KGTGES

-1579 PPFVISRMWELA
+1579 PPFVISRMWELT
-1591 EHLGFKGGRVL
+1591 ERLGFKGGRVL

-1668 ITNVPFSNNVKASV
+1668 ITNVPFSNSVKASV

-1795 ANDDEGRHTYTR
+1795 AKDNEGRHTYTR
-1807 INGYYEDNPD
+1807 INGYYEDNPN

-1823 VLVRDRYGSRN
+1823 VFVRDRYGSRN

-1878 VDAEDGQNVGDII
+1878 ADAEDGQNVGDII

-1977 QISGSPISGRLLAL
+1977 QISGSPIAGRLLAL

-2103 YARNVEALKDVIPAD
+2103 YARNVEALKAVIPAD

-2167 TPGYGRI
+2167 TPGYRRI

-2206 TGKIESSN
+2206 TGKIESAN

-2282 TFPWLNTAANMTPRV
+2282 TFPWLNTAADMTPRV

-2431 AKRNAALNQILT
+2431 AKRNAALDQILT

-2481 AEEQAEERQAGKK
+2481 AEEQTEERQAGKK

-2689 AVAIEESAWNKRF
+2689 AVAIEESTWNKRF

-2710 AAIKSSGRKDPPM
+2710 AAIKSGGRKDPPM

-2752 NDLKKAS
+2752 DNLRKAS
-2759 LTPFTVD
+2759 LAPFLID

-2772 EGYGKIWACADKIY
+2772 EGYGKVWACADKIY
-2786 KEWKDSSDRHG
+2786 EEWKDSSDRHG

-2809 RSINDPNAYDALKSR
+2809 RSSNDPNVYDALKSR

-2937 NQLMIGDKSTRN
+2937 NQLMIGDKSTRT

-2954 VDGDNFEA
+2954 VDGDNYEA

-3004 VTAPDLID
+3004 VTAPELID

-3071 KYGADNA
+3071 KYGVDNA

-3168 KDDEKIKSLREE
+3168 KDNEKIKSLREE

-3215 SYDLDVDDPDIYEI
+3215 SYDLDVDDPDVYDI
-3229 ENNIRDGLVLSM
+3229 ENNIRDGFALSM

-3282 ITASQKDLNDLY
+3282 ITASKKDLNDLY
-3294 EAIESPNNG
+3294 EAIESQEETKYSLSQGG
-3303 KSATVRTDDGKEL
+3303 KR
-3316 EVSYRIVP
+3316 
-3324 AETLIASNT
+3324 
-3333 ADFGK
+3333 
-3338 NENYPEKLQPRDRDR
+3338 
-3353 VSMKEQVDDMARNL
+3353 
-3367 RPEDLAESRSVNQGA
+3367 
-3382 PLVNQDNVVENGN
+3382 
-3395 GRTMAIT
+3395 
-3402 RAYTTDGD
+3402 
-3410 AYKAS
+3410 
-3415 SQKYKQYLVKHAEE
+3415 
-3429 YGYTREEVEAMQNP
+3429 
-3443 VLIRQRDA
+3443 
-3451 SSDSL
+3451 
-3456 QDSIIHSTEGGMK
+3456 
-3469 MSASQQAKVDAEK
+3469 
-3482 ISPKT
+3482 ISP
-3487 LSLYDYDGTGDLT
+3487 
-3500 KRSNDDFVVS
+3500 
-3510 ALNEITDKSDRDV
+3510 E
-3523 VFNKDGTPSKAG
+3523 
-3535 IERVKSALAAYA
+3535 E
-3547 YGDNSLLEKIS
+3547 
-3558 ESTDTE
+3558 
-3564 DQNIVKAFSAAAP
+3564 
-3577 RVAAIKAKLDKG
+3577 
-3589 GTSKDYDLSSLLSD
+3589 
-3603 VLDFYF
+3603 
-3609 KCKNSG
+3609 
-3615 KSIKFALNET
+3615 
-3625 NLFGDDSWLAS
+3625 
-3636 VGGKNLARFIADN
+3636 
-3649 TRRPKA
+3649 
-3655 IADAIV
+3655 
-3661 RMTKYIDG
+3661 MTK
-3669 ANEPSDALFSGTKMG
+3669 
-3684 IDEIVRTSIG
+3684 
-3694 LNASKFIPASKPSA
+3694 
-3708 QKYKHTIQPKENTW
+3708 
-3722 DSMPATQ
+3722 
-3729 QKACIKLM
+3729 
-3737 DANGGHYDSKTKSF
+3737 
-3751 GFTDEKAR
+3751 
-3759 DAALNVLEAYLSA
+3759 
-3772 DSKASAKIA
+3772 
-3781 IVPEMNEE
+3781 
-3789 VKLTNVGWNG
+3789 
-3799 SPGDFSKFDLA
+3799 
-3810 FVGSGEGSAAHG
+3810 
-3822 WGIYFAMDKPYR
+3822 
-3834 DNPDFGREVAERYK
+3834 
-3848 KQYGGENGHV
+3848 
-3858 YKAAIP
+3858 
-3864 SDEYLLDERAK
+3864 
-3875 ISDQPK
+3875 
-3881 RVQNAVLE
+3881 
-3889 VAETLQKKTS
+3889 
-3899 VWRFEDGIKK
+3899 
-3909 VVQYLKD
+3909 
-3916 ENYDLG
+3916 
-3922 NENGDAEQAKIDQ
+3922 
-3935 ALERVARDFYANSNS
+3935 
-3950 ASPQELKISSADLKI
+3950 
-3965 LRAALKEQ
+3965 
-3973 VRDQAE
+3973 
-3979 TSAFS
+3979 
-3984 SKNLS
+3984 
-3989 ERDMDQAAKEILY
+3989 
-4002 NFLSASRRNQFR
+4002 
-4014 TLDALAANIMAEDDS
+4014 
-4029 VFKNITSQDL
+4029 
-4039 LNKAGEIAGTALR
+4039 
-4052 EKQIDLGGARE
+4052 
-4063 ILNVM
+4063 
-4068 KQAAE
+4068 
-4073 HPIDANERDVAEG
+4073 
-4086 ITKAYTDYGIDRATA
+4086 
-4101 EKIARRQAAQFFS
+4101 
-4114 ALRESRAK
+4114 
-4122 PIKEILAPLTGYDV
+4122 
-4136 QQMFQTAIAKQQLE
+4136 
-4150 PSEPVDKAVSML
+4150 
-4162 LKGAGLKGYKYEGA
+4162 
-4176 TDGHCVVVFDNDAMK
+4176 
-4191 IINKFSVK
+4191 
-4199 TPYQK
+4199 
-4204 MVENI
+4204 
-4209 TPIASDDLTAREK
+4209 
-4222 AIVDFAK
+4222 
-4229 KMGLQV
+4229 
-4235 QFFEGDPNLHGFH
+4235 
-4248 ADGTNVAFLN
+4248 
-4258 RRSAMDL
+4258 
-4265 NQTFWHE
+4265 
-4272 AFHWMR
+4272 
-4278 ESNPD
+4278 
-4283 LYNQMVKEVFGGEV
+4283 
-4297 SEKQLADY
+4297 
-4305 AVSIGRTDM
+4305 
-4314 SKELAIEEMLA
+4314 
-4325 DAMWDAG
+4325 
-4332 KRGSFF
+4332 
-4338 EKLGIEHPSLCAKI
+4338 
-4352 IKWIKNLY
+4352 
-4360 EDFKAHFHNP
+4360 
-4370 QAGLTNTQIKRMSNT
+4370 
-4385 LSKIAEKLV
+4385 
-4394 DGDGNKLFSVDE
+4394 
-4406 KGNIKETAAGKR
+4406 
-4418 AVSDRAKVE
+4418 
-4427 AERDGSNQ
+4427 
-4435 KYRVTNKA
+4435 
-4443 LSGNDQMQV
+4443 
-4452 TELTGDIKDER
+4452 
-4463 LGERVARVCKM
+4463 
-4474 LEGCSFAV
+4474 
-4482 SKDGIQLYFKSN
+4482 
-4494 KDLDHFAAGNK
+4494 
-4505 GKRNKEAR
+4505 
-4513 LYTISSEE
+4513 
-4521 NVKNV
+4521 
-4526 IENSV
+4526 
-4531 YVEEERNIHNP
+4531 
-4542 NSKTHF
+4542 
-4548 VQFYSV
+4548 
-4554 VKSGNNFIRMKISA
+4554 
-4568 KKLVDGTFD
+4568 
-4577 VQKASLYNIA
+4577 
-4587 TAGSILHKKIKKLT
+4587 
-4601 QPAMNESMDNLR
+4601 
-4613 PRVSSLTVSVADM
+4613 
-4626 LDGVNDRG
+4626 
-4634 GNPYVVNGKLQHE
+4634 
-4647 NGVIATKNMLS
+4647 
-4658 SGPVTHRSAEDL
+4658 
-4670 KAQTLSVFPNAQNI
+4670 QTLSVFPNAQNI

-4735 EMADK
+4735 EMVDK

-4753 TISHEAMHLA
+4753 TISHEATHLA

-4857 PLNEAEKYLKSHKD
+4857 PLNEAKKYLKSHKD

-4984 SDEELRDA
+4984 SDEELREA

-5095 VYIKARNQMD
+5095 VYIKAREQMD

-5144 GNVKSKVVG
+5144 GNVKSKVAG

-5184 SEGEIEN
+5184 SEGEVEN

-5231 YYGAKKH
+5231 YYGAKRH

-5545 PFEDALLSLLKLLGF
+5545 PFEDALLSLLKLFGF

-5571 MEWAGNNADRKA
+5571 MEWAGNNPDRKA

-5633 LNGDAN
+5633 LNGDTN
-5639 GAMKAVSPA
+5639 GAMKAISPA
-5648 LGNVYGAV
+5648 AGNIYGAV

-5672 TKDRIVRG
+5672 AKDRIVRG
-5680 LGFRTVKEANAT
+5680 VLGFRTIREANAT
-5692 DAQGIVYNYKE
+5692 DAQSIVYNYKE

-5712 KSEYLKDPSSSNR
+5712 KSEYLKDPSSGNR

-5746 STRVERSQVGL
+5746 STRVERSQSGL

>member
-16 FKPIDARGLLDGKEY
+16 FKPIDARGLLDDDKEY

-81 MDSDADKEALSDVEN
+81 MDSDADKAALSDVES

-297 APQQETGQD
+297 LDEAQAD
-306 SAGVDNGN
+306 N
-314 GDTPSSSP
+314 GDTPSPSP

-327 NRLVNELGIDPKAAS
+327 NRLVNELGIDPKVAS

-360 TTAENPESGAY
+360 PTAKNPKSGSY
-371 GIGQWTGPRK
+371 GIGQWLGPRQD
-381 AELMAFAEETGGDPN
+381 ELMAFAEETGGDPN

-408 LKGSENG
+408 LKGSESG
-415 ALQEILKAQSPDEAG
+415 ALQEIIKAQSPDEAG
-430 RLADQFYERSEGTD
+430 RLADKFYERSEGTD
-444 KIRNQKATNA
+444 EIRNQKAANA
-454 QTIYDMFMN
+454 QKIYDIFMN
-463 GGANPNTVFNGGKTG
+463 GGADPNVVYSGGKRG

-512 IRKTIQGKNKKAQ
+512 VRKAIQDKNKKAQ

-531 YGWGENASES
+531 YGWSANSPETAQGASEPAVQGNTQS
-541 AQDASESV
+541 AADNAATGQMTQSV
-549 AQENVQAGNSDA
+549 TYPMAIPQGRGNSISSTKSIKSGGGMYQPSGRVEGDNKSVYTPKKPKGMQYTPQGNVQAGSNEGGMTAVQPNVAPVIPAPSSIKEPA
-561 SKPVN
+561 SNASTSLPSAEPQIYTPRKVN
-566 SSSSAGNINKKPEQS
+566 GIADRQRRDRQARGNTVPAATQDRINKALKNS
-581 TVTATPTVE
+581 
-590 GKSQAGNGEEN
+590 
-601 KLSTVRTGSPRNE
+601 R
-614 GANLPVAPG
+614 
-623 AQTSTGAKSPVAP
+623 
-636 SMQSTPLPAS
+636 
-646 PTLRLPPANAAAVKK
+646 LR
-661 ENNAQVPQA
+661 QV
-670 KIEKARSNQKLKE
+670 
-683 LVKQAFVD
+683 VKQAFVD
-691 GDKDALAR
+691 GDKDALNR
-699 LGAMQINPDI
+699 LGAMQINQDV
-709 LEAVKNDVLSAHQSP
+709 LQAVKNDVLNEYHKTEPVVPPKVIPAQEPYTPRYGSRDEAMRLPYERNNENTRGDIAIGGGDGVISSQRASTPREAVRLDNKARKNRETNENRAYDIGEAPSP
-724 LTLPAAPAP
+724 KEQEKAAIARARQEKRDAKNTNFNKYEPAP
-733 ARGTTL
+733 YATRYANRDKVMQGFRNINENMSGNEARKDRVTGITSS
-739 GTAAPIAL
+739 GNNGDASNQNR
-747 PPVKATAPTT
+747 
-757 ATVAAGKPTPASTE
+757 AGSRDMSAYKNQNRLSVSMPSRDRQGIGEDMRNRQQNRNAYEPDTKSRLEKPTIFA
-771 GESVPGTDS
+771 
-780 NVKSNI
+780 
-786 SGKENNHENTEKN
+786 KENTNENYKEN
-799 QPVHHPEENKN
+799 QQVHRSEENKN

-823 KDRKTSEGKNPVK
+823 KDRKTPEGKNPIK
-836 KAPPKETPSSDKK
+836 KAPPKETPSSGKK
-849 EAQPKSEQQK
+849 EEPHNEKGSEQQPTLAN
-859 QGNDVVAVNDAAD
+859 GYTTESGRLLSES
-872 QDARD
+872 DARD
-877 AAKTSKEIGA
+877 FIVKPDGSKEFGHFGKEIEDATGGKVLAKGIRLQVGFSRVANGKETGFGIIHIKKRESQLKKLGYNNAEEYILDIINNFSIIYDLGGGRIKLASVGSKFNVMPLDLELKGDGNGYYTVVTA
-887 IDAKVSGK
+887 IPKNTK
-895 AKTYLRVINKC
+895 RMQKE
-906 LIQHRAGGSTSA
+906 AG
-918 ETIDRIHEILRGKLF
+918 
-933 AKLPEPVKA
+933 
-942 KLNEYAEKKIEEL
+942 KKI
-955 KAFDKAHPFAEKEA
+955 FDRSASPSSTTGNGAVQDGGNRK
-969 TRYEDS
+969 
-975 RFDDAKDTIDH
+975 
-986 IVDELNSGTI
+986 N
-996 TLDEAIEHANKI
+996 
-1008 AGELEDMAFADT
+1008 AGSI
-1020 GTPVSHAADR
+1020 P
-1030 VRDYFNQKIG
+1030 Q
-1040 NEPTEAPKTEQPKA
+1040 
-1054 EEEPKNGE
+1054 
-1062 PTKPEM
+1062 
-1068 QDTESATPKEEE
+1068 SATEKSNLPASTNNIDETLKNVNNKPDLDLTTGKSIEASKGEE
-1080 PSVPKETVFG
+1080 PSTPKETVFG
-1090 SVEDADKDLEA
+1090 SVEDADKDLEK
-1101 AFGLKPVSNTEQE
+1101 AFGLKPVANTEQTVKKAAQE
-1114 AKKAKPSK
+1114 ATGAKPSK
-1122 EEIHRKHK
+1122 DEIHKKHR

-1138 IQGYID
+1138 IQGYIE

-1153 NAGFNPTIL
+1153 NAGFDPTIL

-1191 KSKGVKQKD
+1191 KAKGVKQKD

-1212 KSFPDTGKKFDAQKL
+1212 KSFPDTGKKFDAKKL

-1239 SGLKTADAVKDDIR
+1239 SGLETAYAIKDDIR
-1253 SKYGDKAVSTLNDYI
+1253 SKYGDKAASTLNDYI
-1268 DAAFRGVQ
+1268 DAALRGVQ
-1276 AYFNKGKV
+1276 AYFNKGKD

-1293 SNTADRSGTD
+1293 SNAADKSGTD

-1329 TVSKIFDGGDKSVN
+1329 TVSKIFDGGDKSVDS
-1343 NPQENDTI
+1343 PQENDTI

-1378 EVGRSRK
+1378 EVGGPGK

-1402 TPDRDGGRERGP
+1402 TSDRDGGRERGP
-1414 DVESAEPKN
+1414 DAESTEPKN
-1423 KGTGEG
+1423 EGTGRS

-1471 IAKGKVKDARDV
+1471 IAKGNVKDARDV

-1633 IPARIAKQ
+1633 IPARITKQ

-1656 KFDRGNGFYDLA
+1656 KFDRGNDFYDLA
-1668 ITNVPFSNNVKASV
+1668 ITNVPFSNSVKASV

-1795 ANDDEGRHTYTR
+1795 AKDNEGRHTYTR
-1807 INGYYEDNPD
+1807 INGYYEDNPN

-1823 VLVRDRYGSRN
+1823 VFVRDRYGSRN

-1854 RLPENVYVP
+1854 RMPENVYVP

-1878 VDAEDGQNVGDII
+1878 ADAEDGQNVGDII

-1914 AKSAQAKVGTL
+1914 AKSVQAKVGTL

-1940 DPDVSEAALSKARE
+1940 DPDVSEVALSKARE

-1963 VRKYGYINDKTNVR
+1963 VRKFGYINDKTNVR
-1977 QISGSPISGRLLAL
+1977 QISGSPIAGRLLAL

-2059 IKELGGKLFK
+2059 IKELGDKLFK

-2103 YARNVEALKDVIPAD
+2103 YARNVEALKAVIPAD

-2139 AFIDDLLG
+2139 AFINDLLG
-2147 EPSAVVVRYNPVTTY
+2147 EPNAVVVRYNPVTTY

-2167 TPGYGRI
+2167 TPRYGRI

-2182 EIARA
+2182 EIARV

-2193 NIGINTVISKILN
+2193 NVGVNTVISKILN

-2214 FKVKDDDSETVR
+2214 FKVKDDDPETVR

-2282 TFPWLNTAANMTPRV
+2282 TFPWLNTAADMTPRV

-2358 YQVCPSAKILVLD
+2358 YQVCPSAKILILD

-2414 EKVKVSD
+2414 EKVNVSD

-2431 AKRNAALNQILT
+2431 SKRNAALNQILT

-2680 AARPKAKRV
+2680 AARPKAKRI

-2752 NDLKKAS
+2752 DNLRKAS
-2759 LTPFTVD
+2759 LAPFLID

-2772 EGYGKIWACADKIY
+2772 EGYGKVWACADKIY
-2786 KEWKDSSDRHG
+2786 EEWKDSSDRHG

-2809 RSINDPNAYDALKSR
+2809 RSSNDPNVYDALKSR

-2869 GAGTNMQHKL
+2869 GAGTNMQQKL

-2937 NQLMIGDKSTRN
+2937 NQLMIGDKGTRN

-2954 VDGDNFEA
+2954 VDGDNYEA

-3004 VTAPDLID
+3004 VTAPELID

-3071 KYGADNA
+3071 KYGVDNA

-3215 SYDLDVDDPDIYEI
+3215 SYDLDVDDPDVYDI
-3229 ENNIRDGLVLSM
+3229 ENNIRDGLALSM

-3282 ITASQKDLNDLY
+3282 ITASKKDLNDLY
-3294 EAIESPNNG
+3294 EAIESQEETKYSLSQGG
-3303 KSATVRTDDGKEL
+3303 KR
-3316 EVSYRIVP
+3316 
-3324 AETLIASNT
+3324 
-3333 ADFGK
+3333 
-3338 NENYPEKLQPRDRDR
+3338 
-3353 VSMKEQVDDMARNL
+3353 
-3367 RPEDLAESRSVNQGA
+3367 
-3382 PLVNQDNVVENGN
+3382 
-3395 GRTMAIT
+3395 
-3402 RAYTTDGD
+3402 
-3410 AYKAS
+3410 
-3415 SQKYKQYLVKHAEE
+3415 
-3429 YGYTREEVEAMQNP
+3429 
-3443 VLIRQRDA
+3443 
-3451 SSDSL
+3451 
-3456 QDSIIHSTEGGMK
+3456 
-3469 MSASQQAKVDAEK
+3469 
-3482 ISPKT
+3482 ISP
-3487 LSLYDYDGTGDLT
+3487 
-3500 KRSNDDFVVS
+3500 
-3510 ALNEITDKSDRDV
+3510 E
-3523 VFNKDGTPSKAG
+3523 
-3535 IERVKSALAAYA
+3535 E
-3547 YGDNSLLEKIS
+3547 
-3558 ESTDTE
+3558 
-3564 DQNIVKAFSAAAP
+3564 
-3577 RVAAIKAKLDKG
+3577 
-3589 GTSKDYDLSSLLSD
+3589 
-3603 VLDFYF
+3603 
-3609 KCKNSG
+3609 
-3615 KSIKFALNET
+3615 
-3625 NLFGDDSWLAS
+3625 
-3636 VGGKNLARFIADN
+3636 
-3649 TRRPKA
+3649 
-3655 IADAIV
+3655 
-3661 RMTKYIDG
+3661 MTK
-3669 ANEPSDALFSGTKMG
+3669 
-3684 IDEIVRTSIG
+3684 
-3694 LNASKFIPASKPSA
+3694 
-3708 QKYKHTIQPKENTW
+3708 
-3722 DSMPATQ
+3722 
-3729 QKACIKLM
+3729 
-3737 DANGGHYDSKTKSF
+3737 
-3751 GFTDEKAR
+3751 
-3759 DAALNVLEAYLSA
+3759 
-3772 DSKASAKIA
+3772 
-3781 IVPEMNEE
+3781 
-3789 VKLTNVGWNG
+3789 
-3799 SPGDFSKFDLA
+3799 
-3810 FVGSGEGSAAHG
+3810 
-3822 WGIYFAMDKPYR
+3822 
-3834 DNPDFGREVAERYK
+3834 
-3848 KQYGGENGHV
+3848 
-3858 YKAAIP
+3858 
-3864 SDEYLLDERAK
+3864 
-3875 ISDQPK
+3875 
-3881 RVQNAVLE
+3881 
-3889 VAETLQKKTS
+3889 
-3899 VWRFEDGIKK
+3899 
-3909 VVQYLKD
+3909 
-3916 ENYDLG
+3916 
-3922 NENGDAEQAKIDQ
+3922 
-3935 ALERVARDFYANSNS
+3935 
-3950 ASPQELKISSADLKI
+3950 
-3965 LRAALKEQ
+3965 
-3973 VRDQAE
+3973 
-3979 TSAFS
+3979 
-3984 SKNLS
+3984 
-3989 ERDMDQAAKEILY
+3989 
-4002 NFLSASRRNQFR
+4002 
-4014 TLDALAANIMAEDDS
+4014 
-4029 VFKNITSQDL
+4029 
-4039 LNKAGEIAGTALR
+4039 
-4052 EKQIDLGGARE
+4052 
-4063 ILNVM
+4063 
-4068 KQAAE
+4068 
-4073 HPIDANERDVAEG
+4073 
-4086 ITKAYTDYGIDRATA
+4086 
-4101 EKIARRQAAQFFS
+4101 
-4114 ALRESRAK
+4114 
-4122 PIKEILAPLTGYDV
+4122 
-4136 QQMFQTAIAKQQLE
+4136 
-4150 PSEPVDKAVSML
+4150 
-4162 LKGAGLKGYKYEGA
+4162 
-4176 TDGHCVVVFDNDAMK
+4176 
-4191 IINKFSVK
+4191 
-4199 TPYQK
+4199 
-4204 MVENI
+4204 
-4209 TPIASDDLTAREK
+4209 
-4222 AIVDFAK
+4222 
-4229 KMGLQV
+4229 
-4235 QFFEGDPNLHGFH
+4235 
-4248 ADGTNVAFLN
+4248 
-4258 RRSAMDL
+4258 
-4265 NQTFWHE
+4265 
-4272 AFHWMR
+4272 
-4278 ESNPD
+4278 
-4283 LYNQMVKEVFGGEV
+4283 
-4297 SEKQLADY
+4297 
-4305 AVSIGRTDM
+4305 
-4314 SKELAIEEMLA
+4314 
-4325 DAMWDAG
+4325 
-4332 KRGSFF
+4332 
-4338 EKLGIEHPSLCAKI
+4338 
-4352 IKWIKNLY
+4352 
-4360 EDFKAHFHNP
+4360 
-4370 QAGLTNTQIKRMSNT
+4370 
-4385 LSKIAEKLV
+4385 
-4394 DGDGNKLFSVDE
+4394 
-4406 KGNIKETAAGKR
+4406 
-4418 AVSDRAKVE
+4418 
-4427 AERDGSNQ
+4427 
-4435 KYRVTNKA
+4435 
-4443 LSGNDQMQV
+4443 
-4452 TELTGDIKDER
+4452 
-4463 LGERVARVCKM
+4463 
-4474 LEGCSFAV
+4474 
-4482 SKDGIQLYFKSN
+4482 
-4494 KDLDHFAAGNK
+4494 
-4505 GKRNKEAR
+4505 
-4513 LYTISSEE
+4513 
-4521 NVKNV
+4521 
-4526 IENSV
+4526 
-4531 YVEEERNIHNP
+4531 
-4542 NSKTHF
+4542 
-4548 VQFYSV
+4548 
-4554 VKSGNNFIRMKISA
+4554 
-4568 KKLVDGTFD
+4568 
-4577 VQKASLYNIA
+4577 
-4587 TAGSILHKKIKKLT
+4587 
-4601 QPAMNESMDNLR
+4601 
-4613 PRVSSLTVSVADM
+4613 
-4626 LDGVNDRG
+4626 
-4634 GNPYVVNGKLQHE
+4634 
-4647 NGVIATKNMLS
+4647 
-4658 SGPVTHRSAEDL
+4658 
-4670 KAQTLSVFPNAQNI
+4670 QTLSVFPNAQNI

-4698 SHVEVNFTDDT
+4698 SHVEVNFTDGT

-4735 EMADK
+4735 EMVDK

-4763 WNLLTDRERNALLRA
+4763 WNLLTDRERNALLRT

-4820 LFHENDQHVFQKLES
+4820 LFHESDQHVFQKLES
-4835 GEMWERGNEN
+4835 GEMWERSNEN

-4871 FGEKAGVYIDRTFR
+4871 LGEKAGVYIDRTFR

-4971 DILWEEDMKQHVF
+4971 DILWEEDMKQYVF

-5061 GETVFQVS
+5061 GEPVFQVS

-5095 VYIKARNQMD
+5095 VYIKARKQMD

-5184 SEGEIEN
+5184 SEGDVEN

-5204 ENLSKGASLTLD
+5204 ESLSKGASLTLD

-5411 EGTALSKA
+5411 EGTALSKV

-5451 KAIEDG
+5451 KAIGDG

-5518 VLGNTTTKQ
+5518 ILGNTTTKQ

-5639 GAMKAVSPA
+5639 GAMKAISPA
-5648 LGNVYGAV
+5648 AGNIYGAV

-5680 LGFRTVKEANAT
+5680 VLGFRTIREANAT
-5692 DAQGIVYNYKE
+5692 DAQNIVYNYKE

>member
-66 VVMQELENDLDGTGL
+66 AVMQELENDLDGTGL
-81 MDSDADKEALSDVEN
+81 MDSDADKEALSDVES

-101 TAPIWEGARLGVKAA
+101 TAPIWEGAHLGIKAA

-144 LENAPLMAAQLGAS
+144 VENAPLMAAQLAAGLV
-158 IINPALGVA
+158 NPALGVG

-297 APQQETGQD
+297 PDEA
-306 SAGVDNGN
+306 N
-314 GDTPSSSP
+314 GDAPSPSP

-360 TTAENPESGAY
+360 PTAKNPNSGSY
-371 GIGQWTGPRK
+371 GIGQWLGSRQDD
-381 AELMAFAEETGGDPN
+381 LMAFAEETGGDPN

-415 ALQEILKAQSPDEAG
+415 ALQEIIKAQSPDEAG

-444 KIRNQKATNA
+444 EIRNQKAANA
-454 QTIYDMFMN
+454 QKIYDIFMN
-463 GGANPNTVFNGGKTG
+463 GGADPNVVYNGGKKG

-512 IRKTIQGKNKKAQ
+512 VRKAIQDKNKKAQ

-531 YGWGENASES
+531 YGWSANSPETAQNASES
-541 AQDASESV
+541 V
-549 AQENVQAGNSDA
+549 TQENMQAGNSDA

-581 TVTATPTVE
+581 IVTATPTAE
-590 GKSQAGNGEEN
+590 GKPQEGNGEAD

-623 AQTSTGAKSPVAP
+623 TQTSTEAKSPVAP
-636 SMQSTPLPAS
+636 SAQSTPLPAS
-646 PTLRLPPANAAAVKK
+646 PTLRLPPANTTEVKK

-699 LGAMQINPDI
+699 LSAMQINPDI

-724 LTLPAAPAP
+724 LTLPAAPATTK
-733 ARGTTL
+733 GTTL

-757 ATVAAGKPTPASTE
+757 ATVAAGKPTPTNTE
-771 GESVPGTDS
+771 GESVSGTDS
-780 NVKSNI
+780 NAKSNI
-786 SGKENNHENTEKN
+786 SEKENNHENTEKN
-799 QPVHHPEENKN
+799 QPVHYPEENKN

-823 KDRKTSEGKNPVK
+823 KDRKTPEGKNLVK
-836 KAPPKETPSSDKK
+836 NAPSKETPSSKKK
-849 EAQPKSEQQK
+849 EAQPKTEQ
-859 QGNDVVAVNDAAD
+859 
-872 QDARD
+872 
-877 AAKTSKEIGA
+877 S
-887 IDAKVSGK
+887 K
-895 AKTYLRVINKC
+895 AK
-906 LIQHRAGGSTSA
+906 
-918 ETIDRIHEILRGKLF
+918 
-933 AKLPEPVKA
+933 
-942 KLNEYAEKKIEEL
+942 
-955 KAFDKAHPFAEKEA
+955 
-969 TRYEDS
+969 
-975 RFDDAKDTIDH
+975 
-986 IVDELNSGTI
+986 
-996 TLDEAIEHANKI
+996 
-1008 AGELEDMAFADT
+1008 
-1020 GTPVSHAADR
+1020 
-1030 VRDYFNQKIG
+1030 
-1040 NEPTEAPKTEQPKA
+1040 
-1054 EEEPKNGE
+1054 EEPKKGE
-1062 PTKPEM
+1062 PTKPEV

-1080 PSVPKETVFG
+1080 PSAPKETVFG

-1101 AFGLKPVSNTEQE
+1101 AFGLKPVPNTEQE
-1114 AKKAKPSK
+1114 AEEAKPSK
-1122 EEIHRKHK
+1122 GEIHRKHR

-1153 NAGFNPTIL
+1153 NAGFDPTIL

-1191 KSKGVKQKD
+1191 KAKGVKQKD

-1212 KSFPDTGKKFDAQKL
+1212 KSFPDTGKKFDAKKL

-1253 SKYGDKAVSTLNDYI
+1253 SKYGDKAASTLNDYI
-1268 DAAFRGVQ
+1268 DASFRGVQ
-1276 AYFNKGKV
+1276 AYFGYGEN
-1284 AEPAKKSEP
+1284 ANPEP
-1293 SNTADRSGTD
+1293 SKVGDKTGAD

-1311 GGIIRKDVIQ
+1311 GGIINEEAVKNLTPSQADAVL
-1321 NMSPEDVD
+1321 
-1329 TVSKIFDGGDKSVN
+1329 KIFNKTDDSAVDNADGNGTMKKDDSKGV
-1343 NPQENDTI
+1343 PA
-1351 EEGNSNVV
+1351 
-1359 STKEDK
+1359 KEKD
-1365 DVRGRKS
+1365 DVRGREQ
-1372 GSGRPV
+1372 GSSRPV
-1378 EVGRSRK
+1378 EVGEPGK

-1402 TPDRDGGRERGP
+1402 TPDRDGGRKRGP
-1414 DVESAEPKN
+1414 DAESAEPKN
-1423 KGTGEG
+1423 KGTGG
-1429 RELGRG
+1429 SRELGRG

-1519 ESENRMATPAEQE
+1519 ENENRMATPAEQE

-1579 PPFVISRMWELA
+1579 PPFVIGRMWELA

-1668 ITNVPFSNNVKASV
+1668 ITNVPFSNSVWAPV
-1682 PAMRDSD
+1682 PAMRDPD
-1689 GGVHKSLLIHDY
+1689 GHVHKSLLIHDY

-1722 GTMDRKAGYDNAL
+1722 GTMDRGTGYNNAL
-1735 LRHLSSRAKLVG
+1735 LRYLSSRAKLVG
-1747 IVRLPNTLFAPSANV
+1747 MVRLPNTLFAPSANV

-1783 TNGWTNGLTTIE
+1783 TNGWTDNVRFIE
-1795 ANDDEGRHTYTR
+1795 MKDEEGRNIWKP

-1817 NIIGDP
+1817 NIIGNP
-1823 VLVRDRYGSRN
+1823 VLVRDRYGHRN
-1834 VEFHTSSN
+1834 IEFHTSSN

-1878 VDAEDGQNVGDII
+1878 ADAEDGQNVGDII

-1899 QVVIDDNGERKLKPF
+1899 QVVIDDNGEKKLKPF

-1977 QISGSPISGRLLAL
+1977 QISGSPIAGRLLAL

-2052 GKSENAI
+2052 GKSEDAI
-2059 IKELGGKLFK
+2059 IKELGDRLFK

-2103 YARNVEALKDVIPAD
+2103 YARNVEALKTVIPAE

-2167 TPGYGRI
+2167 TPRYGRI

-2282 TFPWLNTAANMTPRV
+2282 TFPWLNAAANMTPRV

-2309 KSVLYAHCVG
+2309 KAVLYAHCVG

-2431 AKRNAALNQILT
+2431 AKRNATLSQILT

-2449 IMSHETFQRLPMS
+2449 IMSHDTFQRLPMS

-2467 QFRTEELEKYKRAL
+2467 QFRTEELERYKRAL

-2540 EADTFKNLEVMT
+2540 EADAFKNLEVMT

-2737 TGEYLQVADSPLLVA
+2737 TGEYLQVADSPLLIA

-2759 LTPFTVD
+2759 LAPFTVD

-2786 KEWKDSSDRHG
+2786 EEWKDSSDRHG

-2809 RSINDPNAYDALKSR
+2809 RSSNDPNAYDALKSR
-2824 LIELGIPESDI
+2824 LIELGVPESDI

-3004 VTAPDLID
+3004 VTAPELID

-3071 KYGADNA
+3071 KYGVDNA

-3190 KAKRQRELDSIEPT
+3190 KARRQRELDSIEPT

-3215 SYDLDVDDPDIYEI
+3215 SYDLDADDPDIYEI

-3241 RENNT
+3241 RENHT

-3274 YSNENTIE
+3274 YSNENNIE
-3282 ITASQKDLNDLY
+3282 VTASQKDLNDLY
-3294 EAIESPNNG
+3294 EAIESQ
-3303 KSATVRTDDGKEL
+3303 E
-3316 EVSYRIVP
+3316 
-3324 AETLIASNT
+3324 ETKYSL
-3333 ADFGK
+3333 F
-3338 NENYPEKLQPRDRDR
+3338 
-3353 VSMKEQVDDMARNL
+3353 
-3367 RPEDLAESRSVNQGA
+3367 QGSK
-3382 PLVNQDNVVENGN
+3382 
-3395 GRTMAIT
+3395 R
-3402 RAYTTDGD
+3402 
-3410 AYKAS
+3410 
-3415 SQKYKQYLVKHAEE
+3415 
-3429 YGYTREEVEAMQNP
+3429 
-3443 VLIRQRDA
+3443 
-3451 SSDSL
+3451 
-3456 QDSIIHSTEGGMK
+3456 
-3469 MSASQQAKVDAEK
+3469 
-3482 ISPKT
+3482 ISP
-3487 LSLYDYDGTGDLT
+3487 
-3500 KRSNDDFVVS
+3500 
-3510 ALNEITDKSDRDV
+3510 E
-3523 VFNKDGTPSKAG
+3523 
-3535 IERVKSALAAYA
+3535 E
-3547 YGDNSLLEKIS
+3547 
-3558 ESTDTE
+3558 
-3564 DQNIVKAFSAAAP
+3564 
-3577 RVAAIKAKLDKG
+3577 
-3589 GTSKDYDLSSLLSD
+3589 
-3603 VLDFYF
+3603 
-3609 KCKNSG
+3609 
-3615 KSIKFALNET
+3615 
-3625 NLFGDDSWLAS
+3625 
-3636 VGGKNLARFIADN
+3636 
-3649 TRRPKA
+3649 
-3655 IADAIV
+3655 
-3661 RMTKYIDG
+3661 MTK
-3669 ANEPSDALFSGTKMG
+3669 
-3684 IDEIVRTSIG
+3684 
-3694 LNASKFIPASKPSA
+3694 
-3708 QKYKHTIQPKENTW
+3708 
-3722 DSMPATQ
+3722 
-3729 QKACIKLM
+3729 
-3737 DANGGHYDSKTKSF
+3737 
-3751 GFTDEKAR
+3751 
-3759 DAALNVLEAYLSA
+3759 
-3772 DSKASAKIA
+3772 
-3781 IVPEMNEE
+3781 
-3789 VKLTNVGWNG
+3789 
-3799 SPGDFSKFDLA
+3799 
-3810 FVGSGEGSAAHG
+3810 
-3822 WGIYFAMDKPYR
+3822 
-3834 DNPDFGREVAERYK
+3834 
-3848 KQYGGENGHV
+3848 
-3858 YKAAIP
+3858 
-3864 SDEYLLDERAK
+3864 
-3875 ISDQPK
+3875 
-3881 RVQNAVLE
+3881 
-3889 VAETLQKKTS
+3889 
-3899 VWRFEDGIKK
+3899 
-3909 VVQYLKD
+3909 
-3916 ENYDLG
+3916 
-3922 NENGDAEQAKIDQ
+3922 
-3935 ALERVARDFYANSNS
+3935 
-3950 ASPQELKISSADLKI
+3950 
-3965 LRAALKEQ
+3965 
-3973 VRDQAE
+3973 
-3979 TSAFS
+3979 
-3984 SKNLS
+3984 
-3989 ERDMDQAAKEILY
+3989 
-4002 NFLSASRRNQFR
+4002 
-4014 TLDALAANIMAEDDS
+4014 
-4029 VFKNITSQDL
+4029 
-4039 LNKAGEIAGTALR
+4039 
-4052 EKQIDLGGARE
+4052 
-4063 ILNVM
+4063 
-4068 KQAAE
+4068 
-4073 HPIDANERDVAEG
+4073 
-4086 ITKAYTDYGIDRATA
+4086 
-4101 EKIARRQAAQFFS
+4101 
-4114 ALRESRAK
+4114 
-4122 PIKEILAPLTGYDV
+4122 
-4136 QQMFQTAIAKQQLE
+4136 
-4150 PSEPVDKAVSML
+4150 
-4162 LKGAGLKGYKYEGA
+4162 
-4176 TDGHCVVVFDNDAMK
+4176 
-4191 IINKFSVK
+4191 
-4199 TPYQK
+4199 
-4204 MVENI
+4204 
-4209 TPIASDDLTAREK
+4209 
-4222 AIVDFAK
+4222 
-4229 KMGLQV
+4229 
-4235 QFFEGDPNLHGFH
+4235 
-4248 ADGTNVAFLN
+4248 
-4258 RRSAMDL
+4258 
-4265 NQTFWHE
+4265 
-4272 AFHWMR
+4272 
-4278 ESNPD
+4278 
-4283 LYNQMVKEVFGGEV
+4283 
-4297 SEKQLADY
+4297 
-4305 AVSIGRTDM
+4305 
-4314 SKELAIEEMLA
+4314 
-4325 DAMWDAG
+4325 
-4332 KRGSFF
+4332 
-4338 EKLGIEHPSLCAKI
+4338 
-4352 IKWIKNLY
+4352 
-4360 EDFKAHFHNP
+4360 
-4370 QAGLTNTQIKRMSNT
+4370 
-4385 LSKIAEKLV
+4385 
-4394 DGDGNKLFSVDE
+4394 
-4406 KGNIKETAAGKR
+4406 
-4418 AVSDRAKVE
+4418 
-4427 AERDGSNQ
+4427 
-4435 KYRVTNKA
+4435 
-4443 LSGNDQMQV
+4443 
-4452 TELTGDIKDER
+4452 
-4463 LGERVARVCKM
+4463 
-4474 LEGCSFAV
+4474 
-4482 SKDGIQLYFKSN
+4482 
-4494 KDLDHFAAGNK
+4494 
-4505 GKRNKEAR
+4505 
-4513 LYTISSEE
+4513 
-4521 NVKNV
+4521 
-4526 IENSV
+4526 
-4531 YVEEERNIHNP
+4531 
-4542 NSKTHF
+4542 
-4548 VQFYSV
+4548 
-4554 VKSGNNFIRMKISA
+4554 
-4568 KKLVDGTFD
+4568 
-4577 VQKASLYNIA
+4577 
-4587 TAGSILHKKIKKLT
+4587 
-4601 QPAMNESMDNLR
+4601 
-4613 PRVSSLTVSVADM
+4613 
-4626 LDGVNDRG
+4626 
-4634 GNPYVVNGKLQHE
+4634 
-4647 NGVIATKNMLS
+4647 
-4658 SGPVTHRSAEDL
+4658 
-4670 KAQTLSVFPNAQNI
+4670 QTLSVFPNAQNI

-4718 KDYGGTLK
+4718 KDYGGTLT

-4735 EMADK
+4735 EMVDK

-4763 WNLLTDRERNALLRA
+4763 WNLLTDRERNALLRT

-4871 FGEKAGVYIDRTFR
+4871 FGEKAGAYIDRTFR

-4891 KANPNISVNKTAKKK
+4891 KANPNISVNETAKKK

-4940 QRELQEL
+4940 QRKLQEL

-4984 SDEELRDA
+4984 SDEELREA

-5049 FVMHDIRETTKD
+5049 FVMHDIRETKKD

-5095 VYIKARNQMD
+5095 VYIKARKQMD

-5184 SEGEIEN
+5184 SEGEVEN

-5231 YYGAKKH
+5231 YYGAKKR

-5276 FERAFGDYNKDWTGE
+5276 FERAFGDYSKDWTGE

-5356 TLQLF
+5356 TLQLL

-5374 GLKRALHPNAADKKI
+5374 GLKRALHPNATDKKI

-5397 ESGLALDSIGHITA
+5397 ESGLALDSIGHVTA

-5419 GNVINSVN
+5419 GNIINSVN

-5433 FTLAEKTIRKA
+5433 FTFAEKTIRKA

-5451 KAIEDG
+5451 KAIGDG

-5500 QFQKYGVKEME
+5500 QFQKYGIKEME

-5518 VLGNTTTKQ
+5518 VLGNTTAKQ

-5560 DDPEKEAKRAM
+5560 GDPEKEAKRAM
-5571 MEWAGNNADRKA
+5571 MEWAGKNPDRKA

-5633 LNGDAN
+5633 LNGDTN
-5639 GAMKAVSPA
+5639 GAMKAISPA
-5648 LGNVYGAV
+5648 AGNIYGAV

-5672 TKDRIVRG
+5672 TGDRIARG

-5692 DAQGIVYNYKE
+5692 DAQSIVYNYKE

-5746 STRVERSQVGL
+5746 STRVERSQSGL

>member
-66 VVMQELENDLDGTGL
+66 VVMQELENDLDGTDL
-81 MDSDADKEALSDVEN
+81 MDSDADKAALSDVES

-101 TAPIWEGARLGVKAA
+101 TAPIWEGARLGVKSV

-144 LENAPLMAAQLGAS
+144 VENAPLMAAQLAAS
-158 IINPALGVA
+158 IINPALGVG

-183 KGVDPLTAGQAGWL
+183 KGVDPLAAGQAGWL

-263 WGQLASNAV
+263 WSQLASNAV

-286 GIGRAINGKAQ
+286 GIGRAINGKADE
-297 APQQETGQD
+297 QESTGDD
-306 SAGVDNGN
+306 SASTALALVDANATSDNAGGNNAAASDVGNSGVTRDADGTVTIDAANIA
-314 GDTPSSSP
+314 SP
-322 AIHAM
+322 AMHAM
-327 NRLVNELGIDPKAAS
+327 NRIVNELGISPTAAS
-342 GIVGGLMLESGGN
+342 GIVGGLMHESGGD

-360 TTAENPESGAY
+360 TTAKNPTSGAY
-371 GIGQWTGPRK
+371 GIAQWLGSRYDD
-381 AELMAFAEETGGDPN
+381 LVAFAEENNADPN
-396 DLDTQISFLIHE
+396 DLDTQISFIIHE
-408 LKGSENG
+408 LKGKESG
-415 ALQEILKAQSPDEAG
+415 ALQEILKAQTPDEAG
-430 RLADQFYERSEGTD
+430 RIADQFYERSEGTD
-444 KIRNQKATNA
+444 KIRNQKASNA
-454 QTIYDMFMN
+454 QKIYDMFMN
-463 GGANPNTVFNGGKTG
+463 GGADPSATHNGSKNNG
-478 GSSVPNPKSAEDFL
+478 VPNPKSAEDFL

-512 IRKTIQGKNKKAQ
+512 IRKAIQGKNKKAQ

-531 YGWGENASES
+531 YGWGENAPET
-541 AQDASESV
+541 AQDASEGA
-549 AQENVQAGNSDA
+549 AQENTQAGTVKPINNTPRAESISKNPKQTNVTAAPTIDTKPQAGNSEA
-561 SKPVN
+561 N
-566 SSSSAGNINKKPEQS
+566 
-581 TVTATPTVE
+581 T
-590 GKSQAGNGEEN
+590 
-601 KLSTVRTGSPRNE
+601 LSTVRTGSPRN
-614 GANLPVAPG
+614 GGTNLPTAPR
-623 AQTSTGAKSPVAP
+623 AQAPINGTSPVAP
-636 SMQSTPLPAS
+636 SAQGASLSAAPAPLQ
-646 PTLRLPPANAAAVKK
+646 LPPANTTDK
-661 ENNAQVPQA
+661 NGNHAQVPQA
-670 KIEKARSNQKLKE
+670 KIEKARSNQRLKE

-699 LGAMQINPDI
+699 LNAMQINPDV
-709 LEAVKNDVLSAHQSP
+709 LEAVKNDVLGAHQSP
-724 LTLPAAPAP
+724 LALPASPVPAK
-733 ARGTTL
+733 GTTV
-739 GTAAPIAL
+739 GTTAPIAL
-747 PPVKATAPTT
+747 PPAKAPNA
-757 ATVAAGKPTPASTE
+757 ATVSADKPTSTNVE
-771 GESVPGTDS
+771 GESAPSTDS
-780 NVKSNI
+780 NANSNI
-786 SGKENNHENTEKN
+786 SEKENDHENTKKN
-799 QPVHHPEENKN
+799 QPVHHPEENKD

-823 KDRKTSEGKNPVK
+823 KDSKTPESESPVK
-836 KAPPKETPSSDKK
+836 KAPSKETPSSGKK
-849 EAQPKSEQQK
+849 EEPQKAEQK
-859 QGNDVVAVNDAAD
+859 QDDKVVVRNNAAD
-872 QDARD
+872 NDARD
-877 AAKTSKEIGA
+877 AAQTSKEIGN
-887 IDAKVSGK
+887 IDAKASNK
-895 AKTYLRVINKC
+895 AKTFLRKINKC
-906 LIQHRAGGSTSA
+906 LVQHRAGSSTGA
-918 ETIDRIHEILRGKLF
+918 ETIDRIRESLRGKSF
-933 AKLPEPVKA
+933 ANLPEAVKA

-955 KAFDKAHPFAEKEA
+955 KAFDKEHPWAEKEA
-969 TRYEDS
+969 TDYEDS
-975 RFDDAKDTIDH
+975 QFDDAKDMIDR
-986 IVDELNSGTI
+986 IVKMLDNGVM
-996 TLDEAIEHANKI
+996 TLDEAIERANKV
-1008 AGELEDMAFADT
+1008 AGELKDMAFADT
-1020 GTPVSHAADR
+1020 GTSISHAADR
-1030 VRDYFNQKIG
+1030 AMDYFNQKIAG
-1040 NEPTEAPKTEQPKA
+1040 EPAETPKTEQPKDKPAKA
-1054 EEEPKNGE
+1054 ETQGIGN
-1062 PTKPEM
+1062 
-1068 QDTESATPKEEE
+1068 ATPKAEVQKPQKAFRAKDGGWAATVKGDVITITETGRGLKKADKITFNVTVDDIDNSLGDSANSNAALYRFVKKRLESAIRQWHVDRYNKTKQPQTKAFIDDWDSMGGTAPGVDIQADSCVRIIRAAYENITGHPFESDFEKRDRERKERNQSNDAKMPKAEQPKIE
-1080 PSVPKETVFG
+1080 PAKPGAKDTENTTPKTESKESVFG
-1090 SVEDADKDLEA
+1090 SVEDADRDLEE
-1101 AFGLKPVSNTEQE
+1101 AFGLTPKAGRTQEKPAPKSKE
-1114 AKKAKPSK
+1114 AKD
-1122 EEIHRKHK
+1122 EIHKKHR

-1144 EFISKTRNL
+1144 EFIKKTRNL
-1153 NAGFNPTIL
+1153 NSGFDPTIL

-1174 RGITKFA
+1174 RGVAKFA

-1191 KSKGVKQKD
+1191 KSKGVKKEE

-1212 KSFPDTGKKFDAQKL
+1212 KSFPDTGKKFDAKKL

-1253 SKYGDKAVSTLNDYI
+1253 SKYGDKAASTLNDYI
-1268 DAAFRGVQ
+1268 DASFRGVQ
-1276 AYFNKGKV
+1276 AYFGDGENSN
-1284 AEPAKKSEP
+1284 PEP
-1293 SNTADRSGTD
+1293 SKAEDKTGAD

-1311 GGIIRKDVIQ
+1311 GGII
-1321 NMSPEDVD
+1321 NEDAVKNLTPSQTD
-1329 TVSKIFDGGDKSVN
+1329 AVLKIFNKSDDSTVDNADGNGTMKKDDSKGV
-1343 NPQENDTI
+1343 P
-1351 EEGNSNVV
+1351 V
-1359 STKEDK
+1359 KEKD
-1365 DVRGRKS
+1365 DVRGREQ
-1372 GSGRPV
+1372 GSSRPV
-1378 EVGRSRK
+1378 EVGGPGK
-1385 SGTGGKGE
+1385 SGAGGEGE
-1393 QRTTRGNSE
+1393 QRATGGNSE
-1402 TPDRDGGRERGP
+1402 TPDRDGGRKRGP
-1414 DVESAEPKN
+1414 DAESDEPKN
-1423 KGTGEG
+1423 EGTGG
-1429 RELGRG
+1429 SRELGRG
-1435 QAEDGTRMERANGE
+1435 QAEDGTRMERTNGE

-1457 KPVISPKADKVETD
+1457 KPVISPKADKVEAD

-1489 AKPVPPDAKG
+1489 AKPVSPDAKG

-1619 RERSTALQ
+1619 RDRSTALQ

-1668 ITNVPFSNNVKASV
+1668 ITNVPFSNSVWAPV

-1689 GGVHKSLLIHDY
+1689 GRVHKSLLIHDY

-1713 GLIVFMTSS
+1713 GLIVFMTSN
-1722 GTMDRKAGYDNAL
+1722 GTMDRKTIAYDNAL
-1735 LRHLSSRAKLVG
+1735 LRYLSSRAKLVG
-1747 IVRLPNTLFAPSANV
+1747 MVRLPNTLFAPSANV

-1783 TNGWTNGLTTIE
+1783 TNGWTNTFRDIE
-1795 ANDDEGRHTYTR
+1795 MKDDEGRNIWKP

-1817 NIIGDP
+1817 NIIGNP
-1823 VLVRDRYGSRN
+1823 VLVRDRYGHRN
-1834 VEFHTSSN
+1834 IEFHTSSN

-1878 VDAEDGQNVGDII
+1878 ADAEDGQNVGDII

-1899 QVVIDDNGERKLKPF
+1899 QVVIDDNGEKKLKPF

-1977 QISGSPISGRLLAL
+1977 QISGSPIAGRLLAL

-2059 IKELGGKLFK
+2059 IKELGDKLFK

-2103 YARNVEALKDVIPAD
+2103 YARNVEALKAVIPAD

-2147 EPSAVVVRYNPVTTY
+2147 ESNAVVVRYNPVTTY

-2167 TPGYGRI
+2167 TPRYGSI

-2282 TFPWLNTAANMTPRV
+2282 TFPWLNAAANMTPRV

-2467 QFRTEELEKYKRAL
+2467 QFRTEELGKYKRAL

-2759 LTPFTVD
+2759 LAPFTVD

-2786 KEWKDSSDRHG
+2786 EEWKDSSDRHG

-2809 RSINDPNAYDALKSR
+2809 RSSNDPNAYDALKSR

-3004 VTAPDLID
+3004 VTAPELID

-3032 SAKFSMKIGQAVYEN
+3032 SAKFSMTIGQAVYEN

-3071 KYGADNA
+3071 KYGVDNA
-3078 KFKDVKIASAR
+3078 KFKDIKIASAR

-3168 KDDEKIKSLREE
+3168 KDDDKIKSLRAE

-3215 SYDLDVDDPDIYEI
+3215 SYDLDVDDPDVYDI
-3229 ENNIRDGLVLSM
+3229 ENNIRDGLALSM

-3294 EAIESPNNG
+3294 EAIESQ
-3303 KSATVRTDDGKEL
+3303 E
-3316 EVSYRIVP
+3316 
-3324 AETLIASNT
+3324 ET
-3333 ADFGK
+3333 
-3338 NENYPEKLQPRDRDR
+3338 
-3353 VSMKEQVDDMARNL
+3353 
-3367 RPEDLAESRSVNQGA
+3367 
-3382 PLVNQDNVVENGN
+3382 
-3395 GRTMAIT
+3395 
-3402 RAYTTDGD
+3402 
-3410 AYKAS
+3410 
-3415 SQKYKQYLVKHAEE
+3415 KY
-3429 YGYTREEVEAMQNP
+3429 
-3443 VLIRQRDA
+3443 
-3451 SSDSL
+3451 SL
-3456 QDSIIHSTEGGMK
+3456 SEGGK
-3469 MSASQQAKVDAEK
+3469 R
-3482 ISPKT
+3482 ISP
-3487 LSLYDYDGTGDLT
+3487 
-3500 KRSNDDFVVS
+3500 
-3510 ALNEITDKSDRDV
+3510 E
-3523 VFNKDGTPSKAG
+3523 
-3535 IERVKSALAAYA
+3535 E
-3547 YGDNSLLEKIS
+3547 
-3558 ESTDTE
+3558 
-3564 DQNIVKAFSAAAP
+3564 
-3577 RVAAIKAKLDKG
+3577 
-3589 GTSKDYDLSSLLSD
+3589 
-3603 VLDFYF
+3603 
-3609 KCKNSG
+3609 
-3615 KSIKFALNET
+3615 
-3625 NLFGDDSWLAS
+3625 
-3636 VGGKNLARFIADN
+3636 
-3649 TRRPKA
+3649 
-3655 IADAIV
+3655 
-3661 RMTKYIDG
+3661 MTK
-3669 ANEPSDALFSGTKMG
+3669 
-3684 IDEIVRTSIG
+3684 
-3694 LNASKFIPASKPSA
+3694 
-3708 QKYKHTIQPKENTW
+3708 
-3722 DSMPATQ
+3722 
-3729 QKACIKLM
+3729 
-3737 DANGGHYDSKTKSF
+3737 
-3751 GFTDEKAR
+3751 
-3759 DAALNVLEAYLSA
+3759 
-3772 DSKASAKIA
+3772 
-3781 IVPEMNEE
+3781 
-3789 VKLTNVGWNG
+3789 
-3799 SPGDFSKFDLA
+3799 
-3810 FVGSGEGSAAHG
+3810 
-3822 WGIYFAMDKPYR
+3822 
-3834 DNPDFGREVAERYK
+3834 
-3848 KQYGGENGHV
+3848 
-3858 YKAAIP
+3858 
-3864 SDEYLLDERAK
+3864 
-3875 ISDQPK
+3875 
-3881 RVQNAVLE
+3881 
-3889 VAETLQKKTS
+3889 
-3899 VWRFEDGIKK
+3899 
-3909 VVQYLKD
+3909 
-3916 ENYDLG
+3916 
-3922 NENGDAEQAKIDQ
+3922 
-3935 ALERVARDFYANSNS
+3935 
-3950 ASPQELKISSADLKI
+3950 
-3965 LRAALKEQ
+3965 
-3973 VRDQAE
+3973 
-3979 TSAFS
+3979 
-3984 SKNLS
+3984 
-3989 ERDMDQAAKEILY
+3989 
-4002 NFLSASRRNQFR
+4002 
-4014 TLDALAANIMAEDDS
+4014 
-4029 VFKNITSQDL
+4029 
-4039 LNKAGEIAGTALR
+4039 
-4052 EKQIDLGGARE
+4052 
-4063 ILNVM
+4063 
-4068 KQAAE
+4068 
-4073 HPIDANERDVAEG
+4073 
-4086 ITKAYTDYGIDRATA
+4086 
-4101 EKIARRQAAQFFS
+4101 
-4114 ALRESRAK
+4114 
-4122 PIKEILAPLTGYDV
+4122 
-4136 QQMFQTAIAKQQLE
+4136 
-4150 PSEPVDKAVSML
+4150 
-4162 LKGAGLKGYKYEGA
+4162 
-4176 TDGHCVVVFDNDAMK
+4176 
-4191 IINKFSVK
+4191 
-4199 TPYQK
+4199 
-4204 MVENI
+4204 
-4209 TPIASDDLTAREK
+4209 
-4222 AIVDFAK
+4222 
-4229 KMGLQV
+4229 
-4235 QFFEGDPNLHGFH
+4235 
-4248 ADGTNVAFLN
+4248 
-4258 RRSAMDL
+4258 
-4265 NQTFWHE
+4265 
-4272 AFHWMR
+4272 
-4278 ESNPD
+4278 
-4283 LYNQMVKEVFGGEV
+4283 
-4297 SEKQLADY
+4297 
-4305 AVSIGRTDM
+4305 
-4314 SKELAIEEMLA
+4314 
-4325 DAMWDAG
+4325 
-4332 KRGSFF
+4332 
-4338 EKLGIEHPSLCAKI
+4338 
-4352 IKWIKNLY
+4352 
-4360 EDFKAHFHNP
+4360 
-4370 QAGLTNTQIKRMSNT
+4370 
-4385 LSKIAEKLV
+4385 
-4394 DGDGNKLFSVDE
+4394 
-4406 KGNIKETAAGKR
+4406 
-4418 AVSDRAKVE
+4418 
-4427 AERDGSNQ
+4427 
-4435 KYRVTNKA
+4435 
-4443 LSGNDQMQV
+4443 
-4452 TELTGDIKDER
+4452 
-4463 LGERVARVCKM
+4463 
-4474 LEGCSFAV
+4474 
-4482 SKDGIQLYFKSN
+4482 
-4494 KDLDHFAAGNK
+4494 
-4505 GKRNKEAR
+4505 
-4513 LYTISSEE
+4513 
-4521 NVKNV
+4521 
-4526 IENSV
+4526 
-4531 YVEEERNIHNP
+4531 
-4542 NSKTHF
+4542 
-4548 VQFYSV
+4548 
-4554 VKSGNNFIRMKISA
+4554 
-4568 KKLVDGTFD
+4568 
-4577 VQKASLYNIA
+4577 
-4587 TAGSILHKKIKKLT
+4587 
-4601 QPAMNESMDNLR
+4601 
-4613 PRVSSLTVSVADM
+4613 
-4626 LDGVNDRG
+4626 
-4634 GNPYVVNGKLQHE
+4634 
-4647 NGVIATKNMLS
+4647 
-4658 SGPVTHRSAEDL
+4658 
-4670 KAQTLSVFPNAQNI
+4670 QTLSAFPNAQNV
-4684 ETHDNGVSFDLPNG
+4684 EVHDNSVSFDLPNG
-4698 SHVEVNFTDDT
+4698 SHVEVNYTDDT

-4718 KDYGGTLK
+4718 KDYGGTLT
-4726 GNEKASGKI
+4726 GDEKASGKI
-4735 EMADK
+4735 ETVGK
-4740 DALITLTMDSPDE
+4740 DALITLTMDSSDE

-4763 WNLLTDRERNALLRA
+4763 WNLLTEKERNALLRT

-4805 KIMQKISDMAHKLLS
+4805 KIMQKISDIAHKLLS
-4820 LFHENDQHVFQKLES
+4820 LFRENDQHVFQKLES
-4835 GEMWERGNEN
+4835 GEIWERGNEN

-4857 PLNEAEKYLKSHKD
+4857 PINEAEKYLKSHKD
-4871 FGEKAGVYIDRTFR
+4871 FGKKAGSYIDRTFR

-4891 KANPNISVNKTAKKK
+4891 KANANISVNEPKKKK
-4906 GWGVANT
+4906 GWGAVDT

-4927 PKTNYIWGLADTA
+4927 AKTNYIWGLADTA

-4947 RGRWTHNFAGA
+4947 RGKWTHSFAGA
-4958 IKNLNKEEKARYT
+4958 IKNLNSKEKERYT

-4984 SDEELRDA
+4984 SDKELRDA
-4992 GVSENVIKAH
+4992 GVSEKVIKAH
-5002 QKTRNLLG
+5002 QKTRSLLG
-5010 KIYNAVNA
+5010 RIYNAVNA
-5018 VYTSERVENFTYK
+5018 VYTRERVENFTYK
-5031 TRKGAEKAQKEL
+5031 TRKEAEEAKKEL

-5049 FVMHDIRETTKD
+5049 FVMHDIRETVKD
-5061 GETVFQVS
+5061 GKPAFQVS
-5069 IKTRGYK
+5069 IKTSGYR
-5076 EIHSVMTSEELSA
+5076 EVHSVVTAEEMKNLDA
-5089 LSKDKD
+5089 DKD
-5095 VYIKARNQMD
+5095 VYIKARKQLD

-5120 TNMEGYMP
+5120 ANMEGYMP
-5128 HIFHGVLIM
+5128 HIFHGVLIV
-5137 KKYTDAD
+5137 KKYVDED
-5144 GNVKSKVVG
+5144 GNTQSKVVG
-5153 SADTIE
+5153 SAESID

-5191 PLLLGDMDYFKLM
+5191 PLLLGDVDYFKLM
-5204 ENLSKGASLTLD
+5204 ENLRKGASLTLD

-5251 AIQHHIDSS
+5251 VIQHHIDSS

-5276 FERAFGDYNKDWTGE
+5276 FERAFGDYDKDWTGE

-5374 GLKRALHPNAADKKI
+5374 GLKRALHPNATDKKI

-5397 ESGLALDSIGHITA
+5397 ESGLALDSVGHINA

-5419 GNVINSVN
+5419 GNIVN
-5427 NFLMKP
+5427 RVNDFLMKP
-5433 FTLAEKTIRKA
+5433 FTFAEKTIRKA

-5451 KAIEDG
+5451 KAIGDG

-5518 VLGNTTTKQ
+5518 VLGNTTAKQ
-5527 KLEFFI
+5527 KLEFFL

-5560 DDPEKEAKRAM
+5560 SDPEKEAKRAM
-5571 MEWAGNNADRKA
+5571 MEWAGNNPDRKA
-5583 LVNVANYGAGA
+5583 LVNVANYGAGSLA
-5594 IVGVDISQRVGLKGV
+5594 GVDISQRVGLKGV

-5633 LNGDAN
+5633 LNGDTN
-5639 GAMKAVSPA
+5639 GAMKAISPA
-5648 LGNVYGAV
+5648 AGNIYGAV

-5672 TKDRIVRG
+5672 THDRIARG

-5692 DAQGIVYNYKE
+5692 DAQGIIYNYKE

-5712 KSEYLKDPSSSNR
+5712 KSEYLKDPSSGNR

-5734 DKEIKALKDDKK
+5734 NKEIKALKDDKK
-5746 STRVERSQVGL
+5746 STRVERSQTGL

>member
-444 KIRNQKATNA
+444 KIRNQKAANA

-463 GGANPNTVFNGGKTG
+463 GGANPNAVFNGGKTG

-512 IRKTIQGKNKKAQ
+512 IRKAIQGKNKKAQ

-531 YGWGENASES
+531 YGWGGNAPET
-541 AQDASESV
+541 AQNASESV
-549 AQENVQAGNSDA
+549 AQENVQAGNSGA

-581 TVTATPTVE
+581 TVTATSTIEEKP
-590 GKSQAGNGEEN
+590 QAGNGEEN

-614 GANLPVAPG
+614 DANLPVAPG

-709 LEAVKNDVLSAHQSP
+709 LEAVKNDVLRAHQSP

-733 ARGTTL
+733 AKGTTL

-757 ATVAAGKPTPASTE
+757 ATVAAGKTTPTNTE

-780 NVKSNI
+780 NAKSNI
-786 SGKENNHENTEKN
+786 SEKENNHENTKKN
-799 QPVHHPEENKN
+799 QPVHRSEENKN

-823 KDRKTSEGKNPVK
+823 KDRKTPEGKNPVK
-836 KAPPKETPSSDKK
+836 NAPSKETPFSSKK
-849 EAQPKSEQQK
+849 EEPQKTKQK
-859 QGNDVVAVNDAAD
+859 QDDKVVVRNNAAD
-872 QDARD
+872 NDARD
-877 AAKTSKEIGA
+877 ASKSSKAIGA
-887 IDAKVSGK
+887 IDPKASNKAKVILK
-895 AKTYLRVINKC
+895 QINKC
-906 LIQHRAGGSTSA
+906 LIQHRAGNSTSA
-918 ETIDRIHEILRGKLF
+918 ETIARIQFALRGKNF
-933 AKLPEPVKA
+933 AKLPEAVKV
-942 KLNEYAEKKIEEL
+942 KLNEYAERKIKEMQ
-955 KAFDKAHPFAEKEA
+955 AFDKEHPWAEKEA
-969 TRYEDS
+969 AENEDAAFGEA
-975 RFDDAKDTIDH
+975 RDAIDR
-986 IVDELNSGTI
+986 IVKMLDNGVM
-996 TLDEAIEHANKI
+996 TLDEAIERANKV
-1008 AGELEDMAFADT
+1008 AGELEDAGFSDV
-1020 GTPVSHAADR
+1020 GSPISHAADR
-1030 VRDYFNQKIG
+1030 VRNYFNQKIG
-1040 NEPTEAPKTEQPKA
+1040 NEPTEAPKAEQPKVERTKAGTQGA
-1054 EEEPKNGE
+1054 EN
-1062 PTKPEM
+1062 
-1068 QDTESATPKEEE
+1068 ATPKVENKEPDKEEDGAE
-1080 PSVPKETVFG
+1080 Q
-1090 SVEDADKDLEA
+1090 D
-1101 AFGLKPVSNTEQE
+1101 KPV
-1114 AKKAKPSK
+1114 
-1122 EEIHRKHK
+1122 
-1130 LVDDSDEA
+1130 
-1138 IQGYID
+1138 G
-1144 EFISKTRNL
+1144 
-1153 NAGFNPTIL
+1153 
-1162 VPVFKIC
+1162 
-1169 AAYTQ
+1169 
-1174 RGITKFA
+1174 
-1181 DFASKTIAAF
+1181 
-1191 KSKGVKQKD
+1191 
-1200 IEPWLAPAWEAV
+1200 
-1212 KSFPDTGKKFDAQKL
+1212 
-1227 VVALK
+1227 
-1232 AVGARYE
+1232 
-1239 SGLKTADAVKDDIR
+1239 
-1253 SKYGDKAVSTLNDYI
+1253 
-1268 DAAFRGVQ
+1268 
-1276 AYFNKGKV
+1276 V
-1284 AEPAKKSEP
+1284 AEPPKKSEDAKSKDEIDEP
-1293 SNTADRSGTD
+1293 SKN
-1303 LIDYAFNQ
+1303 
-1311 GGIIRKDVIQ
+1311 
-1321 NMSPEDVD
+1321 
-1329 TVSKIFDGGDKSVN
+1329 VN
-1343 NPQENDTI
+1343 
-1351 EEGNSNVV
+1351 
-1359 STKEDK
+1359 
-1365 DVRGRKS
+1365 
-1372 GSGRPV
+1372 
-1378 EVGRSRK
+1378 
-1385 SGTGGKGE
+1385 
-1393 QRTTRGNSE
+1393 
-1402 TPDRDGGRERGP
+1402 
-1414 DVESAEPKN
+1414 
-1423 KGTGEG
+1423 
-1429 RELGRG
+1429 
-1435 QAEDGTRMERANGE
+1435 
-1449 GTSAGGTK
+1449 
-1457 KPVISPKADKVETD
+1457 
-1471 IAKGKVKDARDV
+1471 
-1483 PGNDYI
+1483 
-1489 AKPVPPDAKG
+1489 AKPVLGLPPDKANEASKILADGKKEIDAVFDRFAKG
-1499 ASKTQRV
+1499 NTNGSRNRIRARKEIQATV
-1506 DNNIAAI
+1506 NKIVEDYAN
-1513 KLLKKI
+1513 KLGADEAERTLSQIGNKEIEEFVNYAKAKI
-1519 ESENRMATPAEQE
+1519 DE
-1532 ILAGYSGWGGLG
+1532 ILNYKAEAKEEPPSSVDDIPWLPSQSNPEVKNWENVLYGLVKRVEKG
-1544 SEMKS
+1544 IVPLRSIFSQFSLFEGEV
-1549 DAKRMAQLKEL
+1549 AKITNKEL
-1560 LTEEE
+1560 KSAIADIVNNYKYKAIQTFFANHSELT
-1565 YNAAERELLTAFYT
+1565 R
-1579 PPFVISRMWELA
+1579 SRSAKE
-1591 EHLGFKGGRVL
+1591 
-1602 DPSCGVGSFFS
+1602 
-1613 LMPASL
+1613 
-1619 RERSTALQ
+1619 
-1627 GVELSP
+1627 VELSP
-1633 IPARIAKQ
+1633 TEIAERAKQ
-1641 LYQSKKFKIDNQDYT
+1641 KETKRTIEEDEKALDLLGKDLYETAYKPIVDYLRIIGRKPRSHAFESAVLYSKLVDSFQKNYGIRIENPALIIRAGKWRET
-1656 KFDRGNGFYDLA
+1656 GSHG
-1668 ITNVPFSNNVKASV
+1668 VKVTIGGAYNSGSHAFFLV
-1682 PAMRDSD
+1682 TSSD
-1689 GGVHKSLLIHDY
+1689 GLTFMHEATHMYVAMLKRFSSLTDNEVKL
-1701 YFAQTLDKVRPG
+1701 YFGEDIA
-1713 GLIVFMTSS
+1713 
-1722 GTMDRKAGYDNAL
+1722 
-1735 LRHLSSRAKLVG
+1735 RAKKAIEQIRKDLKH
-1747 IVRLPNTLFAPSANV
+1747 IEEWAKYSKEHLAEYD
-1762 GTDIVVFRKLNEGEN
+1762 GTDIQLEFKLHALAVEDGTDFGEN
-1777 PDTVDA
+1777 V
-1783 TNGWTNGLTTIE
+1783 WRE
-1795 ANDDEGRHTYTR
+1795 ER
-1807 INGYYEDNPD
+1807 IARGMEQY
-1817 NIIGDP
+1817 
-1823 VLVRDRYGSRN
+1823 
-1834 VEFHTSSN
+1834 
-1842 AETDKKLGEAIA
+1842 LGEGIA
-1854 RLPENVYVP
+1854 
-1863 REPVKINTPSHVKEL
+1863 PSK
-1878 VDAEDGQNVGDII
+1878 
-1891 KGKDGQWG
+1891 
-1899 QVVIDDNGERKLKPF
+1899 
-1914 AKSAQAKVGTL
+1914 
-1925 KELSDSLNDVLAKQV
+1925 
-1940 DPDVSEAALSKARE
+1940 
-1954 KLNKQYDSF
+1954 
-1963 VRKYGYINDKTNVR
+1963 
-1977 QISGSPISGRLLAL
+1977 
-1991 EQKYKAGTK
+1991 
-2000 GKEST
+2000 
-2005 AEKAP
+2005 
-2010 ILTERTAY
+2010 
-2018 PATDD
+2018 
-2023 LNISTTSDALAS
+2023 
-2035 SLRKFG
+2035 
-2041 FADIKYMASVL
+2041 
-2052 GKSENAI
+2052 
-2059 IKELGGKLFK
+2059 
-2069 DPVSE
+2069 
-2074 QYVPRDE
+2074 
-2081 YLSGNVRQKLAF
+2081 
-2093 AEDAARSEPE
+2093 
-2103 YARNVEALKDVIPAD
+2103 
-2118 IEVEDIEIPL
+2118 
-2128 GSPILSVEDTQ
+2128 
-2139 AFIDDLLG
+2139 
-2147 EPSAVVVRYNPVTTY
+2147 
-2162 WEVTT
+2162 
-2167 TPGYGRI
+2167 
-2174 SAQAHEKY
+2174 
-2182 EIARA
+2182 
-2187 SYDDRD
+2187 
-2193 NIGINTVISKILN
+2193 
-2206 TGKIESSN
+2206 
-2214 FKVKDDDSETVR
+2214 
-2226 KARAAAEVKAQTI
+2226 
-2239 VKDINEKLKEWI
+2239 
-2251 LKTPEVKQRVG
+2251 
-2262 QSYNN
+2262 
-2267 KFNAVVPRHYDGSLL
+2267 
-2282 TFPWLNTAANMTPRV
+2282 
-2297 HQADAV
+2297 
-2303 WRTINE
+2303 
-2309 KSVLYAHCVG
+2309 
-2319 SGKTL
+2319 
-2324 TMQAAGLELR
+2324 
-2334 RMGLA
+2334 
-2339 NKIVYCVPKNVVR
+2339 
-2352 QFEREF
+2352 
-2358 YQVCPSAKILVLD
+2358 
-2371 SSTLPDN
+2371 
-2378 ITSIHYDVKPK
+2378 
-2389 MELREDRNGKKKLV
+2389 
-2403 AVKDADGVPIF
+2403 
-2414 EKVKVSD
+2414 
-2421 EEAKKREVRL
+2421 
-2431 AKRNAALNQILT
+2431 
-2443 HDWDAI
+2443 
-2449 IMSHETFQRLPMS
+2449 
-2462 DEYMM
+2462 
-2467 QFRTEELEKYKRAL
+2467 
-2481 AEEQAEERQAGKK
+2481 
-2494 SKSLK
+2494 
-2499 NIQEKI
+2499 
-2505 AKLEGKLN
+2505 
-2513 ALIAKKQAK
+2513 
-2522 DFESPSLEDLG
+2522 
-2533 IDQLFVD
+2533 
-2540 EADTFKNLEVMT
+2540 
-2552 KYGQVKG
+2552 
-2559 ISESAADRSFD
+2559 
-2570 MLMKTRYLLHSPNA
+2570 
-2584 HGVVFATGTPISNS
+2584 
-2598 VVELYTMCRY
+2598 
-2608 LNDDS
+2608 
-2613 LKRLGVDSFDQ
+2613 
-2624 FAKMFIDIGQTEVP
+2624 
-2638 AQDGSG
+2638 
-2644 YEYKTAVRG
+2644 
-2653 LRNAPECINLFKEFA
+2653 
-2668 DVKMVEDLPYIA
+2668 
-2680 AARPKAKRV
+2680 
-2689 AVAIEESAWNKRF
+2689 
-2702 KKDIRARV
+2702 
-2710 AAIKSSGRKDPPM
+2710 
-2723 INSKSKES
+2723 
-2731 KAHFAK
+2731 
-2737 TGEYLQVADSPLLVA
+2737 
-2752 NDLKKAS
+2752 
-2759 LTPFTVD
+2759 
-2766 DSLTGV
+2766 
-2772 EGYGKIWACADKIY
+2772 
-2786 KEWKDSSDRHG
+2786 
-2797 AQLVFCDQSIPD
+2797 
-2809 RSINDPNAYDALKSR
+2809 
-2824 LIELGIPESDI
+2824 
-2835 AFVQD
+2835 
-2840 AKTDKAQAALFE
+2840 
-2852 AVNEGRVR
+2852 
-2860 VLIGSTQKM
+2860 
-2869 GAGTNMQHKL
+2869 
-2879 VALHHLDC
+2879 
-2887 PWRPRDIEQREGR
+2887 
-2900 ILRQGNEN
+2900 
-2908 KEVRIYNYVTKGTYD
+2908 
-2923 ENLWDT
+2923 
-2929 VNTKKNVI
+2929 
-2937 NQLMIGDKSTRN
+2937 
-2949 ADTSD
+2949 
-2954 VDGDNFEA
+2954 
-2962 LIELANADPD
+2962 
-2972 TKRYRQVMSQLT
+2972 
-2984 ELESAKTTF
+2984 ELESVF
-2993 EKSQELSKRVL
+2993 
-3004 VTAPDLID
+3004 
-3012 KFKTAI
+3012 
-3018 ESVKDDMATLEKTS
+3018 
-3032 SAKFSMKIGQAVYEN
+3032 
-3047 KIEANKAFSKE
+3047 
-3058 KEHVAK
+3058 
-3064 EFAKIAH
+3064 
-3071 KYGADNA
+3071 A
-3078 KFKDVKIASAR
+3078 KFKQ
-3089 GLDIYVSGNNPSF
+3089 
-3102 KAGFA
+3102 
-3107 SEALTV
+3107 
-3113 YAKGKDSYGAATP
+3113 
-3126 TAIGVWNAMQT
+3126 W
-3137 QPAAKLKGYETELK
+3137 
-3151 KNESELA
+3151 
-3158 EAKESQGDTF
+3158 
-3168 KDDEKIKSLREE
+3168 
-3180 QEELRKKIEE
+3180 
-3190 KAKRQRELDSIEPT
+3190 
-3204 PITLY
+3204 
-3209 ESTSFG
+3209 
-3215 SYDLDVDDPDIYEI
+3215 
-3229 ENNIRDGLVLSM
+3229 
-3241 RENNT
+3241 
-3246 DTGTVS
+3246 
-3252 FDKPGSWDKF
+3252 
-3262 KKKFIDKTNWAV
+3262 FIDV
-3274 YSNENTIE
+3274 YQSLTKISRKPLPEDVRKFYDSMIVGDRDYFENM
-3282 ITASQKDLNDLY
+3282 AKK
-3294 EAIESPNNG
+3294 PKNG

-3316 EVSYRIVP
+3316 KVSYRIVP

-3367 RPEDLAESRSVNQGA
+3367 RPEDLTESRSVNQGA

-3415 SQKYKQYLVKHAEE
+3415 SQKYKQYLVEHAEE
-3429 YGYTREEVEAMQNP
+3429 YGYTREEVETMQNP

-3547 YGDNSLLEKIS
+3547 YGDNSLLERIS

-3589 GTSKDYDLSSLLSD
+3589 GASKDYDLSSLLSD

-3625 NLFGDDSWLAS
+3625 SLFGDDSWLAS
-3636 VGGKNLARFIADN
+3636 VGGKDLARFIADN

-3655 IADAIV
+3655 ISDAIV

-3669 ANEPSDALFSGTKMG
+3669 ANEPSDALFSGTKMRL
-3684 IDEIVRTSIG
+3684 DEIVRTSIG
-3694 LNASKFIPASKPSA
+3694 LNASKFIPASKPNA
-3708 QKYKHTIQPKENTW
+3708 RKYKHTIQPKENTW

-3737 DANGGHYDSKTKSF
+3737 DANGGHYDAKTKSF

-3772 DSKASAKIA
+3772 DSKASVKIA
-3781 IVPEMNEE
+3781 IIPTANAE
-3789 VKLTNVGWNG
+3789 VIPNSRMKSMRLARRKPDRISIHGKTDTLLTGRGWNG
-3799 SPGDFSKFDLA
+3799 SPADFDHFDLA
-3810 FVGSGEGSAAHG
+3810 FIGTGEGHAAHG
-3822 WGIYFAMDKPYR
+3822 WGIYFAR
-3834 DNPDFGREVAERYK
+3834 DVTYKGDADWGRKVSEGYK
-3848 KQYGGENGHV
+3848 KRYGGADGKL
-3858 YKAAIP
+3858 YYAAIP
-3864 SDEYLLDERAK
+3864 SDNYLLDEQIPLK
-3875 ISDQPK
+3875 DQPK
-3881 RVQNAVLE
+3881 HVQE
-3889 VAETLQKKTS
+3889 S
-3899 VWRFEDGIKK
+3899 VRRALSYMENLPEDSITEKSMRTIVGREL
-3909 VVQYLKD
+3909 Y
-3916 ENYDLG
+3916 G
-3922 NENGDAEQAKIDQ
+3922 NHAAQASVYKLMHEFLAD
-3935 ALERVARDFYANSNS
+3935 RPKSSGKWNP
-3950 ASPQELKISSADLKI
+3950 SPADLKSAREA
-3965 LRAALKEQ
+3965 LDHYSVYTRAADIENSGTPSLNTLEDVEQYIDKLDKEPSQ
-3973 VRDQAE
+3973 ESYEIATRDVLFDMFEAAMDQIK
-3979 TSAFS
+3979 AFS
-3984 SKNLS
+3984 AIPHPEKAKAYNKLLAIQAGADARPLVKHMLDTIDLSDGTDRANLERAFYRYIFDPSTQNISAVEKIISSVLFKDASKN
-3989 ERDMDQAAKEILY
+3989 R
-4002 NFLSASRRNQFR
+4002 
-4014 TLDALAANIMAEDDS
+4014 ALTKGDIDELN
-4029 VFKNITSQDL
+4029 NITNDLVSEFEYGANKLSTITQD
-4039 LNKAGEIAGTALR
+4039 G
-4052 EKQIDLGGARE
+4052 
-4063 ILNVM
+4063 
-4068 KQAAE
+4068 
-4073 HPIDANERDVAEG
+4073 
-4086 ITKAYTDYGIDRATA
+4086 
-4101 EKIARRQAAQFFS
+4101 
-4114 ALRESRAK
+4114 
-4122 PIKEILAPLTGYDV
+4122 ILALTGHDV
-4136 QQMFQTAIAKQQLE
+4136 QQLLYEAVAGSGNRQKDVAKI
-4150 PSEPVDKAVSML
+4150 
-4162 LKGAGLKGYKYEGA
+4162 LKEAGLKGYKY
-4176 TDGHCVVVFDNDAMK
+4176 DGGMDGPCAVVFDNDAMK

-4435 KYRVTNKA
+4435 KYRVTNRNIVASDPVRIVDITDAKRIRVKDGKNTKQADALVDSLLGKTFRFIGGEGFVTERDDNAVKGIENPNIRGQIIHSHATFAKIFNDKVRGKA
-4443 LSGNDQMQV
+4443 LGKLEELLRNGVYIDKHPDSAHGTKTKYIEIFVPVRDSDGLHVFRISARERGNSASIYEIGNALFYNVKKEGD
-4452 TELTGDIKDER
+4452 LTMLPSEGYEKTASNKSPSTITIAEMLNGIKD
-4463 LGERVARVCKM
+4463 
-4474 LEGCSFAV
+4474 
-4482 SKDGIQLYFKSN
+4482 
-4494 KDLDHFAAGNK
+4494 
-4505 GKRNKEAR
+4505 RN
-4513 LYTISSEE
+4513 
-4521 NVKNV
+4521 
-4526 IENSV
+4526 
-4531 YVEEERNIHNP
+4531 NI
-4542 NSKTHF
+4542 
-4548 VQFYSV
+4548 
-4554 VKSGNNFIRMKISA
+4554 
-4568 KKLVDGTFD
+4568 
-4577 VQKASLYNIA
+4577 
-4587 TAGSILHKKIKKLT
+4587 
-4601 QPAMNESMDNLR
+4601 
-4613 PRVSSLTVSVADM
+4613 
-4626 LDGVNDRG
+4626 
-4634 GNPYVVNGKLQHE
+4634 PYVINGKL
-4647 NGVIATKNMLS
+4647 NYDDNIFLTKNMLS
-4658 SGPVTHRSAEDL
+4658 GEPNTRHSVEDL
-4670 KAQTLSVFPNAQNI
+4670 KTQTLSVFPNAQNI
-4684 ETHDNGVSFDLPNG
+4684 EVHDSGVSFDLPNG
-4698 SHVEVNFTDDT
+4698 SHIEVNFTDET

-4718 KDYGGTLK
+4718 KDYGGTLQ
-4726 GNEKASGKI
+4726 GSEKASGKV
-4735 EMADK
+4735 EMVDK

-4763 WNLLTDRERNALLRA
+4763 WNLLTDRERNALLRT
-4778 YGSEEGAAEGM
+4778 YGNEEGAAEGM

-4835 GEMWERGNEN
+4835 GEIWERGNEN

-4857 PLNEAEKYLKSHKD
+4857 PLDEAEKYLKSHKNL
-4871 FGEKAGVYIDRTFR
+4871 GEKAGVYIDRTFR

-4891 KANPNISVNKTAKKK
+4891 KANPNISVNEPKKK
-4906 GWGVANT
+4906 GWGAVDT

-4927 PKTNYIWGLADTA
+4927 AKTNYIWGLADAA

-4947 RGRWTHNFAGA
+4947 RGKWTHSFAGA
-4958 IKNLNKEEKARYT
+4958 IKDLNSKEKEHYT

-4984 SDEELRDA
+4984 SDKELRDA
-4992 GVSENVIKAH
+4992 GVSEKVIKAH
-5002 QKTRNLLG
+5002 QKTRSLLG
-5010 KIYNAVNA
+5010 RIYTAVNA
-5018 VYTSERVENFTYK
+5018 VYTRERIENFTYK
-5031 TRKGAEKAQKEL
+5031 TRKEAEKARKEL

-5049 FVMHDIRETTKD
+5049 FVMHDIRETVKD
-5061 GETVFQVS
+5061 GKPAFQVS
-5069 IKTRGYK
+5069 IKTGGYR
-5076 EIHSVMTSEELSA
+5076 EVHSVVTAEEMKKLDD
-5089 LSKDKD
+5089 DKD
-5095 VYIKARNQMD
+5095 VYIKNRKQLD

-5128 HIFHGVLIM
+5128 HIFHGVLIV

-5184 SEGEIEN
+5184 SEGEVEN

-5204 ENLSKGASLTLD
+5204 ESLSKGASLTLD

-5238 RKGAEGFEKNAIW
+5238 RKGAEGFDKNAIW

-5374 GLKRALHPNAADKKI
+5374 GLKRALHPNATDKKI

-5451 KAIEDG
+5451 KAIGDG
-5457 LSKGEAIQYARDIN
+5457 LSKGEAIQYAKDIN

-5500 QFQKYGVKEME
+5500 QFQKYGIKEME

-5533 PYLLVSGIWNAF
+5533 PYLLLSGIWNAF

-5639 GAMKAVSPA
+5639 GAMKAISPA
-5648 LGNVYGAV
+5648 AGNIYGAV

-5672 TKDRIVRG
+5672 TRDRIVRG

-5692 DAQGIVYNYKE
+5692 DAQSIVYNYKE

>member
-66 VVMQELENDLDGTGL
+66 AVMQELENDLDGTGL
-81 MDSDADKEALSDVEN
+81 MDSDADKEALGDVEN
-96 QIKGT
+96 QIKGA
-101 TAPIWEGARLGVKAA
+101 TAPIWEGARLGIKAA

-133 LSYPKKIGGMI
+133 LSYPKRIGGMI
-144 LENAPLMAAQLGAS
+144 VENAPLMAAQLAAGIA
-158 IINPALGVA
+158 NPTLGVG

-197 DAAAQAP
+197 DATAQAP

-306 SAGVDNGN
+306 SADVDNGN
-314 GDTPSSSP
+314 GDTPSPSP
-322 AIHAM
+322 AMHAM
-327 NRLVNELGIDPKAAS
+327 NRIVNELGIDPKAAS

-360 TTAENPESGAY
+360 PTAKNPKSGSY
-371 GIGQWTGPRK
+371 GIGQWLGSRQDD
-381 AELMAFAEETGGDPN
+381 LMAFAEETGGDPN

-415 ALQEILKAQSPDEAG
+415 ALQEIVKAQSPDEAG
-430 RLADQFYERSEGTD
+430 RLADKFYERSEGTD
-444 KIRNQKATNA
+444 EIRNQKAANA
-454 QTIYDMFMN
+454 QKIYDIFMN
-463 GGANPNTVFNGGKTG
+463 GGADPNVVFNGGKTG

-492 KDLEE
+492 KDLEG

-531 YGWGENASES
+531 YGWGENAPETS
-541 AQDASESV
+541 QDASESV
-549 AQENVQAGNSDA
+549 MQGNVQAGNSGA

-566 SSSSAGNINKKPEQS
+566 SSSSVGSINKKPEQS
-581 TVTATPTVE
+581 IVTATPTVE
-590 GKSQAGNGEEN
+590 GKPQAGNGEEN

-614 GANLPVAPG
+614 GTNLPAAPG
-623 AQTSTGAKSPVAP
+623 TQTSTGAKSPVAS

-646 PTLRLPPANAAAVKK
+646 PTLRLPPANATVSKK

-691 GDKDALAR
+691 GDKDALSR

-724 LTLPAAPAP
+724 LALPTASVPAK
-733 ARGTTL
+733 GTTL

-757 ATVAAGKPTPASTE
+757 TTVAAGKPTTINTE
-771 GESVPGTDS
+771 GESAPGTDS

-786 SGKENNHENTEKN
+786 SEKENTNENYKEN
-799 QPVHHPEENKN
+799 QQVHHSEENKN

-823 KDRKTSEGKNPVK
+823 KDRKTPEGKNPVK
-836 KAPPKETPSSDKK
+836 NAPSKETPFSSKK
-849 EAQPKSEQQK
+849 EEPQKTKQK
-859 QGNDVVAVNDAAD
+859 QDDKVVVRNNAAD
-872 QDARD
+872 NDARD
-877 AAKTSKEIGA
+877 ASKSSKAIGA
-887 IDAKVSGK
+887 IDPKASNKAKVILK
-895 AKTYLRVINKC
+895 QINKR
-906 LIQHRAGGSTSA
+906 LIQHRAGNSTSA
-918 ETIDRIHEILRGKLF
+918 ETIARIQFALRGKNF
-933 AKLPEPVKA
+933 AKLPEAVKV
-942 KLNEYAEKKIEEL
+942 KLNEYAERKIKEMR
-955 KAFDKAHPFAEKEA
+955 AFDKEHPWAEKEA
-969 TRYEDS
+969 AENEDAAFGEA
-975 RFDDAKDTIDH
+975 RDAIDR
-986 IVDELNSGTI
+986 IVKMLDNGVM
-996 TLDEAIEHANKI
+996 TLDEAIERANKV
-1008 AGELEDMAFADT
+1008 AGELEDTGFSDT
-1020 GTPVSHAADR
+1020 GAPVSHAADR
-1030 VRDYFNQKIG
+1030 VRDYFENMMVKEEKNVKSATVRTDDGKELKVSYRIVPAETLIASNTADFGKNENYPKKLQPRDRDRVSMKEQVDDMARNLRPEDLAESRSVNQGAPLVNQDNVVENGNGRTMAITRAYTTDGDAYKTSSQKYKQYLVEHAEEYGYTREEVEAMQNPVLIRQRDASSDSLQDSIIHSTEGGMKMSASQQAKVDAEKISLKTLSLYDYDG
-1040 NEPTEAPKTEQPKA
+1040 SGDLTKRSNDDFVVSALNEIVDKSERDVVFNKDGTPSKAGIERVKSALTAYAYGDNALLERISESTDTEDQNIVKAFSAAAPQVAAIKAKLNKGNVSKDYDLPKLLSDVLDFYFKSKNDGKSIKFALDETSLFGDNSTIASVSGKNLACFIADNIRRPKAISDALVRMTKYIDGANEPGAALFSGSKMGFDEIVRTSVGLNASELSPASNPKSKNTTQPK
-1054 EEEPKNGE
+1054 
-1062 PTKPEM
+1062 
-1068 QDTESATPKEEE
+1068 ESKE
-1080 PSVPKETVFG
+1080 SVFG
-1090 SVEDADKDLEA
+1090 SVEDADRDLEE
-1101 AFGLKPVSNTEQE
+1101 AFGLTPKAGRTQEKTVPKSKE
-1114 AKKAKPSK
+1114 AKD
-1122 EEIHRKHK
+1122 EIHKKHR

-1153 NAGFNPTIL
+1153 NAGFDPTIL
-1162 VPVFKIC
+1162 APVFKIC

-1191 KSKGVKQKD
+1191 KAKGVKQKD
-1200 IEPWLAPAWEAV
+1200 IEPWLKPAWEAV
-1212 KSFPDTGKKFDAQKL
+1212 KSFPGTDKKFDAKKL

-1253 SKYGDKAVSTLNDYI
+1253 SKYGDKAASTLNDYI
-1268 DAAFRGVQ
+1268 DASFRGVQ
-1276 AYFNKGKV
+1276 AYFGYGEN
-1284 AEPAKKSEP
+1284 ANTEP
-1293 SNTADRSGTD
+1293 SKVGDKTGAD

-1311 GGIIRKDVIQ
+1311 GGIINEEAVKNLTPSQADAVL
-1321 NMSPEDVD
+1321 
-1329 TVSKIFDGGDKSVN
+1329 KIFNKSDDSAVDNADG
-1343 NPQENDTI
+1343 NDTI
-1351 EEGNSNVV
+1351 KEGNSNVV

-1378 EVGRSRK
+1378 EVGGSGK
-1385 SGTGGKGE
+1385 SSTGGKGK

-1414 DVESAEPKN
+1414 DAESAEPKN
-1423 KGTGEG
+1423 KGTGG
-1429 RELGRG
+1429 SRELGRG
-1435 QAEDGTRMERANGE
+1435 QAENGTRMERANGE

-1489 AKPVPPDAKG
+1489 AKPAPPDAKG

-1579 PPFVISRMWELA
+1579 PPFVISRMWELT

-1627 GVELSP
+1627 GIELSP

-1668 ITNVPFSNNVKASV
+1668 ITNVPFSNSVKASV

-1795 ANDDEGRHTYTR
+1795 AKDDEGRHTYTR

-1878 VDAEDGQNVGDII
+1878 ADAEDGQNVGDII

-1925 KELSDSLNDVLAKQV
+1925 KELSDLLNDVLAEQV

-1977 QISGSPISGRLLAL
+1977 QISGSPIAGRLLAL

-2052 GKSENAI
+2052 GKSDDAI
-2059 IKELGGKLFK
+2059 IKELGDRLFK

-2103 YARNVEALKDVIPAD
+2103 YARNVEALKAVIPAD

-2147 EPSAVVVRYNPVTTY
+2147 EPNAVVVRYNPVTTY

-2167 TPGYGRI
+2167 TPGYRRI

-2193 NIGINTVISKILN
+2193 DIGINTVISKILN

-2282 TFPWLNTAANMTPRV
+2282 TFPWLNAAANMTPRV

-2431 AKRNAALNQILT
+2431 SKRNAALNQILT

-2481 AEEQAEERQAGKK
+2481 AEEQAEERQAGKR

-2513 ALIAKKQAK
+2513 ALITKKQAK

-2540 EADTFKNLEVMT
+2540 EADAFKNLEVMT

-2752 NDLKKAS
+2752 DNLRKAS
-2759 LTPFTVD
+2759 LAPFIVD
-2766 DSLTGV
+2766 YSLTGV
-2772 EGYGKIWACADKIY
+2772 EGYGKVWVCADKIY
-2786 KEWKDSSDRHG
+2786 EEWKDSSDRHG

-2809 RSINDPNAYDALKSR
+2809 RSSNDPNVYDALKSR

-2869 GAGTNMQHKL
+2869 GAGTNMQQKL

-2937 NQLMIGDKSTRN
+2937 NKLMIGDKSTRN

-3004 VTAPDLID
+3004 VTAPELID

-3032 SAKFSMKIGQAVYEN
+3032 SAKFSMTIGQAVYEN

-3071 KYGADNA
+3071 KYGVDNA

-3168 KDDEKIKSLREE
+3168 KDDDKIKSLREE

-3190 KAKRQRELDSIEPT
+3190 KARRQRELDSIEPT

-3215 SYDLDVDDPDIYEI
+3215 SYDLDVDDPDVYDI

-3294 EAIESPNNG
+3294 EAIESQ
-3303 KSATVRTDDGKEL
+3303 E
-3316 EVSYRIVP
+3316 
-3324 AETLIASNT
+3324 ETKYSL
-3333 ADFGK
+3333 
-3338 NENYPEKLQPRDRDR
+3338 
-3353 VSMKEQVDDMARNL
+3353 
-3367 RPEDLAESRSVNQGA
+3367 
-3382 PLVNQDNVVENGN
+3382 
-3395 GRTMAIT
+3395 
-3402 RAYTTDGD
+3402 
-3410 AYKAS
+3410 
-3415 SQKYKQYLVKHAEE
+3415 SQ
-3429 YGYTREEVEAMQNP
+3429 
-3443 VLIRQRDA
+3443 
-3451 SSDSL
+3451 
-3456 QDSIIHSTEGGMK
+3456 
-3469 MSASQQAKVDAEK
+3469 
-3482 ISPKT
+3482 
-3487 LSLYDYDGTGDLT
+3487 
-3500 KRSNDDFVVS
+3500 
-3510 ALNEITDKSDRDV
+3510 
-3523 VFNKDGTPSKAG
+3523 
-3535 IERVKSALAAYA
+3535 
-3547 YGDNSLLEKIS
+3547 
-3558 ESTDTE
+3558 
-3564 DQNIVKAFSAAAP
+3564 
-3577 RVAAIKAKLDKG
+3577 
-3589 GTSKDYDLSSLLSD
+3589 
-3603 VLDFYF
+3603 
-3609 KCKNSG
+3609 
-3615 KSIKFALNET
+3615 
-3625 NLFGDDSWLAS
+3625 
-3636 VGGKNLARFIADN
+3636 GGKRISYEE
-3649 TRRPKA
+3649 
-3655 IADAIV
+3655 
-3661 RMTKYIDG
+3661 MTK
-3669 ANEPSDALFSGTKMG
+3669 
-3684 IDEIVRTSIG
+3684 
-3694 LNASKFIPASKPSA
+3694 
-3708 QKYKHTIQPKENTW
+3708 
-3722 DSMPATQ
+3722 
-3729 QKACIKLM
+3729 
-3737 DANGGHYDSKTKSF
+3737 
-3751 GFTDEKAR
+3751 
-3759 DAALNVLEAYLSA
+3759 
-3772 DSKASAKIA
+3772 
-3781 IVPEMNEE
+3781 
-3789 VKLTNVGWNG
+3789 
-3799 SPGDFSKFDLA
+3799 
-3810 FVGSGEGSAAHG
+3810 
-3822 WGIYFAMDKPYR
+3822 
-3834 DNPDFGREVAERYK
+3834 
-3848 KQYGGENGHV
+3848 
-3858 YKAAIP
+3858 
-3864 SDEYLLDERAK
+3864 
-3875 ISDQPK
+3875 
-3881 RVQNAVLE
+3881 
-3889 VAETLQKKTS
+3889 
-3899 VWRFEDGIKK
+3899 
-3909 VVQYLKD
+3909 
-3916 ENYDLG
+3916 
-3922 NENGDAEQAKIDQ
+3922 
-3935 ALERVARDFYANSNS
+3935 
-3950 ASPQELKISSADLKI
+3950 
-3965 LRAALKEQ
+3965 
-3973 VRDQAE
+3973 
-3979 TSAFS
+3979 
-3984 SKNLS
+3984 
-3989 ERDMDQAAKEILY
+3989 
-4002 NFLSASRRNQFR
+4002 
-4014 TLDALAANIMAEDDS
+4014 
-4029 VFKNITSQDL
+4029 
-4039 LNKAGEIAGTALR
+4039 
-4052 EKQIDLGGARE
+4052 
-4063 ILNVM
+4063 
-4068 KQAAE
+4068 
-4073 HPIDANERDVAEG
+4073 
-4086 ITKAYTDYGIDRATA
+4086 
-4101 EKIARRQAAQFFS
+4101 
-4114 ALRESRAK
+4114 
-4122 PIKEILAPLTGYDV
+4122 
-4136 QQMFQTAIAKQQLE
+4136 
-4150 PSEPVDKAVSML
+4150 
-4162 LKGAGLKGYKYEGA
+4162 
-4176 TDGHCVVVFDNDAMK
+4176 
-4191 IINKFSVK
+4191 
-4199 TPYQK
+4199 
-4204 MVENI
+4204 
-4209 TPIASDDLTAREK
+4209 
-4222 AIVDFAK
+4222 
-4229 KMGLQV
+4229 
-4235 QFFEGDPNLHGFH
+4235 
-4248 ADGTNVAFLN
+4248 
-4258 RRSAMDL
+4258 
-4265 NQTFWHE
+4265 
-4272 AFHWMR
+4272 
-4278 ESNPD
+4278 
-4283 LYNQMVKEVFGGEV
+4283 
-4297 SEKQLADY
+4297 
-4305 AVSIGRTDM
+4305 
-4314 SKELAIEEMLA
+4314 
-4325 DAMWDAG
+4325 
-4332 KRGSFF
+4332 
-4338 EKLGIEHPSLCAKI
+4338 
-4352 IKWIKNLY
+4352 
-4360 EDFKAHFHNP
+4360 
-4370 QAGLTNTQIKRMSNT
+4370 
-4385 LSKIAEKLV
+4385 
-4394 DGDGNKLFSVDE
+4394 
-4406 KGNIKETAAGKR
+4406 
-4418 AVSDRAKVE
+4418 
-4427 AERDGSNQ
+4427 
-4435 KYRVTNKA
+4435 
-4443 LSGNDQMQV
+4443 
-4452 TELTGDIKDER
+4452 
-4463 LGERVARVCKM
+4463 
-4474 LEGCSFAV
+4474 
-4482 SKDGIQLYFKSN
+4482 
-4494 KDLDHFAAGNK
+4494 
-4505 GKRNKEAR
+4505 
-4513 LYTISSEE
+4513 
-4521 NVKNV
+4521 
-4526 IENSV
+4526 
-4531 YVEEERNIHNP
+4531 
-4542 NSKTHF
+4542 
-4548 VQFYSV
+4548 
-4554 VKSGNNFIRMKISA
+4554 
-4568 KKLVDGTFD
+4568 
-4577 VQKASLYNIA
+4577 
-4587 TAGSILHKKIKKLT
+4587 
-4601 QPAMNESMDNLR
+4601 
-4613 PRVSSLTVSVADM
+4613 
-4626 LDGVNDRG
+4626 
-4634 GNPYVVNGKLQHE
+4634 
-4647 NGVIATKNMLS
+4647 
-4658 SGPVTHRSAEDL
+4658 
-4670 KAQTLSVFPNAQNI
+4670 QTLSVFPNAQNI
-4684 ETHDNGVSFDLPNG
+4684 ETRDSGVSFDLPNG

-4718 KDYGGTLK
+4718 KDYGGTLT
-4726 GNEKASGKI
+4726 GNEKASGKV
-4735 EMADK
+4735 ETAGK

-4763 WNLLTDRERNALLRA
+4763 WNLLTEKERNALLRT

-4820 LFHENDQHVFQKLES
+4820 LFRENDQHVFQKLES
-4835 GEMWERGNEN
+4835 GEIWERGNEN

-4857 PLNEAEKYLKSHKD
+4857 PINEAEKYLKSHKN
-4871 FGEKAGVYIDRTFR
+4871 FGEKAGSYIDRTFR

-4891 KANPNISVNKTAKKK
+4891 KANPNISVNETAKKK
-4906 GWGVANT
+4906 GWGAVDT

-4984 SDEELRDA
+4984 SDEELREA

-5061 GETVFQVS
+5061 GEPVFQVS

-5076 EIHSVMTSEELSA
+5076 EIHSAMTSEELSA

-5095 VYIKARNQMD
+5095 VYIKARKQMD

-5128 HIFHGVLIM
+5128 HIFHGVLIV
-5137 KKYTDAD
+5137 KKYTDEG

-5184 SEGEIEN
+5184 SEGEVEN

-5231 YYGAKKH
+5231 YYGAKRH

-5260 SRYVALDPF
+5260 SRYVSLDPF

-5374 GLKRALHPNAADKKI
+5374 GLKRALHPNATDKKI

-5433 FTLAEKTIRKA
+5433 FTFAEKTIRKA

-5451 KAIEDG
+5451 KAIGDG
-5457 LSKGEAIQYARDIN
+5457 LSKGEAIQYARGIN

-5527 KLEFFI
+5527 KLEFFT

-5639 GAMKAVSPA
+5639 GAMKAISPA

-5672 TKDRIVRG
+5672 TRDRIVRG

-5692 DAQGIVYNYKE
+5692 DAQSIVYNYKE

-5712 KSEYLKDPSSSNR
+5712 KSEYLKDPSSGNR
-5725 QKLKEMGYS
+5725 QKLKELGYS
-5734 DKEIKALKDDKK
+5734 DKEIKALNDDKK

>member
-81 MDSDADKEALSDVEN
+81 MDSDADKEALSTIES
-96 QIKGT
+96 QT
-101 TAPIWEGARLGVKAA
+101 TAPIWEGARLGIKAA

-144 LENAPLMAAQLGAS
+144 VENAPLMALQLAAS
-158 IINPALGVA
+158 AANPALGVA
-167 LMAGSI
+167 LVAGST
-173 AGDAYNDLTE
+173 AGDTYNDLTE
-183 KGVDPLTAGQAGWL
+183 KGVDPLAAGQAAWL
-197 DAAAQAP
+197 NAAAQAP

-222 EGAAKLMGK
+222 EGVVKLAGK
-231 AFVKEGL
+231 ASAREGL
-238 TEAVQEFPDETIPYI
+238 TEMIQEFPDETIPYI

-297 APQQETGQD
+297 PDEAQAD
-306 SAGVDNGN
+306 N
-314 GDTPSSSP
+314 GDTPSPSP

-360 TTAENPESGAY
+360 PTAKNPNSGSY
-371 GIGQWTGPRK
+371 GIGQWLGSRQDD
-381 AELMAFAEETGGDPN
+381 LMAFAEETGGDPN

-415 ALQEILKAQSPDEAG
+415 ALQEIIKAQSPDEAG
-430 RLADQFYERSEGTD
+430 RLADKFYERSEGTD
-444 KIRNQKATNA
+444 EIRNQKAANA
-454 QTIYDMFMN
+454 QKIYDIFMN
-463 GGANPNTVFNGGKTG
+463 GGADPNVVYNGGKRG

-497 TLPADTDEDVEKLNA
+497 TLPADTDEDVEKLNTVRKA
-512 IRKTIQGKNKKAQ
+512 IQDKNKKAQ

-531 YGWGENASES
+531 YGWSANSPEMAQGASEPATQGNTQS
-541 AQDASESV
+541 TADNAAIGQMTQSV
-549 AQENVQAGNSDA
+549 TYPMAIPQGRGNSIGGTKSIKSGGGMYQPSGRVEGGNKSVYTPKKPKGMQYTPQGNVQAGSNEGGMAAVRPNVSPVIPAPSSIKEPA
-561 SKPVN
+561 SNASTSLPSAEPQIYTPRKVN
-566 SSSSAGNINKKPEQS
+566 GIADRQRRDRQTRGNMASAATQDRINKALKNS
-581 TVTATPTVE
+581 
-590 GKSQAGNGEEN
+590 
-601 KLSTVRTGSPRNE
+601 R
-614 GANLPVAPG
+614 
-623 AQTSTGAKSPVAP
+623 
-636 SMQSTPLPAS
+636 
-646 PTLRLPPANAAAVKK
+646 LR
-661 ENNAQVPQA
+661 QV
-670 KIEKARSNQKLKE
+670 
-683 LVKQAFVD
+683 VKQAFVD
-691 GDKDALAR
+691 GDKDALNR
-699 LGAMQINPDI
+699 LGAMQINQDV
-709 LEAVKNDVLSAHQSP
+709 LQAVKNDVLNEYHKTEPVVPPKVIPAQEPYTPRYGSRDEAMR
-724 LTLPAAPAP
+724 LPYERNNENTRGDIAIGGGDGVISSQRASTPREAVRLDNKARKNRETNENRAYDIGEAPNPKEQKKAAIARARQEKRDVKNTNFNKYEPAP
-733 ARGTTL
+733 YATRYANRDKVMQGFRNINENMGGNEAR
-739 GTAAPIAL
+739 
-747 PPVKATAPTT
+747 KDR
-757 ATVAAGKPTPASTE
+757 VAGITSSGNNGDASNQNRAGSRDMSAYKNPNRLSVSMPSRDRQGIGEDMRNRQQNRNAYEPDTKSRLEKPTIFA
-771 GESVPGTDS
+771 
-780 NVKSNI
+780 
-786 SGKENNHENTEKN
+786 KENTNENYKEN
-799 QPVHHPEENKN
+799 QPVHRSEENKN

-823 KDRKTSEGKNPVK
+823 KDGKTPEGKNPVK
-836 KAPPKETPSSDKK
+836 NAPSKETPSSGKK
-849 EAQPKSEQQK
+849 EEPHNGKGSEQQPTL
-859 QGNDVVAVNDAAD
+859 AD
-872 QDARD
+872 GYTTESGRLLSESDARD
-877 AAKTSKEIGA
+877 FIVKPDGSKEFGHFGKEIEDATGGKVLAKGIRLQVGFSRVANGKETGFGIIHIKKRESQLKKLGYNNAEEYILDIINNFSIIYDLGGGRIKLASVGSKFNVMPLDLELKGDGNGYYTVVTAIPKNTKRMQKEAGKKIFDRSASPSSTTGNGAVQDGGNRKNAGSIPQSATEKSNLPASTNNIDETSKNVNNKP
-887 IDAKVSGK
+887 DLDLTTGK
-895 AKTYLRVINKC
+895 SV
-906 LIQHRAGGSTSA
+906 
-918 ETIDRIHEILRGKLF
+918 
-933 AKLPEPVKA
+933 
-942 KLNEYAEKKIEEL
+942 
-955 KAFDKAHPFAEKEA
+955 EA
-969 TRYEDS
+969 S
-975 RFDDAKDTIDH
+975 K
-986 IVDELNSGTI
+986 G
-996 TLDEAIEHANKI
+996 
-1008 AGELEDMAFADT
+1008 
-1020 GTPVSHAADR
+1020 
-1030 VRDYFNQKIG
+1030 
-1040 NEPTEAPKTEQPKA
+1040 
-1054 EEEPKNGE
+1054 
-1062 PTKPEM
+1062 
-1068 QDTESATPKEEE
+1068 EE
-1080 PSVPKETVFG
+1080 PSTPKETVFG
-1090 SVEDADKDLEA
+1090 SVEDADKDLEK
-1101 AFGLKPVSNTEQE
+1101 AFGLKPVADTEQTV
-1114 AKKAKPSK
+1114 KKAAQEATGATPSK
-1122 EEIHRKHK
+1122 DEIHRKHR

-1138 IQGYID
+1138 IQGYIE

-1153 NAGFNPTIL
+1153 NAGFDPTIL

-1191 KSKGVKQKD
+1191 KAKGVKQKD

-1212 KSFPDTGKKFDAQKL
+1212 KSFPDTGKKFDAKKL

-1253 SKYGDKAVSTLNDYI
+1253 SKYGDKAASTLNDYI
-1268 DAAFRGVQ
+1268 DASFRGVQ
-1276 AYFNKGKV
+1276 AYFGDDEN
-1284 AEPAKKSEP
+1284 ANPEP
-1293 SNTADRSGTD
+1293 SKAGDKTGAD

-1311 GGIIRKDVIQ
+1311 GGIINEEAVKNLTPSQADAVL
-1321 NMSPEDVD
+1321 
-1329 TVSKIFDGGDKSVN
+1329 KIFNKTDDSAVDNADGNGTMKKDDSKGV
-1343 NPQENDTI
+1343 PA
-1351 EEGNSNVV
+1351 
-1359 STKEDK
+1359 KEKD
-1365 DVRGRKS
+1365 DVRGREQ
-1372 GSGRPV
+1372 GSSRPV
-1378 EVGRSRK
+1378 EVGGSGK

-1402 TPDRDGGRERGP
+1402 TPDRDGGRERGS
-1414 DVESAEPKN
+1414 DAESAEPKN
-1423 KGTGEG
+1423 KGTGES

-1668 ITNVPFSNNVKASV
+1668 ITNVPFSNSVWAPV
-1682 PAMRDSD
+1682 PAMRDPD
-1689 GGVHKSLLIHDY
+1689 GHVHKSLLIHDY

-1722 GTMDRKAGYDNAL
+1722 GTMDRKTGYDNAL
-1735 LRHLSSRAKLVG
+1735 LRYLSSRAKLVG
-1747 IVRLPNTLFAPSANV
+1747 MVRLPNTLFAPSANV

-1783 TNGWTNGLTTIE
+1783 TNGWTDNVRFIE
-1795 ANDDEGRHTYTR
+1795 MKDEEGRNIWKA

-1823 VLVRDRYGSRN
+1823 VWVRDRYGNRN

-1878 VDAEDGQNVGDII
+1878 ADAEDGQNVGDII

-1977 QISGSPISGRLLAL
+1977 QISGSPIAGRLLAL

-2023 LNISTTSDALAS
+2023 LSISTTSDALAS

-2059 IKELGGKLFK
+2059 IKELGDKLFK

-2103 YARNVEALKDVIPAD
+2103 YARNVEALKAVIPAD

-2167 TPGYGRI
+2167 TPGYRRI

-2182 EIARA
+2182 EIARI

-2193 NIGINTVISKILN
+2193 NVGINTVISKILN

-2282 TFPWLNTAANMTPRV
+2282 TFPWLNTAADMTPRV

-2481 AEEQAEERQAGKK
+2481 AEEQAAERQAGKK

-3004 VTAPDLID
+3004 VTAPELID

-3032 SAKFSMKIGQAVYEN
+3032 SAKFSMTIGQAVYEN

-3071 KYGADNA
+3071 KYGVDNA

-3168 KDDEKIKSLREE
+3168 KDDDKIKSLRAE

-3209 ESTSFG
+3209 ESTPFG
-3215 SYDLDVDDPDIYEI
+3215 SYDLDVDDPDVYDI
-3229 ENNIRDGLVLSM
+3229 ENNIRDGLALSM

-3294 EAIESPNNG
+3294 EAIESQEETKYSLSQGG
-3303 KSATVRTDDGKEL
+3303 KR
-3316 EVSYRIVP
+3316 
-3324 AETLIASNT
+3324 
-3333 ADFGK
+3333 
-3338 NENYPEKLQPRDRDR
+3338 
-3353 VSMKEQVDDMARNL
+3353 
-3367 RPEDLAESRSVNQGA
+3367 
-3382 PLVNQDNVVENGN
+3382 
-3395 GRTMAIT
+3395 
-3402 RAYTTDGD
+3402 
-3410 AYKAS
+3410 
-3415 SQKYKQYLVKHAEE
+3415 
-3429 YGYTREEVEAMQNP
+3429 
-3443 VLIRQRDA
+3443 
-3451 SSDSL
+3451 
-3456 QDSIIHSTEGGMK
+3456 
-3469 MSASQQAKVDAEK
+3469 
-3482 ISPKT
+3482 ISPEE
-3487 LSLYDYDGTGDLT
+3487 LT
-3500 KRSNDDFVVS
+3500 K
-3510 ALNEITDKSDRDV
+3510 
-3523 VFNKDGTPSKAG
+3523 
-3535 IERVKSALAAYA
+3535 
-3547 YGDNSLLEKIS
+3547 
-3558 ESTDTE
+3558 
-3564 DQNIVKAFSAAAP
+3564 
-3577 RVAAIKAKLDKG
+3577 
-3589 GTSKDYDLSSLLSD
+3589 
-3603 VLDFYF
+3603 
-3609 KCKNSG
+3609 
-3615 KSIKFALNET
+3615 
-3625 NLFGDDSWLAS
+3625 
-3636 VGGKNLARFIADN
+3636 
-3649 TRRPKA
+3649 
-3655 IADAIV
+3655 
-3661 RMTKYIDG
+3661 
-3669 ANEPSDALFSGTKMG
+3669 
-3684 IDEIVRTSIG
+3684 
-3694 LNASKFIPASKPSA
+3694 
-3708 QKYKHTIQPKENTW
+3708 
-3722 DSMPATQ
+3722 
-3729 QKACIKLM
+3729 
-3737 DANGGHYDSKTKSF
+3737 
-3751 GFTDEKAR
+3751 
-3759 DAALNVLEAYLSA
+3759 
-3772 DSKASAKIA
+3772 
-3781 IVPEMNEE
+3781 
-3789 VKLTNVGWNG
+3789 
-3799 SPGDFSKFDLA
+3799 
-3810 FVGSGEGSAAHG
+3810 
-3822 WGIYFAMDKPYR
+3822 
-3834 DNPDFGREVAERYK
+3834 
-3848 KQYGGENGHV
+3848 
-3858 YKAAIP
+3858 
-3864 SDEYLLDERAK
+3864 
-3875 ISDQPK
+3875 
-3881 RVQNAVLE
+3881 
-3889 VAETLQKKTS
+3889 
-3899 VWRFEDGIKK
+3899 
-3909 VVQYLKD
+3909 
-3916 ENYDLG
+3916 
-3922 NENGDAEQAKIDQ
+3922 
-3935 ALERVARDFYANSNS
+3935 
-3950 ASPQELKISSADLKI
+3950 
-3965 LRAALKEQ
+3965 
-3973 VRDQAE
+3973 
-3979 TSAFS
+3979 
-3984 SKNLS
+3984 
-3989 ERDMDQAAKEILY
+3989 
-4002 NFLSASRRNQFR
+4002 
-4014 TLDALAANIMAEDDS
+4014 
-4029 VFKNITSQDL
+4029 
-4039 LNKAGEIAGTALR
+4039 
-4052 EKQIDLGGARE
+4052 
-4063 ILNVM
+4063 
-4068 KQAAE
+4068 
-4073 HPIDANERDVAEG
+4073 
-4086 ITKAYTDYGIDRATA
+4086 
-4101 EKIARRQAAQFFS
+4101 
-4114 ALRESRAK
+4114 
-4122 PIKEILAPLTGYDV
+4122 
-4136 QQMFQTAIAKQQLE
+4136 
-4150 PSEPVDKAVSML
+4150 
-4162 LKGAGLKGYKYEGA
+4162 
-4176 TDGHCVVVFDNDAMK
+4176 
-4191 IINKFSVK
+4191 
-4199 TPYQK
+4199 
-4204 MVENI
+4204 
-4209 TPIASDDLTAREK
+4209 
-4222 AIVDFAK
+4222 
-4229 KMGLQV
+4229 
-4235 QFFEGDPNLHGFH
+4235 
-4248 ADGTNVAFLN
+4248 
-4258 RRSAMDL
+4258 
-4265 NQTFWHE
+4265 
-4272 AFHWMR
+4272 
-4278 ESNPD
+4278 
-4283 LYNQMVKEVFGGEV
+4283 
-4297 SEKQLADY
+4297 
-4305 AVSIGRTDM
+4305 
-4314 SKELAIEEMLA
+4314 
-4325 DAMWDAG
+4325 
-4332 KRGSFF
+4332 
-4338 EKLGIEHPSLCAKI
+4338 
-4352 IKWIKNLY
+4352 
-4360 EDFKAHFHNP
+4360 
-4370 QAGLTNTQIKRMSNT
+4370 
-4385 LSKIAEKLV
+4385 
-4394 DGDGNKLFSVDE
+4394 
-4406 KGNIKETAAGKR
+4406 
-4418 AVSDRAKVE
+4418 
-4427 AERDGSNQ
+4427 
-4435 KYRVTNKA
+4435 
-4443 LSGNDQMQV
+4443 
-4452 TELTGDIKDER
+4452 
-4463 LGERVARVCKM
+4463 
-4474 LEGCSFAV
+4474 
-4482 SKDGIQLYFKSN
+4482 
-4494 KDLDHFAAGNK
+4494 
-4505 GKRNKEAR
+4505 
-4513 LYTISSEE
+4513 
-4521 NVKNV
+4521 
-4526 IENSV
+4526 
-4531 YVEEERNIHNP
+4531 
-4542 NSKTHF
+4542 
-4548 VQFYSV
+4548 
-4554 VKSGNNFIRMKISA
+4554 
-4568 KKLVDGTFD
+4568 
-4577 VQKASLYNIA
+4577 
-4587 TAGSILHKKIKKLT
+4587 
-4601 QPAMNESMDNLR
+4601 
-4613 PRVSSLTVSVADM
+4613 
-4626 LDGVNDRG
+4626 
-4634 GNPYVVNGKLQHE
+4634 
-4647 NGVIATKNMLS
+4647 
-4658 SGPVTHRSAEDL
+4658 
-4670 KAQTLSVFPNAQNI
+4670 QTLSAFPNAQNI
-4684 ETHDNGVSFDLPNG
+4684 ETNGNSVSFDLPNG
-4698 SHVEVNFTDDT
+4698 THVEVNYTDDT
-4709 ISVDRAKAQ
+4709 ISVNRAKAQ

-4735 EMADK
+4735 EMVDK

-4753 TISHEAMHLA
+4753 TVSHEAMHLA
-4763 WNLLTDRERNALLRA
+4763 WNLLTDRERNALLRT

-4835 GEMWERGNEN
+4835 GEMWERSNEN

-4871 FGEKAGVYIDRTFR
+4871 LGEKAGVYIDRTFR

-4947 RGRWTHNFAGA
+4947 RGKWTHNFAGA

-4971 DILWEEDMKQHVF
+4971 YILWEEDMKQHVF

-5076 EIHSVMTSEELSA
+5076 EIHSVVTSEELSA

-5095 VYIKARNQMD
+5095 VYIKAREQMD

-5204 ENLSKGASLTLD
+5204 DNLRKGASLTLD

-5251 AIQHHIDSS
+5251 VIQHHIDSS

-5276 FERAFGDYNKDWTGE
+5276 FERAFGDYDKDWTGE

-5560 DDPEKEAKRAM
+5560 GDPEKEAKRAM

-5648 LGNVYGAV
+5648 AGNIYGAV

-5672 TKDRIVRG
+5672 TGDRIVRG

-5692 DAQGIVYNYKE
+5692 DAQGIIYNYKE

-5746 STRVERSQVGL
+5746 STRVERSQSGL

>member
-101 TAPIWEGARLGVKAA
+101 TAPIWEGARLGIKAA

-360 TTAENPESGAY
+360 PTAKNPNSGSY
-371 GIGQWTGPRK
+371 GIGQWLGSRQDD
-381 AELMAFAEETGGDPN
+381 LMAFAEETGGDPS

-430 RLADQFYERSEGTD
+430 RLADKFYERSEGTD
-444 KIRNQKATNA
+444 EIRNQKAANA
-454 QTIYDMFMN
+454 QKIYDIFMN
-463 GGANPNTVFNGGKTG
+463 GGADSNVVYSGGKRG

-512 IRKTIQGKNKKAQ
+512 VRKAIQDKNKKAQ

-531 YGWGENASES
+531 YGWSASSPETAQGASEP
-541 AQDASESV
+541 ATQGNTQSV
-549 AQENVQAGNSDA
+549 ADNAATGQMAQSVTYPMAIPQGRGNSISGTKPIKSGGRMYQPSGRVEGGNKSVYTPKKPKGMQYTPQGNVQAGSNEGGMTAVRPNVSPVIPAPSSIKEPA
-561 SKPVN
+561 SNASTSLPSTEPQIYTPRKVN
-566 SSSSAGNINKKPEQS
+566 GIADRQRRDRQTRGNMASAATQDRINKALKNS
-581 TVTATPTVE
+581 
-590 GKSQAGNGEEN
+590 
-601 KLSTVRTGSPRNE
+601 R
-614 GANLPVAPG
+614 
-623 AQTSTGAKSPVAP
+623 
-636 SMQSTPLPAS
+636 
-646 PTLRLPPANAAAVKK
+646 LR
-661 ENNAQVPQA
+661 QV
-670 KIEKARSNQKLKE
+670 
-683 LVKQAFVD
+683 VKQAFVD
-691 GDKDALAR
+691 GDKDALNR
-699 LGAMQINPDI
+699 LGAMQINQDV
-709 LEAVKNDVLSAHQSP
+709 LQAVKNDVMNEYHKVKPVVPPKVVPAQEPYTPRYGSRDEAMRLPYERNNENTRGDIAIGGGDGVISSQRASTPREAVRLDNKARKNREANENRAYDIGEAPSP
-724 LTLPAAPAP
+724 KEQKKAAIARARQEKRDAKNTYFNKYEPAP
-733 ARGTTL
+733 YATRYANRDKVMQGFRNINENMSGNEARKDRVTGITSS
-739 GTAAPIAL
+739 GNNGDASNQNR
-747 PPVKATAPTT
+747 
-757 ATVAAGKPTPASTE
+757 AGSRDMSAYKNPNRLSVSMPSRDRQGIGEDMRNRQQNRNAYEPDTKSRLKKPTIFA
-771 GESVPGTDS
+771 
-780 NVKSNI
+780 
-786 SGKENNHENTEKN
+786 KENTNENYKEN
-799 QPVHHPEENKN
+799 QQVHRSEENKN
-810 DNAKPEQS
+810 DNAKPKQS

-823 KDRKTSEGKNPVK
+823 KDSKTPEGKNPVK
-836 KAPPKETPSSDKK
+836 KAPPKETPSSGKK
-849 EAQPKSEQQK
+849 EEPHNEKGSEQQPTLAN
-859 QGNDVVAVNDAAD
+859 GYTTESGRLLSES
-872 QDARD
+872 DARD
-877 AAKTSKEIGA
+877 FIVKPDGSKEFGHFGKEIEDATRGKVLAKGIRLQVGFSRVANGKETGFGIIHIKKRESQLKKLGYNNAEEYILDIINNFSIIYDLGGGRIKLASVGSKFNVMPLDLELKGDGNGYYTVVTAIPKNTKRMQKEAGKKIFDRSASPSSTTGNGAVQDGGNRKNAGSIPQSATEKSNLPASTNNIDETSKNVNNKP
-887 IDAKVSGK
+887 DLDLTTGK
-895 AKTYLRVINKC
+895 SV
-906 LIQHRAGGSTSA
+906 
-918 ETIDRIHEILRGKLF
+918 
-933 AKLPEPVKA
+933 
-942 KLNEYAEKKIEEL
+942 
-955 KAFDKAHPFAEKEA
+955 EA
-969 TRYEDS
+969 S
-975 RFDDAKDTIDH
+975 K
-986 IVDELNSGTI
+986 G
-996 TLDEAIEHANKI
+996 
-1008 AGELEDMAFADT
+1008 
-1020 GTPVSHAADR
+1020 
-1030 VRDYFNQKIG
+1030 
-1040 NEPTEAPKTEQPKA
+1040 
-1054 EEEPKNGE
+1054 
-1062 PTKPEM
+1062 
-1068 QDTESATPKEEE
+1068 EE
-1080 PSVPKETVFG
+1080 PSTPKETVFG
-1090 SVEDADKDLEA
+1090 SVEDADKDLEK
-1101 AFGLKPVSNTEQE
+1101 AFGLKPVANTEQTVKKAAQE
-1114 AKKAKPSK
+1114 ATGAKPSK
-1122 EEIHRKHK
+1122 DEIHRKHR

-1153 NAGFNPTIL
+1153 NAGFDPTIL

-1191 KSKGVKQKD
+1191 KAKGVKQKD

-1212 KSFPDTGKKFDAQKL
+1212 KSFPDTGKKFDAKKL

-1276 AYFNKGKV
+1276 AYFNKGKD

-1293 SNTADRSGTD
+1293 SNVADKSGTD

-1329 TVSKIFDGGDKSVN
+1329 TVAKIFDGGDKSVD

-1378 EVGRSRK
+1378 EVGGPGK
-1385 SGTGGKGE
+1385 SGTSGKGE

-1414 DVESAEPKN
+1414 DAESAEPKN
-1423 KGTGEG
+1423 KGTGG
-1429 RELGRG
+1429 SRKLGRG
-1435 QAEDGTRMERANGE
+1435 QTEDGTRMERANGE

-1457 KPVISPKADKVETD
+1457 KPVISTKADKVETD

-1579 PPFVISRMWELA
+1579 PPFVIGRMWELA

-1656 KFDRGNGFYDLA
+1656 KFDRGNDFYDLA
-1668 ITNVPFSNNVKASV
+1668 ITNVPFSNSVKASV

-1878 VDAEDGQNVGDII
+1878 ADAEDGQNVGDII

-1899 QVVIDDNGERKLKPF
+1899 QVVIDDNGEKKLKPF

-1940 DPDVSEAALSKARE
+1940 DPDISEAALSKARE

-1977 QISGSPISGRLLAL
+1977 QISGSPIAGRLLAL

-2052 GKSENAI
+2052 GKSEDAI
-2059 IKELGGKLFK
+2059 IKELGDRLFK

-2103 YARNVEALKDVIPAD
+2103 YARNVEALKAVIPAD

-2147 EPSAVVVRYNPVTTY
+2147 EPNAVVVRYNPVTTY

-2167 TPGYGRI
+2167 TPRYGRI

-2182 EIARA
+2182 EIARV

-2193 NIGINTVISKILN
+2193 NVGINTVISKILN

-2282 TFPWLNTAANMTPRV
+2282 TFPWLNTAADMTPRV

-2431 AKRNAALNQILT
+2431 SKRNAALNQILT

-2522 DFESPSLEDLG
+2522 DFESPSLEDLW

-2759 LTPFTVD
+2759 LAPFTVD

-2809 RSINDPNAYDALKSR
+2809 RSSNDPNVYDALKSR
-2824 LIELGIPESDI
+2824 LIELGIPESNI

-2869 GAGTNMQHKL
+2869 GAGTNMQQKL

-3004 VTAPDLID
+3004 ATAPELID

-3071 KYGADNA
+3071 KYGVDNA

-3215 SYDLDVDDPDIYEI
+3215 SYDLDADDPDIYEI

-3252 FDKPGSWDKF
+3252 FDKPSSWDKF

-3282 ITASQKDLNDLY
+3282 ITASKKDLNDLY
-3294 EAIESPNNG
+3294 EAIESQEETKYSLSQGG
-3303 KSATVRTDDGKEL
+3303 KR
-3316 EVSYRIVP
+3316 
-3324 AETLIASNT
+3324 
-3333 ADFGK
+3333 
-3338 NENYPEKLQPRDRDR
+3338 
-3353 VSMKEQVDDMARNL
+3353 
-3367 RPEDLAESRSVNQGA
+3367 
-3382 PLVNQDNVVENGN
+3382 
-3395 GRTMAIT
+3395 
-3402 RAYTTDGD
+3402 
-3410 AYKAS
+3410 
-3415 SQKYKQYLVKHAEE
+3415 
-3429 YGYTREEVEAMQNP
+3429 
-3443 VLIRQRDA
+3443 
-3451 SSDSL
+3451 
-3456 QDSIIHSTEGGMK
+3456 
-3469 MSASQQAKVDAEK
+3469 
-3482 ISPKT
+3482 ISP
-3487 LSLYDYDGTGDLT
+3487 
-3500 KRSNDDFVVS
+3500 
-3510 ALNEITDKSDRDV
+3510 E
-3523 VFNKDGTPSKAG
+3523 
-3535 IERVKSALAAYA
+3535 E
-3547 YGDNSLLEKIS
+3547 
-3558 ESTDTE
+3558 
-3564 DQNIVKAFSAAAP
+3564 
-3577 RVAAIKAKLDKG
+3577 
-3589 GTSKDYDLSSLLSD
+3589 
-3603 VLDFYF
+3603 
-3609 KCKNSG
+3609 
-3615 KSIKFALNET
+3615 
-3625 NLFGDDSWLAS
+3625 
-3636 VGGKNLARFIADN
+3636 
-3649 TRRPKA
+3649 
-3655 IADAIV
+3655 
-3661 RMTKYIDG
+3661 MTK
-3669 ANEPSDALFSGTKMG
+3669 
-3684 IDEIVRTSIG
+3684 
-3694 LNASKFIPASKPSA
+3694 
-3708 QKYKHTIQPKENTW
+3708 
-3722 DSMPATQ
+3722 
-3729 QKACIKLM
+3729 
-3737 DANGGHYDSKTKSF
+3737 
-3751 GFTDEKAR
+3751 
-3759 DAALNVLEAYLSA
+3759 
-3772 DSKASAKIA
+3772 
-3781 IVPEMNEE
+3781 
-3789 VKLTNVGWNG
+3789 
-3799 SPGDFSKFDLA
+3799 
-3810 FVGSGEGSAAHG
+3810 
-3822 WGIYFAMDKPYR
+3822 
-3834 DNPDFGREVAERYK
+3834 
-3848 KQYGGENGHV
+3848 
-3858 YKAAIP
+3858 
-3864 SDEYLLDERAK
+3864 
-3875 ISDQPK
+3875 
-3881 RVQNAVLE
+3881 
-3889 VAETLQKKTS
+3889 
-3899 VWRFEDGIKK
+3899 
-3909 VVQYLKD
+3909 
-3916 ENYDLG
+3916 
-3922 NENGDAEQAKIDQ
+3922 
-3935 ALERVARDFYANSNS
+3935 
-3950 ASPQELKISSADLKI
+3950 
-3965 LRAALKEQ
+3965 
-3973 VRDQAE
+3973 
-3979 TSAFS
+3979 
-3984 SKNLS
+3984 
-3989 ERDMDQAAKEILY
+3989 
-4002 NFLSASRRNQFR
+4002 
-4014 TLDALAANIMAEDDS
+4014 
-4029 VFKNITSQDL
+4029 
-4039 LNKAGEIAGTALR
+4039 
-4052 EKQIDLGGARE
+4052 
-4063 ILNVM
+4063 
-4068 KQAAE
+4068 
-4073 HPIDANERDVAEG
+4073 
-4086 ITKAYTDYGIDRATA
+4086 
-4101 EKIARRQAAQFFS
+4101 
-4114 ALRESRAK
+4114 
-4122 PIKEILAPLTGYDV
+4122 
-4136 QQMFQTAIAKQQLE
+4136 
-4150 PSEPVDKAVSML
+4150 
-4162 LKGAGLKGYKYEGA
+4162 
-4176 TDGHCVVVFDNDAMK
+4176 
-4191 IINKFSVK
+4191 
-4199 TPYQK
+4199 
-4204 MVENI
+4204 
-4209 TPIASDDLTAREK
+4209 
-4222 AIVDFAK
+4222 
-4229 KMGLQV
+4229 
-4235 QFFEGDPNLHGFH
+4235 
-4248 ADGTNVAFLN
+4248 
-4258 RRSAMDL
+4258 
-4265 NQTFWHE
+4265 
-4272 AFHWMR
+4272 
-4278 ESNPD
+4278 
-4283 LYNQMVKEVFGGEV
+4283 
-4297 SEKQLADY
+4297 
-4305 AVSIGRTDM
+4305 
-4314 SKELAIEEMLA
+4314 
-4325 DAMWDAG
+4325 
-4332 KRGSFF
+4332 
-4338 EKLGIEHPSLCAKI
+4338 
-4352 IKWIKNLY
+4352 
-4360 EDFKAHFHNP
+4360 
-4370 QAGLTNTQIKRMSNT
+4370 
-4385 LSKIAEKLV
+4385 
-4394 DGDGNKLFSVDE
+4394 
-4406 KGNIKETAAGKR
+4406 
-4418 AVSDRAKVE
+4418 
-4427 AERDGSNQ
+4427 
-4435 KYRVTNKA
+4435 
-4443 LSGNDQMQV
+4443 
-4452 TELTGDIKDER
+4452 
-4463 LGERVARVCKM
+4463 
-4474 LEGCSFAV
+4474 
-4482 SKDGIQLYFKSN
+4482 
-4494 KDLDHFAAGNK
+4494 
-4505 GKRNKEAR
+4505 
-4513 LYTISSEE
+4513 
-4521 NVKNV
+4521 
-4526 IENSV
+4526 
-4531 YVEEERNIHNP
+4531 
-4542 NSKTHF
+4542 
-4548 VQFYSV
+4548 
-4554 VKSGNNFIRMKISA
+4554 
-4568 KKLVDGTFD
+4568 
-4577 VQKASLYNIA
+4577 
-4587 TAGSILHKKIKKLT
+4587 
-4601 QPAMNESMDNLR
+4601 
-4613 PRVSSLTVSVADM
+4613 
-4626 LDGVNDRG
+4626 
-4634 GNPYVVNGKLQHE
+4634 
-4647 NGVIATKNMLS
+4647 
-4658 SGPVTHRSAEDL
+4658 
-4670 KAQTLSVFPNAQNI
+4670 QTLSVFPNAQNI

-4718 KDYGGTLK
+4718 KDYGGTLT

-4735 EMADK
+4735 EMVDK

-4835 GEMWERGNEN
+4835 GEMWERSNGN

-5076 EIHSVMTSEELSA
+5076 EIHSVVTSEELSA

-5095 VYIKARNQMD
+5095 VYIKAREQMD

-5144 GNVKSKVVG
+5144 GNAKSKVVG

-5184 SEGEIEN
+5184 SEGEVEN

-5231 YYGAKKH
+5231 YYGAKRH

-5374 GLKRALHPNAADKKI
+5374 GLKRALHPNATDKKI

-5411 EGTALSKA
+5411 EGTALSKV

-5451 KAIEDG
+5451 KAIGDG

-5633 LNGDAN
+5633 LNGDTN
-5639 GAMKAVSPA
+5639 GAMKAISPA
-5648 LGNVYGAV
+5648 AGNIYGAV

-5672 TKDRIVRG
+5672 TGDRIARG
-5680 LGFRTVKEANAT
+5680 LGFRTVREANAT
-5692 DAQGIVYNYKE
+5692 DAQNIVYNYKE

-5712 KSEYLKDPSSSNR
+5712 KSEYLKNPSSSNR

-5746 STRVERSQVGL
+5746 STRVERSQSGL

>member
-66 VVMQELENDLDGTGL
+66 VVMQELENDLDGTDL
-81 MDSDADKEALSDVEN
+81 MDSDADKEALSTIES
-96 QIKGT
+96 QT
-101 TAPIWEGARLGVKAA
+101 TAPIWEGARLGIKAA

-123 NWESNVDESQ
+123 NWESNIDESQ

-144 LENAPLMAAQLGAS
+144 VENAPLMALQLAAS
-158 IINPALGVA
+158 AANPALGVA
-167 LMAGSI
+167 LVAGST
-173 AGDAYNDLTE
+173 AGDTYNDLTE
-183 KGVDPLTAGQAGWL
+183 KGVDPLAAGQAAWL
-197 DAAAQAP
+197 NAAAQAP

-222 EGAAKLMGK
+222 EGVVKLAGK
-231 AFVKEGL
+231 ASAREGL
-238 TEAVQEFPDETIPYI
+238 TEMIQEFPDETIPYI
-253 AEHGSLDGFD
+253 AEHGNLDGFD

-297 APQQETGQD
+297 PDEAQ
-306 SAGVDNGN
+306 ADNG
-314 GDTPSSSP
+314 DAPSPSP

-360 TTAENPESGAY
+360 PTAKNPKSGSY
-371 GIGQWTGPRK
+371 GIGQWLGSRQDD
-381 AELMAFAEETGGDPN
+381 LMAFAEETGGDPN

-415 ALQEILKAQSPDEAG
+415 ALQEIIKAQSPDEAG
-430 RLADQFYERSEGTD
+430 RLADKFYERSEGTD
-444 KIRNQKATNA
+444 EIRNQKAANA
-454 QTIYDMFMN
+454 QKIYDMFMN
-463 GGANPNTVFNGGKTG
+463 GGADPNAVFNGGKTG

-512 IRKTIQGKNKKAQ
+512 IRKAIQGKNKKTQ

-531 YGWGENASES
+531 YGLGENAPET

-561 SKPVN
+561 SEPVN

-581 TVTATPTVE
+581 TVTATPTVV
-590 GKSQAGNGEEN
+590 GKPKAGNGEAD

-623 AQTSTGAKSPVAP
+623 SQTSTEAKSPVAP
-636 SMQSTPLPAS
+636 SAQSTPLPAS
-646 PTLRLPPANAAAVKK
+646 PTLRLPPANATVAQK

-699 LGAMQINPDI
+699 LSAMQINPDI
-709 LEAVKNDVLSAHQSP
+709 LEAVKNDVLSAHRSP
-724 LTLPAAPAP
+724 LTLPAAPATTK
-733 ARGTTL
+733 GTTL

-757 ATVAAGKPTPASTE
+757 ATVAAGKPTHTNTE

-780 NVKSNI
+780 NANSNI
-786 SGKENNHENTEKN
+786 SEKENNHENTEKN

-823 KDRKTSEGKNPVK
+823 KDRKAPEGKNPVK
-836 KAPPKETPSSDKK
+836 NAPPKETPSSDKK
-849 EAQPKSEQQK
+849 EAQPKSEQRK

-906 LIQHRAGGSTSA
+906 LIQHRAGSSTST
-918 ETIDRIHEILRGKLF
+918 ETIDRIREILRGKLF
-933 AKLPEPVKA
+933 AKLPEAVKT

-986 IVDELNSGTI
+986 IVDELDSGTI

-1008 AGELEDMAFADT
+1008 ADELEDMAFADT

-1040 NEPTEAPKTEQPKA
+1040 NEPTEAPKTEQPKV
-1054 EEEPKNGE
+1054 E
-1062 PTKPEM
+1062 PTKAGTQGVENAAPKAEE
-1068 QDTESATPKEEE
+1068 QKPKKPFRAKDGNWAATVKGDVITVSQTGRGLKKADKITFSVTVDDIDKSLGLLANSNAALHRLVKERLGNAIRQWHVDRYNKLKDPRTKAFIDDWDNGGKFAPWVGIQEDSCERIIRAAYENIAGHPFESVFEKRDRERKERSQSNDTKVSEAAQPKAEETTKQGATSGSLEGK
-1080 PSVPKETVFG
+1080 PSSPKETIFG

-1101 AFGLKPVSNTEQE
+1101 AFGLKPVSNTEQK
-1114 AKKAKPSK
+1114 AKKAEEAKPSNGD
-1122 EEIHRKHK
+1122 IHRKHK

-1144 EFISKTRNL
+1144 EFISKTRRL
-1153 NAGFNPTIL
+1153 NAGFDPTIL

-1191 KSKGVKQKD
+1191 KAKGVKQKD

-1212 KSFPDTGKKFDAQKL
+1212 KSFPDTDKKFDAKKL

-1239 SGLKTADAVKDDIR
+1239 SGLETADAIKDDIR

-1276 AYFNKGKV
+1276 AYFNKGKD
-1284 AEPAKKSEP
+1284 AESEP
-1293 SNTADRSGTD
+1293 SNAANKSGTD

-1329 TVSKIFDGGDKSVN
+1329 TVAKIFDGGDNAVD
-1343 NPQENDTI
+1343 NPRENDTI
-1351 EEGNSNVV
+1351 EESNSNVV

-1378 EVGRSRK
+1378 EVGGPGK
-1385 SGTGGKGE
+1385 SSTGGKGE

-1402 TPDRDGGRERGP
+1402 TSDRDGGRERGP
-1414 DVESAEPKN
+1414 DAESAEPKN
-1423 KGTGEG
+1423 KGTGG
-1429 RELGRG
+1429 SRKLGRG

-1513 KLLKKI
+1513 KLLKKV

-1560 LTEEE
+1560 LAEEE

-1656 KFDRGNGFYDLA
+1656 KFDRGNDFYDLA
-1668 ITNVPFSNNVKASV
+1668 ITNVPFSNSVKASV

-1899 QVVIDDNGERKLKPF
+1899 QVVIDDNGERKMKPF

-1977 QISGSPISGRLLAL
+1977 QISGSPIAGRLLAL

-2041 FADIKYMASVL
+2041 FADTKYMASVL

-2059 IKELGGKLFK
+2059 IKELGDKLFK

-2103 YARNVEALKDVIPAD
+2103 YARNVEALKAVIPAD

-2759 LTPFTVD
+2759 LTPFAVD
-2766 DSLTGV
+2766 GSLTGV

-3004 VTAPDLID
+3004 VTAPELID

-3018 ESVKDDMATLEKTS
+3018 ESVKDDMATLEKIS

-3071 KYGADNA
+3071 KYGVDNA

-3190 KAKRQRELDSIEPT
+3190 KARRQRELDSIEPT

-3215 SYDLDVDDPDIYEI
+3215 SYDLDADDPDIYEI

-3241 RENNT
+3241 RENHT

-3274 YSNENTIE
+3274 YSNENVIE

-3294 EAIESPNNG
+3294 EAIE
-3303 KSATVRTDDGKEL
+3303 TQE
-3316 EVSYRIVP
+3316 
-3324 AETLIASNT
+3324 ET
-3333 ADFGK
+3333 
-3338 NENYPEKLQPRDRDR
+3338 
-3353 VSMKEQVDDMARNL
+3353 
-3367 RPEDLAESRSVNQGA
+3367 
-3382 PLVNQDNVVENGN
+3382 
-3395 GRTMAIT
+3395 
-3402 RAYTTDGD
+3402 
-3410 AYKAS
+3410 
-3415 SQKYKQYLVKHAEE
+3415 KY
-3429 YGYTREEVEAMQNP
+3429 
-3443 VLIRQRDA
+3443 
-3451 SSDSL
+3451 SL
-3456 QDSIIHSTEGGMK
+3456 FQ
-3469 MSASQQAKVDAEK
+3469 
-3482 ISPKT
+3482 
-3487 LSLYDYDGTGDLT
+3487 
-3500 KRSNDDFVVS
+3500 
-3510 ALNEITDKSDRDV
+3510 
-3523 VFNKDGTPSKAG
+3523 
-3535 IERVKSALAAYA
+3535 
-3547 YGDNSLLEKIS
+3547 
-3558 ESTDTE
+3558 
-3564 DQNIVKAFSAAAP
+3564 
-3577 RVAAIKAKLDKG
+3577 
-3589 GTSKDYDLSSLLSD
+3589 
-3603 VLDFYF
+3603 
-3609 KCKNSG
+3609 
-3615 KSIKFALNET
+3615 
-3625 NLFGDDSWLAS
+3625 
-3636 VGGKNLARFIADN
+3636 GGKRI
-3649 TRRPKA
+3649 PPEE
-3655 IADAIV
+3655 
-3661 RMTKYIDG
+3661 MTK
-3669 ANEPSDALFSGTKMG
+3669 
-3684 IDEIVRTSIG
+3684 
-3694 LNASKFIPASKPSA
+3694 
-3708 QKYKHTIQPKENTW
+3708 
-3722 DSMPATQ
+3722 
-3729 QKACIKLM
+3729 
-3737 DANGGHYDSKTKSF
+3737 
-3751 GFTDEKAR
+3751 
-3759 DAALNVLEAYLSA
+3759 
-3772 DSKASAKIA
+3772 
-3781 IVPEMNEE
+3781 
-3789 VKLTNVGWNG
+3789 
-3799 SPGDFSKFDLA
+3799 
-3810 FVGSGEGSAAHG
+3810 
-3822 WGIYFAMDKPYR
+3822 
-3834 DNPDFGREVAERYK
+3834 
-3848 KQYGGENGHV
+3848 
-3858 YKAAIP
+3858 
-3864 SDEYLLDERAK
+3864 
-3875 ISDQPK
+3875 
-3881 RVQNAVLE
+3881 
-3889 VAETLQKKTS
+3889 
-3899 VWRFEDGIKK
+3899 
-3909 VVQYLKD
+3909 
-3916 ENYDLG
+3916 
-3922 NENGDAEQAKIDQ
+3922 
-3935 ALERVARDFYANSNS
+3935 
-3950 ASPQELKISSADLKI
+3950 
-3965 LRAALKEQ
+3965 
-3973 VRDQAE
+3973 
-3979 TSAFS
+3979 
-3984 SKNLS
+3984 
-3989 ERDMDQAAKEILY
+3989 
-4002 NFLSASRRNQFR
+4002 
-4014 TLDALAANIMAEDDS
+4014 
-4029 VFKNITSQDL
+4029 
-4039 LNKAGEIAGTALR
+4039 
-4052 EKQIDLGGARE
+4052 
-4063 ILNVM
+4063 
-4068 KQAAE
+4068 
-4073 HPIDANERDVAEG
+4073 
-4086 ITKAYTDYGIDRATA
+4086 
-4101 EKIARRQAAQFFS
+4101 
-4114 ALRESRAK
+4114 
-4122 PIKEILAPLTGYDV
+4122 
-4136 QQMFQTAIAKQQLE
+4136 
-4150 PSEPVDKAVSML
+4150 
-4162 LKGAGLKGYKYEGA
+4162 
-4176 TDGHCVVVFDNDAMK
+4176 
-4191 IINKFSVK
+4191 
-4199 TPYQK
+4199 
-4204 MVENI
+4204 
-4209 TPIASDDLTAREK
+4209 
-4222 AIVDFAK
+4222 
-4229 KMGLQV
+4229 
-4235 QFFEGDPNLHGFH
+4235 
-4248 ADGTNVAFLN
+4248 
-4258 RRSAMDL
+4258 
-4265 NQTFWHE
+4265 
-4272 AFHWMR
+4272 
-4278 ESNPD
+4278 
-4283 LYNQMVKEVFGGEV
+4283 
-4297 SEKQLADY
+4297 
-4305 AVSIGRTDM
+4305 
-4314 SKELAIEEMLA
+4314 
-4325 DAMWDAG
+4325 
-4332 KRGSFF
+4332 
-4338 EKLGIEHPSLCAKI
+4338 
-4352 IKWIKNLY
+4352 
-4360 EDFKAHFHNP
+4360 
-4370 QAGLTNTQIKRMSNT
+4370 
-4385 LSKIAEKLV
+4385 
-4394 DGDGNKLFSVDE
+4394 
-4406 KGNIKETAAGKR
+4406 
-4418 AVSDRAKVE
+4418 
-4427 AERDGSNQ
+4427 
-4435 KYRVTNKA
+4435 
-4443 LSGNDQMQV
+4443 
-4452 TELTGDIKDER
+4452 
-4463 LGERVARVCKM
+4463 
-4474 LEGCSFAV
+4474 
-4482 SKDGIQLYFKSN
+4482 
-4494 KDLDHFAAGNK
+4494 
-4505 GKRNKEAR
+4505 
-4513 LYTISSEE
+4513 
-4521 NVKNV
+4521 
-4526 IENSV
+4526 
-4531 YVEEERNIHNP
+4531 
-4542 NSKTHF
+4542 
-4548 VQFYSV
+4548 
-4554 VKSGNNFIRMKISA
+4554 
-4568 KKLVDGTFD
+4568 
-4577 VQKASLYNIA
+4577 
-4587 TAGSILHKKIKKLT
+4587 
-4601 QPAMNESMDNLR
+4601 
-4613 PRVSSLTVSVADM
+4613 
-4626 LDGVNDRG
+4626 
-4634 GNPYVVNGKLQHE
+4634 
-4647 NGVIATKNMLS
+4647 
-4658 SGPVTHRSAEDL
+4658 
-4670 KAQTLSVFPNAQNI
+4670 QTLSVFPNAQNI
-4684 ETHDNGVSFDLPNG
+4684 ETHGNGVSFDLPNG

-4718 KDYGGTLK
+4718 KDYGGTLT

-4735 EMADK
+4735 EMVDK

-4763 WNLLTDRERNALLRA
+4763 WNLLTDRERNALLRT

-4820 LFHENDQHVFQKLES
+4820 LFHENDRHVFQKLES

-4871 FGEKAGVYIDRTFR
+4871 LGEKAGAYIDRTFR

-5076 EIHSVMTSEELSA
+5076 EIHSVVTSEELSA

-5095 VYIKARNQMD
+5095 VYIKAREQMD

-5137 KKYTDAD
+5137 KKYTDAG

-5184 SEGEIEN
+5184 SEGEVEN

-5276 FERAFGDYNKDWTGE
+5276 FERAFGDYNRDWSGE

-5335 NLTGLTGVLKLGASL
+5335 NITGLTGVLKLGASL

-5374 GLKRALHPNAADKKI
+5374 GLKRALHPNATDKKI

-5419 GNVINSVN
+5419 GNIINSVN

-5433 FTLAEKTIRKA
+5433 FTFAEKTIRKA

-5451 KAIEDG
+5451 KAIGDG

-5609 VPETSNIVT
+5609 VPETSNVVT

-5633 LNGDAN
+5633 LNGDTN
-5639 GAMKAVSPA
+5639 GAMKAISPA
-5648 LGNVYGAV
+5648 AGNIYGAV

-5672 TKDRIVRG
+5672 TRDRIVRG
-5680 LGFRTVKEANAT
+5680 FGFRTVKEANAT
-5692 DAQGIVYNYKE
+5692 DAQSIVYNYKE

-5746 STRVERSQVGL
+5746 STRVERSQSGL

>member
-66 VVMQELENDLDGTGL
+66 VVMQELENDLDGTDL
-81 MDSDADKEALSDVEN
+81 MNSDADREALSDVES

-101 TAPIWEGARLGVKAA
+101 TAPIWEGARLGVKSV

-144 LENAPLMAAQLGAS
+144 VENAPLMAAQLGAS
-158 IINPALGVA
+158 IINPALGVG

-263 WGQLASNAV
+263 WSQLASNAV

-286 GIGRAINGKAQ
+286 GIGRAINGKADE
-297 APQQETGQD
+297 QESTGDD
-306 SAGVDNGN
+306 SASTALALVDANATSDNAGENNAAASDVGNSGVTRNADGTVTIDAANIA
-314 GDTPSSSP
+314 SP
-322 AIHAM
+322 AMHAM
-327 NRLVNELGIDPKAAS
+327 NRIVNELGISPTAAS
-342 GIVGGLMLESGGN
+342 GIVGGLMHESGGD

-360 TTAENPESGAY
+360 TTAKNPTSGAY
-371 GIGQWTGPRK
+371 GIAQWLGSRYDD
-381 AELMAFAEETGGDPN
+381 LVAFAEENNADPN
-396 DLDTQISFLIHE
+396 DLDTQISFIIHE
-408 LKGSENG
+408 LKGKESG
-415 ALQEILKAQSPDEAG
+415 ALQEILKAQTPDEAG

-444 KIRNQKATNA
+444 KIRNQKASNA
-454 QTIYDMFMN
+454 QKIYDMFMN
-463 GGANPNTVFNGGKTG
+463 GGADPSATHNGSKNNG
-478 GSSVPNPKSAEDFL
+478 VPNPKSAEDFL

-512 IRKTIQGKNKKAQ
+512 IRKAIQGKNKKAQ

-531 YGWGENASES
+531 YGWGENTPEA
-541 AQDASESV
+541 AQDVSNGV
-549 AQENVQAGNSDA
+549 AQENVQAGNPDA

-566 SSSSAGNINKKPEQS
+566 SPSKAEAISKNPKQTNITAAPTIEAKP
-581 TVTATPTVE
+581 
-590 GKSQAGNGEEN
+590 QAGNSEAN
-601 KLSTVRTGSPRNE
+601 TLSTVRTGSPRN
-614 GANLPVAPG
+614 GGTNLPTAPR
-623 AQTSTGAKSPVAP
+623 AQAPINGTSPVAP
-636 SMQSTPLPAS
+636 SAQGASLPAAPTPLQ
-646 PTLRLPPANAAAVKK
+646 LPSANTTGKSGSH
-661 ENNAQVPQA
+661 AQVPQA

-699 LGAMQINPDI
+699 LNAMQINPDV
-709 LEAVKNDVLSAHQSP
+709 LEAVKNDVLGAHQQP
-724 LTLPAAPAP
+724 LSLPASPVPAKGT
-733 ARGTTL
+733 AVGTT
-739 GTAAPIAL
+739 APIAL
-747 PPVKATAPTT
+747 PPAKAPGTATA
-757 ATVAAGKPTPASTE
+757 ATGAPVSANAT
-771 GESVPGTDS
+771 GESTHGAES
-780 NVKSNI
+780 NAKSDI
-786 SGKENNHENTEKN
+786 SEKENNHENTKKN

-818 KPSES
+818 KPSEG
-823 KDRKTSEGKNPVK
+823 KDGKTPEIKNPVK
-836 KAPPKETPSSDKK
+836 KAPSKETPSSGKK
-849 EAQPKSEQQK
+849 EEPQKAEQK
-859 QGNDVVAVNDAAD
+859 QDDKVVARNNAAD
-872 QDARD
+872 NDARD
-877 AAKTSKEIGA
+877 AAQTSKEIGN
-887 IDAKVSGK
+887 IDAKASNK
-895 AKTYLRVINKC
+895 AKTFLRKINKC
-906 LIQHRAGGSTSA
+906 LVQHRAGSSTSA
-918 ETIDRIHEILRGKLF
+918 ETIDRIRESLRGKSF
-933 AKLPEPVKA
+933 ANLPEAVKA

-955 KAFDKAHPFAEKEA
+955 KAFDEEHPWAEKEA
-969 TRYEDS
+969 ADYEDS
-975 RFDDAKDTIDH
+975 QFDDAKDMIDR
-986 IVDELNSGTI
+986 IVKMLDNGVM
-996 TLDEAIEHANKI
+996 TLDEAIERANKV
-1008 AGELEDMAFADT
+1008 AGELKDMAFADT
-1020 GTPVSHAADR
+1020 GTSVSHAADR
-1030 VRDYFNQKIG
+1030 AMDYFNQKIAD
-1040 NEPTEAPKTEQPKA
+1040 EPAETPKTEQPKDKPAKA
-1054 EEEPKNGE
+1054 ETQGIENATPKAEVQKPQKAFRAKDGGWAATVKGDVITITETGRGLKKADKITFNVTVDDIDNSLGDSANSNAALYRFVKKRLESAIRQWHVDRYNKTKQPQTKAFIDDWDSMGGTAPGVDIQADSCVRIIRAAYENITGHPFESDFEKRDRERKERNQSNDAKMPKAEQPKIEPA
-1062 PTKPEM
+1062 KPGA
-1068 QDTESATPKEEE
+1068 QDTENATPKVE
-1080 PSVPKETVFG
+1080 SKEGVFG
-1090 SVEDADKDLEA
+1090 SVEDADRDLEE
-1101 AFGLKPVSNTEQE
+1101 AFGLTPKAGRTQEKPAPKSKE
-1114 AKKAKPSK
+1114 AKD
-1122 EEIHRKHK
+1122 EIHKKHR

-1144 EFISKTRNL
+1144 EFIKKTRNL
-1153 NAGFNPTIL
+1153 NSGFDPTIL

-1174 RGITKFA
+1174 RGVAKFA

-1191 KSKGVKQKD
+1191 KSKGVKKEE

-1212 KSFPDTGKKFDAQKL
+1212 KSFPDTGKKFDAKKL

-1253 SKYGDKAVSTLNDYI
+1253 SKYGDKAASTLNDYI
-1268 DAAFRGVQ
+1268 DASFRGVQ
-1276 AYFNKGKV
+1276 AYFGYGEN
-1284 AEPAKKSEP
+1284 ADPEP
-1293 SNTADRSGTD
+1293 SKVGDRTGAD

-1311 GGIIRKDVIQ
+1311 GGII
-1321 NMSPEDVD
+1321 NEDAVKNLTPSQTD
-1329 TVSKIFDGGDKSVN
+1329 AVLKIFNKSDDSAVDNADGNGTMKKDDSKGV
-1343 NPQENDTI
+1343 P
-1351 EEGNSNVV
+1351 V
-1359 STKEDK
+1359 KEKD
-1365 DVRGRKS
+1365 DVRGREQ
-1372 GSGRPV
+1372 GSSRPV
-1378 EVGRSRK
+1378 EVGGPGK
-1385 SGTGGKGE
+1385 SGAGGEGE
-1393 QRTTRGNSE
+1393 QRATGGNSE

-1414 DVESAEPKN
+1414 DAESDEPKN
-1423 KGTGEG
+1423 EGTGRS

-1435 QAEDGTRMERANGE
+1435 QAEDGTRMERTNGE

-1457 KPVISPKADKVETD
+1457 KPVISTKADKVEAD

-1489 AKPVPPDAKG
+1489 AKPVSPDAKG

-1619 RERSTALQ
+1619 RDRSTALQ

-1668 ITNVPFSNNVKASV
+1668 ITNVPFSNHVWAPV
-1682 PAMRDSD
+1682 PAMRDPD
-1689 GGVHKSLLIHDY
+1689 GHVHKSLLIHDY
-1701 YFAQTLDKVRPG
+1701 YFAQTLEKVRPG

-1722 GTMDRKAGYDNAL
+1722 GTMDRGTGYNNAL
-1735 LRHLSSRAKLVG
+1735 LRYLSSRAKLVG

-1783 TNGWTNGLTTIE
+1783 TNGWTDNIRFIE
-1795 ANDDEGRHTYTR
+1795 MKDEEGRNIWKP

-1817 NIIGDP
+1817 NIIGNP
-1823 VLVRDRYGSRN
+1823 VLVRDRYGHRN
-1834 VEFHTSSN
+1834 IEFHTSSN

-1878 VDAEDGQNVGDII
+1878 ADAEDGQNVGDII

-1899 QVVIDDNGERKLKPF
+1899 QVVIDDNGEKKLKPF

-1977 QISGSPISGRLLAL
+1977 QISGSPIAGRLLAL

-2059 IKELGGKLFK
+2059 IKELGDRLFK

-2103 YARNVEALKDVIPAD
+2103 YARNVEALKAVIPAD

-2147 EPSAVVVRYNPVTTY
+2147 EPNAVVVRYNPVTTY

-2167 TPGYGRI
+2167 TPRYGRI

-2182 EIARA
+2182 EIARV

-2282 TFPWLNTAANMTPRV
+2282 TFPWLNAAANMTPRV

-2431 AKRNAALNQILT
+2431 SKRNAALNQILT

-2570 MLMKTRYLLHSPNA
+2570 MLMKTRYLLHSPSA

-2710 AAIKSSGRKDPPM
+2710 AAIKSSSRKDPPM

-2759 LTPFTVD
+2759 LAPFTVD
-2766 DSLTGV
+2766 DTLTGV

-2786 KEWKDSSDRHG
+2786 EEWKDSSDRHG

-2937 NQLMIGDKSTRN
+2937 NQLMVGDKSTRN

-2954 VDGDNFEA
+2954 VDGDNYEA

-2993 EKSQELSKRVL
+2993 KKSQELSKRVL
-3004 VTAPDLID
+3004 VTAPELID

-3032 SAKFSMKIGQAVYEN
+3032 SAKFSMTIGQAVYEN
-3047 KIEANKAFSKE
+3047 KIEANKAFGKE

-3071 KYGADNA
+3071 KYGVDNA

-3168 KDDEKIKSLREE
+3168 KDDDKIKSLRAE

-3215 SYDLDVDDPDIYEI
+3215 SYDLDVDDPDVYDI
-3229 ENNIRDGLVLSM
+3229 ENNIRDGLALSM

-3294 EAIESPNNG
+3294 EAIESQ
-3303 KSATVRTDDGKEL
+3303 E
-3316 EVSYRIVP
+3316 
-3324 AETLIASNT
+3324 ET
-3333 ADFGK
+3333 
-3338 NENYPEKLQPRDRDR
+3338 
-3353 VSMKEQVDDMARNL
+3353 
-3367 RPEDLAESRSVNQGA
+3367 
-3382 PLVNQDNVVENGN
+3382 
-3395 GRTMAIT
+3395 
-3402 RAYTTDGD
+3402 
-3410 AYKAS
+3410 
-3415 SQKYKQYLVKHAEE
+3415 KY
-3429 YGYTREEVEAMQNP
+3429 
-3443 VLIRQRDA
+3443 
-3451 SSDSL
+3451 SL
-3456 QDSIIHSTEGGMK
+3456 SEGGK
-3469 MSASQQAKVDAEK
+3469 R
-3482 ISPKT
+3482 ISP
-3487 LSLYDYDGTGDLT
+3487 
-3500 KRSNDDFVVS
+3500 
-3510 ALNEITDKSDRDV
+3510 E
-3523 VFNKDGTPSKAG
+3523 
-3535 IERVKSALAAYA
+3535 E
-3547 YGDNSLLEKIS
+3547 
-3558 ESTDTE
+3558 
-3564 DQNIVKAFSAAAP
+3564 
-3577 RVAAIKAKLDKG
+3577 
-3589 GTSKDYDLSSLLSD
+3589 
-3603 VLDFYF
+3603 
-3609 KCKNSG
+3609 
-3615 KSIKFALNET
+3615 
-3625 NLFGDDSWLAS
+3625 
-3636 VGGKNLARFIADN
+3636 
-3649 TRRPKA
+3649 
-3655 IADAIV
+3655 
-3661 RMTKYIDG
+3661 MTK
-3669 ANEPSDALFSGTKMG
+3669 
-3684 IDEIVRTSIG
+3684 
-3694 LNASKFIPASKPSA
+3694 
-3708 QKYKHTIQPKENTW
+3708 
-3722 DSMPATQ
+3722 
-3729 QKACIKLM
+3729 
-3737 DANGGHYDSKTKSF
+3737 
-3751 GFTDEKAR
+3751 
-3759 DAALNVLEAYLSA
+3759 
-3772 DSKASAKIA
+3772 
-3781 IVPEMNEE
+3781 
-3789 VKLTNVGWNG
+3789 
-3799 SPGDFSKFDLA
+3799 
-3810 FVGSGEGSAAHG
+3810 
-3822 WGIYFAMDKPYR
+3822 
-3834 DNPDFGREVAERYK
+3834 
-3848 KQYGGENGHV
+3848 
-3858 YKAAIP
+3858 
-3864 SDEYLLDERAK
+3864 
-3875 ISDQPK
+3875 
-3881 RVQNAVLE
+3881 
-3889 VAETLQKKTS
+3889 
-3899 VWRFEDGIKK
+3899 
-3909 VVQYLKD
+3909 
-3916 ENYDLG
+3916 
-3922 NENGDAEQAKIDQ
+3922 
-3935 ALERVARDFYANSNS
+3935 
-3950 ASPQELKISSADLKI
+3950 
-3965 LRAALKEQ
+3965 
-3973 VRDQAE
+3973 
-3979 TSAFS
+3979 
-3984 SKNLS
+3984 
-3989 ERDMDQAAKEILY
+3989 
-4002 NFLSASRRNQFR
+4002 
-4014 TLDALAANIMAEDDS
+4014 
-4029 VFKNITSQDL
+4029 
-4039 LNKAGEIAGTALR
+4039 
-4052 EKQIDLGGARE
+4052 
-4063 ILNVM
+4063 
-4068 KQAAE
+4068 
-4073 HPIDANERDVAEG
+4073 
-4086 ITKAYTDYGIDRATA
+4086 
-4101 EKIARRQAAQFFS
+4101 
-4114 ALRESRAK
+4114 
-4122 PIKEILAPLTGYDV
+4122 
-4136 QQMFQTAIAKQQLE
+4136 
-4150 PSEPVDKAVSML
+4150 
-4162 LKGAGLKGYKYEGA
+4162 
-4176 TDGHCVVVFDNDAMK
+4176 
-4191 IINKFSVK
+4191 
-4199 TPYQK
+4199 
-4204 MVENI
+4204 
-4209 TPIASDDLTAREK
+4209 
-4222 AIVDFAK
+4222 
-4229 KMGLQV
+4229 
-4235 QFFEGDPNLHGFH
+4235 
-4248 ADGTNVAFLN
+4248 
-4258 RRSAMDL
+4258 
-4265 NQTFWHE
+4265 
-4272 AFHWMR
+4272 
-4278 ESNPD
+4278 
-4283 LYNQMVKEVFGGEV
+4283 
-4297 SEKQLADY
+4297 
-4305 AVSIGRTDM
+4305 
-4314 SKELAIEEMLA
+4314 
-4325 DAMWDAG
+4325 
-4332 KRGSFF
+4332 
-4338 EKLGIEHPSLCAKI
+4338 
-4352 IKWIKNLY
+4352 
-4360 EDFKAHFHNP
+4360 
-4370 QAGLTNTQIKRMSNT
+4370 
-4385 LSKIAEKLV
+4385 
-4394 DGDGNKLFSVDE
+4394 
-4406 KGNIKETAAGKR
+4406 
-4418 AVSDRAKVE
+4418 
-4427 AERDGSNQ
+4427 
-4435 KYRVTNKA
+4435 
-4443 LSGNDQMQV
+4443 
-4452 TELTGDIKDER
+4452 
-4463 LGERVARVCKM
+4463 
-4474 LEGCSFAV
+4474 
-4482 SKDGIQLYFKSN
+4482 
-4494 KDLDHFAAGNK
+4494 
-4505 GKRNKEAR
+4505 
-4513 LYTISSEE
+4513 
-4521 NVKNV
+4521 
-4526 IENSV
+4526 
-4531 YVEEERNIHNP
+4531 
-4542 NSKTHF
+4542 
-4548 VQFYSV
+4548 
-4554 VKSGNNFIRMKISA
+4554 
-4568 KKLVDGTFD
+4568 
-4577 VQKASLYNIA
+4577 
-4587 TAGSILHKKIKKLT
+4587 
-4601 QPAMNESMDNLR
+4601 
-4613 PRVSSLTVSVADM
+4613 
-4626 LDGVNDRG
+4626 
-4634 GNPYVVNGKLQHE
+4634 
-4647 NGVIATKNMLS
+4647 
-4658 SGPVTHRSAEDL
+4658 
-4670 KAQTLSVFPNAQNI
+4670 QTLSAFPNAQNI
-4684 ETHDNGVSFDLPNG
+4684 EVHDNGVSFDLPNG
-4698 SHVEVNFTDDT
+4698 SHVEVNYTDDT

-4718 KDYGGTLK
+4718 KDYGGTLT
-4726 GNEKASGKI
+4726 GDEKASGKI
-4735 EMADK
+4735 EMVGK
-4740 DALITLTMDSPDE
+4740 DSLITLTMDSPDE
-4753 TISHEAMHLA
+4753 TVSHEAMHLA
-4763 WNLLTDRERNALLRA
+4763 WNLLTDRERSALLRT

-4820 LFHENDQHVFQKLES
+4820 LFRENDQHVFQKLES
-4835 GEMWERGNEN
+4835 GEIWERGNEN

-4857 PLNEAEKYLKSHKD
+4857 PINEAEKYLKSHKN
-4871 FGEKAGVYIDRTFR
+4871 FGEKAGSYIDRTFR

-4891 KANPNISVNKTAKKK
+4891 KANANISVNEPKKKK
-4906 GWGVANT
+4906 GWGAVDT

-4927 PKTNYIWGLADTA
+4927 AKTNYIWGLADTA

-4947 RGRWTHNFAGA
+4947 RGKWTHSFAGA
-4958 IKNLNKEEKARYT
+4958 IKNLNSKEKERYT

-4984 SDEELRDA
+4984 SDKELRDA
-4992 GVSENVIKAH
+4992 GVSEKVIKAH
-5002 QKTRNLLG
+5002 QKTRSLLSR
-5010 KIYNAVNA
+5010 IYNAVNA
-5018 VYTSERVENFTYK
+5018 VYTRERIENFTYK
-5031 TRKGAEKAQKEL
+5031 TRKEAEEAKKEL

-5049 FVMHDIRETTKD
+5049 FVMHDIRETVKD
-5061 GETVFQVS
+5061 GKPAFQVS
-5069 IKTRGYK
+5069 IKTSGYR
-5076 EIHSVMTSEELSA
+5076 EVHSVVTAEEMKKLDT
-5089 LSKDKD
+5089 DKD
-5095 VYIKARNQMD
+5095 VYIKARKQLD

-5120 TNMEGYMP
+5120 ANMEGYMP
-5128 HIFHGVLIM
+5128 HIFHGVLIV
-5137 KKYTDAD
+5137 KKYVDED
-5144 GNVKSKVVG
+5144 GNTQSKVVG
-5153 SADTIE
+5153 SAESID

-5204 ENLSKGASLTLD
+5204 ENLRKGASLTLD

-5251 AIQHHIDSS
+5251 VIQHHIDSS

-5276 FERAFGDYNKDWTGE
+5276 FERAFGDYDKDWTGE

-5335 NLTGLTGVLKLGASL
+5335 NLTGLTGVLKLGASVA
-5350 SSGFVN
+5350 SGFVN

-5374 GLKRALHPNAADKKI
+5374 GLKRALHPNATDKKI

-5397 ESGLALDSIGHITA
+5397 ESGLALDSIGHVKA

-5419 GNVINSVN
+5419 GNVVN
-5427 NFLMKP
+5427 RVNDFLMKP
-5433 FTLAEKTIRKA
+5433 FTFAEKTIRKA

-5451 KAIEDG
+5451 KAIGDG

-5518 VLGNTTTKQ
+5518 FLGNATTKQ

-5560 DDPEKEAKRAM
+5560 GDPEKEAKRAM
-5571 MEWAGNNADRKA
+5571 MEWAGNNPDRKA
-5583 LVNVANYGAGA
+5583 LVNVANYGAGSLA
-5594 IVGVDISQRVGLKGV
+5594 GVDISQRVGLKGA
-5609 VPETSNIVT
+5609 VPETSNIMT

-5633 LNGDAN
+5633 LNGDTN
-5639 GAMKAVSPA
+5639 GAMKAISPA
-5648 LGNVYGAV
+5648 AGNIYGAV

-5672 TKDRIVRG
+5672 TRDRIARG
-5680 LGFRTVKEANAT
+5680 LGFRTIKEANAT
-5692 DAQGIVYNYKE
+5692 DAQSIVYNYKE

-5712 KSEYLKDPSSSNR
+5712 KSEYLKDPSSGNR

-5734 DKEIKALKDDKK
+5734 NKEIKALKDDKK
-5746 STRVERSQVGL
+5746 STRVERSQAGL

>member
-31 HDYWTTK
+31 HDCWTTK

-51 GAVESIPAMAARTRP
+51 GAVESIPAMAARARP

-96 QIKGT
+96 QIKET

-297 APQQETGQD
+297 PDEAQAD
-306 SAGVDNGN
+306 N
-314 GDTPSSSP
+314 GDTPSPSP
-322 AIHAM
+322 AMHAM

-360 TTAENPESGAY
+360 PTAENPTSGSY
-371 GIGQWTGPRK
+371 GIGQWLGPRK
-381 AELMAFAEETGGDPN
+381 DELMAFAEETGGDPN

-408 LKGSENG
+408 LRGSESG

-430 RLADQFYERSEGTD
+430 RLADKFYERSEGTD
-444 KIRNQKATNA
+444 EIRNQKAANA
-454 QTIYDMFMN
+454 QKIYDIFMN
-463 GGANPNTVFNGGKTG
+463 GGADPNVVYNGGKRG

-497 TLPADTDEDVEKLNA
+497 TLPADADEDVEKLNA
-512 IRKTIQGKNKKAQ
+512 IRKTIQGKNKKVQ

-531 YGWGENASES
+531 YGWGENAPET
-541 AQDASESV
+541 AQYAPESV
-549 AQENVQAGNSDA
+549 TRENVQAGNSDA

-590 GKSQAGNGEEN
+590 EKPQAGNGEEN

-614 GANLPVAPG
+614 DANLPVAPG
-623 AQTSTGAKSPVAP
+623 TQTSTGAKSPVAP

-646 PTLRLPPANAAAVKK
+646 PTLRLPPANATEVKK

-699 LGAMQINPDI
+699 LDAMQINPDI

-724 LTLPAAPAP
+724 LALPAAPAP
-733 ARGTTL
+733 AKGTTL
-739 GTAAPIAL
+739 GTATPIAL

-757 ATVAAGKPTPASTE
+757 ATVAAGKPTTASTE

-780 NVKSNI
+780 NAKSNI
-786 SGKENNHENTEKN
+786 SEKENNHENTEKN
-799 QPVHHPEENKN
+799 QQVHRSEENKN
-810 DNAKPEQS
+810 VNAKPEQS

-836 KAPPKETPSSDKK
+836 NAPSKETPSSEKK
-849 EAQPKSEQQK
+849 EAQPK
-859 QGNDVVAVNDAAD
+859 A
-872 QDARD
+872 
-877 AAKTSKEIGA
+877 
-887 IDAKVSGK
+887 
-895 AKTYLRVINKC
+895 
-906 LIQHRAGGSTSA
+906 
-918 ETIDRIHEILRGKLF
+918 
-933 AKLPEPVKA
+933 
-942 KLNEYAEKKIEEL
+942 
-955 KAFDKAHPFAEKEA
+955 
-969 TRYEDS
+969 
-975 RFDDAKDTIDH
+975 
-986 IVDELNSGTI
+986 
-996 TLDEAIEHANKI
+996 
-1008 AGELEDMAFADT
+1008 
-1020 GTPVSHAADR
+1020 
-1030 VRDYFNQKIG
+1030 
-1040 NEPTEAPKTEQPKA
+1040 EQPKA
-1054 EEEPKNGE
+1054 EEEPQNGE
-1062 PTKPEM
+1062 PTKPEV
-1068 QDTESATPKEEE
+1068 QDTESATPKEKE
-1080 PSVPKETVFG
+1080 PSAPKETVFG

-1101 AFGLKPVSNTEQE
+1101 AFGLKPVSNTEQR
-1114 AKKAKPSK
+1114 AKKAEEAKPSK

-1153 NAGFNPTIL
+1153 NAGFDPTIL

-1191 KSKGVKQKD
+1191 KAKGVKQKD

-1212 KSFPDTGKKFDAQKL
+1212 KSFPDTGKKFDAKKL

-1253 SKYGDKAVSTLNDYI
+1253 SKYGDKAASTLNDYI

-1276 AYFNKGKV
+1276 TYFGDDEN
-1284 AEPAKKSEP
+1284 ANPEPPKAGDK
-1293 SNTADRSGTD
+1293 TGAD

-1311 GGIIRKDVIQ
+1311 GGII
-1321 NMSPEDVD
+1321 NEDAVKNLTPSQAD
-1329 TVSKIFDGGDKSVN
+1329 AVLKIFNKPDDSAVDNSDGNG
-1343 NPQENDTI
+1343 TM
-1351 EEGNSNVV
+1351 
-1359 STKEDK
+1359 KEDNSK
-1365 DVRGRKS
+1365 GVPAKEKDDVRGREQ
-1372 GSGRPV
+1372 GSSRPV
-1378 EVGRSRK
+1378 EVGGSGK

-1402 TPDRDGGRERGP
+1402 TPDRDGGRKRGP
-1414 DVESAEPKN
+1414 DAESTEPKN
-1423 KGTGEG
+1423 KGAGG
-1429 RELGRG
+1429 SRELGRG

-1449 GTSAGGTK
+1449 GTSAGRTK

-1471 IAKGKVKDARDV
+1471 IVKGKVKDARDV

-1489 AKPVPPDAKG
+1489 AKSVPPDAKG
-1499 ASKTQRV
+1499 ASKTQRA

-1668 ITNVPFSNNVKASV
+1668 ITNVPFSNSVKASV

-1713 GLIVFMTSS
+1713 GLIVFMTST

-1795 ANDDEGRHTYTR
+1795 AKDAEGRHTYTR

-1823 VLVRDRYGSRN
+1823 VLVRDRYGSKN

-1914 AKSAQAKVGTL
+1914 AKSAQAKAGTL

-2059 IKELGGKLFK
+2059 IKELGDKLFK

-2103 YARNVEALKDVIPAD
+2103 YARNVEALKAVIPAD

-2167 TPGYGRI
+2167 TPRYGRI

-2182 EIARA
+2182 EIARV

-2193 NIGINTVISKILN
+2193 NVGINTVISKILN

-2309 KSVLYAHCVG
+2309 KAVLYAHCVG

-2403 AVKDADGVPIF
+2403 AVKDADGVPVF

-2752 NDLKKAS
+2752 DNLRKAS
-2759 LTPFTVD
+2759 LAPFIVD
-2766 DSLTGV
+2766 YSLTGV

-2809 RSINDPNAYDALKSR
+2809 RSSNDPNVYDALKSR

-3004 VTAPDLID
+3004 VTAPELID

-3071 KYGADNA
+3071 KYGVDNA

-3215 SYDLDVDDPDIYEI
+3215 SYDLDVDDPDVYDI

-3282 ITASQKDLNDLY
+3282 ITASKKDLNDLY

-3402 RAYTTDGD
+3402 RAYTTGGD

-3415 SQKYKQYLVKHAEE
+3415 SQKYKQYLVEHAEE
-3429 YGYTREEVEAMQNP
+3429 YGYTREEVETMQNP

-3547 YGDNSLLEKIS
+3547 YGDNALLEKIS

-3589 GTSKDYDLSSLLSD
+3589 GASKDYDLSSLLSD

-3609 KCKNSG
+3609 KCKTSG

-3625 NLFGDDSWLAS
+3625 SLFGDDSWLAS

-3655 IADAIV
+3655 ISDAIV

-3694 LNASKFIPASKPSA
+3694 LNASKFIPVSKPSA

-3834 DNPDFGREVAERYK
+3834 DSPDFGREVAERYK

-3889 VAETLQKKTS
+3889 VAEALQKKTS

-4014 TLDALAANIMAEDDS
+4014 TLDALAANIRAEDDS

-4073 HPIDANERDVAEG
+4073 HPTDANERDVAEG
-4086 ITKAYTDYGIDRATA
+4086 IIKAYTDYGIDRATA

-4114 ALRESRAK
+4114 TLRESRAK

-4136 QQMFQTAIAKQQLE
+4136 QQMFQTAIAQQQLE
-4150 PSEPVDKAVSML
+4150 QSEPVDKAVSML

-4209 TPIASDDLTAREK
+4209 TPIASDDLTAREH

-4278 ESNPD
+4278 ESNPN

-4338 EKLGIEHPSLCAKI
+4338 EKLGIEHPGLCAKI

-4418 AVSDRAKVE
+4418 AASDRAKVE

-4435 KYRVTNKA
+4435 KYRVTNRNIVASDPVRIVDITDAKRIRVKDGKNTKQADALVDSLLGKTFRFIGGEGFVAERDNNAVKGIENPNIRGQIIHSHATFAKIFNDKVRGKA
-4443 LSGNDQMQV
+4443 LGKLEELLRNGVYIDKHPDSAHGTKTKYIEIFVPVRDSGGLHVFRISARERGNSASIYEIGNALFYNVKKEGD
-4452 TELTGDIKDER
+4452 LTMLPSEGYEKTASNKSPSTITIAEMLNGIKD
-4463 LGERVARVCKM
+4463 
-4474 LEGCSFAV
+4474 
-4482 SKDGIQLYFKSN
+4482 
-4494 KDLDHFAAGNK
+4494 
-4505 GKRNKEAR
+4505 RN
-4513 LYTISSEE
+4513 
-4521 NVKNV
+4521 
-4526 IENSV
+4526 
-4531 YVEEERNIHNP
+4531 NI
-4542 NSKTHF
+4542 
-4548 VQFYSV
+4548 
-4554 VKSGNNFIRMKISA
+4554 
-4568 KKLVDGTFD
+4568 
-4577 VQKASLYNIA
+4577 
-4587 TAGSILHKKIKKLT
+4587 
-4601 QPAMNESMDNLR
+4601 
-4613 PRVSSLTVSVADM
+4613 
-4626 LDGVNDRG
+4626 
-4634 GNPYVVNGKLQHE
+4634 PYVINGKL
-4647 NGVIATKNMLS
+4647 NYDDNIFLTKNMLS
-4658 SGPVTHRSAEDL
+4658 GEPNTRHSVEDL

-4684 ETHDNGVSFDLPNG
+4684 EVHDSGVSFDLPNG
-4698 SHVEVNFTDDT
+4698 SHIEVNFTDET

-4718 KDYGGTLK
+4718 KDYGGTLT
-4726 GNEKASGKI
+4726 GNERAAGKI
-4735 EMADK
+4735 ETVGK
-4740 DALITLTMDSPDE
+4740 DAIVTLTIDSPDE
-4753 TISHEAMHLA
+4753 TVSHEAMHLA
-4763 WNLLTDRERNALLRA
+4763 WNLLTEKERNALLRT

-4958 IKNLNKEEKARYT
+4958 IKSLNKEEKARYT
-4971 DILWEEDMKQHVF
+4971 NILWEEDMKQHVF

-5031 TRKGAEKAQKEL
+5031 TRRGAEKAQKEL

-5095 VYIKARNQMD
+5095 VYIKAREQMD

-5184 SEGEIEN
+5184 SEGDVEN

-5204 ENLSKGASLTLD
+5204 ENLSKGASITLD

-5374 GLKRALHPNAADKKI
+5374 GLKRALHPNAMDKKI

-5518 VLGNTTTKQ
+5518 ILGNTTTKQ

-5545 PFEDALLSLLKLLGF
+5545 PFEDALFSLLKLLGF

-5639 GAMKAVSPA
+5639 GAMKAISPA
-5648 LGNVYGAV
+5648 AGNIYGAV

-5672 TKDRIVRG
+5672 TRDRIVRG

-5746 STRVERSQVGL
+5746 STRVERSQSGL